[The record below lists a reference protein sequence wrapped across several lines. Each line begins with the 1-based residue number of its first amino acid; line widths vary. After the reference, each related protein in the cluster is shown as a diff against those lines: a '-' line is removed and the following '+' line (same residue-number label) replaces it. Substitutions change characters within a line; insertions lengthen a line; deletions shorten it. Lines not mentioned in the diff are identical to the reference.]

1 MAKKMGKRALSVLLC
16 LVLIATTFFIFDPSI
31 LIKDADAYA
40 NVESVNSSATLAA
53 QSIYAPES
61 IYLKPGSSAF
71 QYFCNYNETTGRVTE
86 VKGTSSRISFS
97 NQDATSV
104 QLAVNK
110 VYYKNGTADVAVTS
124 SNLKINSTAISTA
137 ANCGATSTAFA
148 SGATVLAS
156 GTNSINYNISAGSLS
171 GYTQGGVYYI
181 QWVIRYVV
189 GGSARLAFMY
199 TAIYAPVLGQAGLS
213 YATTYSG
220 NLSNPESH
228 AYSFVTGAHKYGGGN
243 RTSNYTSTT
252 VSTTAKTA
260 PLISFVGQNSSTT
273 AYTFQGGRGK
283 WNDTSNFTVQANG
296 GVFVAP
302 NHLVGDDNRYH
313 RTAWTNVG
321 SFANPNPT
329 GTTTGNADSSY
340 TENVTTGVAYLVV
353 DTSRFSNYSQIPN
366 FSAGWLQFYHHR
378 SGNGNYLASITG
390 KDQNYN
396 DLSDAITCSVDTSSY
411 KDNDDYSVA
420 RGLYA
425 VNGKVRAGF
434 FNLEFTSK
442 TGYKANLGIT
452 SVTETLKV
460 DTYVGVHTTAVNKT
474 SLRETYN
481 AALHSNIDTVNVAKA
496 KTALSTM
503 DYTTYYNQLKSAA
516 EKLCNPTEY
525 LNASADSTLQGYVD
539 NYTDAIASTNG
550 ADVYFYVPEAIY
562 TKPQLLES
570 STSAA
575 THYGATYVDGSVSAN
590 NEFSMS
596 TGEQKWG
603 NIYFYYANASSVKI
617 SYSVIG
623 GASASSTNNSITYA
637 DSQTA
642 TSGTELYST
651 NYNSSQAL
659 SVSGTKVSKFI
670 VNSSAYLSKNDT
682 GMWLKWTATYVDKTD
697 GRTKTATA
705 YTYVYKTFW
714 LPIEA
719 GSRNEETD
727 GKDSNANSFVWMSG
741 IHSFTSKTAGTNAS
755 MKYTKTTNSKYNIP
769 YSYSIQMGTD
779 ASVNS
784 NISTAMGNLYRYPFV
799 SDNAGA
805 YFDTSSNNDGM
816 QPSDWMEDAA
826 SDYYKHLSS
835 SANAEYMAKRND
847 DDRATCTNSPVGNIT
862 VDTSRYTNFNQIPGF
877 SIGFHITSHQ
887 RAEGS
892 SSWYVSDYTS
902 VINQDTNDT
911 GLDDNQ
917 TGIQGDWGAVKDT
930 YKGTVIVSGTG
941 RSSGL
946 RYNGKFN
953 RAITTS
959 ITTYAMKGL
968 AYAYQNGDKCVSS
981 SVCRVKVTMYN
992 KANLRKAYL
1001 NAISKSNQLDAN
1013 IFHTDSTCWTTYQ
1026 KALEAAGKALTRVD
1040 GTITDPDTLATN
1052 LNNAVNHL
1060 LSESKTC
1067 TKYKGGSCRISGT
1080 VRVYHRYLV
1089 GNGADAKSYELKVG
1103 DNGTNVETKTYFYG
1117 DTVNTGYNETS
1128 GYDYIGYYRN
1138 VGTTQW
1144 TSSANGSLTG
1154 NDSGM
1159 NMYGS
1164 SGHNTDKNVIVP
1176 NLTYTYVYYRTKN
1189 SVFKDYGEAPHEY
1202 GKATNYAKLKNAN
1215 INNSYNAWGVSNG
1228 AANIT
1233 VASDTQF
1240 NFSVT
1245 SVGTHTNGLRLND
1258 ILVKNA
1264 ATGLTGGKKYT
1275 VSFASNL
1282 GYDNM
1287 HWFGKDYVSGTWNI
1301 WDDFE
1306 YTTGKI
1312 ETYVGYTN
1320 GTDDLA
1326 GSVILHK
1333 IDTEFTNGGAMG
1345 TFELP
1350 SSATNVNILFRIVSN
1365 GTAYSGTISNVKIV
1379 EGEYTRMGYIG
1390 DKESL
1395 SSPTWEGHSIVTW
1408 NPKNDNFSGS
1418 LSGDKNSTYTYGS
1431 NDDIVQATWQINN
1444 YDVGFDNEFDFDTWV
1459 WGSPNAGTQTV
1470 DYENNSI
1477 TMTST
1482 AADAYTGP
1490 YSTGQTGYMTLIPG
1504 HTYSFSYKYENGS
1517 AAGTLRPFVFAYPNT
1532 SLSNYGSNLKNFNK
1546 EIAANESGTHTFT
1559 WIVPS
1564 GSPYVTIRLGLLTA
1578 GMTTKFSDIYIQDV
1592 TGPFVNTNNSTLRV
1606 PTVNGT
1612 TVHYATVEY
1621 SQQLGTAGQLNG
1633 TMPTTSYTGY
1643 NFSGWYDS
1651 VDSTGNGV
1659 GTKYEL
1665 TTSIGA
1671 GVTRLHSRWTVGVT
1685 YNTNG
1690 GSYENKGG
1698 TIYTAKNRTNL
1709 SVATSIAV
1717 SNRIDQ
1723 GGTNWNSADLANSIV
1738 PYKVGYNFKGW
1749 KAVSADPAVNGKIYF
1764 PGQTVS
1770 VKANIEFV
1778 AQWEACGTASLGTQY
1793 NVGTTQGGYTFY
1805 PGQIYFYKFT
1815 PNRNMYV
1822 TGYTN
1827 VGASAGVDPF
1837 LHYWV
1842 GDDWTASNDKYSTAY
1857 GLSDMTANVNNAAIT
1872 KDQTAGTYYYGIT
1885 QATLGAGSTKTI
1897 GFKLVE
1903 HTVAYTLNANGGSVS
1918 PTSAKGY
1925 YNTAT
1930 SLPTPLRT
1938 GWTFTGWKASD
1949 NNKSYTGS
1957 VPAADNSSR
1966 ITGNTSSVT
1975 KAVTLTAQWNI
1986 NQYTL
1991 NVYAQFNKASNATA
2005 KTSTYERGTTGGT
2018 VKITSS
2024 GTAGAS
2030 ATTKINYQSTTT
2042 MVATPATG
2050 YTFGGWYT
2058 SPTLSG
2064 TTVTAWG
2071 TQFASTATATTSAMG
2086 TGGLNYYAKFE
2097 INTYTIGVY
2106 AYNNSAAAPGTF
2118 TNGTTGGTV
2127 GFASSAGSKGTTRT
2141 NVHGQSVT
2149 IYAKPNTGYTFAGW
2163 YYGNTSSMSS
2173 AASIAVGSCTLSGGV
2188 YSYSWTTTDSRSYSA
2203 KFTINQYTLTINPN
2217 GGSYGGTTNNST
2229 VTQYYG
2235 TTYSV
2240 ADPTRTGY
2248 TFKNWT
2254 IAKTGG
2260 GTATGSI
2267 SNKVYTFGAGND
2279 TITAQWSVNNYGIT
2293 VDPNGG
2299 TVSNMQYYN
2308 AANGA
2313 ASGTLTSSG
2322 SFTASKTFQMAYNTT
2337 ATITAPTRTGYTFTG
2352 WTKTAGNGTLTNGSP
2367 VTTANSSFKVT
2378 NSTATIKANWQ
2389 VNQYTLTVKAYSNTA
2404 AAPGTFANNV
2414 TGGTVKIGS
2423 GAAGATETANINFG
2437 STAQITATAATGYTF
2452 KGWQTTVPTSANG
2465 SSIYST
2471 SNPATTET
2479 MGTGGLTYYAR
2490 FEINSYTVTVSA
2502 AYNTAAA
2509 TGTYTT
2515 GTTGGT
2521 VSGGGSKYYGTQASL
2536 SASANTGYQFIGW
2549 FESLTATSA
2558 KSTANPYTPTITANL
2573 TLIAK
2578 FSIKQYTVSVKA
2590 YGNSAAA
2597 LNSYAE
2603 GVGGTVSG
2611 AGKVYYNQKASLTAS
2626 AKTGYTF
2633 GGWYTSSNV
2642 SGTPVATGTT
2652 YSPAIT
2658 GDVTYYAKF
2667 SVKLSKV
2674 NIYAYGNSGADQ
2686 SKFTLGVGGN
2696 VNTDGTE
2703 TTTSVSK
2710 EFYYGAVYTVRAYP
2724 ATGYAF
2730 GGWYRD
2736 AALTTEATDNVSET
2750 GGLNSDYYYR
2760 RFIKQDATES
2770 VYAKFVVQSY
2780 TLTVYA
2786 YSNTGSALGTY
2797 QNNATGG
2804 TVKINSSG
2812 VVSGISG
2819 NDTLK
2824 ATAKVVYAQAASIT
2838 ATAKTGYSFGGW
2850 YATSNLSGT
2859 AISASATITLP
2870 AMGVDGIE
2878 RYAKFNVGSFKINF
2892 NANGGTAGT
2901 TTSGT
2906 AYYNTP
2912 FDIPASANPSRTGF
2926 AFLGWSTSSTATA
2939 AEYQSGTSIPAATI
2953 NSWYNT
2959 DKTLYAVWKAT
2970 SFNVN
2975 IYSAYDELS
2984 HQGDYLIGT
2993 VGGTATIASSSINAY
3008 DNLQSKMTTT
3018 PKTGY
3023 KVDQWRYSQGAVPSQ
3038 GNSISIN
3045 WGTQGNSETQ
3055 MPTYA
3060 INIVVYFRLSEFNIN
3075 VYAYS
3080 NTAAATGTYTNNAA
3094 GGTVRFGQ
3102 TGTQGASAQTTGT
3115 YGTTVLAI
3123 AAPATGYKFDAWY
3136 SDATLK
3142 TQAGTSTSLTATI
3155 GDTTANANANKYY
3168 AKFSIVAYTA
3178 KGSAR
3183 YYSQGFDYA
3192 TGAGYIG
3199 TDGGTVKLSNNNSTW
3214 STASGNQKASVNA
3227 YYTATIYYVATA
3239 NTGYEF
3245 IGWYAG
3251 DDADIFT
3258 APTLS
3263 TTAAYTTTMPA
3274 EDIDIHAK
3282 FTPYNFILELHPN
3295 GGTSGTTVVIT
3306 LTYNQDTKIPADGTP
3321 TRLGYAFEGWSDTQ
3335 TGAVNK
3341 TYNGTIAYTV
3351 VNSWFSTTD
3360 TYNSKKTVYAVW
3372 SEALYTITL
3381 DHQNN
3386 GGTTSI
3392 TAKIGSVLPATDVP
3406 TYAGFVFGGYF
3417 TGTGGEGVQYYD
3429 ASGNGT
3435 RNWDIQGETTLYA
3448 KWTCPVLS
3456 DVKYENGKWTYIYEA
3471 ESGTATKTSDTAV
3484 TDKSGITSN
3493 APSSA
3498 KEITSIEDTKTSYV
3512 TEQASYAK
3520 DINLNHYTQLAL
3532 NDLRN
3537 SVLAT
3542 NTAKKLSALTQPQL
3556 NEYVAKMAKN
3566 MTLALSENRKDE
3578 KQEPSIKVYETN
3590 SKLAKIKGDTILS
3603 AADSA
3608 NGSTYKYPTT
3618 ASAANYAFAGKW
3630 SSKANAA
3637 VDYYLYTNSA
3647 TPVIALEIDD
3657 GAVGTTVA
3665 NNNSSYPTNA
3675 IVTDNSAGLSY
3686 VGPTA
3691 SSDNKTYTTSAVKA
3705 TDDIT
3710 TAWFYSYTQ
3719 AGIGTKYDYN
3729 AKTIIYLTPTFSSS
3743 GTTNEI
3749 VYTITPTDDA
3759 YTVNEGVAS
3768 ATLADAT
3775 AALQTRYSSYNYSVN
3790 NKDQIQVCICY
3801 HNSMNGTSDEGSE
3814 AGGAYLQLK
3823 PDQVDMDTWLNQMHL
3838 FRTAGGASNW
3848 ELPQTSE
3855 SVYPVDDS
3863 TYASTGYVLGSFLY
3877 VFDSTNEPEATA
3889 YAEAGNQQA
3898 AKQAIIDSVKRNPSE
3913 VQAAVSSKSHTMNIN
3928 SAGTGLGYAK
3938 IDGWSVNFYPKKG
3951 AYVYGHLVDRWGNVF
3966 NKVWKC
3972 FNVDSTKSTVTGGT
3986 NSVYNVF
3993 EDGGSNLDV
4002 MSLDC
4007 ANIEFV
4013 TGLDSSFENGVFT
4026 TSGGSFTVAT
4036 GTANKTYDIT
4046 VTDHAG
4052 NKTAA
4057 KVKSDANGNVTFNVE
4072 DTSANLALGAYS
4084 FDFNGYTVN
4093 LYARDPAL
4101 VRDASITAT
4110 SVLGGDTVITVV
4122 TASDAFKVQLVYN
4135 GTTATYTKLNGNVT
4149 VTENEDG
4156 TLTWRIVRKQS
4167 LGTYSFGIRARGA
4180 KGWED
4185 SDFVVTTQIVKPA
4198 DPVVTALISAEDAT
4212 AVIGNRPKV
4221 KVKVKEG
4228 TQSIRFIDENGDT
4241 VTIAKDSAL
4250 ATTVSVVDGVE
4261 TWYASLP
4268 SSGKELTRTYSVI
4281 ARYNYKWQK
4290 DNAKTVSTTFI
4301 KVDEPVQIYSVTL
4314 NSDEVK
4320 VCEFA
4325 EFEFITSGKIN
4336 KICLVRENGDTATY
4350 SADNAIVKELADGT
4364 KEWKIN
4370 LKFYKRGTASLD
4382 FKVKTSSG
4390 WSDTA
4395 NYGTVEVK

>member
-31 LIKDADAYA
+31 LIKDADAYV
-40 NVESVNSSATLAA
+40 NVEGNKAVSSLSGQIA
-53 QSIYAPES
+53 YAPEA
-61 IYLKPGSSAF
+61 IYLKPGSNAF
-71 QYFCNYNETTGRVTE
+71 QYFLNYSYSSGRVAE
-86 VKGTSSRISFS
+86 IKSTSSTLKFE
-97 NQDATSV
+97 NKDATEV

-110 VYYKNGTADVAVTS
+110 VYYKNGTADVAVTP
-124 SNLKINSTAISTA
+124 SNLKLNNTTVSAV
-137 ANCGATSTAFA
+137 ANCTATSTAY
-148 SGATVLAS
+148 GATPTVIAS
-156 GTNSINYNISAGSLS
+156 GTTGINYKLTSGSLS
-171 GYTQGGVYYI
+171 NYVAGRTYFI
-181 QWVIRYVV
+181 QWVVRYKIN
-189 GGSARLAFMY
+189 GNYHFMFMY
-199 TAIYAPVLGQAGLS
+199 TGIYAPSLGQAGLS
-213 YATTYSG
+213 YATTYSASR
-220 NLSNPESH
+220 SNPESR
-228 AYSFVTGAHKYGGGN
+228 AYTFITGAQKYGGGN
-243 RTSNYTSTT
+243 RVSNYTNTT

-260 PLISFVGQNSSTT
+260 PLVSFVGQNASTT
-273 AYTFQGGRGK
+273 AYTFKGGRDE
-283 WNDTSNFTVQANG
+283 WNSAANFTAQTNG

-302 NHLVGDDNRYH
+302 EYQIGGSDRYH
-313 RTAWTNVG
+313 RTTWTNVG
-321 SFANPNPT
+321 SFANPTPT
-329 GTTTGNADSSY
+329 GTTEGNGDTSY
-340 TENVTTGVAYLVV
+340 NVGQTSGVAYIVV
-353 DTSRFSNYSQIPN
+353 DTSRYSDYNQIPN
-366 FSAGWLQFYHHR
+366 LSAGWLQFYHHR
-378 SGNGNYLASITG
+378 SGAGNHLRFIEGQTQTYGALT
-390 KDQNYN
+390 
-396 DLSDAITCSVDTSSY
+396 DAVTCSVDTSSY
-411 KDNDDYSVA
+411 EDNDDYSVA
-420 RGLYA
+420 RGLYPF
-425 VNGKVRAGF
+425 NGKINGGF
-434 FNLEFTSK
+434 ININFNSR
-442 TGYKANLGIT
+442 TGYKDLGG
-452 SVTETLKV
+452 TESLYV
-460 DTYVGVHTTAVNKT
+460 STYVGLHTTAVNKT

-481 AALHSNIDTVNVAKA
+481 NALISHIDKWYVDNS

-503 DYTTYYNQLKSAA
+503 
-516 EKLCNPTEY
+516 
-525 LNASADSTLQGYVD
+525 
-539 NYTDAIASTNG
+539 NYTDYYDQLKKTGEALCDPTAYSMNANSTLEGYVTAWSKAIDSAFDSSM
-550 ADVYFYVPEAIY
+550 YFYVPETIY
-562 TKPQLLES
+562 INPIVS
-570 STSAA
+570 SSKYNFQYYVDRAA
-575 THYGATYVDGSVSAN
+575 TADSVLDTSYNKTTGNVFFSCAKASNVSITASISGGSVTLGQSSATNGLIKTTMTGYSTTYSNKTIEWTATYTNTA
-590 NEFSMS
+590 
-596 TGEQKWG
+596 TGRQMTTKA
-603 NIYFYYANASSVKI
+603 YTYCYAPLK
-617 SYSVIG
+617 
-623 GASASSTNNSITYA
+623 
-637 DSQTA
+637 A
-642 TSGTELYST
+642 TSGTTVISASAQAG
-651 NYNSSQAL
+651 YNSKWHTDTNIGITGWIVGAHTVDAKAYTIS
-659 SVSGTKVSKFI
+659 SVSSGTVDNGSPGDGRGGYKNNYLEAPSTVPTNGRDNIQDLYNASYGGGSGYFI
-670 VNSSAYLSKNDT
+670 KNGNVNYQT
-682 GMWLKWTATYVDKTD
+682 GGKGTLYVD
-697 GRTKTATA
+697 
-705 YTYVYKTFW
+705 
-714 LPIEA
+714 
-719 GSRNEETD
+719 S
-727 GKDSNANSFVWMSG
+727 
-741 IHSFTSKTAGTNAS
+741 
-755 MKYTKTTNSKYNIP
+755 
-769 YSYSIQMGTD
+769 
-779 ASVNS
+779 
-784 NISTAMGNLYRYPFV
+784 
-799 SDNAGA
+799 
-805 YFDTSSNNDGM
+805 
-816 QPSDWMEDAA
+816 
-826 SDYYKHLSS
+826 
-835 SANAEYMAKRND
+835 
-847 DDRATCTNSPVGNIT
+847 
-862 VDTSRYTNFNQIPGF
+862 SRYTNLGQIPDLYVGIDCNQKD
-877 SIGFHITSHQ
+877 SKTSNM
-887 RAEGS
+887 RLYYDWYSNGS
-892 SSWYVSDYTS
+892 
-902 VINQDTNDT
+902 NKNP
-911 GLDDNQ
+911 
-917 TGIQGDWGAVKDT
+917 
-930 YKGTVIVSGTG
+930 
-941 RSSGL
+941 
-946 RYNGKFN
+946 
-953 RAITTS
+953 
-959 ITTYAMKGL
+959 TTYTAASQDGVETGSAQRGKKL
-968 AYAYQNGDKCVSS
+968 TSASFSSKATNTNTLVLHAWADNSADSYRTAQATCYLVVNFRDKSI
-981 SVCRVKVTMYN
+981 
-992 KANLRKAYL
+992 LRKAYELMESNANYLQQDYFTPTAWNDFITYRDYIKNYLCNPASTASQADL
-1001 NAISKSNQLDAN
+1001 NTYGKNLYNQIAKMVAC
-1013 IFHTDSTCWTTYQ
+1013 ITATPGSTTATYKTYDGASTTVNRADVL
-1026 KALEAAGKALTRVD
+1026 KT
-1040 GTITDPDTLATN
+1040 GTA
-1052 LNNAVNHL
+1052 
-1060 LSESKTC
+1060 
-1067 TKYKGGSCRISGT
+1067 
-1080 VRVYHRYLV
+1080 RVYHRYL
-1089 GNGADAKSYELKVG
+1089 NGSGSTATSTALNIG
-1103 DNGTNVETKTYFYG
+1103 DNGTNVETKTYYYG
-1117 DTVNTGYNETS
+1117 ETVKTGYNETS
-1128 GYDYIGYYRN
+1128 EYDYFGYFRN
-1138 VGTTQW
+1138 EGETQW
-1144 TSSANGSLTG
+1144 TSPNNGSLVG
-1154 NDSGM
+1154 NDSGPD
-1159 NMYGS
+1159 MYGT
-1164 SGHNTDKNVIVP
+1164 SGHNTDELVAVP
-1176 NLTYTYVYYRTKN
+1176 NLTYTYVYHKKTV
-1189 SVFKDYGEAPHEY
+1189 SLCKDYNGSPQDF
-1202 GKATNYAKLKNAN
+1202 GLVTNLANLAGANAN
-1215 INNSYNAWGVSNG
+1215 VSYTGWGASGGTANVSDKTATG
-1228 AANIT
+1228 
-1233 VASDTQF
+1233 F
-1240 NFSVT
+1240 KFSVT
-1245 SVGTHTNGLRLND
+1245 NAGTIRDGFRLND
-1258 ILVKNA
+1258 MLFNGVAKN
-1264 ATGLTGGKKYT
+1264 LTAGKTYT
-1275 VSFASNL
+1275 VSFKSNL
-1282 GYDNM
+1282 TYDEK
-1287 HWFGKDYVSGTWNI
+1287 HWFGLDFTSSKSWSAWEDYAYESG
-1301 WDDFE
+1301 
-1306 YTTGKI
+1306 KLQL
-1312 ETYVGYTN
+1312 YVGYTN
-1320 GTDDLA
+1320 GSDIA
-1326 GSVILHK
+1326 GTKAFAKVETSFSGGGTIGS
-1333 IDTEFTNGGAMG
+1333 FT
-1345 TFELP
+1345 LP
-1350 SSATNVNILFRIVSN
+1350 SGASDISLLFRVISDAN
-1365 GTAYSGTISNVKIV
+1365 GTRYTGEISDIKIA
-1379 EGEYTRMGYIG
+1379 EGQYVYEGLDG
-1390 DKESL
+1390 DSVTL
-1395 SSPTWEGHSIVTW
+1395 DAPTWVGHTFQNWEEETSPFDGTL
-1408 NPKNDNFSGS
+1408 SGS
-1418 LSGDKNSTYTYGS
+1418 QNRNFKFGSGDDVVRAIWKTNE
-1431 NDDIVQATWQINN
+1431 
-1444 YDVGFDNEFDFDTWV
+1444 YDVMFENEFEFDKWV
-1459 WGSPNAGTQTV
+1459 WNNVAGGSQV
-1470 DYENNSI
+1470 LDYENKAITITSNS
-1477 TMTST
+1477 TDTYTQPYMGTS
-1482 AADAYTGP
+1482 P
-1490 YSTGQTGYMTLIPG
+1490 SQHYMTLIPG
-1504 HTYSFSYKYENGS
+1504 HTYEFSYYYENGS
-1517 AAGTLRPFVFAYPNT
+1517 VAGNLHPFMFAYENT
-1532 SLSNYGSNLKNFNK
+1532 SMSSYAGGITSWNLGV
-1546 EIAANESGTHTFT
+1546 AANATGRHTVT
-1559 WIVPS
+1559 WTIPA
-1564 GSPYVTIRLGLLTA
+1564 GRPYVTMRLGMTTV
-1578 GMTTKFSDIYIQDV
+1578 GMVTKFSDIYIRDISNPAGAQDNV
-1592 TGPFVNTNNSTLRV
+1592 SLPTAGGTAVRSASVKYGYPIGSADILGGSLPTISRTGYTFEGWYTSQDSYG
-1606 PTVNGT
+1606 NGT
-1612 TVHYATVEY
+1612 
-1621 SQQLGTAGQLNG
+1621 
-1633 TMPTTSYTGY
+1633 
-1643 NFSGWYDS
+1643 
-1651 VDSTGNGV
+1651 
-1659 GTKYEL
+1659 GTKY
-1665 TTSIGA
+1665 TASNVMGA
-1671 GVTRLHSRWTVGVT
+1671 ANVKLYARWLVGVT
-1685 YNTNG
+1685 YNANG
-1690 GSYENKGG
+1690 GSYASGSSYAPKS
-1698 TIYTAKNRTNL
+1698 RTNL
-1709 SVATSIAV
+1709 DVATNIAV
-1717 SNRIDQ
+1717 SNRMNQ
-1723 GGTNWNSADLANSIV
+1723 GSSNWNDSRLGYAYV

-1749 KAVSADPAVNGKIYF
+1749 KAVSADPAVNGKTYF

-1778 AQWEACGTASLGTQY
+1778 AQWEPCGTASLDTQY
-1793 NVGTTQGGYTFY
+1793 NVGTKQGGYTFY
-1805 PGQIYFYKFT
+1805 PGQIYFYNFT
-1815 PNRNMYV
+1815 PSANMQA
-1822 TGYTN
+1822 TGYTYN
-1827 VGASAGVDPF
+1827 SGDGDTGVDPK
-1837 LHYWV
+1837 LYLYT
-1842 GDDWTASNDKYSTAY
+1842 GTTLTDENDDYLESFGVTAVQENDYNAV
-1857 GLSDMTANVNNAAIT
+1857 LNANL
-1872 KDQTAGTYYYGIT
+1872 TAGTTYYYG
-1885 QATLGAGSTKTI
+1885 LGLAGT
-1897 GFKLVE
+1897 GFSDSWVYNFKISENYVN
-1903 HTVAYTLNANGGSVS
+1903 YTLNANGGSVS
-1918 PTSAKGY
+1918 PTTVIGH
-1925 YNTAT
+1925 YNTAVT
-1930 SLPTPLRT
+1930 VNNPTRT
-1938 GWTFTGWKASD
+1938 GWTFAGWKASD

-1957 VPAADNSSR
+1957 VPAADTNAR
-1966 ITGNTSSVT
+1966 IDANRTSFIT
-1975 KAVTLTAQWNI
+1975 NVTLTAQWNI

-2050 YTFGGWYT
+2050 YTFGGWYA

-2188 YSYSWTTTDSRSYSA
+2188 YSYSWTTTDQRSYSA

-2437 STAQITATAATGYTF
+2437 STAQMTATAATGYTF

-2465 SSIYST
+2465 SSFYSR

-2558 KSTANPYTPTITANL
+2558 KSNANPYTPTITANL

-2597 LNSYAE
+2597 LNSYTE

-2667 SVKLSKV
+2667 SVKSSKV

-2703 TTTSVSK
+2703 TTTSTSK

-2750 GGLNSDYYYR
+2750 GGLYSDYYYR

-2824 ATAKVVYAQAASIT
+2824 ATAKVVFAQAASIT

-2850 YATSNLSGT
+2850 YTSSNVSGT

-2975 IYSAYDELS
+2975 IYSAYDELT

-3381 DHQNN
+3381 DQQNN

-3392 TAKIGSVLPATDVP
+3392 TAKIGSALPATDVP

-3417 TGTGGEGVQYYD
+3417 TGTGGEGIQYYD

-3566 MTLALSENRKDE
+3566 MTLALSENKKDE

-3814 AGGAYLQLK
+3814 AGSAYLQLK
-3823 PDQVDMDTWLNQMHL
+3823 PDQVNMDTWLNQMHL

-3855 SVYPVDDS
+3855 AVYPVDDS

-4135 GTTATYTKLNGNVT
+4135 GTTATYTKFNGNVT

-4290 DNAKTVSTTFI
+4290 DNAKTVSTTFV

>member
-31 LIKDADAYA
+31 LIKDADAYV
-40 NVESVNSSATLAA
+40 NVEGNKAVSSLSGQIA
-53 QSIYAPES
+53 YAPEA

-71 QYFCNYNETTGRVTE
+71 RYFLNYSYSSGRVAE
-86 VKGTSSRISFS
+86 IKSTSSTLKFE
-97 NQDATSV
+97 NKDATEV

-124 SNLKINSTAISTA
+124 SNLKLNNTTVSAV
-137 ANCGATSTAFA
+137 ANCTATSTAY
-148 SGATVLAS
+148 GATPTVIAS
-156 GTNSINYNISAGSLS
+156 GTTGISYTLTSGSLS
-171 GYTQGGVYYI
+171 NYVAGRTYFI
-181 QWVIRYVV
+181 QWVVRYKID
-189 GGSARLAFMY
+189 GNYHFMFMY
-199 TAIYAPVLGQAGLS
+199 TGIYAPSLGQAGLS
-213 YATTYSG
+213 YASTYSG
-220 NLSNPESH
+220 KFSNPESH
-228 AYSFVTGAHKYGGGN
+228 AYTFITGAQKYGGGN
-243 RTSNYTSTT
+243 RVSNYTNTT

-260 PLISFVGQNSSTT
+260 PLVSFVGQNASTT
-273 AYTFQGGRGK
+273 AYTFQGGGSK
-283 WNDTSNFTVQANG
+283 WNDTSNFTAQTNG

-302 NHLVGDDNRYH
+302 SSQVGGSDRYH
-313 RTAWTNVG
+313 RTTWTNVG
-321 SFANPNPT
+321 SFANPTPT
-329 GTTTGNADSSY
+329 GTTEGNGDTSY
-340 TENVTTGVAYLVV
+340 NVGQTSGVAYIVV
-353 DTSRFSNYSQIPN
+353 DTSRYSDYNQIPN
-366 FSAGWLQFYHHR
+366 LSAGWLQFYHHR
-378 SGNGNYLASITG
+378 SGAGNYLRYIVGQTQTYGALT
-390 KDQNYN
+390 DEV
-396 DLSDAITCSVDTSSY
+396 TCSVDTSSY
-411 KDNDDYSVA
+411 EDHDDYSVA
-420 RGLYA
+420 RGLYPF
-425 VNGKVRAGF
+425 NGKINGGF
-434 FNLEFTSK
+434 INIKFNSR
-442 TGYKANLGIT
+442 TGYKGALSG
-452 SVTETLKV
+452 TESLYV
-460 DTYVGVHTTAVNKT
+460 DTYVGLHTTAVNKT

-481 AALHSNIDTVNVAKA
+481 NALISHIDKWYVDNS

-503 DYTTYYNQLKSAA
+503 NYTDYYNQLKTTGEA
-516 EKLCNPTEY
+516 LCDPTAY
-525 LNASADSTLQGYVD
+525 SMNANSTLEGYV
-539 NYTDAIASTNG
+539 TTWGKAIDSAFDSSM
-550 ADVYFYVPEAIY
+550 YFYVPETIY
-562 TKPQLLES
+562 INPIAS
-570 STSAA
+570 SSKYNFQYYVDRAA
-575 THYGATYVDGSVSAN
+575 TADSVLDTSYNKTTGNVFFSCAKASNVSITASISGGSVTLGQSSATN
-590 NEFSMS
+590 GLIKTTM
-596 TGEQKWG
+596 TG
-603 NIYFYYANASSVKI
+603 
-617 SYSVIG
+617 
-623 GASASSTNNSITYA
+623 
-637 DSQTA
+637 
-642 TSGTELYST
+642 YST
-651 NYNSSQAL
+651 TYSNK
-659 SVSGTKVSKFI
+659 TI
-670 VNSSAYLSKNDT
+670 E
-682 GMWLKWTATYVDKTD
+682 WTATYTNIAT
-697 GRTKTATA
+697 GRQMTTKA
-705 YTYVYKTFW
+705 YTYCYAPITTSTISATANERYKGSWNHDKASSCVTAW
-714 LPIEA
+714 LVGAATVDVSKYKISSA
-719 GSRNEETD
+719 SSGSTSTD
-727 GKDSNANSFVWMSG
+727 SADSEGTYKYNYLANPTAS
-741 IHSFTSKTAGTNAS
+741 IPTAGHENVAVYNSGTGGSGLWKNNADADWFTGG
-755 MKYTKTTNSKYNIP
+755 K
-769 YSYSIQMGTD
+769 GT
-779 ASVNS
+779 
-784 NISTAMGNLYRYPFV
+784 LY
-799 SDNAGA
+799 
-805 YFDTSSNNDGM
+805 
-816 QPSDWMEDAA
+816 
-826 SDYYKHLSS
+826 
-835 SANAEYMAKRND
+835 
-847 DDRATCTNSPVGNIT
+847 
-862 VDTSRYTNFNQIPGF
+862 VDSSRYTNLNQIPDLY
-877 SIGFHITSHQ
+877 I
-887 RAEGS
+887 
-892 SSWYVSDYTS
+892 
-902 VINQDTNDT
+902 
-911 GLDDNQ
+911 GLDCNYKDKGSANIKLFHAWYSKVNTTQ
-917 TGIQGDWGAVKDT
+917 LTNSSDAAISNVTTAASQDGA
-930 YKGTVIVSGTG
+930 GTG
-941 RSSGL
+941 TTLRNNIKINASFTAKTTATDTLVLMGQSRHSGAHE
-946 RYNGKFN
+946 NK
-953 RAITTS
+953 RARASCYLVVNFRDKS
-959 ITTYAMKGL
+959 I
-968 AYAYQNGDKCVSS
+968 
-981 SVCRVKVTMYN
+981 
-992 KANLRKAYL
+992 LRKAYEFMESNANYLQQDYFTTTAWNSFITYRNYIKDYLCNPASNAAQADL
-1001 NAISKSNQLDAN
+1001 NTYGKNLYNQIAKMVAC
-1013 IFHTDSTCWTTYQ
+1013 ITATPGSTTATY
-1026 KALEAAGKALTRVD
+1026 KTYD
-1040 GTITDPDTLATN
+1040 GTSTT
-1052 LNNAVNHL
+1052 VNRADVL
-1060 LSESKTC
+1060 KT
-1067 TKYKGGSCRISGT
+1067 GT
-1080 VRVYHRYLV
+1080 ARVYHRYL
-1089 GNGADAKSYELKVG
+1089 NGSGSSATSTALNIG
-1103 DNGTNVETKTYFYG
+1103 DNGTNVETKTYYYG
-1117 DTVNTGYNETS
+1117 ETVKTGYNETKD
-1128 GYDYIGYYRN
+1128 YDYFGYFRN
-1138 VGTTQW
+1138 EGTTQW
-1144 TSSANGSLTG
+1144 TKPGDGSLVG
-1154 NDSGM
+1154 NDSGPD
-1159 NMYGS
+1159 MYGT
-1164 SGHNTDKNVIVP
+1164 SGHNKDELVAVP
-1176 NLTYTYVYYRTKN
+1176 NLTYTYVYHKKTV
-1189 SVFKDYGEAPHEY
+1189 SLCKDYNGSPQDF
-1202 GKATNYAKLKNAN
+1202 GLVTNLANLAGANAN
-1215 INNSYNAWGVSNG
+1215 VSYTGWGASGGTANVSDKTATG
-1228 AANIT
+1228 
-1233 VASDTQF
+1233 F
-1240 NFSVT
+1240 KFSVT
-1245 SVGTHTNGLRLND
+1245 NAGTIRTGFRLND
-1258 ILVKNA
+1258 MLFNGVAKN
-1264 ATGLTGGKKYT
+1264 LTAGKTYT
-1275 VSFASNL
+1275 VSFKSNL
-1282 GYDNM
+1282 TYDEK
-1287 HWFGKDYVSGTWNI
+1287 HWFGVDFTSSNSWSAWEDHAYESG
-1301 WDDFE
+1301 
-1306 YTTGKI
+1306 KLQL
-1312 ETYVGYTN
+1312 YVGYTN
-1320 GTDDLA
+1320 GSGIA
-1326 GSVILHK
+1326 GTKDFAKVETSFSDGGTIGS
-1333 IDTEFTNGGAMG
+1333 FTLPDGASDIS
-1345 TFELP
+1345 L
-1350 SSATNVNILFRIVSN
+1350 LFRVISDAN
-1365 GTAYSGTISNVKIV
+1365 GTRYTGEISDIKIA
-1379 EGEYTRMGYIG
+1379 EGQYVYEGLDG
-1390 DKESL
+1390 DSVTL
-1395 SSPTWEGHSIVTW
+1395 DAPTWVGHTFQNWEAETSPFDGTL
-1408 NPKNDNFSGS
+1408 SGS
-1418 LSGDKNSTYTYGS
+1418 QNRNFTFGHG
-1431 NDDIVQATWQINN
+1431 NDVVRAIWKINE
-1444 YDVGFDNEFDFDTWV
+1444 YDVLFENEFDFDTWV
-1459 WGSPNAGTQTV
+1459 WNRVAGGSQV
-1470 DYENNSI
+1470 LDYENDAITITSNS
-1477 TMTST
+1477 TDTYTEPYVNTS
-1482 AADAYTGP
+1482 P
-1490 YSTGQTGYMTLIPG
+1490 SQHYMTLIPG
-1504 HTYSFSYKYENGS
+1504 HTYEFSYYYENGS
-1517 AAGTLRPFVFAYPNT
+1517 VAGNLHPFMFAYENT
-1532 SLSNYGSNLKNFNK
+1532 SMSSYDGGITAWNLGV
-1546 EIAANESGTHTFT
+1546 AANATGRHTVT
-1559 WIVPS
+1559 WTIPA
-1564 GSPYVTIRLGLLTA
+1564 GRPYVTMRLGMTTV
-1578 GMTTKFSDIYIQDV
+1578 GMVTKFSDIYIRDISNPAGAQDNV
-1592 TGPFVNTNNSTLRV
+1592 SEPNVGGTAVHSASVKYGYTIGSSDTLGGSLPTISRTGYTFEGWYTSQDSYG
-1606 PTVNGT
+1606 NGT
-1612 TVHYATVEY
+1612 
-1621 SQQLGTAGQLNG
+1621 
-1633 TMPTTSYTGY
+1633 
-1643 NFSGWYDS
+1643 
-1651 VDSTGNGV
+1651 
-1659 GTKYEL
+1659 GTKYTASNVMG
-1665 TTSIGA
+1665 TTKIKLYA
-1671 GVTRLHSRWTVGVT
+1671 RWLVGVT
-1685 YNTNG
+1685 YNANG
-1690 GSYENKGG
+1690 GSYASGSSYAPKS
-1698 TIYTAKNRTNL
+1698 RTNL
-1709 SVATSIAV
+1709 DVATNIAV

-1723 GGTNWNSADLANSIV
+1723 GSTNWNDSRLGYAYV

-1778 AQWEACGTASLGTQY
+1778 AQWEACSTASLGTQY
-1793 NVGTTQGGYTFY
+1793 NIGTAQGGYTFY
-1805 PGQIYFYKFT
+1805 PGQLYFYKFT
-1815 PNRNMYV
+1815 PSTNMQA
-1822 TGYTN
+1822 TGYTYN
-1827 VGASAGVDPF
+1827 SGDGDTGVDPK
-1837 LHYWV
+1837 LYLYT
-1842 GDDWTASNDKYSTAY
+1842 GTTLTDENDDYLESFGVTAVQENDYNAV
-1857 GLSDMTANVNNAAIT
+1857 LNANL
-1872 KDQTAGTYYYGIT
+1872 TAGTTYYYG
-1885 QATLGAGSTKTI
+1885 LGLAGTAFNDSWVYN
-1897 GFKLVE
+1897 FKISENYVN
-1903 HTVAYTLNANGGSVS
+1903 YTLNANGGSVS
-1918 PTSAKGY
+1918 PTTVIGH
-1925 YNTAT
+1925 YNTAVT
-1930 SLPTPLRT
+1930 VNNPTRT
-1938 GWTFTGWKASD
+1938 GWTFAGWKASD

-1957 VPAADNSSR
+1957 VPAADTNAR
-1966 ITGNTSSVT
+1966 IDANRTSLIT
-1975 KAVTLTAQWNI
+1975 NVTLTAQWNI

-1991 NVYAQFNKASNATA
+1991 NVYAQFNKASSATA

-2118 TNGTTGGTV
+2118 TNGTTGGSV

-2149 IYAKPNTGYTFAGW
+2149 IYAKPKAGYTFAGW

-2188 YSYSWTTTDSRSYSA
+2188 YSYSWTTTDQRSYSA

-2437 STAQITATAATGYTF
+2437 STAQMTATAATGYTF

-2515 GTTGGT
+2515 GTIGGT

-2578 FSIKQYTVSVKA
+2578 FSIRQYTVSVKA
-2590 YGNSAAA
+2590 YGNSAVA

-2603 GVGGTVSG
+2603 GIGGTVSG
-2611 AGKVYYNQKASLTAS
+2611 AGKVYYNQKATLSAS
-2626 AKTGYTF
+2626 PATGYTF

-2642 SGTPVATGTT
+2642 SGTPIATGTT

-2658 GDVTYYAKF
+2658 GDITYYAKF
-2667 SVKLSKV
+2667 SVKSSKV
-2674 NIYAYGNSGADQ
+2674 NVYAYGNSGADL
-2686 SKFTLGVGGN
+2686 SKYSLGVGGI

-2703 TTTSVSK
+2703 TTTSVSNN
-2710 EFYYGAVYTVRAYP
+2710 FYYGAIYTVRAYP
-2724 ATGYAF
+2724 STGYAF

-2736 AALTTEATDNVSET
+2736 AALTVEATDHVSET
-2750 GGLNSDYYYR
+2750 GGANSDYYYR

-2780 TLTVYA
+2780 NLTVYA

-2804 TVKINSSG
+2804 TVKINSSS

-2824 ATAKVVYAQAASIT
+2824 ATAKVVFAQAASIT

-2859 AISASATITLP
+2859 AISSSATITLP

-2939 AEYQSGTSIPAATI
+2939 AEYQSGTAIPVATI

-3045 WGTQGNSETQ
+3045 WGTKGNNETQ

-3123 AAPATGYKFDAWY
+3123 AAPATGYRFDAWY

-3214 STASGNQKASVNA
+3214 STASGNQKASINA

-3417 TGTGGEGVQYYD
+3417 TGTGGEGIQYYD

-3512 TEQASYAK
+3512 TDQASYAK

-3590 SKLAKIKGDTILS
+3590 SKLAKIKGDTILDT
-3603 AADSA
+3603 ADSA

-3790 NKDQIQVCICY
+3790 DKDQIQVCICY

-3855 SVYPVDDS
+3855 AVYPVDDS

-3928 SAGTGLGYAK
+3928 SGSTGLGYAK

-3972 FNVDSTKSTVTGGT
+3972 FNVDSTKSTVAGGT

-4002 MSLDC
+4002 MNLDC

-4036 GTANKTYDIT
+4036 GTANKAYDIT

-4072 DTSANLALGAYS
+4072 DASANLALGAYS

-4301 KVDEPVQIYSVTL
+4301 KADEPVQIYSVTL

-4382 FKVKTSSG
+4382 FKVKISSG

>member
-31 LIKDADAYA
+31 LIKDADAYV
-40 NVESVNSSATLAA
+40 NVEGNKAVSSLSGQIA
-53 QSIYAPES
+53 YAPEA

-71 QYFCNYNETTGRVTE
+71 RYFLNYNYSSGRVAE
-86 VKGTSSRISFS
+86 IKSTSSTLKFE
-97 NQDATSV
+97 NKDATEV

-124 SNLKINSTAISTA
+124 SNLKLNNTTVSAV
-137 ANCGATSTAFA
+137 ANCTATSTAY
-148 SGATVLAS
+148 GATPTVIAS
-156 GTNSINYNISAGSLS
+156 GTTGISYTLTSGSLS
-171 GYTQGGVYYI
+171 NYVAGRTYFI
-181 QWVIRYVV
+181 QWVVRYKID
-189 GGSARLAFMY
+189 GNYHFMFMY
-199 TAIYAPVLGQAGLS
+199 TGIYAPSLGQAGLS
-213 YATTYSG
+213 YASTYSG
-220 NLSNPESH
+220 KFSNPESH
-228 AYSFVTGAHKYGGGN
+228 AYTFITGAQKYGGGN
-243 RTSNYTSTT
+243 RVSNYTNTT

-260 PLISFVGQNSSTT
+260 PLVSFVGQNASTT
-273 AYTFQGGRGK
+273 AYTFQGGGSK
-283 WNDTSNFTVQANG
+283 WNDTSNFTAQTNG

-302 NHLVGDDNRYH
+302 SHQVGGSDRYH
-313 RTAWTNVG
+313 RTTWTNVG
-321 SFANPNPT
+321 SFANPTPT
-329 GTTTGNADSSY
+329 GTTEGNGDTSY
-340 TENVTTGVAYLVV
+340 NVGQTSGVAYIVV
-353 DTSRFSNYSQIPN
+353 DTSRYSDYNQIPN
-366 FSAGWLQFYHHR
+366 LSAGWLQFYHHR
-378 SGNGNYLASITG
+378 SGAGNYLRYIVGQTQTYGALT
-390 KDQNYN
+390 DEV
-396 DLSDAITCSVDTSSY
+396 TCSVDTSSY
-411 KDNDDYSVA
+411 EDHDDYSVA
-420 RGLYA
+420 RGLYPF
-425 VNGKVRAGF
+425 NGKINGGF
-434 FNLEFTSK
+434 INIKFNSR
-442 TGYKANLGIT
+442 TGYKGALSG
-452 SVTETLKV
+452 TESLYV
-460 DTYVGVHTTAVNKT
+460 DTYVGLHTTAVNKT

-481 AALHSNIDTVNVAKA
+481 NALISHIDKWYVDNS

-503 DYTTYYNQLKSAA
+503 NYTDYYNQLKTTGEA
-516 EKLCNPTEY
+516 LCDPTAY
-525 LNASADSTLQGYVD
+525 SMNANSTLEGYV
-539 NYTDAIASTNG
+539 TAWSKAIDSAFDSSM
-550 ADVYFYVPEAIY
+550 YFYVPETIY
-562 TKPQLLES
+562 INPIVS
-570 STSAA
+570 SSKYNFQYYVDRAA
-575 THYGATYVDGSVSAN
+575 TADSVLDTSYNKTTGNVFFSCAKASNVSITASISGGSVTLGQSSATN
-590 NEFSMS
+590 GLIKTTM
-596 TGEQKWG
+596 TG
-603 NIYFYYANASSVKI
+603 
-617 SYSVIG
+617 
-623 GASASSTNNSITYA
+623 
-637 DSQTA
+637 
-642 TSGTELYST
+642 YST
-651 NYNSSQAL
+651 TYSNK
-659 SVSGTKVSKFI
+659 TI
-670 VNSSAYLSKNDT
+670 E
-682 GMWLKWTATYVDKTD
+682 WTATYTNIAT
-697 GRTKTATA
+697 GRQMTTKA
-705 YTYVYKTFW
+705 YTYCYAPITTSTISATANERYKGAWNHDKASSCVTAW
-714 LPIEA
+714 LVGAASVENNRYKITSA
-719 GSRNEETD
+719 SSGSAATD
-727 GKDSNANSFVWMSG
+727 KPDAEGTYKYNYLLTPTAS
-741 IHSFTSKTAGTNAS
+741 IPTAGHN
-755 MKYTKTTNSKYNIP
+755 NVNVYNE
-769 YSYSIQMGTD
+769 GTGG
-779 ASVNS
+779 S
-784 NISTAMGNLYRYPFV
+784 GLYRE
-799 SDNAGA
+799 DN
-805 YFDTSSNNDGM
+805 
-816 QPSDWMEDAA
+816 DAEWFTGGKGTI
-826 SDYYKHLSS
+826 Y
-835 SANAEYMAKRND
+835 
-847 DDRATCTNSPVGNIT
+847 
-862 VDTSRYTNFNQIPGF
+862 VDSSRYTNLNQIPDLY
-877 SIGFHITSHQ
+877 I
-887 RAEGS
+887 
-892 SSWYVSDYTS
+892 
-902 VINQDTNDT
+902 
-911 GLDDNQ
+911 GLDCNYKDKGSANIKLFHAWYSKVNTTQLTNSSDAAISNVTTAASQDKAGTGTTLRNDIKINASFTAKTTTTDTLVLMGQSRHDGAYRNRRARASCYLVVNFRDKSILRNAYEFMESNANYLQQDYFTTTAWNSFVTYRDYIKDYLCNPASNAAQADLNTYGKNLYNQ
-917 TGIQGDWGAVKDT
+917 IAKMVACITATPGSTTAT
-930 YKGTVIVSGTG
+930 YKTYDGTSTTV
-941 RSSGL
+941 
-946 RYNGKFN
+946 N
-953 RAITTS
+953 RADVLKT
-959 ITTYAMKGL
+959 
-968 AYAYQNGDKCVSS
+968 
-981 SVCRVKVTMYN
+981 
-992 KANLRKAYL
+992 
-1001 NAISKSNQLDAN
+1001 
-1013 IFHTDSTCWTTYQ
+1013 
-1026 KALEAAGKALTRVD
+1026 
-1040 GTITDPDTLATN
+1040 GTA
-1052 LNNAVNHL
+1052 
-1060 LSESKTC
+1060 
-1067 TKYKGGSCRISGT
+1067 
-1080 VRVYHRYLV
+1080 RVYHRYL
-1089 GNGADAKSYELKVG
+1089 NGSGSSATSTALNIG
-1103 DNGTNVETKTYFYG
+1103 DNGTNVETKTYYYG
-1117 DTVNTGYNETS
+1117 ETVKTGYNETKD
-1128 GYDYIGYYRN
+1128 YDYFGYFRN
-1138 VGTTQW
+1138 EGTTQW
-1144 TSSANGSLTG
+1144 TKPGDGSLVG
-1154 NDSGM
+1154 NDSGPD
-1159 NMYGS
+1159 MYGT
-1164 SGHNTDKNVIVP
+1164 SGHNKDELVAVP
-1176 NLTYTYVYYRTKN
+1176 NLTYTYVYHKKTV
-1189 SVFKDYGEAPHEY
+1189 SLCKDYNGSPQDF
-1202 GKATNYAKLKNAN
+1202 GLVTNLANLAGANAN
-1215 INNSYNAWGVSNG
+1215 VSYTGWGASGGTANVSDKTATG
-1228 AANIT
+1228 
-1233 VASDTQF
+1233 F
-1240 NFSVT
+1240 KFSVT
-1245 SVGTHTNGLRLND
+1245 NAGTKTTGFRYNDLLFNG
-1258 ILVKNA
+1258 VAKN
-1264 ATGLTGGKKYT
+1264 LTAGKTYT
-1275 VSFASNL
+1275 VSFKSNL
-1282 GYDNM
+1282 TYDKR
-1287 HWFGKDYVSGTWNI
+1287 HWFGNKFNTANSWNAKEDYAYESG
-1301 WDDFE
+1301 
-1306 YTTGKI
+1306 KLQL
-1312 ETYVGYTN
+1312 YVGYTN
-1320 GTDDLA
+1320 GSGIA
-1326 GSVILHK
+1326 GTKAFAKVETSFSDGGTIGS
-1333 IDTEFTNGGAMG
+1333 FT
-1345 TFELP
+1345 LP
-1350 SSATNVNILFRIVSN
+1350 SGASDISLLFRVISDAN
-1365 GTAYSGTISNVKIV
+1365 GTRYTGEISDIKIA
-1379 EGEYTRMGYIG
+1379 EGQYVYEGLDG
-1390 DKESL
+1390 DSVTL
-1395 SSPTWEGHSIVTW
+1395 DAPTWVGHTFQNWEAETSPFDGTL
-1408 NPKNDNFSGS
+1408 SGS
-1418 LSGDKNSTYTYGS
+1418 QNRNFTFGRGS
-1431 NDDIVQATWQINN
+1431 DVVRAIWKTNE
-1444 YDVGFDNEFDFDTWV
+1444 YDVLFENEFDFDTWV
-1459 WGSPNAGTQTV
+1459 WNRVAGGSQV
-1470 DYENNSI
+1470 LDYENNAI
-1477 TMTST
+1477 TITSNST
-1482 AADAYTGP
+1482 DTYTEP
-1490 YSTGQTGYMTLIPG
+1490 YMNTSPSQHYMTLIPG
-1504 HTYSFSYKYENGS
+1504 HTYEFSYYYENGS
-1517 AAGTLRPFVFAYPNT
+1517 VAGNLDPFMFAYENT
-1532 SLSNYGSNLKNFNK
+1532 SMSSYAGGSKSWNLGV
-1546 EIAANESGTHTFT
+1546 AANESGRHTVT
-1559 WIVPS
+1559 WTIPA
-1564 GSPYVTIRLGLLTA
+1564 GRPYVTMRLGMTTV
-1578 GMTTKFSDIYIQDV
+1578 GMVTKFSDIYIRDISNPAGAQDNV
-1592 TGPFVNTNNSTLRV
+1592 SEPNVGGTAVHGVSVKYGYTIGSADTLGGNMPTISRTGYTFEGWYTSQDSYG
-1606 PTVNGT
+1606 NGT
-1612 TVHYATVEY
+1612 
-1621 SQQLGTAGQLNG
+1621 
-1633 TMPTTSYTGY
+1633 
-1643 NFSGWYDS
+1643 
-1651 VDSTGNGV
+1651 
-1659 GTKYEL
+1659 GTKYTASNVMG
-1665 TTSIGA
+1665 TTNIKLYA
-1671 GVTRLHSRWTVGVT
+1671 RWLVGVT
-1685 YNTNG
+1685 YNANG
-1690 GSYENKGG
+1690 GSYASGSSYAPKS
-1698 TIYTAKNRTNL
+1698 RTNL
-1709 SVATSIAV
+1709 DVATNIAV

-1723 GGTNWNSADLANSIV
+1723 GSTNWNDSRLGYAYV

-1778 AQWEACGTASLGTQY
+1778 AQWEACSTASLNTQY
-1793 NVGTTQGGYTFY
+1793 NIGTAQGGYTFY
-1805 PGQIYFYKFT
+1805 PGQLYFYKFT
-1815 PNRNMYV
+1815 PSTNMQA
-1822 TGYTN
+1822 TGYTYN
-1827 VGASAGVDPF
+1827 SGDGDTGVDPK
-1837 LHYWV
+1837 LYLYT
-1842 GDDWTASNDKYSTAY
+1842 GTTLTDENDDYEESFGVTAVQENDYNAV
-1857 GLSDMTANVNNAAIT
+1857 LNANL
-1872 KDQTAGTYYYGIT
+1872 TAGTTYYYG
-1885 QATLGAGSTKTI
+1885 LGLVGTAFNDSWVYN
-1897 GFKLVE
+1897 FKISENYVN
-1903 HTVAYTLNANGGSVS
+1903 YTLNANGGSVS
-1918 PTSAKGY
+1918 PTTVIGH
-1925 YNTAT
+1925 YNTAVT
-1930 SLPTPLRT
+1930 VNNPTRT
-1938 GWTFTGWKASD
+1938 GWTFAGWKASD

-1957 VPAADNSSR
+1957 VPAADTNAR
-1966 ITGNTSSVT
+1966 IDANRTSLIT
-1975 KAVTLTAQWNI
+1975 NVTLTAQWNI

-1991 NVYAQFNKASNATA
+1991 NVYAQFNKASSATA

-2042 MVATPATG
+2042 IVATPATG

-2118 TNGTTGGTV
+2118 TNGTTGGSV

-2149 IYAKPNTGYTFAGW
+2149 IYAKPATGYTFAGW

-2337 ATITAPTRTGYTFTG
+2337 TTITAPTRTGYTFTG

-2437 STAQITATAATGYTF
+2437 STAQMTATAATGYTF

-2509 TGTYTT
+2509 TGTYTI

-2597 LNSYAE
+2597 LNSYTE

-2642 SGTPVATGTT
+2642 SGTPIATGTT

-2658 GDVTYYAKF
+2658 GDITYYAKF
-2667 SVKLSKV
+2667 SVKSSKV
-2674 NIYAYGNSGADQ
+2674 NVYAYGNSGADL
-2686 SKFTLGVGGN
+2686 SKYSLGVGGI

-2724 ATGYAF
+2724 STGYAF

-2736 AALTTEATDNVSET
+2736 AALTVEATDHVSET
-2750 GGLNSDYYYR
+2750 GGANSDYYYR

-2780 TLTVYA
+2780 NLTVYA

-2804 TVKINSSG
+2804 TVKINSSS

-2819 NDTLK
+2819 NGTLK

-2975 IYSAYDELS
+2975 IYSAYDELT
-2984 HQGDYLIGT
+2984 HQGDYLMGT

-3381 DHQNN
+3381 DLQNN

-3392 TAKIGSVLPATDVP
+3392 TAKIGNALPATDVP

-3417 TGTGGEGVQYYD
+3417 TGTGGEGIQYYD

-3498 KEITSIEDTKTSYV
+3498 KEITSIENTKTSYV

-3590 SKLAKIKGDTILS
+3590 SKLAKIKGDTILDT
-3603 AADSA
+3603 ADSA

-3775 AALQTRYSSYNYSVN
+3775 AALQTRYSSYKYSVN
-3790 NKDQIQVCICY
+3790 DKDQIQVCICY

-3855 SVYPVDDS
+3855 AVYPVDDS

-3928 SAGTGLGYAK
+3928 SGSTGLGYAK

-4072 DTSANLALGAYS
+4072 DASANLALGAYS

-4122 TASDAFKVQLVYN
+4122 TARDAFKVQLVYN
-4135 GTTATYTKLNGNVT
+4135 GTTATYTKFNGNVT

-4281 ARYNYKWQK
+4281 ARYNYRWQK
-4290 DNAKTVSTTFI
+4290 DNAKTVSTTFV

>member
-31 LIKDADAYA
+31 LIKDADAYV
-40 NVESVNSSATLAA
+40 NVEGNKAVSSLSGQIA
-53 QSIYAPES
+53 YAPEA

-71 QYFCNYNETTGRVTE
+71 RYFLNYSYSSGRVAE
-86 VKGTSSRISFS
+86 AKSTSSTLKFE
-97 NQDATSV
+97 NKDATEV

-110 VYYKNGTADVAVTS
+110 VYYKNGTADVAVTP
-124 SNLKINSTAISTA
+124 SNLKLNNTTVSAV
-137 ANCGATSTAFA
+137 ANCTATSTAY
-148 SGATVLAS
+148 GATPTVIAS
-156 GTNSINYNISAGSLS
+156 GTTGISYKLTSGSLS
-171 GYTQGGVYYI
+171 NYVAGRTYFI
-181 QWVIRYVV
+181 QWVVRYKI
-189 GGSARLAFMY
+189 GGNYHFMFMY
-199 TAIYAPVLGQAGLS
+199 TGIYAPSLGQAGLS
-213 YATTYSG
+213 YASTYSG
-220 NLSNPESH
+220 NFSNPESR
-228 AYSFVTGAHKYGGGN
+228 AYTFITGAQKYGGGN
-243 RTSNYTSTT
+243 RVSNYTNTT

-260 PLISFVGQNSSTT
+260 PLVSFVGQNASTT
-273 AYTFQGGRGK
+273 AYTFKGGRDE
-283 WNDTSNFTVQANG
+283 WNSAANFTAQTNG

-302 NHLVGDDNRYH
+302 EYQIGGSDRYH
-313 RTAWTNVG
+313 RTTWKNVG
-321 SFANPNPT
+321 SFANPTPT
-329 GTTTGNADSSY
+329 GTTEGNGDTSY
-340 TENVTTGVAYLVV
+340 NVGQTSGVAYIVV
-353 DTSRFSNYSQIPN
+353 DTSRYSDYNQIPN
-366 FSAGWLQFYHHR
+366 LSAGWLQFYHHR
-378 SGNGNYLASITG
+378 SGAGNYLRWISGQTQTYGALT
-390 KDQNYN
+390 NEV
-396 DLSDAITCSVDTSSY
+396 TCSVDTSSY
-411 KDNDDYSVA
+411 EDNDDYSVA
-420 RGLYA
+420 RGLYPF
-425 VNGKVRAGF
+425 NGKINGGF
-434 FNLEFTSK
+434 ININFNSR
-442 TGYKANLGIT
+442 TGYKGTLSG
-452 SVTETLKV
+452 TESLYV
-460 DTYVGVHTTAVNKT
+460 DTYVGLHTTAVNKT

-481 AALHSNIDTVNVAKA
+481 NALISHIDKWYVDNS

-503 DYTTYYNQLKSAA
+503 
-516 EKLCNPTEY
+516 
-525 LNASADSTLQGYVD
+525 
-539 NYTDAIASTNG
+539 NYTDYYDQLKKTGEALCDPTAYSMNANSTLEGYVTAWSKAIDSAFDSSM
-550 ADVYFYVPEAIY
+550 YFYVPETIY
-562 TKPQLLES
+562 INPIVS
-570 STSAA
+570 SSKYNFQYYVDRAA
-575 THYGATYVDGSVSAN
+575 TADSVLDTSYNKTTGNVFFSCAKASNVSITASISGGSVTLGQSSATNGLIKTTMTGYSTTYSNKTIEWTATYTNTA
-590 NEFSMS
+590 
-596 TGEQKWG
+596 TGRQMTTKA
-603 NIYFYYANASSVKI
+603 YTYCYAPLK
-617 SYSVIG
+617 
-623 GASASSTNNSITYA
+623 
-637 DSQTA
+637 A
-642 TSGTELYST
+642 TSGTTVISASAQAG
-651 NYNSSQAL
+651 YNSKWHTDTNIGITGWIVGAHTVDAKAYTIS
-659 SVSGTKVSKFI
+659 SVSSGTVDNGSPGDGRGGYKNNYLEAPSTVPTNGRDNIQDLYNASYGGGSGYFI
-670 VNSSAYLSKNDT
+670 KDGNVNYQT
-682 GMWLKWTATYVDKTD
+682 GGKGTLYVD
-697 GRTKTATA
+697 
-705 YTYVYKTFW
+705 
-714 LPIEA
+714 
-719 GSRNEETD
+719 S
-727 GKDSNANSFVWMSG
+727 
-741 IHSFTSKTAGTNAS
+741 
-755 MKYTKTTNSKYNIP
+755 
-769 YSYSIQMGTD
+769 
-779 ASVNS
+779 
-784 NISTAMGNLYRYPFV
+784 
-799 SDNAGA
+799 
-805 YFDTSSNNDGM
+805 
-816 QPSDWMEDAA
+816 
-826 SDYYKHLSS
+826 
-835 SANAEYMAKRND
+835 
-847 DDRATCTNSPVGNIT
+847 
-862 VDTSRYTNFNQIPGF
+862 SRYTNLGQIPDLYVGIDCNQKD
-877 SIGFHITSHQ
+877 SKTSNM
-887 RAEGS
+887 RLYYDWYSNGS
-892 SSWYVSDYTS
+892 
-902 VINQDTNDT
+902 NKNP
-911 GLDDNQ
+911 
-917 TGIQGDWGAVKDT
+917 
-930 YKGTVIVSGTG
+930 
-941 RSSGL
+941 
-946 RYNGKFN
+946 
-953 RAITTS
+953 
-959 ITTYAMKGL
+959 TTYTAASQDGVETGSAQRGKKL
-968 AYAYQNGDKCVSS
+968 TSASFSSKATNTNTLVLHAWADNSADSYRTAQATCYLVVNFRDKSI
-981 SVCRVKVTMYN
+981 
-992 KANLRKAYL
+992 LRKAYEL
-1001 NAISKSNQLDAN
+1001 MESNANYLQQDYFTATAWN
-1013 IFHTDSTCWTTYQ
+1013 NFTTYRNYIKDYLCNPASNASQ
-1026 KALEAAGKALTRVD
+1026 A
-1040 GTITDPDTLATN
+1040 N
-1052 LNNAVNHL
+1052 LNTYGKNLYDQIAKMVACITATPGSTTATYKTYDGASTTVNRADVL
-1060 LSESKTC
+1060 KT
-1067 TKYKGGSCRISGT
+1067 GT
-1080 VRVYHRYLV
+1080 ARVYHRYL
-1089 GNGADAKSYELKVG
+1089 NGSGSTATSTALNIG
-1103 DNGTNVETKTYFYG
+1103 DNGTNVETKTYYYG
-1117 DTVNTGYNETS
+1117 ETVKTGYNETS
-1128 GYDYIGYYRN
+1128 EYDYFGYFRN
-1138 VGTTQW
+1138 EGTTQW
-1144 TSSANGSLTG
+1144 ASPNNGSLVG
-1154 NDSGM
+1154 NDSGPD
-1159 NMYGS
+1159 MYGT
-1164 SGHNTDKNVIVP
+1164 SGHNTDELVAVP
-1176 NLTYTYVYYRTKN
+1176 NLTYTYVYHKKTV
-1189 SVFKDYGEAPHEY
+1189 SLCKDYNGSPQDF
-1202 GKATNYAKLKNAN
+1202 GLVTNLANLAGANAN
-1215 INNSYNAWGVSNG
+1215 VSYAGWGASGGTANVSDKTATG
-1228 AANIT
+1228 
-1233 VASDTQF
+1233 F
-1240 NFSVT
+1240 KFSVT
-1245 SVGTHTNGLRLND
+1245 NAGTIRDGFRLND
-1258 ILVKNA
+1258 MLFNGVAKN
-1264 ATGLTGGKKYT
+1264 LTAGKTYT
-1275 VSFASNL
+1275 VSFKSNL
-1282 GYDNM
+1282 TYDEK
-1287 HWFGKDYVSGTWNI
+1287 HWFGLDFTSSKSWSAWEDYAYESGKL
-1301 WDDFE
+1301 E
-1306 YTTGKI
+1306 L
-1312 ETYVGYTN
+1312 YVGYTN
-1320 GTDDLA
+1320 GSDIA
-1326 GSVILHK
+1326 GTKAFAKVETSFSGGGTIGS
-1333 IDTEFTNGGAMG
+1333 FT
-1345 TFELP
+1345 LP
-1350 SSATNVNILFRIVSN
+1350 SGASDISLLFRVISDAN
-1365 GTAYSGTISNVKIV
+1365 GTRYTGEISDIKIA
-1379 EGEYTRMGYIG
+1379 EGQYVYEGLDG
-1390 DKESL
+1390 DSVTL
-1395 SSPTWEGHSIVTW
+1395 DAPTWVGHTFQNWEEETSPFDGTL
-1408 NPKNDNFSGS
+1408 SGS
-1418 LSGDKNSTYTYGS
+1418 QNRNFKFGSGDDVVRAIWKTNE
-1431 NDDIVQATWQINN
+1431 
-1444 YDVGFDNEFDFDTWV
+1444 YDVMFENEFEFDKWV
-1459 WGSPNAGTQTV
+1459 WNHVAGGSQV
-1470 DYENNSI
+1470 LDYENKAITITSNS
-1477 TMTST
+1477 TDTYTEPYMGTS
-1482 AADAYTGP
+1482 P
-1490 YSTGQTGYMTLIPG
+1490 SQHYMTLIPG
-1504 HTYSFSYKYENGS
+1504 HTYEFSYYYENGS
-1517 AAGTLRPFVFAYPNT
+1517 VAGNLHPFMFAYENT
-1532 SLSNYGSNLKNFNK
+1532 SMSSYAGGITSWNLGV
-1546 EIAANESGTHTFT
+1546 AANATGRHTVT
-1559 WIVPS
+1559 WTIPA
-1564 GSPYVTIRLGLLTA
+1564 GRPYVTMRLGMTTV
-1578 GMTTKFSDIYIQDV
+1578 GMVTKFSDIYIRDISNPAGAQDNV
-1592 TGPFVNTNNSTLRV
+1592 SLPTAGGTAVRSASVKYGYPIGSADILGGSLPTISRTGYTFEGWYTSQDSYG
-1606 PTVNGT
+1606 NGT
-1612 TVHYATVEY
+1612 
-1621 SQQLGTAGQLNG
+1621 
-1633 TMPTTSYTGY
+1633 
-1643 NFSGWYDS
+1643 
-1651 VDSTGNGV
+1651 
-1659 GTKYEL
+1659 GTKY
-1665 TTSIGA
+1665 TASNVMGA
-1671 GVTRLHSRWTVGVT
+1671 ANVKLYARWLVGVT
-1685 YNTNG
+1685 YNANG
-1690 GSYENKGG
+1690 GSYASGSSYAPKS
-1698 TIYTAKNRTNL
+1698 RTNL
-1709 SVATSIAV
+1709 DVATNIAV
-1717 SNRIDQ
+1717 SNRMNQ
-1723 GGTNWNSADLANSIV
+1723 GSSNWNDSRLGYAYV

-1749 KAVSADPAVNGKIYF
+1749 KAVSADPEVNGRIYF
-1764 PGQTVS
+1764 PGQMVS

-1778 AQWEACGTASLGTQY
+1778 AQWEACGTASLNTQY
-1793 NVGTTQGGYTFY
+1793 DIGTAQGGHTFY
-1805 PGQIYFYKFT
+1805 PGQLYFYKFT
-1815 PNRNMYV
+1815 PSANMQA
-1822 TGYTN
+1822 TGYTYN
-1827 VGASAGVDPF
+1827 SGDGDTGVDPK
-1837 LHYWV
+1837 LYLYT
-1842 GDDWTASNDKYSTAY
+1842 GTTLTDENDDYLESFGVTAVQENDYNAV
-1857 GLSDMTANVNNAAIT
+1857 LNANMTAGT
-1872 KDQTAGTYYYGIT
+1872 TYYYG
-1885 QATLGAGSTKTI
+1885 LGLAGT
-1897 GFKLVE
+1897 GFSDSWVYNFKISENYVN
-1903 HTVAYTLNANGGSVS
+1903 YTLNANGGSVS
-1918 PTSAKGY
+1918 PTTVIGH
-1925 YNTAT
+1925 YNTAVT
-1930 SLPTPLRT
+1930 VNNPTRT
-1938 GWTFTGWKASD
+1938 GWTFAGWKASD

-1957 VPAADNSSR
+1957 VPAADTNAR
-1966 ITGNTSSVT
+1966 IDANRTSFIT
-1975 KAVTLTAQWNI
+1975 NVTLTAQWNI

-1991 NVYAQFNKASNATA
+1991 NVYAQFNKASSATA

-2050 YTFGGWYT
+2050 YTFGGWYA

-2118 TNGTTGGTV
+2118 TNGTTGGSV

-2437 STAQITATAATGYTF
+2437 STAQMTATAATGYTF

-2465 SSIYST
+2465 SSFYSR

-2558 KSTANPYTPTITANL
+2558 KSNANPYTPTITANL

-2597 LNSYAE
+2597 LNSYTE

-2667 SVKLSKV
+2667 SVKSSKV

-2703 TTTSVSK
+2703 TTTSTSK

-2750 GGLNSDYYYR
+2750 GGLYSDYYYR

-2824 ATAKVVYAQAASIT
+2824 ATAKVVFAQAASIT

-2975 IYSAYDELS
+2975 IYSAYDELT

-3136 SDATLK
+3136 SDTTLK

-3155 GDTTANANANKYY
+3155 GDTTVNANANKYY

-3392 TAKIGSVLPATDVP
+3392 TAKIGNALPATDVP

-3471 ESGTATKTSDTAV
+3471 ESGTATKTSDTAI

-3566 MTLALSENRKDE
+3566 MTLALSENKKDE

-3855 SVYPVDDS
+3855 AVYPVDDS
-3863 TYASTGYVLGSFLY
+3863 TYASTGYVLGSFMY

-4072 DTSANLALGAYS
+4072 DTSANLAVGAYS

-4135 GTTATYTKLNGNVT
+4135 GTTATYTKFNGNVT

-4290 DNAKTVSTTFI
+4290 DNAKTVSTTFV

>member
-31 LIKDADAYA
+31 LIKDADAYV
-40 NVESVNSSATLAA
+40 NVEGNKAVSSLSGQIA
-53 QSIYAPES
+53 YAPEA

-71 QYFCNYNETTGRVTE
+71 RYFLNYNYSSGRVAE
-86 VKGTSSRISFS
+86 IKSTSSTLKFE
-97 NQDATSV
+97 NKDATEV

-124 SNLKINSTAISTA
+124 SNLKLNNTTVSAV
-137 ANCGATSTAFA
+137 ANCTATSTAY
-148 SGATVLAS
+148 GATPTVIAS
-156 GTNSINYNISAGSLS
+156 GTTGISYTLTSGSLS
-171 GYTQGGVYYI
+171 NYVAGRTYFI
-181 QWVIRYVV
+181 QWVVRYKID
-189 GGSARLAFMY
+189 GNYHFMFMY
-199 TAIYAPVLGQAGLS
+199 TGIYAPSLGQAGLS
-213 YATTYSG
+213 YASTYSG
-220 NLSNPESH
+220 KFSNPESR
-228 AYSFVTGAHKYGGGN
+228 AYTFITGAQKYGGGN
-243 RTSNYTSTT
+243 RVSNYTNAT

-260 PLISFVGQNSSTT
+260 PLVSFVGQNASTT
-273 AYTFQGGRGK
+273 AYTFKGGRDE
-283 WNDTSNFTVQANG
+283 WNSTANFTTQANG

-302 NHLVGDDNRYH
+302 SSQVGGSDRYH
-313 RTAWTNVG
+313 RTTWTNVG
-321 SFANPNPT
+321 SFANPTPT
-329 GTTTGNADSSY
+329 GTTEGNGDTSY
-340 TENVTTGVAYLVV
+340 NVSQTSGVAYIVV
-353 DTSRFSNYSQIPN
+353 DTSRYSDYNQIPDL
-366 FSAGWLQFYHHR
+366 SAGWLQFYHHR
-378 SGNGNYLASITG
+378 SGAGNYLRYIVGQTQTYGALT
-390 KDQNYN
+390 DEV
-396 DLSDAITCSVDTSSY
+396 TCSVDTSSY
-411 KDNDDYSVA
+411 EDNDDYSVA
-420 RGLYA
+420 RGLYPF
-425 VNGKVRAGF
+425 NGKINGGF
-434 FNLEFTSK
+434 INIKFNSR
-442 TGYKANLGIT
+442 TGYKGALSG
-452 SVTETLKV
+452 TESLYV
-460 DTYVGVHTTAVNKT
+460 DTYVGLHTTTVNKT

-481 AALHSNIDTVNVAKA
+481 NALISHIDKWYVDNS

-503 DYTTYYNQLKSAA
+503 DYTDYYNQLKTTGEA
-516 EKLCNPTEY
+516 LCDPTAY
-525 LNASADSTLQGYVD
+525 SMNANSTLEGYV
-539 NYTDAIASTNG
+539 TTWGKAIDSAFDSSM
-550 ADVYFYVPEAIY
+550 YFYVPETIY
-562 TKPQLLES
+562 INPVVS
-570 STSAA
+570 SSKYNFQYYVDRAA
-575 THYGATYVDGSVSAN
+575 TADSVLDTSYNKTTGNVFFSCAKASNVSITASISGGSVTLGQSSATN
-590 NEFSMS
+590 GLIKTTM
-596 TGEQKWG
+596 TG
-603 NIYFYYANASSVKI
+603 
-617 SYSVIG
+617 
-623 GASASSTNNSITYA
+623 
-637 DSQTA
+637 
-642 TSGTELYST
+642 YST
-651 NYNSSQAL
+651 TYSNK
-659 SVSGTKVSKFI
+659 TI
-670 VNSSAYLSKNDT
+670 E
-682 GMWLKWTATYVDKTD
+682 WTATYTNIAT
-697 GRTKTATA
+697 GRQMTTKA
-705 YTYVYKTFW
+705 YTYCYAPITTSTISATANERYEGSWNHDKASSCVTAWLVGAATVDVSKYK
-714 LPIEA
+714 ISSA
-719 GSRNEETD
+719 SSGSTSTD
-727 GKDSNANSFVWMSG
+727 SADSEGTYKYNYLANPTAS
-741 IHSFTSKTAGTNAS
+741 IPTAGHKNVAV
-755 MKYTKTTNSKYNIP
+755 YNT
-769 YSYSIQMGTD
+769 GTGG
-779 ASVNS
+779 S
-784 NISTAMGNLYRYPFV
+784 GLWR
-799 SDNAGA
+799 
-805 YFDTSSNNDGM
+805 NDG
-816 QPSDWMEDAA
+816 DAEWFTGGKGTL
-826 SDYYKHLSS
+826 Y
-835 SANAEYMAKRND
+835 
-847 DDRATCTNSPVGNIT
+847 
-862 VDTSRYTNFNQIPGF
+862 VDSSRYTNLNQIPDLY
-877 SIGFHITSHQ
+877 I
-887 RAEGS
+887 
-892 SSWYVSDYTS
+892 
-902 VINQDTNDT
+902 
-911 GLDDNQ
+911 GLDCNYKDKGSAKIRLFHAWYSKVNTTQ
-917 TGIQGDWGAVKDT
+917 LTNSSDAAISNVTTAASQDGA
-930 YKGTVIVSGTG
+930 GTG
-941 RSSGL
+941 TTL
-946 RYNGKFN
+946 RNDIKINASFTAKTTTTDTLVLMGQSRHDGAYRN
-953 RAITTS
+953 RRARASCYLVVNFRDKS
-959 ITTYAMKGL
+959 I
-968 AYAYQNGDKCVSS
+968 
-981 SVCRVKVTMYN
+981 
-992 KANLRKAYL
+992 LRKAYEFMESNANYLQQDYFTTTAWNSFITYRNYIKDYLCNPASNAAQADL
-1001 NAISKSNQLDAN
+1001 NTYGKNLYNQIAKMVAC
-1013 IFHTDSTCWTTYQ
+1013 ITATPGSTTATY
-1026 KALEAAGKALTRVD
+1026 KTYD
-1040 GTITDPDTLATN
+1040 GTSTT
-1052 LNNAVNHL
+1052 VNRADVL
-1060 LSESKTC
+1060 KT
-1067 TKYKGGSCRISGT
+1067 GT
-1080 VRVYHRYLV
+1080 ARVYHRYL
-1089 GNGADAKSYELKVG
+1089 NGSGSSATSTALNIG
-1103 DNGTNVETKTYFYG
+1103 DNGTNVETKTYYYG
-1117 DTVNTGYNETS
+1117 ETVKTGYNETKD
-1128 GYDYIGYYRN
+1128 YDYFGYFRN
-1138 VGTTQW
+1138 EGTTQW
-1144 TSSANGSLTG
+1144 TKPGDGSLVG
-1154 NDSGM
+1154 NDSGPD
-1159 NMYGS
+1159 MYGT
-1164 SGHNTDKNVIVP
+1164 SGHNKDELVAVP
-1176 NLTYTYVYYRTKN
+1176 NLTYTYVYHKKTV
-1189 SVFKDYGEAPHEY
+1189 SLCKDYNGSPQDF
-1202 GKATNYAKLKNAN
+1202 GLVTNLANLAGANAN
-1215 INNSYNAWGVSNG
+1215 VSYTGWGASGGTANVSDKTATG
-1228 AANIT
+1228 
-1233 VASDTQF
+1233 F
-1240 NFSVT
+1240 KFSVT
-1245 SVGTHTNGLRLND
+1245 NAGTIRTGFRLND
-1258 ILVKNA
+1258 MLFNGVAKN
-1264 ATGLTGGKKYT
+1264 LTAGKTYT
-1275 VSFASNL
+1275 VSFKSNL
-1282 GYDNM
+1282 TYDEK
-1287 HWFGKDYVSGTWNI
+1287 HWFGVDFTSSNSWSAWEDYAYESG
-1301 WDDFE
+1301 
-1306 YTTGKI
+1306 KLQL
-1312 ETYVGYTN
+1312 YVGYTN
-1320 GTDDLA
+1320 GSGIA
-1326 GSVILHK
+1326 GTKAFAKVETSFSDGGTIGS
-1333 IDTEFTNGGAMG
+1333 FT
-1345 TFELP
+1345 LP
-1350 SSATNVNILFRIVSN
+1350 SGASDISLLFRVISDAN
-1365 GTAYSGTISNVKIV
+1365 GTRYTGEISDIKIA
-1379 EGEYTRMGYIG
+1379 EGQYVYEGLDG
-1390 DKESL
+1390 DSVTL
-1395 SSPTWEGHSIVTW
+1395 DAPTWVGHTFQNWEAETSPFDGTL
-1408 NPKNDNFSGS
+1408 SGS
-1418 LSGDKNSTYTYGS
+1418 QNRNFTFGRG
-1431 NDDIVQATWQINN
+1431 NDVVRAIWKTNE
-1444 YDVGFDNEFDFDTWV
+1444 YDVLFENEFDFDTWV
-1459 WGSPNAGTQTV
+1459 WNRVAGGSQV
-1470 DYENNSI
+1470 LDYENNAI
-1477 TMTST
+1477 TITSNST
-1482 AADAYTGP
+1482 DTYTEP
-1490 YSTGQTGYMTLIPG
+1490 YVNTSPSQHYMTLIPG
-1504 HTYSFSYKYENGS
+1504 HTYEFSYYYENGS
-1517 AAGTLRPFVFAYPNT
+1517 VAGNLHPFMFAYENT
-1532 SLSNYGSNLKNFNK
+1532 SMSSYDGGITSWNLGV
-1546 EIAANESGTHTFT
+1546 AANESGRHTVT
-1559 WIVPS
+1559 WTIPA
-1564 GSPYVTIRLGLLTA
+1564 GRPYVTMRLGMTTV
-1578 GMTTKFSDIYIQDV
+1578 GMVTKFSDIYIRDISNPAGAQDNV
-1592 TGPFVNTNNSTLRV
+1592 SL
-1606 PTVNGT
+1606 PTVGGTAVRGVSVKYGYTIGSSDTLDGSLPTISRTGYTFEGWYTSQDSYGNGT
-1612 TVHYATVEY
+1612 
-1621 SQQLGTAGQLNG
+1621 
-1633 TMPTTSYTGY
+1633 
-1643 NFSGWYDS
+1643 
-1651 VDSTGNGV
+1651 
-1659 GTKYEL
+1659 GTKYTASNVMG
-1665 TTSIGA
+1665 TTNIKLYA
-1671 GVTRLHSRWTVGVT
+1671 RWLVGVT

-1690 GSYENKGG
+1690 GSYENKSG
-1698 TIYTAKNRTNL
+1698 TIHTAKNRTNL
-1709 SVATSIAV
+1709 SVATSVAV

-1723 GGTNWNSADLANSIV
+1723 GSTNWNSADIANSIV

-1793 NVGTTQGGYTFY
+1793 NVGTAQGGYTFY

-1827 VGASAGVDPF
+1827 VSASAGVDPF

-1842 GDDWTASNDKYSTAY
+1842 GDEWTASNDKYSTAY

-1885 QATLGAGSTKTI
+1885 QATLDAGSTKTI

-1918 PTSAKGY
+1918 PTSAAGY

-1930 SLPTPLRT
+1930 SLPTPSRT

-1991 NVYAQFNKASNATA
+1991 NVYAQFNKASSATA

-2042 MVATPATG
+2042 IVATPATG

-2118 TNGTTGGTV
+2118 TNGTTGGSV
-2127 GFASSAGSKGTTRT
+2127 GFASSAGSKGITRT

-2149 IYAKPNTGYTFAGW
+2149 IYAKPATGYTFAGW

-2437 STAQITATAATGYTF
+2437 STAQMTATAATGYTF

-2597 LNSYAE
+2597 LNSYTE

-2642 SGTPVATGTT
+2642 SGTPVATGVT

-2667 SVKLSKV
+2667 SVKSSKV

-2686 SKFTLGVGGN
+2686 SKYTLGVGGN

-2703 TTTSVSK
+2703 TTTSASK

-2724 ATGYAF
+2724 STGYTF

-2736 AALTTEATDNVSET
+2736 AALTTEATDHVSET
-2750 GGLNSDYYYR
+2750 GGLNGDYYYR

-2859 AISASATITLP
+2859 AISSSATITLP

-2939 AEYQSGTSIPAATI
+2939 AEYQSGTAIPAATI

-3045 WGTQGNSETQ
+3045 WGTKGNNETQ

-3123 AAPATGYKFDAWY
+3123 AAPATGYRFDAWY

-3381 DHQNN
+3381 DLQNN

-3392 TAKIGSVLPATDVP
+3392 TAKIGNALPATDVP

-3417 TGTGGEGVQYYD
+3417 TGTGGEGIQYYD

-3590 SKLAKIKGDTILS
+3590 SKLAKIKGDTILDT
-3603 AADSA
+3603 ADSA

-3775 AALQTRYSSYNYSVN
+3775 AALQTRYSSYKYSVN
-3790 NKDQIQVCICY
+3790 DKDQIQVCICY

-3855 SVYPVDDS
+3855 AVYPVDDS

-3928 SAGTGLGYAK
+3928 SGSTGLGYAK

-4036 GTANKTYDIT
+4036 GTANKAYDIT

-4072 DTSANLALGAYS
+4072 DASANLALGAYS

-4122 TASDAFKVQLVYN
+4122 AASDAFKVQLVYN
-4135 GTTATYTKLNGNVT
+4135 GTTATYTKFNGNVT

-4281 ARYNYKWQK
+4281 ARYNYRWQK
-4290 DNAKTVSTTFI
+4290 DNAKTVSTTFV

>member
-31 LIKDADAYA
+31 LIKDADAYV
-40 NVESVNSSATLAA
+40 NVEGNKAVSSLSGQTA
-53 QSIYAPES
+53 YAPEA

-71 QYFCNYNETTGRVTE
+71 RYFLNYSYSSGRVAE
-86 VKGTSSRISFS
+86 IKSTSSTLKFE
-97 NQDATSV
+97 NKDATEV

-124 SNLKINSTAISTA
+124 SNLKLNNTTVSAV
-137 ANCGATSTAFA
+137 ANCTATSTAY
-148 SGATVLAS
+148 GATPTVIAS
-156 GTNSINYNISAGSLS
+156 GTTGISYTLTSGSLS
-171 GYTQGGVYYI
+171 NYVAGRTYFI
-181 QWVIRYVV
+181 QWVVRYKID
-189 GGSARLAFMY
+189 GNYHFMFMY
-199 TAIYAPVLGQAGLS
+199 TGIYAPSLGQAGLS
-213 YATTYSG
+213 YASTYSG
-220 NLSNPESH
+220 KFSNPESR
-228 AYSFVTGAHKYGGGN
+228 AYTFITGAQKYGGGN
-243 RTSNYTSTT
+243 RVSNYTNTT

-260 PLISFVGQNSSTT
+260 PLVSFVGQNASTT
-273 AYTFQGGRGK
+273 AYTFKGGRDE
-283 WNDTSNFTVQANG
+283 WNSTANFTTQANG

-302 NHLVGDDNRYH
+302 SSQVGGSDRYH
-313 RTAWTNVG
+313 RTTWTNVG
-321 SFANPNPT
+321 SFANPTPT
-329 GTTTGNADSSY
+329 GTTEGNGDTSY
-340 TENVTTGVAYLVV
+340 NVSQTSGVAYIVV
-353 DTSRFSNYSQIPN
+353 DTSRYSDYNQIPN
-366 FSAGWLQFYHHR
+366 LSAGWLQFYHHR
-378 SGNGNYLASITG
+378 SGAGNYLRFIEGQTQTYGALT
-390 KDQNYN
+390 
-396 DLSDAITCSVDTSSY
+396 DAVTCSVDTSSY
-411 KDNDDYSVA
+411 EDNDDYSVA
-420 RGLYA
+420 RGLYPF
-425 VNGKVRAGF
+425 NGKINGGF
-434 FNLEFTSK
+434 INIKFNSR
-442 TGYKANLGIT
+442 TGYKGALSG
-452 SVTETLKV
+452 TESLYV
-460 DTYVGVHTTAVNKT
+460 DTYVGLHTTTVNKT

-481 AALHSNIDTVNVAKA
+481 NALISHIDKWYVDNS

-503 DYTTYYNQLKSAA
+503 NYTDYYNQLKTTGEA
-516 EKLCNPTEY
+516 LCDPTAY
-525 LNASADSTLQGYVD
+525 SMNANSTLEGYV
-539 NYTDAIASTNG
+539 TTWGKAIDSAFDSSM
-550 ADVYFYVPEAIY
+550 YFYVPETIY
-562 TKPQLLES
+562 INPVVS
-570 STSAA
+570 SSKYNFQYYVDRAA
-575 THYGATYVDGSVSAN
+575 TADSVLDTSYNKTTGNVFFSCAKASNVSITASISGGSVTLGQSSATN
-590 NEFSMS
+590 GLIKTTM
-596 TGEQKWG
+596 TG
-603 NIYFYYANASSVKI
+603 
-617 SYSVIG
+617 
-623 GASASSTNNSITYA
+623 
-637 DSQTA
+637 
-642 TSGTELYST
+642 YST
-651 NYNSSQAL
+651 TYSNK
-659 SVSGTKVSKFI
+659 TI
-670 VNSSAYLSKNDT
+670 E
-682 GMWLKWTATYVDKTD
+682 WTATYTNIAT
-697 GRTKTATA
+697 GRQMTTKA
-705 YTYVYKTFW
+705 YTYCYAPITTSTISATANERYKGAWNHDKASSCVTAW
-714 LPIEA
+714 LVGAATVDVSKYKISSA
-719 GSRNEETD
+719 SSGSTSTD
-727 GKDSNANSFVWMSG
+727 SADSEGTYKYNYLANPTAS
-741 IHSFTSKTAGTNAS
+741 IPTAGHENVAVYNTGTGGSGLWKNNADADWFTGG
-755 MKYTKTTNSKYNIP
+755 K
-769 YSYSIQMGTD
+769 GT
-779 ASVNS
+779 
-784 NISTAMGNLYRYPFV
+784 LY
-799 SDNAGA
+799 
-805 YFDTSSNNDGM
+805 
-816 QPSDWMEDAA
+816 
-826 SDYYKHLSS
+826 
-835 SANAEYMAKRND
+835 
-847 DDRATCTNSPVGNIT
+847 
-862 VDTSRYTNFNQIPGF
+862 VDSSRYTNLNQIPDLY
-877 SIGFHITSHQ
+877 I
-887 RAEGS
+887 
-892 SSWYVSDYTS
+892 
-902 VINQDTNDT
+902 
-911 GLDDNQ
+911 GLDCNYKDKGSANIRLFHAWYSKVNTTQ
-917 TGIQGDWGAVKDT
+917 LTNSSDAAISNVTTAATQDGAATGTTLRNNIKINASFTAKTTTTDTLVLMGQSRHSGARENK
-930 YKGTVIVSGTG
+930 
-941 RSSGL
+941 
-946 RYNGKFN
+946 
-953 RAITTS
+953 RARASCYLVVNFRDKS
-959 ITTYAMKGL
+959 I
-968 AYAYQNGDKCVSS
+968 
-981 SVCRVKVTMYN
+981 
-992 KANLRKAYL
+992 LRKAYEFMESNANYLQQDYFTTTAWNSFITYRDYIKDYLCNPASNAAQADL
-1001 NAISKSNQLDAN
+1001 NTYGKNLYNQIAKMVAC
-1013 IFHTDSTCWTTYQ
+1013 ITATPGSTTATY
-1026 KALEAAGKALTRVD
+1026 KTYD
-1040 GTITDPDTLATN
+1040 GTSTT
-1052 LNNAVNHL
+1052 VNRADVL
-1060 LSESKTC
+1060 KT
-1067 TKYKGGSCRISGT
+1067 GT
-1080 VRVYHRYLV
+1080 ARVYHRYL
-1089 GNGADAKSYELKVG
+1089 NGSGSSATSTALNIG
-1103 DNGTNVETKTYFYG
+1103 DNGTNVETKTYYYG
-1117 DTVNTGYNETS
+1117 ETVKTGYNETKD
-1128 GYDYIGYYRN
+1128 YDYFGYFRN
-1138 VGTTQW
+1138 EGTTQW
-1144 TSSANGSLTG
+1144 TKPGDGSLVG
-1154 NDSGM
+1154 NDSGPD
-1159 NMYGS
+1159 MYGT
-1164 SGHNTDKNVIVP
+1164 SGHNTDELVAVP
-1176 NLTYTYVYYRTKN
+1176 NLTYTYVYHKKTV
-1189 SVFKDYGEAPHEY
+1189 SLCKDYNGSPQDF
-1202 GKATNYAKLKNAN
+1202 GLVTNLANLAGANAN
-1215 INNSYNAWGVSNG
+1215 VSYTGWGASGGTANVSDKTATG
-1228 AANIT
+1228 
-1233 VASDTQF
+1233 F
-1240 NFSVT
+1240 KFSVT
-1245 SVGTHTNGLRLND
+1245 NAGTIRTGFRLND
-1258 ILVKNA
+1258 MLFNGVAKN
-1264 ATGLTGGKKYT
+1264 LTAGKTYT
-1275 VSFASNL
+1275 VSFKSNL
-1282 GYDNM
+1282 TYDEK
-1287 HWFGKDYVSGTWNI
+1287 HWFGVDFTSSNSWSAWEDYAYESG
-1301 WDDFE
+1301 
-1306 YTTGKI
+1306 KLQL
-1312 ETYVGYTN
+1312 YVGYTN
-1320 GTDDLA
+1320 GSGIA
-1326 GSVILHK
+1326 GTKDFAKVETSFSDGGTIGS
-1333 IDTEFTNGGAMG
+1333 FT
-1345 TFELP
+1345 LP
-1350 SSATNVNILFRIVSN
+1350 SGASDISLLFRVISDAN
-1365 GTAYSGTISNVKIV
+1365 GTRYTGEISDIKIA
-1379 EGEYTRMGYIG
+1379 EGQYVYEGLDG
-1390 DKESL
+1390 DSVTL
-1395 SSPTWEGHSIVTW
+1395 DAPTWVGHTFQNWEAETSPFDGTL
-1408 NPKNDNFSGS
+1408 SGS
-1418 LSGDKNSTYTYGS
+1418 QNRNFTFGRGS
-1431 NDDIVQATWQINN
+1431 DVVRAIWKTNE
-1444 YDVGFDNEFDFDTWV
+1444 YDVLFENEFDFDTWV
-1459 WGSPNAGTQTV
+1459 WNRVSGGSQV
-1470 DYENNSI
+1470 LDYENNAI
-1477 TMTST
+1477 TITSNST
-1482 AADAYTGP
+1482 DTYTEP
-1490 YSTGQTGYMTLIPG
+1490 YMNTSPSQHYMTLIPG
-1504 HTYSFSYKYENGS
+1504 HTYEFSYYYENGS
-1517 AAGTLRPFVFAYPNT
+1517 VAGNLDPFMFAYENT
-1532 SLSNYGSNLKNFNK
+1532 SMSSYAGGIKSWNLGV
-1546 EIAANESGTHTFT
+1546 AANESGRHTVT
-1559 WIVPS
+1559 WTIPA
-1564 GSPYVTIRLGLLTA
+1564 GRPYVTMRLGMTTV
-1578 GMTTKFSDIYIQDV
+1578 GMVTKFSDIYIRDISNPAGAQDNV
-1592 TGPFVNTNNSTLRV
+1592 SEPNVGGTAVHGVSVKYGYTIGSADTLDGNMPTISRTGYTFEGWYTSQDSYG
-1606 PTVNGT
+1606 NGT
-1612 TVHYATVEY
+1612 
-1621 SQQLGTAGQLNG
+1621 
-1633 TMPTTSYTGY
+1633 
-1643 NFSGWYDS
+1643 
-1651 VDSTGNGV
+1651 
-1659 GTKYEL
+1659 GTKYTASNVMG
-1665 TTSIGA
+1665 TTNIKLYA
-1671 GVTRLHSRWTVGVT
+1671 RWLVGVT

-1690 GSYENKGG
+1690 GSYASGSSYAPKS
-1698 TIYTAKNRTNL
+1698 RTNL
-1709 SVATSIAV
+1709 DVATNIAV

-1723 GGTNWNSADLANSIV
+1723 GSTNWNDSRLGYAYV

-1778 AQWEACGTASLGTQY
+1778 AQWEACSTASLNTQY
-1793 NVGTTQGGYTFY
+1793 NIGTAQGGYTFY
-1805 PGQIYFYKFT
+1805 PGQLYFYKFT
-1815 PNRNMYV
+1815 PSTNMQA
-1822 TGYTN
+1822 TGYTYN
-1827 VGASAGVDPF
+1827 SGDGDTGVDPK
-1837 LHYWV
+1837 LYLYT
-1842 GDDWTASNDKYSTAY
+1842 GTTLTDENDDYEESFGVTAVQENDY
-1857 GLSDMTANVNNAAIT
+1857 NAVLNA
-1872 KDQTAGTYYYGIT
+1872 DLTAGTTYYYG
-1885 QATLGAGSTKTI
+1885 LGLTGT
-1897 GFKLVE
+1897 GFNDSWVYNFKISENYVN
-1903 HTVAYTLNANGGSVS
+1903 YTLNANGGSVS
-1918 PTSAKGY
+1918 PTTVIGH
-1925 YNTAT
+1925 YNTAVT
-1930 SLPTPLRT
+1930 VNNPTRT
-1938 GWTFTGWKASD
+1938 GWTFAGWKASD

-1957 VPAADNSSR
+1957 VPAADTNAR
-1966 ITGNTSSVT
+1966 IDANRTSLIT
-1975 KAVTLTAQWNI
+1975 NVTLTAQWNI

-1991 NVYAQFNKASNATA
+1991 NVYAQFNKASSATA

-2042 MVATPATG
+2042 IVATPATG

-2118 TNGTTGGTV
+2118 TNGTTGGSV
-2127 GFASSAGSKGTTRT
+2127 GFASSVGSKGTTRT

-2149 IYAKPNTGYTFAGW
+2149 IYAKPATGYTFAGW

-2437 STAQITATAATGYTF
+2437 STAQMTATAATGYTF

-2515 GTTGGT
+2515 GTVGGT

-2597 LNSYAE
+2597 LNSYTE

-2626 AKTGYTF
+2626 ASTGYTF

-2642 SGTPVATGTT
+2642 SGTPVATGAT

-2667 SVKLSKV
+2667 SVKSSKV

-2686 SKFTLGVGGN
+2686 SKYTLGVGGN

-2703 TTTSVSK
+2703 TTTSASK

-2736 AALTTEATDNVSET
+2736 AALTTEATDHVSET
-2750 GGLNSDYYYR
+2750 GGLNGDYYYR

-2859 AISASATITLP
+2859 AISSSATITLP

-2939 AEYQSGTSIPAATI
+2939 AEYQSGTAIPAATI

-3045 WGTQGNSETQ
+3045 WGTKGNNETQ

-3080 NTAAATGTYTNNAA
+3080 NMAAATGTYTNNAA

-3123 AAPATGYKFDAWY
+3123 AAPATGYRFDAWY

-3381 DHQNN
+3381 DLQNN

-3392 TAKIGSVLPATDVP
+3392 TAKIGNALPATDVP

-3417 TGTGGEGVQYYD
+3417 TGTGGEGIQYYD

-3498 KEITSIEDTKTSYV
+3498 KEITSIENTKTSYV

-3590 SKLAKIKGDTILS
+3590 SKLAKIKGDTILDT
-3603 AADSA
+3603 ADSA

-3775 AALQTRYSSYNYSVN
+3775 AALQTRYSSYKYSVN
-3790 NKDQIQVCICY
+3790 DKDQIQVCICY

-3855 SVYPVDDS
+3855 AVYPVDDS
-3863 TYASTGYVLGSFLY
+3863 TFASTGYVLGSFLY

-3928 SAGTGLGYAK
+3928 SGSTGLGYAK

-4036 GTANKTYDIT
+4036 GTANKAYDIT

-4072 DTSANLALGAYS
+4072 DASANLALGAYS

-4122 TASDAFKVQLVYN
+4122 TARDAFKVQLVYN
-4135 GTTATYTKLNGNVT
+4135 GTTATYTKFNGNVT

-4281 ARYNYKWQK
+4281 ARYNYRWQK
-4290 DNAKTVSTTFI
+4290 DNAKTVSTTFV

>member
-31 LIKDADAYA
+31 LIKDADAYV
-40 NVESVNSSATLAA
+40 NVEGNKAVSSLSGQIA
-53 QSIYAPES
+53 YAPEA
-61 IYLKPGSSAF
+61 IYLKPGSNAF
-71 QYFCNYNETTGRVTE
+71 QYFLNYSYSSGRVAE
-86 VKGTSSRISFS
+86 IKSTSSTLKFE
-97 NQDATSV
+97 NKDATEV

-124 SNLKINSTAISTA
+124 SNLKLNNTTVSAV
-137 ANCGATSTAFA
+137 ANCTATSTAY
-148 SGATVLAS
+148 GATPTVIAS
-156 GTNSINYNISAGSLS
+156 GTTGISYTLTSGSLS
-171 GYTQGGVYYI
+171 NYVAGRTYFI
-181 QWVIRYVV
+181 QWVVRYKID
-189 GGSARLAFMY
+189 GNYHFMFMY
-199 TAIYAPVLGQAGLS
+199 TGIYAPSLGQAGLS
-213 YATTYSG
+213 YATTYSASR
-220 NLSNPESH
+220 SNPESR
-228 AYSFVTGAHKYGGGN
+228 AYTFITGAQKYGGGN
-243 RTSNYTSTT
+243 RVSNYTNTT

-260 PLISFVGQNSSTT
+260 PLVSFVGQNASTT
-273 AYTFQGGRGK
+273 AYTFKGGRDE
-283 WNDTSNFTVQANG
+283 WNSAANFTAQTNG

-302 NHLVGDDNRYH
+302 EYQIGGSDRYH
-313 RTAWTNVG
+313 RTTWKNVG
-321 SFANPNPT
+321 SFANPTPT
-329 GTTTGNADSSY
+329 GTTEGNGDTSY
-340 TENVTTGVAYLVV
+340 NVGQTSGVAYIVV
-353 DTSRFSNYSQIPN
+353 DTSRYSDYNQIPN
-366 FSAGWLQFYHHR
+366 LSAGWLQFYHHR
-378 SGNGNYLASITG
+378 AGAGNHLRFIEGQTQTYGALT
-390 KDQNYN
+390 
-396 DLSDAITCSVDTSSY
+396 DAVTCSVDTSSY
-411 KDNDDYSVA
+411 EDNDDYSVA
-420 RGLYA
+420 RGLYPF
-425 VNGKVRAGF
+425 NGKINGGF
-434 FNLEFTSK
+434 INIKFNSR
-442 TGYKANLGIT
+442 TGYKDLAG
-452 SVTETLKV
+452 TESLYV
-460 DTYVGVHTTAVNKT
+460 DTYVGLHTTAVNKT

-481 AALHSNIDTVNVAKA
+481 NALISHIDKWYVDNS

-503 DYTTYYNQLKSAA
+503 
-516 EKLCNPTEY
+516 
-525 LNASADSTLQGYVD
+525 
-539 NYTDAIASTNG
+539 NYTDYYDQLKKTGEALCDPTAYSMNANSTLEGYVTAWSKAIDSAFDSSM
-550 ADVYFYVPEAIY
+550 YFYVPETIY
-562 TKPQLLES
+562 INPIVS
-570 STSAA
+570 SSKYNFQYYVDRAA
-575 THYGATYVDGSVSAN
+575 TADSVLDTSYNKTTGNVFFSCAKASNVSITASISGGSVTLGQSSATN
-590 NEFSMS
+590 GLIKTTM
-596 TGEQKWG
+596 TG
-603 NIYFYYANASSVKI
+603 
-617 SYSVIG
+617 
-623 GASASSTNNSITYA
+623 
-637 DSQTA
+637 
-642 TSGTELYST
+642 YST
-651 NYNSSQAL
+651 TYSNK
-659 SVSGTKVSKFI
+659 TI
-670 VNSSAYLSKNDT
+670 E
-682 GMWLKWTATYVDKTD
+682 WTATYTN
-697 GRTKTATA
+697 TATGRQMTTKA
-705 YTYVYKTFW
+705 YTYCYAPITTSTISATANERYKGAWNHDKASSCVTAW
-714 LPIEA
+714 LVGAATVDESKYKISSA
-719 GSRNEETD
+719 SSGSTSTD
-727 GKDSNANSFVWMSG
+727 NPDAQGTYKYNYLANPTAS
-741 IHSFTSKTAGTNAS
+741 IPTAGHENVAV
-755 MKYTKTTNSKYNIP
+755 YNE
-769 YSYSIQMGTD
+769 GTGGSGLWRKD
-779 ASVNS
+779 
-784 NISTAMGNLYRYPFV
+784 
-799 SDNAGA
+799 
-805 YFDTSSNNDGM
+805 
-816 QPSDWMEDAA
+816 EDAEWFTGGKGTL
-826 SDYYKHLSS
+826 Y
-835 SANAEYMAKRND
+835 
-847 DDRATCTNSPVGNIT
+847 
-862 VDTSRYTNFNQIPGF
+862 VDSSRYTNLNQIPDLY
-877 SIGFHITSHQ
+877 I
-887 RAEGS
+887 
-892 SSWYVSDYTS
+892 
-902 VINQDTNDT
+902 
-911 GLDDNQ
+911 GLDCNYKDKGSANIKLFHAWYSKVNTTQ
-917 TGIQGDWGAVKDT
+917 LTNGSDAAISNVTTAASQNGA
-930 YKGTVIVSGTG
+930 GTG
-941 RSSGL
+941 TTL
-946 RYNGKFN
+946 RNNIKINASFTAKTTATDTLVLMGQSRHVDAYRN
-953 RAITTS
+953 RRARASCYLVVNFRDKS
-959 ITTYAMKGL
+959 I
-968 AYAYQNGDKCVSS
+968 
-981 SVCRVKVTMYN
+981 
-992 KANLRKAYL
+992 LRKAYEL
-1001 NAISKSNQLDAN
+1001 MESNANYLQQDYFTPTAWNK
-1013 IFHTDSTCWTTYQ
+1013 FTTYRDYIKDYLCNPASTASQ
-1026 KALEAAGKALTRVD
+1026 ADLNTYGKNLYDQIAKMVACITATPGSTTATYKTYD
-1040 GTITDPDTLATN
+1040 GTSATVTRSDV
-1052 LNNAVNHL
+1052 L
-1060 LSESKTC
+1060 KT
-1067 TKYKGGSCRISGT
+1067 GT
-1080 VRVYHRYLV
+1080 ARVYHRYL
-1089 GNGADAKSYELKVG
+1089 NGSGSSATSTALNVG
-1103 DNGTNVETKTYFYG
+1103 DNGTNVETKTYYYG
-1117 DTVNTGYNETS
+1117 ETVKTGYNETS
-1128 GYDYIGYYRN
+1128 EYDYFGYFRN
-1138 VGTTQW
+1138 EGTTQW
-1144 TSSANGSLTG
+1144 TKPGDGSLVG
-1154 NDSGM
+1154 NDSGPD
-1159 NMYGS
+1159 MYGT
-1164 SGHNTDKNVIVP
+1164 SGHNTDELVAVP
-1176 NLTYTYVYYRTKN
+1176 DLTYTYVYHKKTV
-1189 SVFKDYGEAPHEY
+1189 SLCKDYNGSPQDF
-1202 GKATNYAKLKNAN
+1202 GLVTNLANLAGANAN
-1215 INNSYNAWGVSNG
+1215 VSYAGWGASGGTANVSDKTATG
-1228 AANIT
+1228 
-1233 VASDTQF
+1233 F
-1240 NFSVT
+1240 KFSVT
-1245 SVGTHTNGLRLND
+1245 NAGTIRDGFRLND
-1258 ILVKNA
+1258 MLFNGVAKN
-1264 ATGLTGGKKYT
+1264 LTAGKTYT
-1275 VSFASNL
+1275 VSFKSNL
-1282 GYDNM
+1282 TYDEK
-1287 HWFGKDYVSGTWNI
+1287 HWFGVDFTSSKSWSAWEDYAYESGKLQLW
-1301 WDDFE
+1301 
-1306 YTTGKI
+1306 
-1312 ETYVGYTN
+1312 VGYTN
-1320 GTDDLA
+1320 GSDIA
-1326 GSVILHK
+1326 GTKAFAKVETSFSDGGTIGS
-1333 IDTEFTNGGAMG
+1333 FT
-1345 TFELP
+1345 LP
-1350 SSATNVNILFRIVSN
+1350 SGASDISLLFRVISDAN
-1365 GTAYSGTISNVKIV
+1365 GTRYTGEISDIKIA
-1379 EGEYTRMGYIG
+1379 EGQYVYEGLDG
-1390 DKESL
+1390 DSVTL
-1395 SSPTWEGHSIVTW
+1395 DAPTWVGHTFQNWEAETSPFDGTL
-1408 NPKNDNFSGS
+1408 SGS
-1418 LSGDKNSTYTYGS
+1418 QNRNFKFGSGDDVVRAIWKTNE
-1431 NDDIVQATWQINN
+1431 
-1444 YDVGFDNEFDFDTWV
+1444 YDVMFENEFDFDTWV
-1459 WGSPNAGTQTV
+1459 WNGVNGGSQV
-1470 DYENNSI
+1470 LDYENNAI
-1477 TMTST
+1477 TITSNST
-1482 AADAYTGP
+1482 DTYTKP
-1490 YSTGQTGYMTLIPG
+1490 YMNTSPSQHYMTLIPG
-1504 HTYSFSYKYENGS
+1504 HTYEFSYYYENGS
-1517 AAGTLRPFVFAYPNT
+1517 VAGNLHPFMFAYENT
-1532 SLSNYGSNLKNFNK
+1532 SMSSYNNK
-1546 EIAANESGTHTFT
+1546 SWDLGVAANATGRHTVT
-1559 WIVPS
+1559 WTIPA
-1564 GSPYVTIRLGLLTA
+1564 GRPYVTMRLGMTTV
-1578 GMTTKFSDIYIQDV
+1578 GMVTKFSDIYIRDISNPAGAQDNV
-1592 TGPFVNTNNSTLRV
+1592 SLPTAGGTAVRSASVKYGYPIGSADILGGSLPTISRTGYTFEGWYTSQDSYG
-1606 PTVNGT
+1606 NGT
-1612 TVHYATVEY
+1612 
-1621 SQQLGTAGQLNG
+1621 
-1633 TMPTTSYTGY
+1633 
-1643 NFSGWYDS
+1643 
-1651 VDSTGNGV
+1651 
-1659 GTKYEL
+1659 GTKY
-1665 TTSIGA
+1665 TANNVMGA
-1671 GVTRLHSRWTVGVT
+1671 ANVKLYARWLVGVT
-1685 YNTNG
+1685 YNANG
-1690 GSYENKGG
+1690 GSYASGSSYAPKS
-1698 TIYTAKNRTNL
+1698 RTNL
-1709 SVATSIAV
+1709 DVATNIAV
-1717 SNRIDQ
+1717 SNRMNQ
-1723 GGTNWNSADLANSIV
+1723 GSSNWNDSRLGYAYV

-1749 KAVSADPAVNGKIYF
+1749 KAVSADPAVNGRIYF

-1778 AQWEACGTASLGTQY
+1778 AQWEPCGTASLDAQY

-1805 PGQIYFYKFT
+1805 PGQIYFYNFT
-1815 PNRNMYV
+1815 PSANMQA
-1822 TGYTN
+1822 TGYTYN
-1827 VGASAGVDPF
+1827 SGDGDTGVDPK
-1837 LHYWV
+1837 LYLYT
-1842 GDDWTASNDKYSTAY
+1842 GTTLTDENDDYLESFGVTAVQENDYNAV
-1857 GLSDMTANVNNAAIT
+1857 LNANL
-1872 KDQTAGTYYYGIT
+1872 TAGTTYYYG
-1885 QATLGAGSTKTI
+1885 LGLAGT
-1897 GFKLVE
+1897 GFSDSWVYNFKISENYVN
-1903 HTVAYTLNANGGSVS
+1903 YTLNANGGSVS
-1918 PTSAKGY
+1918 PTTVIGH
-1925 YNTAT
+1925 YNTAVT
-1930 SLPTPLRT
+1930 VKNPTRT
-1938 GWTFTGWKASD
+1938 GWTFAGWKASD

-1957 VPAADNSSR
+1957 VPAADTNAR
-1966 ITGNTSSVT
+1966 IDANRTSFIT
-1975 KAVTLTAQWNI
+1975 KVTLTAQWNI

-1991 NVYAQFNKASNATA
+1991 NVYAQFNKASSATA

-2050 YTFGGWYT
+2050 YTFGGWYA

-2118 TNGTTGGTV
+2118 TNGTTGGSV

-2188 YSYSWTTTDSRSYSA
+2188 YSYSWTTTDQRSYSA

-2437 STAQITATAATGYTF
+2437 STAQMTATAATGYTF

-2465 SSIYST
+2465 SSFYSR

-2558 KSTANPYTPTITANL
+2558 KSNANPYTPTITANL

-2597 LNSYAE
+2597 LNSYTE

-2667 SVKLSKV
+2667 SVKSSKV

-2703 TTTSVSK
+2703 TTTSTSK

-2750 GGLNSDYYYR
+2750 GGLYSDYYYR

-2819 NDTLK
+2819 NNTLK

-2850 YATSNLSGT
+2850 YTSSNVSGT
-2859 AISASATITLP
+2859 PASTTATITLP

-2975 IYSAYDELS
+2975 IYSAYDELT

-3136 SDATLK
+3136 SDTTLK

-3155 GDTTANANANKYY
+3155 GDTTVNANANKYY

-3392 TAKIGSVLPATDVP
+3392 TAKIGNALPATDVP

-3417 TGTGGEGVQYYD
+3417 TGTGGEGIQYYD

-3471 ESGTATKTSDTAV
+3471 ESGTATKTLDTAV

-3542 NTAKKLSALTQPQL
+3542 NTAKKLLALTQPQL

-3566 MTLALSENRKDE
+3566 MTLALSENKKDE

-3855 SVYPVDDS
+3855 AVYPVDDS

-4072 DTSANLALGAYS
+4072 DTSANLAVGAYS

-4135 GTTATYTKLNGNVT
+4135 GTTATYTKFNGNVT

-4290 DNAKTVSTTFI
+4290 DNAKTVSTTFV

>member
-31 LIKDADAYA
+31 LIKDADAYV
-40 NVESVNSSATLAA
+40 NVEGNKAVSSLSGQIA
-53 QSIYAPES
+53 YAPEA

-71 QYFCNYNETTGRVTE
+71 RYFLNYNYSSGRVAE
-86 VKGTSSRISFS
+86 IKSTSSTLKFE
-97 NQDATSV
+97 NKDATEV

-110 VYYKNGTADVAVTS
+110 VYYKNGTADVAVTP
-124 SNLKINSTAISTA
+124 SNLKLNNTTVSAV
-137 ANCGATSTAFA
+137 ANCTATSTAY
-148 SGATVLAS
+148 GATPTVIAS
-156 GTNSINYNISAGSLS
+156 GTTGISYTLTSGSLS
-171 GYTQGGVYYI
+171 NYVAGRTYFI
-181 QWVIRYVV
+181 QWVVRYKID
-189 GGSARLAFMY
+189 GNYHFMFMY
-199 TAIYAPVLGQAGLS
+199 TGIYAPSLGQAGLS
-213 YATTYSG
+213 YASTYSG
-220 NLSNPESH
+220 KFSNPESH
-228 AYSFVTGAHKYGGGN
+228 AYTFITGAQKYGGGN
-243 RTSNYTSTT
+243 RVSNYTNTT

-260 PLISFVGQNSSTT
+260 PLVSFVGQNASTT
-273 AYTFQGGRGK
+273 AYTFQGGGSK
-283 WNDTSNFTVQANG
+283 WNDTSNFTAQTNG

-302 NHLVGDDNRYH
+302 SSQVGGSDRYH
-313 RTAWTNVG
+313 RTTWTNVG
-321 SFANPNPT
+321 SFANPTPT
-329 GTTTGNADSSY
+329 GTTEGNGDTSY
-340 TENVTTGVAYLVV
+340 NVSQTSGVAYIVV
-353 DTSRFSNYSQIPN
+353 DTSRYSDYNQIPN
-366 FSAGWLQFYHHR
+366 LSAGWLQFYHHR
-378 SGNGNYLASITG
+378 SGAGNYLRFIEGQTQTYGALT
-390 KDQNYN
+390 
-396 DLSDAITCSVDTSSY
+396 DAVTCSVDTSSY
-411 KDNDDYSVA
+411 EDNDDYSVA
-420 RGLYA
+420 RGLYPF
-425 VNGKVRAGF
+425 NGKINGGF
-434 FNLEFTSK
+434 INIKFNSR
-442 TGYKANLGIT
+442 TGYKGALSG
-452 SVTETLKV
+452 TESLYV
-460 DTYVGVHTTAVNKT
+460 DTYVGLHTTTVNKT

-481 AALHSNIDTVNVAKA
+481 NALISHIDKWYVDNS

-503 DYTTYYNQLKSAA
+503 DYTDYYNQLKTTGEA
-516 EKLCNPTEY
+516 LCDPTAY
-525 LNASADSTLQGYVD
+525 SMNANSTLEGYV
-539 NYTDAIASTNG
+539 TTWGKAIDSAFDSSM
-550 ADVYFYVPEAIY
+550 YFYVPETIY
-562 TKPQLLES
+562 INPVVS
-570 STSAA
+570 SSK
-575 THYGATYVDGSVSAN
+575 YNFQYYVDRAAIADSVLDTSYNKTTGNVFFSCAKASNVSITASISGGSVTLGQSSATN
-590 NEFSMS
+590 GLIKTTM
-596 TGEQKWG
+596 TG
-603 NIYFYYANASSVKI
+603 
-617 SYSVIG
+617 
-623 GASASSTNNSITYA
+623 
-637 DSQTA
+637 
-642 TSGTELYST
+642 YST
-651 NYNSSQAL
+651 TYSNK
-659 SVSGTKVSKFI
+659 TI
-670 VNSSAYLSKNDT
+670 E
-682 GMWLKWTATYVDKTD
+682 WTATYTNIAT
-697 GRTKTATA
+697 GRQMTTKA
-705 YTYVYKTFW
+705 YTYCYAPITTSTISATANERYKGAWNHDKASSCVTAW
-714 LPIEA
+714 LVGAATVDVSKYKISSA
-719 GSRNEETD
+719 SSGSTSTD
-727 GKDSNANSFVWMSG
+727 NADSQGTYKYNYLANPTAS
-741 IHSFTSKTAGTNAS
+741 IPTAGHENVGVYNTGTGGSGLWKNNADADWFTGG
-755 MKYTKTTNSKYNIP
+755 K
-769 YSYSIQMGTD
+769 GT
-779 ASVNS
+779 
-784 NISTAMGNLYRYPFV
+784 LY
-799 SDNAGA
+799 
-805 YFDTSSNNDGM
+805 
-816 QPSDWMEDAA
+816 
-826 SDYYKHLSS
+826 
-835 SANAEYMAKRND
+835 
-847 DDRATCTNSPVGNIT
+847 
-862 VDTSRYTNFNQIPGF
+862 VDSSRYTNLSQIPDLY
-877 SIGFHITSHQ
+877 I
-887 RAEGS
+887 
-892 SSWYVSDYTS
+892 
-902 VINQDTNDT
+902 
-911 GLDDNQ
+911 GLDCNYKDKGSANIKLFHAWYSKVNTTQ
-917 TGIQGDWGAVKDT
+917 LTNSSDAAISNVTTAASQDGAATGTTLRNNIKINASFTAKTTTTDTLVLMGQSRHSGAHENK
-930 YKGTVIVSGTG
+930 
-941 RSSGL
+941 
-946 RYNGKFN
+946 
-953 RAITTS
+953 RARASCYLVVNFRDKS
-959 ITTYAMKGL
+959 I
-968 AYAYQNGDKCVSS
+968 
-981 SVCRVKVTMYN
+981 
-992 KANLRKAYL
+992 LRKAYEFMES
-1001 NAISKSNQLDAN
+1001 NANYLQQDYFTTTAWNS
-1013 IFHTDSTCWTTYQ
+1013 FTTYRNYIKDYLCNPASNASQ
-1026 KALEAAGKALTRVD
+1026 ADLNTYGKNLYNQIAKMVACITATPGSTTATYKTYD
-1040 GTITDPDTLATN
+1040 GTSTT
-1052 LNNAVNHL
+1052 VNRADVL
-1060 LSESKTC
+1060 KT
-1067 TKYKGGSCRISGT
+1067 GT
-1080 VRVYHRYLV
+1080 ARVYHRYL
-1089 GNGADAKSYELKVG
+1089 NGSGSSATSTALNIG
-1103 DNGTNVETKTYFYG
+1103 DNGTNVETKTYYYG
-1117 DTVNTGYNETS
+1117 ETVKTGYNETKD
-1128 GYDYIGYYRN
+1128 YDYFGYFRN
-1138 VGTTQW
+1138 EGTTQW
-1144 TSSANGSLTG
+1144 TKPGDGSLVG
-1154 NDSGM
+1154 NDSGPD
-1159 NMYGS
+1159 MYGT
-1164 SGHNTDKNVIVP
+1164 SGHNKDELVAVP
-1176 NLTYTYVYYRTKN
+1176 NLTYTYVYHKKTV
-1189 SVFKDYGEAPHEY
+1189 SLCKDYNGSPQDF
-1202 GKATNYAKLKNAN
+1202 GLVTNLANLAGANAN
-1215 INNSYNAWGVSNG
+1215 VSYTGWGASGGTANVSDKTATG
-1228 AANIT
+1228 
-1233 VASDTQF
+1233 F
-1240 NFSVT
+1240 KFSVT
-1245 SVGTHTNGLRLND
+1245 NAGTIRTGFRLND
-1258 ILVKNA
+1258 MLFNGVAKN
-1264 ATGLTGGKKYT
+1264 LTAGKTYT
-1275 VSFASNL
+1275 VSFKSNL
-1282 GYDNM
+1282 TYDEK
-1287 HWFGKDYVSGTWNI
+1287 HWFGVDFTSSNSWSAWEDYAYESG
-1301 WDDFE
+1301 
-1306 YTTGKI
+1306 KLQL
-1312 ETYVGYTN
+1312 YVGYTN
-1320 GTDDLA
+1320 GSGIA
-1326 GSVILHK
+1326 GTKDFAKVETSFSDGGTIGS
-1333 IDTEFTNGGAMG
+1333 FT
-1345 TFELP
+1345 LP
-1350 SSATNVNILFRIVSN
+1350 SGASDISLLFRVISDAN
-1365 GTAYSGTISNVKIV
+1365 GTRYTGEISDIKIA
-1379 EGEYTRMGYIG
+1379 EGQYVYEGLDG
-1390 DKESL
+1390 DSITL
-1395 SSPTWEGHSIVTW
+1395 DAPTWVGHTFQNWEAETSPFDGTL
-1408 NPKNDNFSGS
+1408 SGS
-1418 LSGDKNSTYTYGS
+1418 QNRNFTFGRGS
-1431 NDDIVQATWQINN
+1431 DVVRAIWKTNE
-1444 YDVGFDNEFDFDTWV
+1444 YDVLFENEFDFDTWV
-1459 WGSPNAGTQTV
+1459 WNRVSGGSQV
-1470 DYENNSI
+1470 LDYENNAI
-1477 TMTST
+1477 TITSNST
-1482 AADAYTGP
+1482 DTYTEP
-1490 YSTGQTGYMTLIPG
+1490 YMNTSPSQHYMTLIPG
-1504 HTYSFSYKYENGS
+1504 HTYEFSYYYENGS
-1517 AAGTLRPFVFAYPNT
+1517 VAGNLDPFMFAYENT
-1532 SLSNYGSNLKNFNK
+1532 SMSSYAGGIKSWNLGV
-1546 EIAANESGTHTFT
+1546 AANESGRHTVT
-1559 WIVPS
+1559 WTIPA
-1564 GSPYVTIRLGLLTA
+1564 GRPYVTMRLGMTTV
-1578 GMTTKFSDIYIQDV
+1578 GMVTKFSDIYIRDISNPAGAQDNV
-1592 TGPFVNTNNSTLRV
+1592 SLPTAGGTAVRGASVKYGYPIGSADTLGGSLPTISRTGYTFEGWYTSQDSYG
-1606 PTVNGT
+1606 NGT
-1612 TVHYATVEY
+1612 
-1621 SQQLGTAGQLNG
+1621 
-1633 TMPTTSYTGY
+1633 
-1643 NFSGWYDS
+1643 
-1651 VDSTGNGV
+1651 
-1659 GTKYEL
+1659 GTKY
-1665 TTSIGA
+1665 TASNVMGTSNVKLYA
-1671 GVTRLHSRWTVGVT
+1671 RWLVGVT

-1690 GSYENKGG
+1690 GSYENKSG
-1698 TIYTAKNRTNL
+1698 TIHTAKNRTNL
-1709 SVATSIAV
+1709 SVATSVAV

-1723 GGTNWNSADLANSIV
+1723 GGTNWNSADIANSIV

-1842 GDDWTASNDKYSTAY
+1842 GDNWTASNDKYSTAY

-1885 QATLGAGSTKTI
+1885 QATLDAGSTKTI

-1938 GWTFTGWKASD
+1938 GWTFAGWKASD

-1991 NVYAQFNKASNATA
+1991 NVYAQFNKASSATA

-2127 GFASSAGSKGTTRT
+2127 GFTSSAGSKGTTRT

-2437 STAQITATAATGYTF
+2437 STAQMTATAATGYTF

-2597 LNSYAE
+2597 LNSYTE

-2703 TTTSVSK
+2703 TTTSASK

-2750 GGLNSDYYYR
+2750 GGLSGDYYYR

-2819 NDTLK
+2819 NNTLK

-2939 AEYQSGTSIPAATI
+2939 AEYQSGTAIPAATI

-3045 WGTQGNSETQ
+3045 WGTKGNNETQ

-3123 AAPATGYKFDAWY
+3123 AAPATGYRFDAWY

-3214 STASGNQKASVNA
+3214 STASGNQKASINA

-3381 DHQNN
+3381 DLQNN

-3392 TAKIGSVLPATDVP
+3392 TAKIGNALPATDVP

-3417 TGTGGEGVQYYD
+3417 TGTGGEGIQYYD

-3498 KEITSIEDTKTSYV
+3498 KEITSIENTKTSYV

-3590 SKLAKIKGDTILS
+3590 SKLAKIKGDTILDT
-3603 AADSA
+3603 ADSA

-3775 AALQTRYSSYNYSVN
+3775 AALQTRYSSYKYSVN
-3790 NKDQIQVCICY
+3790 DKEQIQVCICY

-3855 SVYPVDDS
+3855 AVYPVDDS

-3928 SAGTGLGYAK
+3928 SGSTGLGYAK

-4036 GTANKTYDIT
+4036 GTANKAYDIT

-4072 DTSANLALGAYS
+4072 DASANLALGAYS

-4290 DNAKTVSTTFI
+4290 DNAKTVSTTFV

>member
-31 LIKDADAYA
+31 LIKDADAYV
-40 NVESVNSSATLAA
+40 NVEGNKAVSSLSGQIA
-53 QSIYAPES
+53 YAPEA
-61 IYLKPGSSAF
+61 IYLKPGSNAF
-71 QYFCNYNETTGRVTE
+71 QYFLNYSYSSGRVAE
-86 VKGTSSRISFS
+86 IKSTSSTLKFE
-97 NQDATSV
+97 NKDATEV

-110 VYYKNGTADVAVTS
+110 VYYKNGTADVAVTP
-124 SNLKINSTAISTA
+124 SNLKLNNTTVSAV
-137 ANCGATSTAFA
+137 ANCTATSTAY
-148 SGATVLAS
+148 GATPTVIAS
-156 GTNSINYNISAGSLS
+156 GTTGINYTLTSGSLS
-171 GYTQGGVYYI
+171 NYVAGRTYFI
-181 QWVIRYVV
+181 QWVVRYKIN
-189 GGSARLAFMY
+189 GTYHFMFMY
-199 TAIYAPVLGQAGLS
+199 TGIYAPSLGQAGLS
-213 YATTYSG
+213 YATTYSASR
-220 NLSNPESH
+220 SNPESH
-228 AYSFVTGAHKYGGGN
+228 AYTFITGAQKYGGGN
-243 RTSNYTSTT
+243 RVSNYTSTT

-260 PLISFVGQNSSTT
+260 PLVSFVGQNASTT
-273 AYTFQGGRGK
+273 AYTFQGGGDK
-283 WNDTSNFTVQANG
+283 WNDTSNFTAQTNG

-302 NHLVGDDNRYH
+302 SHQVGGSDRYH
-313 RTAWTNVG
+313 KTTWTNVG
-321 SFANPNPT
+321 SFANPTPT
-329 GTTTGNADSSY
+329 GTTEGNGDTPYSVAQTS
-340 TENVTTGVAYLVV
+340 GVAYIVV
-353 DTSRFSNYSQIPN
+353 DTSRYSNYNQIPN
-366 FSAGWLQFYHHR
+366 LSAGWLQFYHHR
-378 SGNGNYLASITG
+378 SGAGNYLRWISGQTQTYGALT
-390 KDQNYN
+390 DEV
-396 DLSDAITCSVDTSSY
+396 TCSVDTSSY
-411 KDNDDYSVA
+411 EDNDNYSVA
-420 RGLYA
+420 RGLYPF
-425 VNGKVRAGF
+425 NGKINGGF
-434 FNLEFTSK
+434 ININFNSR
-442 TGYKANLGIT
+442 TGYKDLGG
-452 SVTETLKV
+452 TESLYV
-460 DTYVGVHTTAVNKT
+460 STYVGLHTTAVNKT

-481 AALHSNIDTVNVAKA
+481 NALISHIDKWYVDNS

-503 DYTTYYNQLKSAA
+503 
-516 EKLCNPTEY
+516 
-525 LNASADSTLQGYVD
+525 
-539 NYTDAIASTNG
+539 NYTDYYDQLKKTGEALCDPTAYSMNANSTLEGYVTAWSKAIDSAFDSSM
-550 ADVYFYVPEAIY
+550 YFYVPETIY
-562 TKPQLLES
+562 INPIASGSKYNFQYYVDR
-570 STSAA
+570 AA
-575 THYGATYVDGSVSAN
+575 TADSVLDTSYNKTTGNVFFSCAKASNVSITASINGGSVTLGQSSATN
-590 NEFSMS
+590 GLIKTTM
-596 TGEQKWG
+596 TG
-603 NIYFYYANASSVKI
+603 
-617 SYSVIG
+617 
-623 GASASSTNNSITYA
+623 
-637 DSQTA
+637 
-642 TSGTELYST
+642 YST
-651 NYNSSQAL
+651 TYSNK
-659 SVSGTKVSKFI
+659 TI
-670 VNSSAYLSKNDT
+670 E
-682 GMWLKWTATYVDKTD
+682 WTATYTN
-697 GRTKTATA
+697 TATGRQMTTKA
-705 YTYVYKTFW
+705 YTYVY
-714 LPIEA
+714 A
-719 GSRNEETD
+719 
-727 GKDSNANSFVWMSG
+727 V
-741 IHSFTSKTAGTNAS
+741 
-755 MKYTKTTNSKYNIP
+755 
-769 YSYSIQMGTD
+769 
-779 ASVNS
+779 
-784 NISTAMGNLYRYPFV
+784 STG
-799 SDNAGA
+799 
-805 YFDTSSNNDGM
+805 TSSTI
-816 QPSDWMEDAA
+816 AA
-826 SDYYKHLSS
+826 
-835 SANAEYMAKRND
+835 SANARDTDHTNHYVCVSGWIVGASSIDTSGYTPTSQSGGTTNESAGDGRGSYKYNPL
-847 DDRATCTNSPVGNIT
+847 TNSTVSTVGERT
-862 VDTSRYTNFNQIPGF
+862 VDNLFDNSGKGASGYHTKNSDIYYKEGGKGIIYVDSSRYTNLGQIPYLNVGIDINAMNCKYGIGKYVALYAGWYSNPSVRSDLNVRTDAFKLLEKGVKAENGGDDASVGKRYDTKLSTLTF
-877 SIGFHITSHQ
+877 SSKTT
-887 RAEGS
+887 A
-892 SSWYVSDYTS
+892 T
-902 VINQDTNDT
+902 DTVVLNAY
-911 GLDDNQ
+911 GYANR
-917 TGIQGDWGAVKDT
+917 
-930 YKGTVIVSGTG
+930 SGG
-941 RSSGL
+941 VAQANAACYLVVNFRD
-946 RYNGKFN
+946 K
-953 RAITTS
+953 S
-959 ITTYAMKGL
+959 I
-968 AYAYQNGDKCVSS
+968 
-981 SVCRVKVTMYN
+981 
-992 KANLRKAYL
+992 LRKAYELMESNANYLQQDYFTPTAWNSFITYRNYIKDYLCNPASNASQADL
-1001 NAISKSNQLDAN
+1001 NTYGKNLYDQIAKMVACITA
-1013 IFHTDSTCWTTYQ
+1013 TPGSTTATYKTYDGASTTVNRADVL
-1026 KALEAAGKALTRVD
+1026 KT
-1040 GTITDPDTLATN
+1040 GTA
-1052 LNNAVNHL
+1052 
-1060 LSESKTC
+1060 
-1067 TKYKGGSCRISGT
+1067 
-1080 VRVYHRYLV
+1080 RVYHRYL
-1089 GNGADAKSYELKVG
+1089 NGSGSTATSTALNVG
-1103 DNGTNVETKTYFYG
+1103 DNGTNLETKTYYYG
-1117 DTVNTGYNETS
+1117 ETVKTGYNETS
-1128 GYDYIGYYRN
+1128 DYDYFGYFRN
-1138 VGTTQW
+1138 EGTTQW
-1144 TSSANGSLTG
+1144 TSPNNGSLVG
-1154 NDSGM
+1154 NDSGPD
-1159 NMYGS
+1159 MYGT
-1164 SGHNTDKNVIVP
+1164 SGHNTDELVAVP
-1176 NLTYTYVYYRTKN
+1176 NLTYTYVYHKKTV
-1189 SVFKDYGEAPHEY
+1189 SLCKDYNGSPQDF
-1202 GKATNYAKLKNAN
+1202 GLVTNLANLAGANAN
-1215 INNSYNAWGVSNG
+1215 VSYTGWGASGGTANVSDKTATG
-1228 AANIT
+1228 
-1233 VASDTQF
+1233 F
-1240 NFSVT
+1240 KFSVT
-1245 SVGTHTNGLRLND
+1245 NAGTIRDGFRLND
-1258 ILVKNA
+1258 MLFNGVAKN
-1264 ATGLTGGKKYT
+1264 LTAGKTYT
-1275 VSFASNL
+1275 VSFKSNL
-1282 GYDNM
+1282 TYDEK
-1287 HWFGKDYVSGTWNI
+1287 HWFGVDFTSSKSWSAWEDYAYESG
-1301 WDDFE
+1301 
-1306 YTTGKI
+1306 KLQL
-1312 ETYVGYTN
+1312 YVGYTN
-1320 GTDDLA
+1320 GSDIAGTKAFAKVETSFSGGGTIGSFILPDGASDISLLFRVISDANGTRYTGEISDIKIAEGQYVYEGLDGDSVTLDAPTWVGHTFQNWEEETSPFDGTLSGSQNRNFKFGSGDDVVRA
-1326 GSVILHK
+1326 IWKTNEYDVMFEN
-1333 IDTEFTNGGAMG
+1333 EFEFDKWVWNGVNGGSQV
-1345 TFELP
+1345 L
-1350 SSATNVNILFRIVSN
+1350 
-1365 GTAYSGTISNVKIV
+1365 
-1379 EGEYTRMGYIG
+1379 
-1390 DKESL
+1390 
-1395 SSPTWEGHSIVTW
+1395 
-1408 NPKNDNFSGS
+1408 
-1418 LSGDKNSTYTYGS
+1418 
-1431 NDDIVQATWQINN
+1431 
-1444 YDVGFDNEFDFDTWV
+1444 
-1459 WGSPNAGTQTV
+1459 
-1470 DYENNSI
+1470 DYENNAI
-1477 TMTST
+1477 TITSNST
-1482 AADAYTGP
+1482 DTYTKP
-1490 YSTGQTGYMTLIPG
+1490 YMNTSPSQHYMTLIPG
-1504 HTYSFSYKYENGS
+1504 HTYEFSYYYENGS
-1517 AAGTLRPFVFAYPNT
+1517 VAGNLHPFMFAYENT
-1532 SLSNYGSNLKNFNK
+1532 SMSSYNNK
-1546 EIAANESGTHTFT
+1546 SWDLGVAANATGRHTVT
-1559 WIVPS
+1559 WTIPA
-1564 GSPYVTIRLGLLTA
+1564 GRPYVTMRLGMTTV
-1578 GMTTKFSDIYIQDV
+1578 GMVTKFSDIYIRDISNPAGAQDNV
-1592 TGPFVNTNNSTLRV
+1592 SLPTAGGTAVRSASVKYGYPIGSADILGGSLPTISRTGYTFEGWYTSQDSYG
-1606 PTVNGT
+1606 NGT
-1612 TVHYATVEY
+1612 
-1621 SQQLGTAGQLNG
+1621 
-1633 TMPTTSYTGY
+1633 
-1643 NFSGWYDS
+1643 
-1651 VDSTGNGV
+1651 
-1659 GTKYEL
+1659 GTKY
-1665 TTSIGA
+1665 TANNVMGA
-1671 GVTRLHSRWTVGVT
+1671 ANVKLYARWLVGVT
-1685 YNTNG
+1685 YNANG
-1690 GSYENKGG
+1690 GSYASGSSYAPKS
-1698 TIYTAKNRTNL
+1698 RTNL
-1709 SVATSIAV
+1709 DVATNIAV
-1717 SNRIDQ
+1717 SNRMNQ
-1723 GGTNWNSADLANSIV
+1723 GSSNWNDSRLGYAYV

-1749 KAVSADPAVNGKIYF
+1749 KAVSADPAVNGRIYF

-1778 AQWEACGTASLGTQY
+1778 AQWEACGTASLNTQY
-1793 NVGTTQGGYTFY
+1793 DIGTAQGGHTFY
-1805 PGQIYFYKFT
+1805 PGQLYFYKFT
-1815 PNRNMYV
+1815 PSANMQA
-1822 TGYTN
+1822 TGYTYN
-1827 VGASAGVDPF
+1827 SGDGDTGVDPK
-1837 LHYWV
+1837 LYLYT
-1842 GDDWTASNDKYSTAY
+1842 GTTLTDENDDYLESFGVTAVQENDYNAV
-1857 GLSDMTANVNNAAIT
+1857 LNANL
-1872 KDQTAGTYYYGIT
+1872 TAGTTYYYG
-1885 QATLGAGSTKTI
+1885 LGLAGT
-1897 GFKLVE
+1897 GFSDSWVYNFKISENYVN
-1903 HTVAYTLNANGGSVS
+1903 YTLNANGGSVS
-1918 PTSAKGY
+1918 PTTVIGH
-1925 YNTAT
+1925 YNTAVT
-1930 SLPTPLRT
+1930 VKNPTRT
-1938 GWTFTGWKASD
+1938 GWTFAGWKASD
-1949 NNKSYTGS
+1949 NNNSYKGS
-1957 VPAADNSSR
+1957 VPAADTNAR
-1966 ITGNTSSVT
+1966 IDANRTSFIT
-1975 KAVTLTAQWNI
+1975 KVTLTAQWNI

-1991 NVYAQFNKASNATA
+1991 NVYAQFNKASSATA

-2050 YTFGGWYT
+2050 YTFGGWYA

-2437 STAQITATAATGYTF
+2437 STAQMTATAATGYTF

-2465 SSIYST
+2465 SSFYSR

-2509 TGTYTT
+2509 PGTYTT

-2558 KSTANPYTPTITANL
+2558 KSNANPYTPTITANL

-2597 LNSYAE
+2597 LNSYTE

-2703 TTTSVSK
+2703 TTTSTSK

-2750 GGLNSDYYYR
+2750 GGLYSDYYYR

-2824 ATAKVVYAQAASIT
+2824 ATAKVVFAQAASIT

-2975 IYSAYDELS
+2975 IYSAYDELT

-3386 GGTTSI
+3386 DGTTSI
-3392 TAKIGSVLPATDVP
+3392 TAKIGNALPATDVP

-3417 TGTGGEGVQYYD
+3417 TGTGGEGIQYYD

-3471 ESGTATKTSDTAV
+3471 ESGTATKTLDTAV

-3566 MTLALSENRKDE
+3566 MTLALSENKKDE

-3790 NKDQIQVCICY
+3790 DKDQIQVCICY

-3823 PDQVDMDTWLNQMHL
+3823 PDQVNMDTWLNQMHL

-3855 SVYPVDDS
+3855 AVYPVDDS
-3863 TYASTGYVLGSFLY
+3863 TYASTGYVLGSFMY

-4290 DNAKTVSTTFI
+4290 DNAKTVSTTFV

>member
-31 LIKDADAYA
+31 LIKDADAYV
-40 NVESVNSSATLAA
+40 NVESNSAISTLSDQIA
-53 QSIYAPES
+53 YAPEA

-71 QYFCNYNETTGRVTE
+71 QYFLNYNYSSGRVAE
-86 VKGTSSRISFS
+86 AKSTSSTLKFE
-97 NQDATSV
+97 NKDATEV

-110 VYYKNGTADVAVTS
+110 IYYKNGTADVAVTS
-124 SNLKINSTAISTA
+124 SNLKLNNTTVSAV
-137 ANCGATSTAFA
+137 ANCTATSTAY
-148 SGATVLAS
+148 GATPTVIAS
-156 GTNSINYNISAGSLS
+156 GTTGISYTLTSGSLS
-171 GYTQGGVYYI
+171 NYVAGRTYFI
-181 QWVIRYVV
+181 QWVVRYKID
-189 GGSARLAFMY
+189 GNYHFMFMY
-199 TAIYAPVLGQAGLS
+199 TGIYAPSLGQAGLS
-213 YATTYSG
+213 YASTYSG
-220 NLSNPESH
+220 KFSDPESR
-228 AYSFVTGAHKYGGGN
+228 AYTFITGAQKYGGGN
-243 RTSNYTSTT
+243 RVSNYTNTT

-260 PLISFVGQNSSTT
+260 PLVSFVGQNASTT
-273 AYTFQGGRGK
+273 AYTFKGGRDE
-283 WNDTSNFTVQANG
+283 WNSTANFTEQTNG

-302 NHLVGDDNRYH
+302 AYQIGNSDRYH
-313 RTAWTNVG
+313 RTRWTNVG
-321 SFANPNPT
+321 SFANPTPT
-329 GTTTGNADSSY
+329 GTTEGNGDTSY
-340 TENVTTGVAYLVV
+340 NVGQTSGVAYIVV
-353 DTSRFSNYSQIPN
+353 DTSRYSDYNQIPN
-366 FSAGWLQFYHHR
+366 LSAGWLQFYHHR
-378 SGNGNYLASITG
+378 SGAGNYLRFIVGQTQTYGALT
-390 KDQNYN
+390 DEV
-396 DLSDAITCSVDTSSY
+396 TCSVDTSSY
-411 KDNDDYSVA
+411 EDNDDYSVA
-420 RGLYA
+420 RGLYPF
-425 VNGKVRAGF
+425 NGKINGGF
-434 FNLEFTSK
+434 INIKFNSR
-442 TGYKANLGIT
+442 TGYKGALSG
-452 SVTETLKV
+452 TESLYV
-460 DTYVGVHTTAVNKT
+460 DTYVGLHTTAVNKT

-481 AALHSNIDTVNVAKA
+481 NALISHIDKWYVDNS

-503 DYTTYYNQLKSAA
+503 NYTDYYNQLKTTGEA
-516 EKLCNPTEY
+516 LCDPTAY
-525 LNASADSTLQGYVD
+525 SMNANSTLDGYVKSWSKSIED
-539 NYTDAIASTNG
+539 TFCSKL
-550 ADVYFYVPEAIY
+550 YFYVPEVIY
-562 TKPQLLES
+562 LNPVVS
-570 STSAA
+570 SGSQ
-575 THYGATYVDGSVSAN
+575 YKFQYYVDRGAYANSSLDISSNKATGSVYFSYAKASNVAITASIDGGSVSL
-590 NEFSMS
+590 
-596 TGEQKWG
+596 GQ
-603 NIYFYYANASSVKI
+603 
-617 SYSVIG
+617 
-623 GASASSTNNSITYA
+623 
-637 DSQTA
+637 
-642 TSGTELYST
+642 
-651 NYNSSQAL
+651 
-659 SVSGTKVSKFI
+659 
-670 VNSSAYLSKNDT
+670 SSATNGLINTTMSGYSLTYSSKT
-682 GMWLKWTATYVDKTD
+682 IEWTATYTN
-697 GRTKTATA
+697 TATGRQMTTKA
-705 YTYVYKTFW
+705 YTYVYAVPTGTSSTVAASANAKD
-714 LPIEA
+714 
-719 GSRNEETD
+719 TD
-727 GKDSNANSFVWMSG
+727 HRDHYVCVSG
-741 IHSFTSKTAGTNAS
+741 WIVGATSIDTSG
-755 MKYTKTTNSKYNIP
+755 YTPTSQSGGTTNESAGDGRGSYKYNP
-769 YSYSIQMGTD
+769 LT
-779 ASVNS
+779 NS
-784 NISTAMGNLYRYPFV
+784 TVSTVGERTVANL
-799 SDNAGA
+799 
-805 YFDTSSNNDGM
+805 FDTSGKGASGYHTKD
-816 QPSDWMEDAA
+816 SDI
-826 SDYYKHLSS
+826 YYK
-835 SANAEYMAKRND
+835 EGGKGTIY
-847 DDRATCTNSPVGNIT
+847 
-862 VDTSRYTNFNQIPGF
+862 VDSSRYTNLGQIPYLNVGIDINAMYCKV
-877 SIGFHITSHQ
+877 SLGKYV
-887 RAEGS
+887 ALYAG
-892 SSWYVSDYTS
+892 WYSNPFVRSDLNVRT
-902 VINQDTNDT
+902 DAFK
-911 GLDDNQ
+911 LLEK
-917 TGIQGDWGAVKDT
+917 GIKKEQG
-930 YKGTVIVSGTG
+930 
-941 RSSGL
+941 
-946 RYNGKFN
+946 
-953 RAITTS
+953 
-959 ITTYAMKGL
+959 
-968 AYAYQNGDKCVSS
+968 NGDCSAADAGKRYDTKLSTLTFSPNTTTTDTV
-981 SVCRVKVTMYN
+981 VLNAYGY
-992 KANLRKAYL
+992 ANRSGGVGQANAACYLVVNFRDKSILRKAYELMGRNADLLQEEYFTDAAWNSFVSYRNYIKDYLCNPASNASQADL
-1001 NAISKSNQLDAN
+1001 NTYGKNLYNQIAKMVAC
-1013 IFHTDSTCWTTYQ
+1013 ITATPGSTTATY
-1026 KALEAAGKALTRVD
+1026 KTYD
-1040 GTITDPDTLATN
+1040 GTSTT
-1052 LNNAVNHL
+1052 VNRADVL
-1060 LSESKTC
+1060 KT
-1067 TKYKGGSCRISGT
+1067 GT
-1080 VRVYHRYLV
+1080 ARVYHRYL
-1089 GNGADAKSYELKVG
+1089 NGSGSSATSTALNIG
-1103 DNGTNVETKTYFYG
+1103 DNGTNVETKTYYYG
-1117 DTVNTGYNETS
+1117 ETVKTGYNETKD
-1128 GYDYIGYYRN
+1128 YDYFGYFRN
-1138 VGTTQW
+1138 EGTTQW
-1144 TSSANGSLTG
+1144 TSPNNGNLVG
-1154 NDSGM
+1154 NDSGPD
-1159 NMYGS
+1159 MYGA
-1164 SGHNTDKNVIVP
+1164 SGHNKDELVGVP
-1176 NLTYTYVYYRTKN
+1176 NLTYTYVYHKKTV
-1189 SVFKDYGEAPHEY
+1189 SLCKDYNGSPQDF
-1202 GKATNYAKLKNAN
+1202 GLVTNLANLAGANAN
-1215 INNSYNAWGVSNG
+1215 VSYTGWGASGGTANVSDKTATG
-1228 AANIT
+1228 
-1233 VASDTQF
+1233 F
-1240 NFSVT
+1240 KFSVT
-1245 SVGTHTNGLRLND
+1245 NAGTYSSNSNLRLND
-1258 ILVKNA
+1258 MLFNGVAKN
-1264 ATGLTGGKKYT
+1264 LTAGKTYT
-1275 VSFASNL
+1275 VSFKSNL
-1282 GYDNM
+1282 TYDEK
-1287 HWFGKDYVSGTWNI
+1287 HWFGLDFNSSNGWRAWEDYAYESGKLQLW
-1301 WDDFE
+1301 
-1306 YTTGKI
+1306 
-1312 ETYVGYTN
+1312 VGYTN
-1320 GTDDLA
+1320 GSGIA
-1326 GSVILHK
+1326 GTKDFAKVETSFSDGGTIGS
-1333 IDTEFTNGGAMG
+1333 FTLPDGASDIS
-1345 TFELP
+1345 F
-1350 SSATNVNILFRIVSN
+1350 LFRLISDSN
-1365 GTAYSGTISNVKIV
+1365 GTRYTGEISDIKIA
-1379 EGEYTRMGYIG
+1379 EGQYVYEGLDG
-1390 DKESL
+1390 DSVTL
-1395 SSPTWEGHSIVTW
+1395 DAPTWVGHTFQNWEAETSPFDGTL
-1408 NPKNDNFSGS
+1408 SGS
-1418 LSGDKNSTYTYGS
+1418 QNRNFTFGRGDDVVRAIWKTNEYDVLFENELDFDAVDWNTAGQGNSTFEIDREANTIKAIAG
-1431 NDDIVQATWQINN
+1431 
-1444 YDVGFDNEFDFDTWV
+1444 GDNCFMY
-1459 WGSPNAGTQTV
+1459 PPTV
-1470 DYENNSI
+1470 S
-1477 TMTST
+1477 MH
-1482 AADAYTGP
+1482 
-1490 YSTGQTGYMTLIPG
+1490 LIPG
-1504 HTYSFSYKYENGS
+1504 HTYRITYNCTNTAKSRLTVLTSASPNSGFGAHAGSSESPASGETFTVNASYPYVILRPGILNS
-1517 AAGTLRPFVFAYPNT
+1517 AAGD
-1532 SLSNYGSNLKNFNK
+1532 
-1546 EIAANESGTHTFT
+1546 
-1559 WIVPS
+1559 
-1564 GSPYVTIRLGLLTA
+1564 TITY
-1578 GMTTKFSDIYIQDV
+1578 SDIYIRDI
-1592 TGPFVNTNNSTLRV
+1592 TNPAGATDNVSE
-1606 PTVNGT
+1606 PTVGGTAVHGVSVKYGYTIGSADTLDGSLPTISRTGYTFEGWYTSQDSYGNGT
-1612 TVHYATVEY
+1612 
-1621 SQQLGTAGQLNG
+1621 
-1633 TMPTTSYTGY
+1633 
-1643 NFSGWYDS
+1643 
-1651 VDSTGNGV
+1651 
-1659 GTKYEL
+1659 GTKY
-1665 TTSIGA
+1665 TASNVMGA
-1671 GVTRLHSRWTVGVT
+1671 ANVKLYAKWLVGVT

-1690 GSYENKGG
+1690 GLYENKSG
-1698 TIYTAKNRTNL
+1698 TTHTAKNRTNL
-1709 SVATSIAV
+1709 SVATSVAV

-1723 GGTNWNSADLANSIV
+1723 GGTNWNSADIANSIV

-1842 GDDWTASNDKYSTAY
+1842 GDEWTVSNDKYSTAY

-1885 QATLGAGSTKTI
+1885 QAALDAGSTKTI

-1930 SLPTPLRT
+1930 SLPTPSRT

-1957 VPAADNSSR
+1957 VSAADNSSR

-1991 NVYAQFNKASNATA
+1991 NVYAQFNKASSATA

-2127 GFASSAGSKGTTRT
+2127 GFTSSAGSKGTTRT

-2188 YSYSWTTTDSRSYSA
+2188 YSYSWTTTDQRSYSA

-2437 STAQITATAATGYTF
+2437 STAQMTATAATGYTF

-2465 SSIYST
+2465 SSIYSR

-2558 KSTANPYTPTITANL
+2558 KSNANPYTPTITANL

-2597 LNSYAE
+2597 LNSYTE

-2667 SVKLSKV
+2667 SVKSSKV

-2696 VNTDGTE
+2696 INTDGTE
-2703 TTTSVSK
+2703 TTTSTSK

-2736 AALTTEATDNVSET
+2736 AALTKEATDNVSET
-2750 GGLNSDYYYR
+2750 GGLSGDYYYR

-2819 NDTLK
+2819 NNTLK
-2824 ATAKVVYAQAASIT
+2824 ATAKVVFAQAASIT

-2878 RYAKFNVGSFKINF
+2878 RYAKFNVGNFKINF

-2975 IYSAYDELS
+2975 IYSAYDELT

-3155 GDTTANANANKYY
+3155 GDTTVNANANKYY

-3306 LTYNQDTKIPADGTP
+3306 LTYNQDTRIPADGTP

-3392 TAKIGSVLPATDVP
+3392 TAKIGSALPATDVP

-3790 NKDQIQVCICY
+3790 DKDQIQVCICY

-3855 SVYPVDDS
+3855 AVYPVDDS

-4290 DNAKTVSTTFI
+4290 DNAKTVSTTFV

>member
-31 LIKDADAYA
+31 LIKDADAYV
-40 NVESVNSSATLAA
+40 NVEGNKAVSSLSGQTA
-53 QSIYAPES
+53 YAPEA

-71 QYFCNYNETTGRVTE
+71 RYFLNYSYSSGRVAE
-86 VKGTSSRISFS
+86 IKSTSSTLKFE
-97 NQDATSV
+97 NKDATEV

-110 VYYKNGTADVAVTS
+110 VYYKNGTADVAVTP
-124 SNLKINSTAISTA
+124 SNLKLNNTTVSAV
-137 ANCGATSTAFA
+137 ANCTATSTAY
-148 SGATVLAS
+148 GATPTVIAS
-156 GTNSINYNISAGSLS
+156 GTTGISYTLTSGSLS
-171 GYTQGGVYYI
+171 NYVAGRTYFI
-181 QWVIRYVV
+181 QWVVRYKID
-189 GGSARLAFMY
+189 GNYHFMFMY
-199 TAIYAPVLGQAGLS
+199 TGIYAPSLGQAGLS
-213 YATTYSG
+213 YASTYSG
-220 NLSNPESH
+220 KFSNPESH
-228 AYSFVTGAHKYGGGN
+228 AYTFITGAQKYGGGN
-243 RTSNYTSTT
+243 RVSNYTNTT

-260 PLISFVGQNSSTT
+260 PLVSFVGQNASTT
-273 AYTFQGGRGK
+273 AYTFQGGGSK
-283 WNDTSNFTVQANG
+283 WNDTSNFTAQTNG

-302 NHLVGDDNRYH
+302 SHQVGNSDRYH
-313 RTAWTNVG
+313 RTTWTNVG
-321 SFANPNPT
+321 SFANPTPT
-329 GTTTGNADSSY
+329 GTTEGNGDTSY
-340 TENVTTGVAYLVV
+340 NVSQTSGVAYIVV
-353 DTSRFSNYSQIPN
+353 DTSRYSNYNQIPN
-366 FSAGWLQFYHHR
+366 LSAGWLQFYHHR
-378 SGNGNYLASITG
+378 SGAGNYLRFIVGQTQTYGALT
-390 KDQNYN
+390 DEV
-396 DLSDAITCSVDTSSY
+396 TCSVDTSSY
-411 KDNDDYSVA
+411 EDHDDYSVA
-420 RGLYA
+420 RGLYPF
-425 VNGKVRAGF
+425 NGKINGGF
-434 FNLEFTSK
+434 INIKFNSR
-442 TGYKANLGIT
+442 TGYKGALSG
-452 SVTETLKV
+452 TESLYV
-460 DTYVGVHTTAVNKT
+460 DTYVGLHTTTVNKT

-481 AALHSNIDTVNVAKA
+481 NALISHIDKWYVDNS

-503 DYTTYYNQLKSAA
+503 NYTDYYNQLKTTGEA
-516 EKLCNPTEY
+516 LCDPTAY
-525 LNASADSTLQGYVD
+525 SMNANSTLEGYV
-539 NYTDAIASTNG
+539 NACSKAIDSAFDSSM
-550 ADVYFYVPEAIY
+550 YFYVPETIY
-562 TKPQLLES
+562 INPIASGSQYNFQYYVDR
-570 STSAA
+570 AA
-575 THYGATYVDGSVSAN
+575 TADSVLDTSYNKTTGNVFFSCAKASNVSITASISGGSVTLGQSSATNGLIKTTMTGYANTYSDKTIEWTATYTNTA
-590 NEFSMS
+590 
-596 TGEQKWG
+596 TGRQMTTKA
-603 NIYFYYANASSVKI
+603 YTYCYAPLK
-617 SYSVIG
+617 
-623 GASASSTNNSITYA
+623 
-637 DSQTA
+637 A
-642 TSGTELYST
+642 TSGTTVISASAQAG
-651 NYNSSQAL
+651 YNSSTHTDTNIGITGWIVGAHTVDAKAYTIS
-659 SVSGTKVSKFI
+659 SVSSGTVDNGSPGDGRGGYKNNYLEAPSTVPTNGRDDI
-670 VNSSAYLSKNDT
+670 QGLYDNSYGGGSGFFKKNDNVNYQT
-682 GMWLKWTATYVDKTD
+682 GGKGTLYVD
-697 GRTKTATA
+697 
-705 YTYVYKTFW
+705 
-714 LPIEA
+714 
-719 GSRNEETD
+719 S
-727 GKDSNANSFVWMSG
+727 
-741 IHSFTSKTAGTNAS
+741 
-755 MKYTKTTNSKYNIP
+755 
-769 YSYSIQMGTD
+769 
-779 ASVNS
+779 
-784 NISTAMGNLYRYPFV
+784 
-799 SDNAGA
+799 
-805 YFDTSSNNDGM
+805 
-816 QPSDWMEDAA
+816 
-826 SDYYKHLSS
+826 
-835 SANAEYMAKRND
+835 
-847 DDRATCTNSPVGNIT
+847 
-862 VDTSRYTNFNQIPGF
+862 SRYTNLGQIPDLYVGIDCNQKD
-877 SIGFHITSHQ
+877 SKTSNM
-887 RAEGS
+887 RLYYDWYSNGS
-892 SSWYVSDYTS
+892 NKNPTTYTAAS
-902 VINQDTNDT
+902 QDN
-911 GLDDNQ
+911 
-917 TGIQGDWGAVKDT
+917 V
-930 YKGTVIVSGTG
+930 GTG
-941 RSSGL
+941 STQRGKKLTSASFSSKATNTNTL
-946 RYNGKFN
+946 VLHAWADNSANKRRIAQATCYLVVNFRDK
-953 RAITTS
+953 S
-959 ITTYAMKGL
+959 I
-968 AYAYQNGDKCVSS
+968 
-981 SVCRVKVTMYN
+981 
-992 KANLRKAYL
+992 LRKAYEL
-1001 NAISKSNQLDAN
+1001 MESNANYLQQDYFTATAWN
-1013 IFHTDSTCWTTYQ
+1013 NFTTYRGYILNYLCNPKSTASQ
-1026 KALEAAGKALTRVD
+1026 ADLNTYGKNLYNQIAKMVACITATPGSTTATYKTYD
-1040 GTITDPDTLATN
+1040 GASTT
-1052 LNNAVNHL
+1052 VNRADVL
-1060 LSESKTC
+1060 KT
-1067 TKYKGGSCRISGT
+1067 GT
-1080 VRVYHRYLV
+1080 ARVYHRYL
-1089 GNGADAKSYELKVG
+1089 NGSGSSATSTALNVG
-1103 DNGTNVETKTYFYG
+1103 DNGTNVETKTYYYG
-1117 DTVNTGYNETS
+1117 ETVKTGYNETS
-1128 GYDYIGYYRN
+1128 DYDYFGYFRN
-1138 VGTTQW
+1138 EGTTQW
-1144 TSSANGSLTG
+1144 TSPNNGSLVG
-1154 NDSGM
+1154 NDSGPD
-1159 NMYGS
+1159 MYGT
-1164 SGHNTDKNVIVP
+1164 SGHNTDELVAVP
-1176 NLTYTYVYYRTKN
+1176 NLTYTYVYHKKTV
-1189 SVFKDYGEAPHEY
+1189 SLCKDYNGSPQDF
-1202 GKATNYAKLKNAN
+1202 GLVTNLANLAGANAN
-1215 INNSYNAWGVSNG
+1215 VSYTGWGVSG
-1228 AANIT
+1228 GTAN
-1233 VASDTQF
+1233 VSDKTATGF
-1240 NFSVT
+1240 KFSVT
-1245 SVGTHTNGLRLND
+1245 NAGVYSSNSNLRLND
-1258 ILVKNA
+1258 MLFNGVAKN
-1264 ATGLTGGKKYT
+1264 LTAGKTYT
-1275 VSFASNL
+1275 VSFKSNL
-1282 GYDNM
+1282 AYDEK
-1287 HWFGKDYVSGTWNI
+1287 HWFGLDFTSSNGWRAWEDYAYESGKLQLW
-1301 WDDFE
+1301 
-1306 YTTGKI
+1306 
-1312 ETYVGYTN
+1312 VGYTN
-1320 GTDDLA
+1320 GSGIA
-1326 GSVILHK
+1326 GTKDFAKVETSFSDGGTIGS
-1333 IDTEFTNGGAMG
+1333 FTLPDGASDIS
-1345 TFELP
+1345 F
-1350 SSATNVNILFRIVSN
+1350 LFRLISDSN
-1365 GTAYSGTISNVKIV
+1365 GTRYTGEISDIKIA
-1379 EGEYTRMGYIG
+1379 EGQYVYEGLDG
-1390 DKESL
+1390 DSVTL
-1395 SSPTWEGHSIVTW
+1395 DAPTWVGHTFQNWEAETSPFDGT
-1408 NPKNDNFSGS
+1408 
-1418 LSGDKNSTYTYGS
+1418 LSGPQNRNFTFGRG
-1431 NDDIVQATWQINN
+1431 DDVVRAIWKTNE
-1444 YDVGFDNEFDFDTWV
+1444 YDVLFENEFEFDKWV
-1459 WGSPNAGTQTV
+1459 WNHVAGGSQV
-1470 DYENNSI
+1470 LDYENKAITITSNS
-1477 TMTST
+1477 TDTYTEPYMNTS
-1482 AADAYTGP
+1482 P
-1490 YSTGQTGYMTLIPG
+1490 SQHYMTLIPG
-1504 HTYSFSYKYENGS
+1504 HTYEFSYYYENGS
-1517 AAGTLRPFVFAYPNT
+1517 VAGNLHPFMFAYENT
-1532 SLSNYGSNLKNFNK
+1532 SMSSYDGGITAWNLGV
-1546 EIAANESGTHTFT
+1546 AANATGRHTVT
-1559 WIVPS
+1559 WTIPA
-1564 GSPYVTIRLGLLTA
+1564 GRPYVTMRLGMTTV
-1578 GMTTKFSDIYIQDV
+1578 GMVTKFSDIYIRDISNPAGAQDNV
-1592 TGPFVNTNNSTLRV
+1592 SEPNVGGTAVHGVSVKYGYTIGSADTLGGSLPTISRTGYTFEGWYTSQDSYG
-1606 PTVNGT
+1606 NGT
-1612 TVHYATVEY
+1612 
-1621 SQQLGTAGQLNG
+1621 
-1633 TMPTTSYTGY
+1633 
-1643 NFSGWYDS
+1643 
-1651 VDSTGNGV
+1651 
-1659 GTKYEL
+1659 GTKYTASNVMG
-1665 TTSIGA
+1665 TTNIKLYA
-1671 GVTRLHSRWTVGVT
+1671 RWLVGVT

-1709 SVATSIAV
+1709 SVATNIAV

-1723 GGTNWNSADLANSIV
+1723 GGTNWNSADIANSIV

-1842 GDDWTASNDKYSTAY
+1842 GDNWTASNDKYSTAY

-1885 QATLGAGSTKTI
+1885 QATLDAGSTKTI

-1938 GWTFTGWKASD
+1938 GWTFAGWKASD

-1966 ITGNTSSVT
+1966 ITGNTSSIT

-1991 NVYAQFNKASNATA
+1991 NVYAQFNKASSATA

-2050 YTFGGWYT
+2050 YTFGGWYA

-2071 TQFASTATATTSAMG
+2071 TQFASTATATTEAMG
-2086 TGGLNYYAKFE
+2086 TSGLNYYAKFE

-2188 YSYSWTTTDSRSYSA
+2188 YSYSWTTTDQRSYSA

-2437 STAQITATAATGYTF
+2437 STAQMTATAATGYTF

-2597 LNSYAE
+2597 LNSYTE

-2703 TTTSVSK
+2703 TTTSASK

-2724 ATGYAF
+2724 ATGYTF

-2750 GGLNSDYYYR
+2750 GGLSGDYYYR

-2819 NDTLK
+2819 NNTLK
-2824 ATAKVVYAQAASIT
+2824 ATAKVVFAQAASIT

-3608 NGSTYKYPTT
+3608 NGSTYKYPST

-3790 NKDQIQVCICY
+3790 DKDQIQVCICY

-3855 SVYPVDDS
+3855 AVYPVDDS

-3928 SAGTGLGYAK
+3928 SASTGLGYAK

-4290 DNAKTVSTTFI
+4290 DNAKTVSTTFV

>member
-31 LIKDADAYA
+31 LIKDADAYV
-40 NVESVNSSATLAA
+40 NVEGNKAVSSLSGQIA
-53 QSIYAPES
+53 YAPEA
-61 IYLKPGSSAF
+61 IYLKPGSNAF
-71 QYFCNYNETTGRVTE
+71 QYFLNYSYSSGRVAE
-86 VKGTSSRISFS
+86 IKSTSSTLKFE
-97 NQDATSV
+97 NKDATEV

-110 VYYKNGTADVAVTS
+110 VYYKNGTADVAVTP
-124 SNLKINSTAISTA
+124 SNLKLNNTTVSAV
-137 ANCGATSTAFA
+137 ANCTATSTAY
-148 SGATVLAS
+148 GATPTAIAS
-156 GTNSINYNISAGSLS
+156 GTTGISYKLTSGSLS
-171 GYTQGGVYYI
+171 NYVAGRTYFI
-181 QWVIRYVV
+181 QWVVRYKID
-189 GGSARLAFMY
+189 GNYHFMFMY
-199 TAIYAPVLGQAGLS
+199 TGIYAPSLGQAGLS
-213 YATTYSG
+213 YASTYSG
-220 NLSNPESH
+220 KFSNPESH
-228 AYSFVTGAHKYGGGN
+228 AYTFITGAQKYGGGN
-243 RTSNYTSTT
+243 RVSNYTNTT

-260 PLISFVGQNSSTT
+260 PLVSFVGQNASTT
-273 AYTFQGGRGK
+273 AYTFQGGGSK
-283 WNDTSNFTVQANG
+283 WNDTSNFTAQTNG

-302 NHLVGDDNRYH
+302 SHQVGGSDRYH
-313 RTAWTNVG
+313 RTTWTNVG
-321 SFANPNPT
+321 SFANPTPT
-329 GTTTGNADSSY
+329 GTTEGNGDTSY
-340 TENVTTGVAYLVV
+340 NVSQTSGVAYIVV
-353 DTSRFSNYSQIPN
+353 DTSRYSNYNQIPN
-366 FSAGWLQFYHHR
+366 LSAGWLQFYHHR
-378 SGNGNYLASITG
+378 SGAGNYLRFIVGQTQTYGALT
-390 KDQNYN
+390 DEV
-396 DLSDAITCSVDTSSY
+396 TCSVDTSSY
-411 KDNDDYSVA
+411 EDHDDYSVA
-420 RGLYA
+420 RGLYPF
-425 VNGKVRAGF
+425 NGKINGGF
-434 FNLEFTSK
+434 INIKFNSR
-442 TGYKANLGIT
+442 TGYKGALSG
-452 SVTETLKV
+452 TESLYV
-460 DTYVGVHTTAVNKT
+460 DTYVGLHTTAVNKT

-481 AALHSNIDTVNVAKA
+481 NALISHIDKWYVDNS

-503 DYTTYYNQLKSAA
+503 NYTDYYNQLKTTGEA
-516 EKLCNPTEY
+516 LCDPTAY
-525 LNASADSTLQGYVD
+525 SMNANSTLEGYV
-539 NYTDAIASTNG
+539 TAWGKAIDSAFDSSM
-550 ADVYFYVPEAIY
+550 YFYVPETIY
-562 TKPQLLES
+562 INPIASGSKYDFQYYVDR
-570 STSAA
+570 AA
-575 THYGATYVDGSVSAN
+575 TADSVLDTSYNKTTGNVFFSCAKASNVSITASISGGSVTLGQSSATNGLIKTTMTGYANTYSDKTIEWTATYTNTA
-590 NEFSMS
+590 
-596 TGEQKWG
+596 TGRQMTTKA
-603 NIYFYYANASSVKI
+603 YTYCYAPLK
-617 SYSVIG
+617 
-623 GASASSTNNSITYA
+623 
-637 DSQTA
+637 A
-642 TSGTELYST
+642 TSGTTVISASAQAG
-651 NYNSSQAL
+651 YNSSTHTDTNIGITGWIVGAHTVDAKAYTIS
-659 SVSGTKVSKFI
+659 SVSSGTVDNGLPGDGRGGYRNNYLEAPSTVPTNGRDDI
-670 VNSSAYLSKNDT
+670 QGLYDNSYGGGSGFFRKNDNVNYQT
-682 GMWLKWTATYVDKTD
+682 GGKGTLYVD
-697 GRTKTATA
+697 
-705 YTYVYKTFW
+705 
-714 LPIEA
+714 
-719 GSRNEETD
+719 S
-727 GKDSNANSFVWMSG
+727 
-741 IHSFTSKTAGTNAS
+741 
-755 MKYTKTTNSKYNIP
+755 
-769 YSYSIQMGTD
+769 
-779 ASVNS
+779 
-784 NISTAMGNLYRYPFV
+784 
-799 SDNAGA
+799 
-805 YFDTSSNNDGM
+805 
-816 QPSDWMEDAA
+816 
-826 SDYYKHLSS
+826 
-835 SANAEYMAKRND
+835 
-847 DDRATCTNSPVGNIT
+847 
-862 VDTSRYTNFNQIPGF
+862 SRYTNLGQIPDLYVGIDCNQKD
-877 SIGFHITSHQ
+877 SKTSNM
-887 RAEGS
+887 RLYYDWYSNGS
-892 SSWYVSDYTS
+892 
-902 VINQDTNDT
+902 NKNP
-911 GLDDNQ
+911 
-917 TGIQGDWGAVKDT
+917 
-930 YKGTVIVSGTG
+930 
-941 RSSGL
+941 
-946 RYNGKFN
+946 
-953 RAITTS
+953 
-959 ITTYAMKGL
+959 TTYTA
-968 AYAYQNGDKCVSS
+968 ASQNGVVTGSAQRGKKLTSASFSSKATNTNTLVLHAWADNSARSYRTAQATCYLVVNFRDKSI
-981 SVCRVKVTMYN
+981 
-992 KANLRKAYL
+992 LRKAYEL
-1001 NAISKSNQLDAN
+1001 MESNANYLQQDYFTATAWN
-1013 IFHTDSTCWTTYQ
+1013 NFTTYRGYILNYLCNPKSTASQ
-1026 KALEAAGKALTRVD
+1026 ADLNTYGKNLYNQIAKMVACITATPGSTTATYKTYD
-1040 GTITDPDTLATN
+1040 GASTT
-1052 LNNAVNHL
+1052 VNRADVL
-1060 LSESKTC
+1060 KT
-1067 TKYKGGSCRISGT
+1067 GT
-1080 VRVYHRYLV
+1080 ARVYHRYL
-1089 GNGADAKSYELKVG
+1089 NGSGSSATSTALNVG
-1103 DNGTNVETKTYFYG
+1103 DNGTNVETKTYYYG
-1117 DTVNTGYNETS
+1117 ETVKTGYNETS
-1128 GYDYIGYYRN
+1128 DYDYFGYFRN
-1138 VGTTQW
+1138 EGTTQW
-1144 TSSANGSLTG
+1144 TSTSNGSLVG
-1154 NDSGM
+1154 NDSGPD
-1159 NMYGS
+1159 MYGT
-1164 SGHNTDKNVIVP
+1164 SGHNTDELVAVP
-1176 NLTYTYVYYRTKN
+1176 NLTYTYVYHKKTV
-1189 SVFKDYGEAPHEY
+1189 SLCKDYNGSPQDY
-1202 GKATNYAKLKNAN
+1202 GLVTNLANLAGANAN
-1215 INNSYNAWGVSNG
+1215 VSYTGWGASGGTANVSDKTATG
-1228 AANIT
+1228 
-1233 VASDTQF
+1233 F
-1240 NFSVT
+1240 KFSVT
-1245 SVGTHTNGLRLND
+1245 NAGTIREGFRLND
-1258 ILVKNA
+1258 MLFNGVAKN
-1264 ATGLTGGKKYT
+1264 LTAGKTYT
-1275 VSFASNL
+1275 VSFKSNL
-1282 GYDNM
+1282 TYDEK
-1287 HWFGKDYVSGTWNI
+1287 HWFGLDFTSSNGWRAWEDYAYESGKLQLW
-1301 WDDFE
+1301 
-1306 YTTGKI
+1306 
-1312 ETYVGYTN
+1312 VGYTN
-1320 GTDDLA
+1320 GSGIA
-1326 GSVILHK
+1326 GTKDFAKVETSFSDGGTIGS
-1333 IDTEFTNGGAMG
+1333 FTLPDGASDIS
-1345 TFELP
+1345 F
-1350 SSATNVNILFRIVSN
+1350 LFRIISDSN
-1365 GTAYSGTISNVKIV
+1365 GTRYTGEISDIKIA
-1379 EGEYTRMGYIG
+1379 EGQYVYEGLDG
-1390 DKESL
+1390 DSVTL
-1395 SSPTWEGHSIVTW
+1395 DAPTWVGHTFQNWEAETSPFDGT
-1408 NPKNDNFSGS
+1408 
-1418 LSGDKNSTYTYGS
+1418 LSGPQNRNFTFGRG
-1431 NDDIVQATWQINN
+1431 DDVVRAIWKTNE
-1444 YDVGFDNEFDFDTWV
+1444 YDVMFENEFDFDTWV
-1459 WGSPNAGTQTV
+1459 WNGVAGGSQV
-1470 DYENNSI
+1470 LDYENNAI
-1477 TMTST
+1477 TITSNST
-1482 AADAYTGP
+1482 DTYTEP
-1490 YSTGQTGYMTLIPG
+1490 YMDTSPSQHYMTLIPG
-1504 HTYSFSYKYENGS
+1504 HTYEFSYYYENGS
-1517 AAGTLRPFVFAYPNT
+1517 VAGNLHPFMFAYENT
-1532 SLSNYGSNLKNFNK
+1532 SMSNYAGGITSWNLGV
-1546 EIAANESGTHTFT
+1546 AANESGRHTVT
-1559 WIVPS
+1559 WTIPA
-1564 GSPYVTIRLGLLTA
+1564 GRPYVTMRLGMTTV
-1578 GMTTKFSDIYIQDV
+1578 GMVTKFSDIYIRDISNPAGAQDNV
-1592 TGPFVNTNNSTLRV
+1592 SLPTAGGTAVRGASVKYGYPIGSADTLGGSLPTISRTGYTFEGWYTSQDSYG
-1606 PTVNGT
+1606 NGT
-1612 TVHYATVEY
+1612 
-1621 SQQLGTAGQLNG
+1621 
-1633 TMPTTSYTGY
+1633 
-1643 NFSGWYDS
+1643 
-1651 VDSTGNGV
+1651 
-1659 GTKYEL
+1659 GTKY
-1665 TTSIGA
+1665 TASNVMGTSNVKLYA
-1671 GVTRLHSRWTVGVT
+1671 RWLVGVT

-1690 GSYENKGG
+1690 GSYENKSG
-1698 TIYTAKNRTNL
+1698 TIHTAKNRTNL
-1709 SVATSIAV
+1709 SVATSVAV

-1723 GGTNWNSADLANSIV
+1723 GGTNWNSADIANSIV

-1842 GDDWTASNDKYSTAY
+1842 GDNWTASNDKYSTAY

-1885 QATLGAGSTKTI
+1885 QATLDAGSTKTI

-1949 NNKSYTGS
+1949 NNSSYTGS
-1957 VPAADNSSR
+1957 VPAADNTSR

-1991 NVYAQFNKASNATA
+1991 NVYAQFNKASSATA

-2118 TNGTTGGTV
+2118 TNGTTGGSV

-2240 ADPTRTGY
+2240 ADPTKTGY

-2437 STAQITATAATGYTF
+2437 STAQMTATAATGYTF

-2515 GTTGGT
+2515 GTVGGT

-2597 LNSYAE
+2597 LNSYTE

-2703 TTTSVSK
+2703 TTTSASK

-2750 GGLNSDYYYR
+2750 GGLSGDYYYR

-2819 NDTLK
+2819 NNTLK
-2824 ATAKVVYAQAASIT
+2824 ATAKVVFAQAASIT
-2838 ATAKTGYSFGGW
+2838 ATAKTGYSFAGW
-2850 YATSNLSGT
+2850 YTSSNVSGT
-2859 AISASATITLP
+2859 PASTTATITLP

-2984 HQGDYLIGT
+2984 HQGDYLMGT

-3392 TAKIGSVLPATDVP
+3392 TAKIGSALPATDVP

-3608 NGSTYKYPTT
+3608 NGSTYKYPST

-3790 NKDQIQVCICY
+3790 DKDQIQVCICY

-3855 SVYPVDDS
+3855 AVYPVDDS

-4093 LYARDPAL
+4093 LYAREPAL

-4185 SDFVVTTQIVKPA
+4185 SDFVVTTQIVKRA

-4281 ARYNYKWQK
+4281 ARYNYRWQK
-4290 DNAKTVSTTFI
+4290 DNAKTVSTTFV

>member
-31 LIKDADAYA
+31 LIKDADAYV
-40 NVESVNSSATLAA
+40 NVEGNKAVSSLSGQIA
-53 QSIYAPES
+53 YAPEA
-61 IYLKPGSSAF
+61 IYLKPGSNAF
-71 QYFCNYNETTGRVTE
+71 QYFLNYSYSSGRVAE
-86 VKGTSSRISFS
+86 IKSTSSTLKFE
-97 NQDATSV
+97 NKDATEV

-110 VYYKNGTADVAVTS
+110 VYYKNGTADVAVTP
-124 SNLKINSTAISTA
+124 SNLKLNNTTVSAV
-137 ANCGATSTAFA
+137 ANCTATSTAY
-148 SGATVLAS
+148 GATPTVIAS
-156 GTNSINYNISAGSLS
+156 GTTGISYKLTSGSLS
-171 GYTQGGVYYI
+171 NYVAGRTYFI
-181 QWVIRYVV
+181 QWVVRYKID
-189 GGSARLAFMY
+189 GNYHFMFMY
-199 TAIYAPVLGQAGLS
+199 TGIYAPSLGQAGLS
-213 YATTYSG
+213 YASTYSASR
-220 NLSNPESH
+220 SNPESR
-228 AYSFVTGAHKYGGGN
+228 AYTFITGAQKYGGGN
-243 RTSNYTSTT
+243 RVSNYTNTT

-260 PLISFVGQNSSTT
+260 PLVSFVGQNASTT
-273 AYTFQGGRGK
+273 AYTFKGGRDE
-283 WNDTSNFTVQANG
+283 WNSAANFTAQTNG

-302 NHLVGDDNRYH
+302 AYQIGGSDRYH
-313 RTAWTNVG
+313 RTTWKNVG
-321 SFANPNPT
+321 SFANPTPT
-329 GTTTGNADSSY
+329 GTTEGNGDTSY
-340 TENVTTGVAYLVV
+340 NVGQTSGVAYIVV
-353 DTSRFSNYSQIPN
+353 DTSRYSNYNQIPN
-366 FSAGWLQFYHHR
+366 LSAGWLQFYHHR
-378 SGNGNYLASITG
+378 AGAGNHLRFIEGQTQTYGALT
-390 KDQNYN
+390 
-396 DLSDAITCSVDTSSY
+396 DAVTCSVDTSSY
-411 KDNDDYSVA
+411 EDNDDYSVA
-420 RGLYA
+420 RGLYPF
-425 VNGKVRAGF
+425 NGKINGGF
-434 FNLEFTSK
+434 INIKFNSR
-442 TGYKANLGIT
+442 TGYSDVFG
-452 SVTETLKV
+452 TESLYV
-460 DTYVGVHTTAVNKT
+460 DTYVGLHTTAVNKT

-481 AALHSNIDTVNVAKA
+481 NALISHIDKWYVDNS

-503 DYTTYYNQLKSAA
+503 
-516 EKLCNPTEY
+516 
-525 LNASADSTLQGYVD
+525 
-539 NYTDAIASTNG
+539 NYTDYYDQLKKTGEALCDPTAYSMNANSTLEGYVTAWSKAIDSAFDSSM
-550 ADVYFYVPEAIY
+550 YFYVPETIY
-562 TKPQLLES
+562 INPIVS
-570 STSAA
+570 SSKYNFQYYVDRAA
-575 THYGATYVDGSVSAN
+575 TADSVLDTSYNKTTGNVFFSCAKASNVSITASISGGSVTLGQSSATNGLIKTTMTGYANTYSDKTIEWTATYTNTA
-590 NEFSMS
+590 
-596 TGEQKWG
+596 TGRQMTTKA
-603 NIYFYYANASSVKI
+603 YTYCYAPLK
-617 SYSVIG
+617 
-623 GASASSTNNSITYA
+623 
-637 DSQTA
+637 A
-642 TSGTELYST
+642 TSGTTVISASAQAG
-651 NYNSSQAL
+651 YNSSTHTDTNIGITGWIVGAHTVDAKAYTIS
-659 SVSGTKVSKFI
+659 SVSSGTVDNGSPGDGRGGYKNNYLEAPSTVPTNGRDNIQDLYNASYGGGSGYFKKNGN
-670 VNSSAYLSKNDT
+670 VNYQT
-682 GMWLKWTATYVDKTD
+682 GGKGTLYVD
-697 GRTKTATA
+697 
-705 YTYVYKTFW
+705 
-714 LPIEA
+714 
-719 GSRNEETD
+719 S
-727 GKDSNANSFVWMSG
+727 
-741 IHSFTSKTAGTNAS
+741 
-755 MKYTKTTNSKYNIP
+755 
-769 YSYSIQMGTD
+769 
-779 ASVNS
+779 
-784 NISTAMGNLYRYPFV
+784 
-799 SDNAGA
+799 
-805 YFDTSSNNDGM
+805 
-816 QPSDWMEDAA
+816 
-826 SDYYKHLSS
+826 
-835 SANAEYMAKRND
+835 
-847 DDRATCTNSPVGNIT
+847 
-862 VDTSRYTNFNQIPGF
+862 SRYTNLGQIPDLYVGIDCNQKD
-877 SIGFHITSHQ
+877 SKTSNM
-887 RAEGS
+887 RLYYDWYSNGS
-892 SSWYVSDYTS
+892 
-902 VINQDTNDT
+902 NKNP
-911 GLDDNQ
+911 
-917 TGIQGDWGAVKDT
+917 
-930 YKGTVIVSGTG
+930 
-941 RSSGL
+941 
-946 RYNGKFN
+946 
-953 RAITTS
+953 
-959 ITTYAMKGL
+959 TTYTAASQDGVETGSAQRGKKL
-968 AYAYQNGDKCVSS
+968 TSASFSSKATNTNTLVLHAWADNSANSRRIAQATCYLVVNFRDKSI
-981 SVCRVKVTMYN
+981 
-992 KANLRKAYL
+992 LRKAYEL
-1001 NAISKSNQLDAN
+1001 MESNANYLQQDYFTAN
-1013 IFHTDSTCWTTYQ
+1013 AWNNFTTYRKYILDYLCNPKSTASQ
-1026 KALEAAGKALTRVD
+1026 ADLNTYGKNLYDQIAKMVACITATPGSTTATYKTYD
-1040 GTITDPDTLATN
+1040 GASTT
-1052 LNNAVNHL
+1052 VNRADVL
-1060 LSESKTC
+1060 KT
-1067 TKYKGGSCRISGT
+1067 GT
-1080 VRVYHRYLV
+1080 ARVYHRYL
-1089 GNGADAKSYELKVG
+1089 NGSGSSATSTALNIG
-1103 DNGTNVETKTYFYG
+1103 DNGTNVETKTYYYG
-1117 DTVNTGYNETS
+1117 ETVKTGYNETS
-1128 GYDYIGYYRN
+1128 DYDYFGYFRN
-1138 VGTTQW
+1138 EGETQW
-1144 TSSANGSLTG
+1144 TSPNNGSLVG
-1154 NDSGM
+1154 NDSGPD
-1159 NMYGS
+1159 MYGT
-1164 SGHNTDKNVIVP
+1164 SGHNTDELVAVP
-1176 NLTYTYVYYRTKN
+1176 NLTYTYVYHKKTV
-1189 SVFKDYGEAPHEY
+1189 SLCKDYNGSPQDF
-1202 GKATNYAKLKNAN
+1202 GLVTNLANLAGANAN
-1215 INNSYNAWGVSNG
+1215 VSYAGWGASGGTANVSDKTATG
-1228 AANIT
+1228 
-1233 VASDTQF
+1233 F
-1240 NFSVT
+1240 KFSVT
-1245 SVGTHTNGLRLND
+1245 NAGTIRDGFRLND
-1258 ILVKNA
+1258 MLFNGVAKN
-1264 ATGLTGGKKYT
+1264 LTAGKTYT
-1275 VSFASNL
+1275 VSFKSNL
-1282 GYDNM
+1282 TYDEK
-1287 HWFGKDYVSGTWNI
+1287 HWFGLDFTSSKSWSAWEDYAYESGKL
-1301 WDDFE
+1301 E
-1306 YTTGKI
+1306 L
-1312 ETYVGYTN
+1312 YVGYTN
-1320 GTDDLA
+1320 GSDIA
-1326 GSVILHK
+1326 GTKAFAKVETSFSGGGTIGS
-1333 IDTEFTNGGAMG
+1333 FT
-1345 TFELP
+1345 LP
-1350 SSATNVNILFRIVSN
+1350 SGASDISLLFRVISDAN
-1365 GTAYSGTISNVKIV
+1365 GTRYTGEISDIKIA
-1379 EGEYTRMGYIG
+1379 EGQYVYEGLDG
-1390 DKESL
+1390 DSVTL
-1395 SSPTWEGHSIVTW
+1395 DAPTWVGHTFQNWEEETSPFDGTL
-1408 NPKNDNFSGS
+1408 SGS
-1418 LSGDKNSTYTYGS
+1418 QNRNFKFGSGDDVVRAIWKTNE
-1431 NDDIVQATWQINN
+1431 
-1444 YDVGFDNEFDFDTWV
+1444 YDVMFENEFEFDKWV
-1459 WGSPNAGTQTV
+1459 WNHVAGGSQV
-1470 DYENNSI
+1470 LDYENKAITITSNS
-1477 TMTST
+1477 TDTYTEPYMGTS
-1482 AADAYTGP
+1482 P
-1490 YSTGQTGYMTLIPG
+1490 SQHYMTLIPG
-1504 HTYSFSYKYENGS
+1504 HTYEFSYYYENGS
-1517 AAGTLRPFVFAYPNT
+1517 VAGNLHPFMFAYENT
-1532 SLSNYGSNLKNFNK
+1532 SMSSYDGGITSWNLGV
-1546 EIAANESGTHTFT
+1546 AANATGRHTVT
-1559 WIVPS
+1559 WTIPA
-1564 GSPYVTIRLGLLTA
+1564 GRPYVTMRLGMTTV
-1578 GMTTKFSDIYIQDV
+1578 GMVTKFSDIYIRDISNPAGAQDNV
-1592 TGPFVNTNNSTLRV
+1592 SLPTAGGTAVRSASVKYGYPIGSADILGGSLPTISRTGYTFEGWYTSQDSYG
-1606 PTVNGT
+1606 NGT
-1612 TVHYATVEY
+1612 
-1621 SQQLGTAGQLNG
+1621 
-1633 TMPTTSYTGY
+1633 
-1643 NFSGWYDS
+1643 
-1651 VDSTGNGV
+1651 
-1659 GTKYEL
+1659 GTKY
-1665 TTSIGA
+1665 TASNVMGA
-1671 GVTRLHSRWTVGVT
+1671 ANVKLYARWLVGVT
-1685 YNTNG
+1685 YNANG
-1690 GSYENKGG
+1690 GSYASGSSYAPKS
-1698 TIYTAKNRTNL
+1698 RTNL
-1709 SVATSIAV
+1709 NVATNIAV
-1717 SNRIDQ
+1717 SNRMNQ
-1723 GGTNWNSADLANSIV
+1723 GSSNWNDSRLGYAYV

-1778 AQWEACGTASLGTQY
+1778 AQWEPCGTASLDAQY

-1805 PGQIYFYKFT
+1805 PGQIYFYNFT
-1815 PNRNMYV
+1815 PSANMQA
-1822 TGYTN
+1822 TGYTYN
-1827 VGASAGVDPF
+1827 SGDGDTGVDPK
-1837 LHYWV
+1837 LYLYT
-1842 GDDWTASNDKYSTAY
+1842 GTTLTDENDDYLESFGVTAVQENDYNAV
-1857 GLSDMTANVNNAAIT
+1857 LNANL
-1872 KDQTAGTYYYGIT
+1872 TAGTTYYYG
-1885 QATLGAGSTKTI
+1885 LGLAGT
-1897 GFKLVE
+1897 GFSDSWVYNFKISENYVN
-1903 HTVAYTLNANGGSVS
+1903 YTLNANGGSVS
-1918 PTSAKGY
+1918 PTTVIGH
-1925 YNTAT
+1925 YNTAVT
-1930 SLPTPLRT
+1930 VNNPTRT
-1938 GWTFTGWKASD
+1938 GWTFAGWKASD

-1957 VPAADNSSR
+1957 VPAADTNAR
-1966 ITGNTSSVT
+1966 IDANRTSFIT
-1975 KAVTLTAQWNI
+1975 NVTLTAQWNI

-2050 YTFGGWYT
+2050 YTFGGWYA

-2118 TNGTTGGTV
+2118 TNGTTGGSV

-2188 YSYSWTTTDSRSYSA
+2188 YSYSWTTTDQRSYSA

-2437 STAQITATAATGYTF
+2437 STAQMTATAATGYTF

-2465 SSIYST
+2465 SSFYSR

-2509 TGTYTT
+2509 PGTYTT

-2558 KSTANPYTPTITANL
+2558 KSNANPYTPTITANL

-2597 LNSYAE
+2597 LNSYTE

-2667 SVKLSKV
+2667 SVKSSKV

-2703 TTTSVSK
+2703 TTTSTSK

-2750 GGLNSDYYYR
+2750 GGLYGDYYYR

-2819 NDTLK
+2819 NNTLK
-2824 ATAKVVYAQAASIT
+2824 ATAKVVFAQAASIT

-2850 YATSNLSGT
+2850 YATSSLSGT

-2975 IYSAYDELS
+2975 IYSAYDELT

-3392 TAKIGSVLPATDVP
+3392 TAKIGNALPATDVP

-3417 TGTGGEGVQYYD
+3417 TGTGGEGIQYYD

-3566 MTLALSENRKDE
+3566 MTLALSENKKDE

-3855 SVYPVDDS
+3855 AVYPVDDS
-3863 TYASTGYVLGSFLY
+3863 TYASTGYVLGSFMY

-3898 AKQAIIDSVKRNPSE
+3898 AKQAIIDSVKKNPSE

-4167 LGTYSFGIRARGA
+4167 LGTYSFGIRVRGA

-4290 DNAKTVSTTFI
+4290 DNAKTVSTTFV

>member
-31 LIKDADAYA
+31 LIKDADAYV
-40 NVESVNSSATLAA
+40 NVEGNKAVSSLSGQIA
-53 QSIYAPES
+53 YAPEA

-71 QYFCNYNETTGRVTE
+71 RYFLNYSYSSGRVAE
-86 VKGTSSRISFS
+86 IKSTSSTLKFE
-97 NQDATSV
+97 NKDATEV

-124 SNLKINSTAISTA
+124 SNLKLNNTTVSAVANCTAASTAY
-137 ANCGATSTAFA
+137 GATP
-148 SGATVLAS
+148 TVIAS
-156 GTNSINYNISAGSLS
+156 GTTGISYTLTSGSLS
-171 GYTQGGVYYI
+171 NYVAGRTYFI
-181 QWVIRYVV
+181 QWVVRYKID
-189 GGSARLAFMY
+189 GNYHFMFMY
-199 TAIYAPVLGQAGLS
+199 TGIYAPSLGQAGLS
-213 YATTYSG
+213 YASTYSG
-220 NLSNPESH
+220 KFSNPESH
-228 AYSFVTGAHKYGGGN
+228 AYTFITGAQKYGGGN
-243 RTSNYTSTT
+243 RVSNYTNTT

-260 PLISFVGQNSSTT
+260 PLVSFVGQNASTT
-273 AYTFQGGRGK
+273 AYTFQGGGSK
-283 WNDTSNFTVQANG
+283 WNDTSNFAAQTNG

-302 NHLVGDDNRYH
+302 SHQVGGSDRYH
-313 RTAWTNVG
+313 RTTWTNVG
-321 SFANPNPT
+321 SFANPTPT
-329 GTTTGNADSSY
+329 GTTEGNGDTSY
-340 TENVTTGVAYLVV
+340 NVGQTSGVAYIVV
-353 DTSRFSNYSQIPN
+353 DTSRYSNYNQIPDL
-366 FSAGWLQFYHHR
+366 SAGWLQFYHHR
-378 SGNGNYLASITG
+378 SGAGNYLRFIVGQTQTYGALT
-390 KDQNYN
+390 DEV
-396 DLSDAITCSVDTSSY
+396 TCSVDTSSY
-411 KDNDDYSVA
+411 EDHDDYSVA
-420 RGLYA
+420 RGLYPF
-425 VNGKVRAGF
+425 NGKINGGF
-434 FNLEFTSK
+434 INIKFNSR
-442 TGYKANLGIT
+442 TGYKGALSG
-452 SVTETLKV
+452 TESLYV
-460 DTYVGVHTTAVNKT
+460 DTYVGLHTTTVNKT

-481 AALHSNIDTVNVAKA
+481 NALISHIDKWYVDNS

-503 DYTTYYNQLKSAA
+503 NYTDYYNQLKTTGEA
-516 EKLCNPTEY
+516 LCDPTAY
-525 LNASADSTLQGYVD
+525 SMNANSTLEGYV
-539 NYTDAIASTNG
+539 NAWSKAIDSAFDSSM
-550 ADVYFYVPEAIY
+550 YFYVPETIY
-562 TKPQLLES
+562 INPIASGSQYNFQYYVDR
-570 STSAA
+570 AA
-575 THYGATYVDGSVSAN
+575 TADSVLDTSYNKTTGNVFFSCAKASNVSITASISGGSVTLGQSSATNGLIKTTMTGYANTYSDKTIEWTATYTNTA
-590 NEFSMS
+590 
-596 TGEQKWG
+596 TGRQMTTKA
-603 NIYFYYANASSVKI
+603 YTYCYAPLK
-617 SYSVIG
+617 
-623 GASASSTNNSITYA
+623 
-637 DSQTA
+637 A
-642 TSGTELYST
+642 TSGTTVISASAQAG
-651 NYNSSQAL
+651 YNSSTHTDTNIGITGWIVGAHTVDAKAYTIS
-659 SVSGTKVSKFI
+659 SVSSGTVDNGSPGDGRGGYK
-670 VNSSAYLSKNDT
+670 NNYLEAPSTVPTNGRDNIQDLYNASYGGGSGFYKKNDNVNYQT
-682 GMWLKWTATYVDKTD
+682 GGKGTLYVD
-697 GRTKTATA
+697 
-705 YTYVYKTFW
+705 
-714 LPIEA
+714 
-719 GSRNEETD
+719 S
-727 GKDSNANSFVWMSG
+727 
-741 IHSFTSKTAGTNAS
+741 
-755 MKYTKTTNSKYNIP
+755 
-769 YSYSIQMGTD
+769 
-779 ASVNS
+779 
-784 NISTAMGNLYRYPFV
+784 
-799 SDNAGA
+799 
-805 YFDTSSNNDGM
+805 
-816 QPSDWMEDAA
+816 
-826 SDYYKHLSS
+826 
-835 SANAEYMAKRND
+835 
-847 DDRATCTNSPVGNIT
+847 
-862 VDTSRYTNFNQIPGF
+862 SRYTNLGQIPDLYVGIDCNQKD
-877 SIGFHITSHQ
+877 SKTSNM
-887 RAEGS
+887 RLYYDWYSNGS
-892 SSWYVSDYTS
+892 
-902 VINQDTNDT
+902 NKNP
-911 GLDDNQ
+911 
-917 TGIQGDWGAVKDT
+917 
-930 YKGTVIVSGTG
+930 
-941 RSSGL
+941 
-946 RYNGKFN
+946 
-953 RAITTS
+953 
-959 ITTYAMKGL
+959 TTYTAASQDNVATGSAQRGKKL
-968 AYAYQNGDKCVSS
+968 TSASFSSKATNTNTLVLHAWADNSASSRRIAQATCYLVVNFRDKSI
-981 SVCRVKVTMYN
+981 
-992 KANLRKAYL
+992 LRKAYEL
-1001 NAISKSNQLDAN
+1001 MESNANYLQQDYFTTTAWN
-1013 IFHTDSTCWTTYQ
+1013 NFTTYRGYILNYLCNPKSTASQ
-1026 KALEAAGKALTRVD
+1026 ADLNTYGKNLYNQIAKMVACITATPGSTTATYTTYD
-1040 GTITDPDTLATN
+1040 GTSAT
-1052 LNNAVNHL
+1052 VTR
-1060 LSESKTC
+1060 SEVLKT
-1067 TKYKGGSCRISGT
+1067 GT
-1080 VRVYHRYLV
+1080 ARVYHRYL
-1089 GNGADAKSYELKVG
+1089 NGSGSSATSTALNIG
-1103 DNGTNVETKTYFYG
+1103 DNGTNVETKTYYYG
-1117 DTVNTGYNETS
+1117 ETVKTGYNETS
-1128 GYDYIGYYRN
+1128 DYDYFGYFRN
-1138 VGTTQW
+1138 EGTTQW
-1144 TSSANGSLTG
+1144 TSTSNGSLVG
-1154 NDSGM
+1154 NDSGPD
-1159 NMYGS
+1159 MYGT
-1164 SGHNTDKNVIVP
+1164 SGHNTDELVAVP
-1176 NLTYTYVYYRTKN
+1176 NLTYTYVYHKKTV
-1189 SVFKDYGEAPHEY
+1189 SLCKDYNGSPQDY
-1202 GKATNYAKLKNAN
+1202 GLVTNLANLAGANAN
-1215 INNSYNAWGVSNG
+1215 VSYTGWGASGGTANVSDKTATG
-1228 AANIT
+1228 
-1233 VASDTQF
+1233 F
-1240 NFSVT
+1240 KFSVT
-1245 SVGTHTNGLRLND
+1245 NAGTIREGFKLND
-1258 ILVKNA
+1258 MLFNGVAKN
-1264 ATGLTGGKKYT
+1264 LTAGKTYT
-1275 VSFASNL
+1275 VSFKSNL
-1282 GYDNM
+1282 TYDEK
-1287 HWFGKDYVSGTWNI
+1287 HWFGLNFNSSDSWNAWEDYAYES
-1301 WDDFE
+1301 
-1306 YTTGKI
+1306 GKI
-1312 ETYVGYTN
+1312 QLYVGYSSGSGIAGTKAFAKVETSFSDGGTIGSFTLPSGASDISLLFRVISDAN
-1320 GTDDLA
+1320 GTRYTGEISDIKIAEGQYVYEGLD
-1326 GSVILHK
+1326 GDSVTL
-1333 IDTEFTNGGAMG
+1333 DA
-1345 TFELP
+1345 
-1350 SSATNVNILFRIVSN
+1350 
-1365 GTAYSGTISNVKIV
+1365 
-1379 EGEYTRMGYIG
+1379 
-1390 DKESL
+1390 
-1395 SSPTWEGHSIVTW
+1395 PTWVGHTFQNWEAKTSPFDGTL
-1408 NPKNDNFSGS
+1408 SGS
-1418 LSGDKNSTYTYGS
+1418 QNRNFTFGRGDDVVRAIWKTNE
-1431 NDDIVQATWQINN
+1431 
-1444 YDVGFDNEFDFDTWV
+1444 YDVMFENEFDFDTWV
-1459 WGSPNAGTQTV
+1459 WNGVAGGSQV
-1470 DYENNSI
+1470 LDYENNAI
-1477 TMTST
+1477 TITSNST
-1482 AADAYTGP
+1482 DTYTEP
-1490 YSTGQTGYMTLIPG
+1490 YMGTSPSQHYMTLIPG
-1504 HTYSFSYKYENGS
+1504 HTYEFSYYYENGS
-1517 AAGTLRPFVFAYPNT
+1517 VAGNLHPFMFAYENT
-1532 SLSNYGSNLKNFNK
+1532 SMSSYDGGITSWNLGV
-1546 EIAANESGTHTFT
+1546 AANATGRHTVT
-1559 WIVPS
+1559 WTIPA
-1564 GSPYVTIRLGLLTA
+1564 GRPYVTMRLGMTTV
-1578 GMTTKFSDIYIQDV
+1578 GMVTKFSDIYIRDISNPAGAQDNV
-1592 TGPFVNTNNSTLRV
+1592 SLPTAGGTAVRSASVKYGYTIGSADILGGSLPTISRTGYTFEGWYTSQDSYG
-1606 PTVNGT
+1606 NGT
-1612 TVHYATVEY
+1612 
-1621 SQQLGTAGQLNG
+1621 
-1633 TMPTTSYTGY
+1633 
-1643 NFSGWYDS
+1643 
-1651 VDSTGNGV
+1651 
-1659 GTKYEL
+1659 GTKY
-1665 TTSIGA
+1665 TASNVMGTSNVKLYA
-1671 GVTRLHSRWTVGVT
+1671 RWLVGVT

-1690 GSYENKGG
+1690 GSYENKSG
-1698 TIYTAKNRTNL
+1698 TIHTAKNRTNL
-1709 SVATSIAV
+1709 SVATSVAV

-1723 GGTNWNSADLANSIV
+1723 GGTNWNSADIANSIV

-1842 GDDWTASNDKYSTAY
+1842 GDEWTVSNDKYSTAY

-1885 QATLGAGSTKTI
+1885 QATLDAGSTKTI

-1918 PTSAKGY
+1918 PTSATGY

-1930 SLPTPLRT
+1930 SLPTPSRT
-1938 GWTFTGWKASD
+1938 GWTFAGWKASD

-1991 NVYAQFNKASNATA
+1991 NVYAQFNKASSATA

-2050 YTFGGWYT
+2050 YTFGGWYA

-2118 TNGTTGGTV
+2118 TNGTTGGSV
-2127 GFASSAGSKGTTRT
+2127 GFTSSAGSKGTTRT

-2437 STAQITATAATGYTF
+2437 STAQMTATAATGYTF

-2597 LNSYAE
+2597 LNSYTE

-2703 TTTSVSK
+2703 TTTSASK

-2750 GGLNSDYYYR
+2750 GGLYGDYYYR

-2804 TVKINSSG
+2804 TVKINSSS

-2819 NDTLK
+2819 NGTLK

-2975 IYSAYDELS
+2975 IYSAYDELT

-3155 GDTTANANANKYY
+3155 GDTTVNANANKYY

-3520 DINLNHYTQLAL
+3520 DINLNHYTQSAL

-3542 NTAKKLSALTQPQL
+3542 NTAKKLSALNQPQL

-3590 SKLAKIKGDTILS
+3590 SKLAKIKGDTILD

-3657 GAVGTTVA
+3657 GTVGTTVV

-3759 YTVNEGVAS
+3759 YTVNEGVSS
-3768 ATLADAT
+3768 AALADAT
-3775 AALQTRYSSYNYSVN
+3775 AALQTRYSSYKYSVN
-3790 NKDQIQVCICY
+3790 DKDQIQVCICY

-3855 SVYPVDDS
+3855 AVYPVDDS

-4013 TGLDSSFENGVFT
+4013 TGLDSSFENGLFT

-4036 GTANKTYDIT
+4036 GTANKAYDIT

-4057 KVKSDANGNVTFNVE
+4057 KVKSDANGNITFNVE
-4072 DTSANLALGAYS
+4072 DTNANLALGAYS

-4290 DNAKTVSTTFI
+4290 DNAKTVSTTFV

>member
-31 LIKDADAYA
+31 LIKDADAYV
-40 NVESVNSSATLAA
+40 NVEGNKAVSSLSGQIA
-53 QSIYAPES
+53 YAPEA

-71 QYFCNYNETTGRVTE
+71 QYFMNYSYSSGRVAE
-86 VKGTSSRISFS
+86 IKSTSSTLKFE
-97 NQDATSV
+97 NKDATEV

-124 SNLKINSTAISTA
+124 SNLKLNNTTVSAV
-137 ANCGATSTAFA
+137 ANCTATSTAY
-148 SGATVLAS
+148 GATPTVIAS
-156 GTNSINYNISAGSLS
+156 GTTGISYTLTSGSLS
-171 GYTQGGVYYI
+171 NYVAGRTYFI
-181 QWVIRYVV
+181 QWVVRYKID
-189 GGSARLAFMY
+189 GNYHFMFMY
-199 TAIYAPVLGQAGLS
+199 TGIYAPSLNMTAVAGNS
-213 YATTYSG
+213 FYSPSG
-220 NLSNPESH
+220 GRVRLRSF
-228 AYSFVTGAHKYGGGN
+228 AFVTGAMKYSEKGN
-243 RTSNYTSTT
+243 RYNAFTGNT
-252 VSTTAKTA
+252 VRAWGTDTGAGTRTA
-260 PLISFVGQNSSTT
+260 PLISFVGYKNSTT
-273 AYTFQGGRGK
+273 ANTIPNEDYDSTNNFPTTDTGSGKTVFVMPTRSENKWPNYYT
-283 WNDTSNFTVQANG
+283 NFTS
-296 GVFVAP
+296 
-302 NHLVGDDNRYH
+302 Y
-313 RTAWTNVG
+313 G

-329 GTTTGNADSSY
+329 GTISADCKDS
-340 TENVTTGVAYLVV
+340 NGALTGVAYMVV
-353 DTSRFSNYSQIPN
+353 DTSRFSNYNQIPN
-366 FSAGWLQFYHHR
+366 LSAGYV
-378 SGNGNYLASITG
+378 STYKEKG
-390 KDQNYN
+390 KHSSSLEWIVGKTTTLGDMTE
-396 DLSDAITCSVDTSSY
+396 SITCSPDTSKYDEDGQFSRAYGLY
-411 KDNDDYSVA
+411 KINGAIYSGGFQLAFRYKQYSRIAFGVDND
-420 RGLYA
+420 
-425 VNGKVRAGF
+425 
-434 FNLEFTSK
+434 
-442 TGYKANLGIT
+442 GINQT
-452 SVTETLKV
+452 TAI
-460 DTYVGVHTTAVNKT
+460 GIHTTVINKT

-481 AALHSNIDTVNVAKA
+481 NALISHIDKWYVDNS

-503 DYTTYYNQLKSAA
+503 NYTDYYNQLKTTGEA
-516 EKLCNPTEY
+516 LCDPTAY
-525 LNASADSTLQGYVD
+525 SMNANSTLEGYV
-539 NYTDAIASTNG
+539 TAWSKAIDSAFDSSM
-550 ADVYFYVPEAIY
+550 YFYVPETIY
-562 TKPQLLES
+562 INPIVS
-570 STSAA
+570 SSKYNFQYYVDRAA
-575 THYGATYVDGSVSAN
+575 TADSVLDTSYNKTTGNVFFSCAKASNVSITASINGGSVTLGQSSATN
-590 NEFSMS
+590 GLIKTTMS
-596 TGEQKWG
+596 G
-603 NIYFYYANASSVKI
+603 YANT
-617 SYSVIG
+617 YSDKTI
-623 GASASSTNNSITYA
+623 
-637 DSQTA
+637 
-642 TSGTELYST
+642 E
-651 NYNSSQAL
+651 
-659 SVSGTKVSKFI
+659 
-670 VNSSAYLSKNDT
+670 
-682 GMWLKWTATYVDKTD
+682 WTATYTN
-697 GRTKTATA
+697 TATGRQMTTKA
-705 YTYVYKTFW
+705 YTYCYAPLKATNGTTVISASAQAGYK
-714 LPIEA
+714 
-719 GSRNEETD
+719 SRTHTD
-727 GKDSNANSFVWMSG
+727 TNIG
-741 IHSFTSKTAGTNAS
+741 ITGW
-755 MKYTKTTNSKYNIP
+755 I
-769 YSYSIQMGTD
+769 
-779 ASVNS
+779 V
-784 NISTAMGNLYRYPFV
+784 
-799 SDNAGA
+799 GA
-805 YFDTSSNNDGM
+805 
-816 QPSDWMEDAA
+816 
-826 SDYYKHLSS
+826 H
-835 SANAEYMAKRND
+835 
-847 DDRATCTNSPVGNIT
+847 T
-862 VDTSRYTNFNQIPGF
+862 VDAKAYTISSVSSGTADNGSPGAGRGGYKNNYLEAPSTVPTNGRDDIQGLYNTYYGGGSGFWEKDANVNYTTGGKGTLYVDSSRYTNLGQIPDLYVGIDCNQKD
-877 SIGFHITSHQ
+877 SKTSNM
-887 RAEGS
+887 RLYYDWYSNGS
-892 SSWYVSDYTS
+892 
-902 VINQDTNDT
+902 NKNP
-911 GLDDNQ
+911 
-917 TGIQGDWGAVKDT
+917 
-930 YKGTVIVSGTG
+930 
-941 RSSGL
+941 
-946 RYNGKFN
+946 
-953 RAITTS
+953 
-959 ITTYAMKGL
+959 TTYTAASQDGVETGSAQRGKKL
-968 AYAYQNGDKCVSS
+968 TSASFSSKATNTNTLVLHAWADNSAHSYRTAQATCYLVVNFRDKSI
-981 SVCRVKVTMYN
+981 
-992 KANLRKAYL
+992 LRKAYEL
-1001 NAISKSNQLDAN
+1001 MESNANYLQQDYFTPTAWN
-1013 IFHTDSTCWTTYQ
+1013 NFTTYRGYILNYLCNPKSTASQ
-1026 KALEAAGKALTRVD
+1026 ADLNTYGKNLYNQIAKMVACITAAPGSTTATYKTYD
-1040 GTITDPDTLATN
+1040 GASTT
-1052 LNNAVNHL
+1052 VNRADVL
-1060 LSESKTC
+1060 KT
-1067 TKYKGGSCRISGT
+1067 GT
-1080 VRVYHRYLV
+1080 ARVYHRYL
-1089 GNGADAKSYELKVG
+1089 NGSGSTATSTALNVG
-1103 DNGTNVETKTYFYG
+1103 DNGTNVETKTYYYG
-1117 DTVNTGYNETS
+1117 ETVKTGYNETS
-1128 GYDYIGYYRN
+1128 EYDYFGYFRN
-1138 VGTTQW
+1138 EGETQW
-1144 TSSANGSLTG
+1144 TSPNNGSLVG
-1154 NDSGM
+1154 NDSGPD
-1159 NMYGS
+1159 MYGT
-1164 SGHNTDKNVIVP
+1164 SGHNTDELVAVP
-1176 NLTYTYVYYRTKN
+1176 NLTYTYVYHKKTV
-1189 SVFKDYGEAPHEY
+1189 SLCKDYNGSPQDF
-1202 GKATNYAKLKNAN
+1202 GLVTNLANLAGANAN
-1215 INNSYNAWGVSNG
+1215 VSYAGWGASGGTANVSDKTATG
-1228 AANIT
+1228 
-1233 VASDTQF
+1233 F
-1240 NFSVT
+1240 KFSVT
-1245 SVGTHTNGLRLND
+1245 NAGTKTTGFRYNDLLFNG
-1258 ILVKNA
+1258 VAKN
-1264 ATGLTGGKKYT
+1264 LTAGKTYT
-1275 VSFASNL
+1275 VSFKSNL
-1282 GYDNM
+1282 TYDEK
-1287 HWFGKDYVSGTWNI
+1287 HWFGLDFTSSNGWNAWEDYAYESGKLQLW
-1301 WDDFE
+1301 
-1306 YTTGKI
+1306 
-1312 ETYVGYTN
+1312 VGYTN
-1320 GTDDLA
+1320 GSGIAGTKAFAKVETSFSDGGTIGSFTLPDGASDISLLFRVISDANGTRYTGEISDIKIAEGQYVYEGLDGDSVTLDAPTWVGHTFQNWEEETSPFDGTLSGSQNRNFKFGSGDDVVRAIWKTNEYDVMFENELDFDAVDWNTA
-1326 GSVILHK
+1326 GQGNS
-1333 IDTEFTNGGAMG
+1333 
-1345 TFELP
+1345 TFEIDREANTIKAIAGGDNCFMSP
-1350 SSATNVNILFRIVSN
+1350 PTVS
-1365 GTAYSGTISNVKIV
+1365 
-1379 EGEYTRMGYIG
+1379 M
-1390 DKESL
+1390 
-1395 SSPTWEGHSIVTW
+1395 H
-1408 NPKNDNFSGS
+1408 
-1418 LSGDKNSTYTYGS
+1418 
-1431 NDDIVQATWQINN
+1431 
-1444 YDVGFDNEFDFDTWV
+1444 
-1459 WGSPNAGTQTV
+1459 
-1470 DYENNSI
+1470 
-1477 TMTST
+1477 
-1482 AADAYTGP
+1482 
-1490 YSTGQTGYMTLIPG
+1490 LIPG
-1504 HTYSFSYKYENGS
+1504 HTYRITYNCTNTAKSRLTVLTSASPNSGFGAHAGSSESPASGETFTVNASYPYVILRPGILNS
-1517 AAGTLRPFVFAYPNT
+1517 AAGD
-1532 SLSNYGSNLKNFNK
+1532 
-1546 EIAANESGTHTFT
+1546 
-1559 WIVPS
+1559 
-1564 GSPYVTIRLGLLTA
+1564 TITY
-1578 GMTTKFSDIYIQDV
+1578 SDIYIRDI
-1592 TGPFVNTNNSTLRV
+1592 TNPAGATDNVSE
-1606 PTVNGT
+1606 PTVGGTAVHGASVKYGYPIGSADILGGSLPTISRTGYTFEGWYTSQDSYGNGT
-1612 TVHYATVEY
+1612 
-1621 SQQLGTAGQLNG
+1621 
-1633 TMPTTSYTGY
+1633 
-1643 NFSGWYDS
+1643 
-1651 VDSTGNGV
+1651 
-1659 GTKYEL
+1659 GTKY
-1665 TTSIGA
+1665 TANNVMGA
-1671 GVTRLHSRWTVGVT
+1671 ANVKLYARWLVGVT

-1709 SVATSIAV
+1709 SVATSVAV

-1749 KAVSADPAVNGKIYF
+1749 KAVSADPEVNGKIYF

-1778 AQWEACGTASLGTQY
+1778 AQWDACVTASLDTQY
-1793 NVGTTQGGYTFY
+1793 NVGTKQGGYTFY
-1805 PGQIYFYKFT
+1805 PGQIYFYEFT

-1842 GDDWTASNDKYSTAY
+1842 GDNLTASNDKYSTAY
-1857 GLSDMTANVNNAAIT
+1857 GLSDMTANVKNAAIT

-1885 QATLGAGSTKTI
+1885 QAALNAGSTKTI

-1930 SLPTPLRT
+1930 SLPTPSRT
-1938 GWTFTGWKASD
+1938 GWTFAGWKAND
-1949 NNKSYTGS
+1949 NNNSYTDS
-1957 VPAADNSSR
+1957 VSAADNSSR

-1991 NVYAQFNKASNATA
+1991 NVYAQFNKASSATA

-2050 YTFGGWYT
+2050 YTFGGWYA

-2118 TNGTTGGTV
+2118 TNGTTGGSV

-2437 STAQITATAATGYTF
+2437 STAQMTATAATGYTF

-2465 SSIYST
+2465 SSFYSR

-2509 TGTYTT
+2509 PGTYTT

-2597 LNSYAE
+2597 LNSYTE

-2667 SVKLSKV
+2667 SVKSSKV

-2703 TTTSVSK
+2703 TTTSTSK

-2750 GGLNSDYYYR
+2750 GGLYSDYYYR

-2819 NDTLK
+2819 NNMLK
-2824 ATAKVVYAQAASIT
+2824 ATAKVVFAQAASIT

-2975 IYSAYDELS
+2975 IYSAYDELT

-3392 TAKIGSVLPATDVP
+3392 TAKIGSALPATDVP
-3406 TYAGFVFGGYF
+3406 KYAGFVFGGYF
-3417 TGTGGEGVQYYD
+3417 TGTGGEGIQYYD

-3471 ESGTATKTSDTAV
+3471 ESGTATKTSDTAI

-3566 MTLALSENRKDE
+3566 MTLALSENKKDE

-3790 NKDQIQVCICY
+3790 DKDQIQVCICY

-3855 SVYPVDDS
+3855 AVYPVDDS
-3863 TYASTGYVLGSFLY
+3863 TYASTGYVLGSFMY

-3898 AKQAIIDSVKRNPSE
+3898 AKQAIIDSVKKNPSE
-3913 VQAAVSSKSHTMNIN
+3913 VQAAVSSKSHSMNIN
-3928 SAGTGLGYAK
+3928 STGTGLGYAK

-4135 GTTATYTKLNGNVT
+4135 GTTATYTKFNGNVT

-4185 SDFVVTTQIVKPA
+4185 SDFVVTTQIVKRA

-4290 DNAKTVSTTFI
+4290 DNAKTVSTTFV

>member
-31 LIKDADAYA
+31 LIKDADAYV
-40 NVESVNSSATLAA
+40 NVEGNKAVSSLSGQIA
-53 QSIYAPES
+53 YAPEA
-61 IYLKPGSSAF
+61 IYLKPGSNAF
-71 QYFCNYNETTGRVTE
+71 QYFLNYSYSSGRVAE
-86 VKGTSSRISFS
+86 AKSTSSTLKFE
-97 NQDATSV
+97 NKDATEV

-110 VYYKNGTADVAVTS
+110 VYYKNGTADVAVTP
-124 SNLKINSTAISTA
+124 SNLKLNNTTVSAV
-137 ANCGATSTAFA
+137 ANCTATSTAY
-148 SGATVLAS
+148 GATPTVIAS
-156 GTNSINYNISAGSLS
+156 GTTGISYKLTSGSLS
-171 GYTQGGVYYI
+171 NYVAGRTYFI
-181 QWVIRYVV
+181 QWVVRYKI
-189 GGSARLAFMY
+189 GGNYHFMFMY
-199 TAIYAPVLGQAGLS
+199 TGIYAPSLGQAGLS
-213 YATTYSG
+213 YASTYSG
-220 NLSNPESH
+220 NFSNPESR
-228 AYSFVTGAHKYGGGN
+228 AYTFITGAQKYGGGN
-243 RTSNYTSTT
+243 RVSNYTNTT

-260 PLISFVGQNSSTT
+260 PLVSFVGQNASTT
-273 AYTFQGGRGK
+273 AYTFKGGRDE
-283 WNDTSNFTVQANG
+283 WNSAANFTAQTNG

-302 NHLVGDDNRYH
+302 EYQIGGSDRYH
-313 RTAWTNVG
+313 RTTWKNVG
-321 SFANPNPT
+321 SFANPTPT
-329 GTTTGNADSSY
+329 GTTEGNGDTSY
-340 TENVTTGVAYLVV
+340 NVGQTSGVAYIVV
-353 DTSRFSNYSQIPN
+353 DTSRYSDYNQIPN
-366 FSAGWLQFYHHR
+366 LSAGWLQFYHHR
-378 SGNGNYLASITG
+378 SGAGNYLRWISGQTQTYGALT
-390 KDQNYN
+390 NEV
-396 DLSDAITCSVDTSSY
+396 TCSVDTSSY
-411 KDNDDYSVA
+411 EDNDDYSVA
-420 RGLYA
+420 RGLYPF
-425 VNGKVRAGF
+425 NGKINGGF
-434 FNLEFTSK
+434 ININFNSR
-442 TGYKANLGIT
+442 TGYKGTLSG
-452 SVTETLKV
+452 TESLYV
-460 DTYVGVHTTAVNKT
+460 DTYVGLHTTAVNKT

-481 AALHSNIDTVNVAKA
+481 NALISHIDKWYVDNS

-503 DYTTYYNQLKSAA
+503 
-516 EKLCNPTEY
+516 
-525 LNASADSTLQGYVD
+525 
-539 NYTDAIASTNG
+539 NYTDYYDQLKKTGEALCDPTAYSMNANSTLEGYVTAWSKAIDSAFDSSM
-550 ADVYFYVPEAIY
+550 YFYVPETIY
-562 TKPQLLES
+562 INPIAS
-570 STSAA
+570 SSKYNFQYYVDRAA
-575 THYGATYVDGSVSAN
+575 TADSVLDTSYNKTTGNVFFSCAKASNVSITASINGGSVTLGQSSATNGLIKTTMTGYANTYSDKTIEWTATYTNTA
-590 NEFSMS
+590 
-596 TGEQKWG
+596 TGRQMTTKA
-603 NIYFYYANASSVKI
+603 YTYCYAPLK
-617 SYSVIG
+617 
-623 GASASSTNNSITYA
+623 
-637 DSQTA
+637 A
-642 TSGTELYST
+642 TSGTTVISASAQAGYDSKWHTDT
-651 NYNSSQAL
+651 NIGITGWIVGAHTVDAKAYTIS
-659 SVSGTKVSKFI
+659 SVSSGT
-670 VNSSAYLSKNDT
+670 VNNGSPGDGRGGYKNNYLEAPSTVPTNGRDNIQDLYNASYGGGSGFFKKDDNVNYQT
-682 GMWLKWTATYVDKTD
+682 GGKGTLYVD
-697 GRTKTATA
+697 
-705 YTYVYKTFW
+705 
-714 LPIEA
+714 
-719 GSRNEETD
+719 S
-727 GKDSNANSFVWMSG
+727 
-741 IHSFTSKTAGTNAS
+741 
-755 MKYTKTTNSKYNIP
+755 
-769 YSYSIQMGTD
+769 
-779 ASVNS
+779 
-784 NISTAMGNLYRYPFV
+784 
-799 SDNAGA
+799 
-805 YFDTSSNNDGM
+805 
-816 QPSDWMEDAA
+816 
-826 SDYYKHLSS
+826 
-835 SANAEYMAKRND
+835 
-847 DDRATCTNSPVGNIT
+847 
-862 VDTSRYTNFNQIPGF
+862 SRYTNLGQIPDLYVGIDCNQKD
-877 SIGFHITSHQ
+877 SKTSNM
-887 RAEGS
+887 RLYYDWYSNGS
-892 SSWYVSDYTS
+892 
-902 VINQDTNDT
+902 NKNP
-911 GLDDNQ
+911 
-917 TGIQGDWGAVKDT
+917 
-930 YKGTVIVSGTG
+930 
-941 RSSGL
+941 
-946 RYNGKFN
+946 
-953 RAITTS
+953 
-959 ITTYAMKGL
+959 TTYTA
-968 AYAYQNGDKCVSS
+968 ASQNGVETGSAQRGKKLTSASFSSKATNTNTLVLHAWADNSADSYRTAQATCYLVVNFRDKSI
-981 SVCRVKVTMYN
+981 
-992 KANLRKAYL
+992 LRKAYEL
-1001 NAISKSNQLDAN
+1001 MESNANYLQQDYFTPTAWN
-1013 IFHTDSTCWTTYQ
+1013 NFTTYRGYILNYLCNPKSTASQ
-1026 KALEAAGKALTRVD
+1026 ADLNTYGKNLYDQIAKMVACITATPGSTTATYKTYD
-1040 GTITDPDTLATN
+1040 GASTT
-1052 LNNAVNHL
+1052 VNRADVL
-1060 LSESKTC
+1060 KT
-1067 TKYKGGSCRISGT
+1067 GT
-1080 VRVYHRYLV
+1080 ARVYHRYL
-1089 GNGADAKSYELKVG
+1089 NGSGSTATSTELNIG
-1103 DNGTNVETKTYFYG
+1103 DNGTNLETKTYYYG
-1117 DTVNTGYNETS
+1117 ETVKTGYNETS
-1128 GYDYIGYYRN
+1128 EYDYFGYFRN
-1138 VGTTQW
+1138 EGETQW
-1144 TSSANGSLTG
+1144 TSPNNGSLVG
-1154 NDSGM
+1154 NDSGPD
-1159 NMYGS
+1159 MYGT
-1164 SGHNTDKNVIVP
+1164 SGHNTDELVAVP
-1176 NLTYTYVYYRTKN
+1176 NLTYTYVYHKKTV
-1189 SVFKDYGEAPHEY
+1189 SLCKDYNGSPQDF
-1202 GKATNYAKLKNAN
+1202 GLVTNLANLAGANAN
-1215 INNSYNAWGVSNG
+1215 VSYAGWGASGGTANVSDKTATG
-1228 AANIT
+1228 
-1233 VASDTQF
+1233 F
-1240 NFSVT
+1240 KFSVT
-1245 SVGTHTNGLRLND
+1245 NAGTIRDGFRLND
-1258 ILVKNA
+1258 MLFNGVAKN
-1264 ATGLTGGKKYT
+1264 LTAGKTYT
-1275 VSFASNL
+1275 VSFKSNL
-1282 GYDNM
+1282 TYDEK
-1287 HWFGKDYVSGTWNI
+1287 HWFGLDFTSSKSWSAWEDYAYESGKL
-1301 WDDFE
+1301 E
-1306 YTTGKI
+1306 L
-1312 ETYVGYTN
+1312 YVGYTN
-1320 GTDDLA
+1320 GSDIA
-1326 GSVILHK
+1326 GTKAFAKVETSFSDGGTIGS
-1333 IDTEFTNGGAMG
+1333 FT
-1345 TFELP
+1345 LP
-1350 SSATNVNILFRIVSN
+1350 SGASDISLLFRVISDAN
-1365 GTAYSGTISNVKIV
+1365 GTRYTGEISDIKIA
-1379 EGEYTRMGYIG
+1379 EGQYVYEGLDG
-1390 DKESL
+1390 DSVTL
-1395 SSPTWEGHSIVTW
+1395 DAPTWVGHTFQNWEEETSPFDGTL
-1408 NPKNDNFSGS
+1408 SGS
-1418 LSGDKNSTYTYGS
+1418 QNRNFKFGSGDDVVRAIWKTNE
-1431 NDDIVQATWQINN
+1431 
-1444 YDVGFDNEFDFDTWV
+1444 YDVMFENEFDFDTWV
-1459 WGSPNAGTQTV
+1459 WNGVNGGSQV
-1470 DYENNSI
+1470 LDYENNAI
-1477 TMTST
+1477 TITSNST
-1482 AADAYTGP
+1482 DTYTKP
-1490 YSTGQTGYMTLIPG
+1490 YMNTSPSQHYMTLIPG
-1504 HTYSFSYKYENGS
+1504 HTYEFSYYYENGS
-1517 AAGTLRPFVFAYPNT
+1517 VAGNLHPFMFAYENT
-1532 SLSNYGSNLKNFNK
+1532 SMSSYNNK
-1546 EIAANESGTHTFT
+1546 SWDLGVAANATGRHTVT
-1559 WIVPS
+1559 WTIPA
-1564 GSPYVTIRLGLLTA
+1564 GRPYVTMRLGMTTV
-1578 GMTTKFSDIYIQDV
+1578 GMVTKFSDIYIRDISNPAGAQDNV
-1592 TGPFVNTNNSTLRV
+1592 SLPTAGGTAVRSASVKYGYPIGSADILGGSLPTISRTGYTFEGWYTSQDSYG
-1606 PTVNGT
+1606 NGT
-1612 TVHYATVEY
+1612 
-1621 SQQLGTAGQLNG
+1621 
-1633 TMPTTSYTGY
+1633 
-1643 NFSGWYDS
+1643 
-1651 VDSTGNGV
+1651 
-1659 GTKYEL
+1659 GTKY
-1665 TTSIGA
+1665 TANNVMGA
-1671 GVTRLHSRWTVGVT
+1671 ANVKLYARWLVGVT
-1685 YNTNG
+1685 YNANG

-1749 KAVSADPAVNGKIYF
+1749 KAVSADPAVNGRIYF

-1778 AQWEACGTASLGTQY
+1778 AQWEACGTASLGAQY

-1827 VGASAGVDPF
+1827 VGASAGVNPF

-1842 GDDWTASNDKYSTAY
+1842 GNNWTASNDKYSTAY

-1885 QATLGAGSTKTI
+1885 QAALNAGSTKTI

-1930 SLPTPLRT
+1930 SLPTPSRT
-1938 GWTFTGWKASD
+1938 GWTFAGWKASD

-1957 VPAADNSSR
+1957 VSAADNSSR

-1975 KAVTLTAQWNI
+1975 KDVTLTAQWNI

-1991 NVYAQFNKASNATA
+1991 NVYAQFNKASSATA

-2188 YSYSWTTTDSRSYSA
+2188 YSYSWTTTDQRSYSA

-2437 STAQITATAATGYTF
+2437 STAQMTATAATGYTF

-2465 SSIYST
+2465 SSFYSR

-2558 KSTANPYTPTITANL
+2558 KSNANPYTPTITANL

-2597 LNSYAE
+2597 LNSYTE

-2667 SVKLSKV
+2667 SVKSSKV

-2703 TTTSVSK
+2703 TTTSTSK

-2750 GGLNSDYYYR
+2750 GGLYSDYYYR

-2824 ATAKVVYAQAASIT
+2824 ATAKVVFAQAASIT

-2975 IYSAYDELS
+2975 IYSAYDELT

-3045 WGTQGNSETQ
+3045 WGTKGNSETQ

-3392 TAKIGSVLPATDVP
+3392 TAKIGNALPATDVP

-3417 TGTGGEGVQYYD
+3417 TGTGGEGIQYYD

-3566 MTLALSENRKDE
+3566 MTLALSENKKDE

-3855 SVYPVDDS
+3855 AVYPVDDS

-3928 SAGTGLGYAK
+3928 STGTGLGYAK

-4281 ARYNYKWQK
+4281 ARYNYRWQK
-4290 DNAKTVSTTFI
+4290 DNAKTVSTTFV

>member
-31 LIKDADAYA
+31 LIKDADAYV
-40 NVESVNSSATLAA
+40 NVEGNKAVSSLSGQIA
-53 QSIYAPES
+53 YAPEA

-71 QYFCNYNETTGRVTE
+71 RYFLNYNYSSGRVAE
-86 VKGTSSRISFS
+86 IKSTSSTLKFE
-97 NQDATSV
+97 NKDATEV

-110 VYYKNGTADVAVTS
+110 VYYKNGTADVAVTP
-124 SNLKINSTAISTA
+124 SNLKLNNTTVSAV
-137 ANCGATSTAFA
+137 ANCTATSTAY
-148 SGATVLAS
+148 GATPTVIAS
-156 GTNSINYNISAGSLS
+156 GTTGISYTLNSGSLS
-171 GYTQGGVYYI
+171 NYVAGRTYFI
-181 QWVIRYVV
+181 QWVVRYKID
-189 GGSARLAFMY
+189 GNYHFMFMY
-199 TAIYAPVLGQAGLS
+199 TGIYAPSLGQAGLS
-213 YATTYSG
+213 YASTYSG
-220 NLSNPESH
+220 KFSNPESH
-228 AYSFVTGAHKYGGGN
+228 AYTFITGAQKYGGGN
-243 RTSNYTSTT
+243 RVSNYTNTT

-260 PLISFVGQNSSTT
+260 PLVSFVGQNASTT
-273 AYTFQGGRGK
+273 AYTFQGGGSK
-283 WNDTSNFTVQANG
+283 WNDTSNFTAQTNG

-302 NHLVGDDNRYH
+302 SHQVGNSDRYH
-313 RTAWTNVG
+313 RTTWTNVG
-321 SFANPNPT
+321 SFANPTPT
-329 GTTTGNADSSY
+329 GTTEGNGDTSY
-340 TENVTTGVAYLVV
+340 NVGQTSGVAYIVV
-353 DTSRFSNYSQIPN
+353 DTSRYSNYNQIPN
-366 FSAGWLQFYHHR
+366 LSAGWLQFYHHR
-378 SGNGNYLASITG
+378 SGAGNYLRFIVGQTQTYGALT
-390 KDQNYN
+390 DEV
-396 DLSDAITCSVDTSSY
+396 TCSVDTSSY
-411 KDNDDYSVA
+411 EDHDDYSVA
-420 RGLYA
+420 RGLYPF
-425 VNGKVRAGF
+425 NGKINGGF
-434 FNLEFTSK
+434 INIKFNSR
-442 TGYKANLGIT
+442 TGYKGALSG
-452 SVTETLKV
+452 TESLYV
-460 DTYVGVHTTAVNKT
+460 DTYVGLHTTTVNKT

-481 AALHSNIDTVNVAKA
+481 DALISHIDKWYVDNS

-503 DYTTYYNQLKSAA
+503 NYTDYYNQLKTTGEA
-516 EKLCNPTEY
+516 LCDPTAY
-525 LNASADSTLQGYVD
+525 SMNANSTLEGYV
-539 NYTDAIASTNG
+539 NAWSKAIDSAFDSSM
-550 ADVYFYVPEAIY
+550 YFYVPETIY
-562 TKPQLLES
+562 INPIASGSQYNFQYYVDR
-570 STSAA
+570 AA
-575 THYGATYVDGSVSAN
+575 TADSVLDTSYNKTTGNVFFSCAKASNVSITASISGGSVTLGQSSATNGLIKTTMTGYANTYSDKTIEWTATYTNTA
-590 NEFSMS
+590 
-596 TGEQKWG
+596 TGRQMTTKA
-603 NIYFYYANASSVKI
+603 YTYCYAPLK
-617 SYSVIG
+617 
-623 GASASSTNNSITYA
+623 
-637 DSQTA
+637 A
-642 TSGTELYST
+642 TSGTTVISASAQAG
-651 NYNSSQAL
+651 YNSSTHTDTNIGITGWIVGAHTVDAKAYTIS
-659 SVSGTKVSKFI
+659 SVSSGTVDNGSPGDGRGGYK
-670 VNSSAYLSKNDT
+670 NNYLEAPSTVPTNGRDNIQDLYNASYGGGSGFFKKNDNVNYQT
-682 GMWLKWTATYVDKTD
+682 GGKGTLYVD
-697 GRTKTATA
+697 
-705 YTYVYKTFW
+705 
-714 LPIEA
+714 
-719 GSRNEETD
+719 S
-727 GKDSNANSFVWMSG
+727 
-741 IHSFTSKTAGTNAS
+741 
-755 MKYTKTTNSKYNIP
+755 
-769 YSYSIQMGTD
+769 
-779 ASVNS
+779 
-784 NISTAMGNLYRYPFV
+784 
-799 SDNAGA
+799 
-805 YFDTSSNNDGM
+805 
-816 QPSDWMEDAA
+816 
-826 SDYYKHLSS
+826 
-835 SANAEYMAKRND
+835 
-847 DDRATCTNSPVGNIT
+847 
-862 VDTSRYTNFNQIPGF
+862 SRYTNLGQIPDLYVGIDCNQKD
-877 SIGFHITSHQ
+877 SKTSNM
-887 RAEGS
+887 RLYYDWYSNGS
-892 SSWYVSDYTS
+892 NKNPTTYTAAS
-902 VINQDTNDT
+902 QDN
-911 GLDDNQ
+911 
-917 TGIQGDWGAVKDT
+917 V
-930 YKGTVIVSGTG
+930 GTG
-941 RSSGL
+941 STQRGKKLTSASFSSKATNTNTL
-946 RYNGKFN
+946 VLHAWADNSAHSRRIAQATCYLVVNFRDK
-953 RAITTS
+953 S
-959 ITTYAMKGL
+959 I
-968 AYAYQNGDKCVSS
+968 
-981 SVCRVKVTMYN
+981 
-992 KANLRKAYL
+992 LRKAYEL
-1001 NAISKSNQLDAN
+1001 MESNANYLQQDYFTATAWN
-1013 IFHTDSTCWTTYQ
+1013 NFTTYRGYILNYLCNPKSTASQ
-1026 KALEAAGKALTRVD
+1026 ADLNTYGKNLYNQIAKMVACITATPGSTTATYKTYD
-1040 GTITDPDTLATN
+1040 GASTT
-1052 LNNAVNHL
+1052 VNRADVL
-1060 LSESKTC
+1060 KT
-1067 TKYKGGSCRISGT
+1067 GT
-1080 VRVYHRYLV
+1080 ARVYHRYL
-1089 GNGADAKSYELKVG
+1089 NGSGSSATSTALNVG
-1103 DNGTNVETKTYFYG
+1103 DNGTNVETKTYYYG
-1117 DTVNTGYNETS
+1117 ETVKTGYNETS
-1128 GYDYIGYYRN
+1128 DYDYFGYFRN
-1138 VGTTQW
+1138 EGTTQW
-1144 TSSANGSLTG
+1144 TSTSNGSLVG
-1154 NDSGM
+1154 NDSGPD
-1159 NMYGS
+1159 MYGT
-1164 SGHNTDKNVIVP
+1164 SGHNTDELVAVP
-1176 NLTYTYVYYRTKN
+1176 NLTYTYVYHKKTV
-1189 SVFKDYGEAPHEY
+1189 SLCKDYNGSPQDY
-1202 GKATNYAKLKNAN
+1202 GLVTNLANLAGANAN
-1215 INNSYNAWGVSNG
+1215 VSYTGWGASGGTANVSDKTATG
-1228 AANIT
+1228 
-1233 VASDTQF
+1233 F
-1240 NFSVT
+1240 KFSVT
-1245 SVGTHTNGLRLND
+1245 NAGTIREGFRLND
-1258 ILVKNA
+1258 MLFNGVAKN
-1264 ATGLTGGKKYT
+1264 LTAGKTYT
-1275 VSFASNL
+1275 VSFKSNL
-1282 GYDNM
+1282 TYDEK
-1287 HWFGKDYVSGTWNI
+1287 HWFGVDFTSSKSWSAWEDYAYES
-1301 WDDFE
+1301 
-1306 YTTGKI
+1306 GKI
-1312 ETYVGYTN
+1312 QLYVGYTN
-1320 GTDDLA
+1320 GSGIA
-1326 GSVILHK
+1326 GTKDFAKVETSFSDGGTIGS
-1333 IDTEFTNGGAMG
+1333 FT
-1345 TFELP
+1345 LP
-1350 SSATNVNILFRIVSN
+1350 SGASDISLLFRVISDSN
-1365 GTAYSGTISNVKIV
+1365 GTRYTGEISDIKIA
-1379 EGEYTRMGYIG
+1379 EGQYVYEGLDG
-1390 DKESL
+1390 DSVTL
-1395 SSPTWEGHSIVTW
+1395 DAPTWVGHTFQNWEAETSPFDGT
-1408 NPKNDNFSGS
+1408 
-1418 LSGDKNSTYTYGS
+1418 LSGPQNRNFTFGRG
-1431 NDDIVQATWQINN
+1431 DDVVRAIWKTNE
-1444 YDVGFDNEFDFDTWV
+1444 YDVMFENEFDFDTWV
-1459 WGSPNAGTQTV
+1459 WNGVAGGSQV
-1470 DYENNSI
+1470 LDYENNAI
-1477 TMTST
+1477 TITSNST
-1482 AADAYTGP
+1482 DTYTEP
-1490 YSTGQTGYMTLIPG
+1490 YMDTSPSQHYMTLIPG
-1504 HTYSFSYKYENGS
+1504 HTYEFSYYYENGS
-1517 AAGTLRPFVFAYPNT
+1517 VAGNLHPFMFAYENT
-1532 SLSNYGSNLKNFNK
+1532 SMSSYDGGITSWNLGV
-1546 EIAANESGTHTFT
+1546 AANATGRHTVT
-1559 WIVPS
+1559 WTIPA
-1564 GSPYVTIRLGLLTA
+1564 GRPYVTMRLGMTTV
-1578 GMTTKFSDIYIQDV
+1578 GMVTKFSDIYIRDISNPAGAQDNV
-1592 TGPFVNTNNSTLRV
+1592 SLPTAGGTAVRSASVKYGYTIGSADILGGSLPTISRTGYTFEGWYTSQDSYG
-1606 PTVNGT
+1606 NGT
-1612 TVHYATVEY
+1612 
-1621 SQQLGTAGQLNG
+1621 
-1633 TMPTTSYTGY
+1633 
-1643 NFSGWYDS
+1643 
-1651 VDSTGNGV
+1651 
-1659 GTKYEL
+1659 GTKY
-1665 TTSIGA
+1665 TASNVMGTSNVKLYA
-1671 GVTRLHSRWTVGVT
+1671 RWLVGVT

-1690 GSYENKGG
+1690 GSYENKSG
-1698 TIYTAKNRTNL
+1698 TIHTAKNRTNL
-1709 SVATSIAV
+1709 SVATSVAV

-1723 GGTNWNSADLANSIV
+1723 GGTNWNSADIANSIV

-1842 GDDWTASNDKYSTAY
+1842 GDEWTVSNDKYSTAY

-1938 GWTFTGWKASD
+1938 GWTFAGWKASD

-1966 ITGNTSSVT
+1966 ITGNTSSIT

-1991 NVYAQFNKASNATA
+1991 NVYAQFNKASSATA

-2071 TQFASTATATTSAMG
+2071 TQFASTATATTEAMG

-2118 TNGTTGGTV
+2118 TNGATGGTV

-2308 AANGA
+2308 AASGA

-2437 STAQITATAATGYTF
+2437 STAQMTAAAATGYTF

-2515 GTTGGT
+2515 GTVGGT

-2590 YGNSAAA
+2590 YGNSAVA
-2597 LNSYAE
+2597 LNSYTE

-2703 TTTSVSK
+2703 TTTSTSK

-2750 GGLNSDYYYR
+2750 GGLYSDYYYR

-2824 ATAKVVYAQAASIT
+2824 ATAKVVFAQAASIT

-2975 IYSAYDELS
+2975 IYSAYDEFT

-3115 YGTTVLAI
+3115 YGTTALAI

-3155 GDTTANANANKYY
+3155 GDTTVNANANKYY

-3392 TAKIGSVLPATDVP
+3392 TAKIGNALPATDVP

-3417 TGTGGEGVQYYD
+3417 TGTGGEGIQYYD

-3590 SKLAKIKGDTILS
+3590 SKLAKIKGDTILDT
-3603 AADSA
+3603 ADSA
-3608 NGSTYKYPTT
+3608 NGSTYKYPST
-3618 ASAANYAFAGKW
+3618 ASAASYAYAGKW

-3657 GAVGTTVA
+3657 GAVGTTVV

-3743 GTTNEI
+3743 GKTNEI

-3790 NKDQIQVCICY
+3790 DKDQIQVCICY

-3823 PDQVDMDTWLNQMHL
+3823 PDQVNMDTWLNQMHL

-3855 SVYPVDDS
+3855 AVYPVDDS

-3898 AKQAIIDSVKRNPSE
+3898 AKQAIIDSVKKNPSE
-3913 VQAAVSSKSHTMNIN
+3913 VQAAVSSKSHSMNIN

-4057 KVKSDANGNVTFNVE
+4057 KVKSDANGNITFNVE

-4135 GTTATYTKLNGNVT
+4135 GTTATYTKFNGNVT

-4185 SDFVVTTQIVKPA
+4185 SDFVVTTQIVKHA

-4281 ARYNYKWQK
+4281 ARYNYRWQK
-4290 DNAKTVSTTFI
+4290 DNAKTVSTTFVKI
-4301 KVDEPVQIYSVTL
+4301 DEPVQIYSVTL

>member
-1 MAKKMGKRALSVLLC
+1 MAKKMGKRALSILLC
-16 LVLIATTFFIFDPSI
+16 LVLVATTFFIFDPSI
-31 LIKDADAYA
+31 LIKDADAY
-40 NVESVNSSATLAA
+40 VNIDGNKTVSSLSGQIA
-53 QSIYAPES
+53 YAPET

-71 QYFCNYNETTGRVTE
+71 QYFMNYNYSSGRVSEAKSTAATITFE
-86 VKGTSSRISFS
+86 NK
-97 NQDATSV
+97 DATEV

-110 VYYKNGTADVAVTS
+110 VYYKNGTSDVAVTS
-124 SNLKINSTAISTA
+124 SNLKINSTTVAA
-137 ANCGATSTAFA
+137 VANCTATSTAYVNTP
-148 SGATVLAS
+148 TVIAS
-156 GTNSINYNISAGSLS
+156 GTTNIKYTINSGSLA
-171 GYTQGGVYYI
+171 GYTEGRTYFI
-181 QWVIRYVV
+181 QWVVRYKID
-189 GGSARLAFMY
+189 GNYHFMFMY
-199 TAIYAPVLGQAGLS
+199 TGIYAPILNMTAIS
-213 YATTYSG
+213 TYNRNTGTG
-220 NLSNPESH
+220 NTPEIG
-228 AYSFVTGAHKYGGGN
+228 AIALVTGAMKYAEKGN
-243 RTSNYTSTT
+243 RYNAFTGSTVKAWGTTTGAGTRTSPLVSFVGYKN
-252 VSTTAKTA
+252 STTANTIPNENWNSTNNFPTTSTGSGKTVLVAGSDINDGA
-260 PLISFVGQNSSTT
+260 PRY
-273 AYTFQGGRGK
+273 YTDF
-283 WNDTSNFTVQANG
+283 TS
-296 GVFVAP
+296 
-302 NHLVGDDNRYH
+302 Y
-313 RTAWTNVG
+313 G
-321 SFANPNPT
+321 SYASPNPT
-329 GTTTGNADSSY
+329 GTISGHCNASGY
-340 TENVTTGVAYLVV
+340 QTGVAYMVV
-353 DTSRFSNYSQIPN
+353 DTSRFSDYNQIPN
-366 FSAGWLQFYHHR
+366 LSAGFITTYKLNGGNR
-378 SGNGNYLASITG
+378 SQLNWIKGLTTARAEMNASEAVTCLPDTG
-390 KDQNYN
+390 DYN
-396 DLSDAITCSVDTSSY
+396 ET
-411 KDNDDYSVA
+411 
-420 RGLYA
+420 GLYSRA
-425 VNGKVRAGF
+425 YGLYSLNGPIYSGGF
-434 FNLEFTSK
+434 LLTYHYEHAIS
-442 TGYKANLGIT
+442 L
-452 SVTETLKV
+452 
-460 DTYVGVHTTAVNKT
+460 YVGHRATEFEMSIGIHTTTVNKT

-481 AALHSNIDTVNVAKA
+481 EALVSHIDKWYVDNS

-503 DYTTYYNQLKSAA
+503 NYADYYNQLKTTGEA
-516 EKLCNPTEY
+516 LCDPTAY
-525 LNASADSTLQGYVD
+525 SMNANSTLAGYVT
-539 NYTDAIASTNG
+539 NWSKAIDTAFDSSM
-550 ADVYFYVPEAIY
+550 YFYVPETIY
-562 TKPQLLES
+562 INPVVS
-570 STSAA
+570 SSKYNFQYYVDRAA
-575 THYGATYVDGSVSAN
+575 TADSVLDTSYNKTTGNVFFSCAKASDVTISASISDGSVTLGQ
-590 NEFSMS
+590 S
-596 TGEQKWG
+596 T
-603 NIYFYYANASSVKI
+603 
-617 SYSVIG
+617 
-623 GASASSTNNSITYA
+623 STNGLIKTTMTGYA
-637 DSQTA
+637 DT
-642 TSGTELYST
+642 YSDKT
-651 NYNSSQAL
+651 
-659 SVSGTKVSKFI
+659 I
-670 VNSSAYLSKNDT
+670 E
-682 GMWLKWTATYVDKTD
+682 WTATYTN
-697 GRTKTATA
+697 TATGRQMTTKA
-705 YTYVYKTFW
+705 YTYCYAPLKETNSWSVISASAQAGYNSTWHTDTNIGITGWIVGAHSVDAKAYTISSVSSGTADNSSPGDGRGGYKNNY
-714 LPIEA
+714 LEA
-719 GSRNEETD
+719 PSTVPTNGADNIQD
-727 GKDSNANSFVWMSG
+727 LY
-741 IHSFTSKTAGTNAS
+741 NAS
-755 MKYTKTTNSKYNIP
+755 YGGGSGYYAKDGNVNWVTGGK
-769 YSYSIQMGTD
+769 GT
-779 ASVNS
+779 
-784 NISTAMGNLYRYPFV
+784 IY
-799 SDNAGA
+799 
-805 YFDTSSNNDGM
+805 
-816 QPSDWMEDAA
+816 
-826 SDYYKHLSS
+826 
-835 SANAEYMAKRND
+835 
-847 DDRATCTNSPVGNIT
+847 
-862 VDTSRYTNFNQIPGF
+862 VDSSRYTNLGQIPDLYVGIDCNQKD
-877 SIGFHITSHQ
+877 SKTSNM
-887 RAEGS
+887 RLYYD
-892 SSWYVSDYTS
+892 WYSNGANKNPTTYTAASQNS
-902 VINQDTNDT
+902 VDT
-911 GLDDNQ
+911 GSAQRGKKLTSATFTAKATNTNTLVLHAWADNS
-917 TGIQGDWGAVKDT
+917 ADT
-930 YKGTVIVSGTG
+930 T
-941 RSSGL
+941 
-946 RYNGKFN
+946 RYAQATCYLVVNF
-953 RAITTS
+953 R
-959 ITTYAMKGL
+959 
-968 AYAYQNGDKCVSS
+968 DK
-981 SVCRVKVTMYN
+981 TI
-992 KANLRKAYL
+992 LRKAYEL
-1001 NAISKSNQLDAN
+1001 MESNANYLQQDYFTTTAWN
-1013 IFHTDSTCWTTYQ
+1013 NFTTYREYILDYLCNPKSTATQ
-1026 KALEAAGKALTRVD
+1026 STLDSYGKALYDQVTKMVACVTAEPGSTTATYTTYA
-1040 GTITDPDTLATN
+1040 GTSTTVIRSTVL
-1052 LNNAVNHL
+1052 
-1060 LSESKTC
+1060 KT
-1067 TKYKGGSCRISGT
+1067 GT
-1080 VRVYHRYLV
+1080 ARVYHRYL
-1089 GNGADAKSYELKVG
+1089 NGSGSSATSTALNIG
-1103 DNGTNVETKTYFYG
+1103 DNNTNVETKTYYYG
-1117 DTVNTGYNETS
+1117 ETVKTGYNETKD
-1128 GYDYIGYYRN
+1128 YDYFGYFRN
-1138 VGTTQW
+1138 EGTTQW
-1144 TSSANGSLTG
+1144 TSPSNGNLVG
-1154 NDSGM
+1154 NDSGPD
-1159 NMYGS
+1159 MYGT
-1164 SGHNTDKNVIVP
+1164 SGHNTDELVAVE
-1176 NLTYTYVYYRTKN
+1176 NLTYTYVYHKKTV
-1189 SVFKDYGEAPHEY
+1189 SVYKDYNGSPQDY
-1202 GKATNYAKLKNAN
+1202 GLVTNLADLANATAN
-1215 INNSYNAWGVSNG
+1215 VSYTGWGASGGTANVSDKTATG
-1228 AANIT
+1228 
-1233 VASDTQF
+1233 F
-1240 NFSVT
+1240 KFSVT
-1245 SVGTHTNGLRLND
+1245 NAGVYSSNSNLRLND
-1258 ILVKNA
+1258 MLFNGVAKN
-1264 ATGLTGGKKYT
+1264 LTAGKTYT
-1275 VSFASNL
+1275 VSFKSNL
-1282 GYDNM
+1282 TYDEK
-1287 HWFGKDYVSGTWNI
+1287 HWFGVDFNSSKGWKASEDYAYES
-1301 WDDFE
+1301 
-1306 YTTGKI
+1306 GKI
-1312 ETYVGYTN
+1312 QLYVGYTN
-1320 GTDDLA
+1320 GSGIA
-1326 GSVILHK
+1326 GTK
-1333 IDTEFTNGGAMG
+1333 DFA
-1345 TFELP
+1345 
-1350 SSATNVNILFRIVSN
+1350 R
-1365 GTAYSGTISNVKIV
+1365 V
-1379 EGEYTRMGYIG
+1379 ET
-1390 DKESL
+1390 S
-1395 SSPTWEGHSIVTW
+1395 
-1408 NPKNDNFSGS
+1408 FSGS
-1418 LSGDKNSTYTYGS
+1418 GGTVGSFTLPEGASDISLLFRVISDANGTRYTGEISDIRIAEGQYVYEGLEGDSVTFDAPTWVGYTFQHWEEESSPFDGTLSGSQNRNFQFGSGDDVVRAVWKTNSYEVS
-1431 NDDIVQATWQINN
+1431 
-1444 YDVGFDNEFDFDTWV
+1444 FDNEFDFDNWV
-1459 WGSPNAGTQTV
+1459 WGGINTGSQVV
-1470 DYENNSI
+1470 DKDENSI
-1477 TMTST
+1477 TITST
-1482 AADAYTGP
+1482 GTDTYTNP
-1490 YSTGQTGYMTLIPG
+1490 YIGTDQTGYMTLIPG
-1504 HTYSFSYKYENGS
+1504 HTYEFSYYYENGS
-1517 AAGTLRPFVFAYPNT
+1517 VAGNLLPYMFAYEDT
-1532 SLSNYGSNLKNFNK
+1532 SMSSYDGGIMCWG
-1546 EIAANESGTHTFT
+1546 EPIAANASGRHTVT
-1559 WIVPS
+1559 WTIPS
-1564 GSPYVTIRLGLLTA
+1564 GRPYVTMRLGMTTN
-1578 GMTTKFSDIYIQDV
+1578 GMVTKFSDIYIRDITNPAGAQDNV
-1592 TGPFVNTNNSTLRV
+1592 SV
-1606 PTVNGT
+1606 PSVGGNEVRGT
-1612 TVHYATVEY
+1612 TVKY
-1621 SQQLGTAGQLNG
+1621 GTAIGTSDDLNG
-1633 TMPTTSYTGY
+1633 SMPTVTRTGY
-1643 NFSGWYDS
+1643 TFVGWYTSQDS
-1651 VDSTGNGV
+1651 YGNGT
-1659 GTKYEL
+1659 GTKYTES
-1665 TTSIGA
+1665 SIMGA
-1671 GVTRLHSRWTVGVT
+1671 ANVKLFSRWTVGVT
-1685 YNTNG
+1685 YNANG
-1690 GSYENKGG
+1690 GSYENIGAVCTPQSRSSLNIG
-1698 TIYTAKNRTNL
+1698 TD
-1709 SVATSIAV
+1709 IAV
-1717 SNRIDQ
+1717 SNRIAQ
-1723 GGTNWNSADLANSIV
+1723 GSSNWNSTDIANSIV

-1749 KAVSADPAVNGKIYF
+1749 KAVSADPAVNDKIYF
-1764 PGQTVS
+1764 PGQSVN

-1778 AQWEACGTASLGTQY
+1778 AQWEACTTASLNTQY
-1793 NVGTTQGGYTFY
+1793 NVGTAQGGYTFY

-1815 PNRNMYV
+1815 PSRNMYV

-1827 VGASAGVDPF
+1827 VASSSSDNPYM
-1837 LHYWV
+1837 HYWV
-1842 GDDWTASNDKYSTAY
+1842 GTTWTDSNDDYGTSY
-1857 GLSDMTANVNNAAIT
+1857 GLDMTNNAKNAAIS
-1872 KDQTAGTYYYGIT
+1872 KDQTSGTYYYGV
-1885 QATLGAGSTKTI
+1885 TLHSLSNYSTKTI

-1918 PTSAKGY
+1918 PTSATGY

-1930 SLPTPLRT
+1930 SLPTPSRT
-1938 GWTFTGWKASD
+1938 GWTFAGWKASD
-1949 NNKSYTGS
+1949 NSNSYTGS

-1966 ITGNTSSVT
+1966 ITGNTSSIT

-1991 NVYAQFNKASNATA
+1991 NVYAQFNKASSATA

-2050 YTFGGWYT
+2050 YTFGGWYA

-2086 TGGLNYYAKFE
+2086 TSGLNYYAKFE

-2106 AYNNSAAAPGTF
+2106 AYSNSAAAPGTF
-2118 TNGTTGGTV
+2118 TNGTTGGSV
-2127 GFASSAGSKGTTRT
+2127 GFTSSAGSAGTTRT

-2149 IYAKPNTGYTFAGW
+2149 IYAKPATGYTFAGW
-2163 YYGNTSSMSS
+2163 YYGNTSAMSS

-2217 GGSYGGTTNNST
+2217 SGTYGGTTNNTT

-2235 TTYSV
+2235 TTYNV

-2248 TFKNWT
+2248 TFKSWS

-2267 SNKVYTFGAGND
+2267 TNKVYTFGAGND
-2279 TITAQWSVNNYGIT
+2279 TITAQWAVNNYGIT
-2293 VDPNGG
+2293 VNPNGG

-2308 AANGA
+2308 AASGA

-2322 SFTASKTFQMAYNTT
+2322 SFSASTTFQMAYNTT
-2337 ATITAPTRTGYTFTG
+2337 ATITAPTKTGYTFTG

-2378 NSTATIKANWQ
+2378 NSTATITANWQ

-2404 AAPGTFANNV
+2404 AAASTFANNT

-2423 GAAGATETANINFG
+2423 GAAGATETASVNFG
-2437 STAQITATAATGYTF
+2437 STAQMTATAATGYTF

-2465 SSIYST
+2465 SSIYSIN
-2471 SNPATTET
+2471 NPATTET

-2490 FEINSYTVTVSA
+2490 FEINSYTVTVKA

-2509 TGTYTT
+2509 TGTYTE

-2521 VSGGGSKYYGTQASL
+2521 VSGGGSKYHGTQASL
-2536 SASANTGYQFIGW
+2536 TASAATGYQFIGW

-2558 KSTANPYTPTITANL
+2558 VSTASPYTPTITGAL
-2573 TLIAK
+2573 TLYGK
-2578 FSIKQYTVSVKA
+2578 FSIRQYTVSAKA
-2590 YGNSAAA
+2590 YGNSATG
-2597 LNSYAE
+2597 LTTFTE

-2611 AGKVYYNQKASLTAS
+2611 AGKVYYNQKATFTAS
-2626 AKTGYTF
+2626 ASTGYTF
-2633 GGWYTSSNV
+2633 AGWYTSSNV
-2642 SGTPVATGTT
+2642 SGTAVSTSAT

-2667 SVKLSKV
+2667 TVKSSTV
-2674 NIYAYGNSGADQ
+2674 NVYAYGNSGADQ

-2696 VNTDGTE
+2696 INTDGTE
-2703 TTTSVSK
+2703 TTTSTSK

-2724 ATGYAF
+2724 ATGYTF

-2750 GGLNSDYYYR
+2750 GGLYGDYYYR
-2760 RFIKQDATES
+2760 RFIKQDATEN

-2804 TVKINSSG
+2804 TVKINSSS
-2812 VVSGISG
+2812 VVSSISG

-2838 ATAKTGYSFGGW
+2838 ATAKTGYIFGGW

-2859 AISASATITLP
+2859 AISTAATITLP
-2870 AMGVDGIE
+2870 AMGVDGME

-2912 FDIPASANPSRTGF
+2912 FDILASANPSRTGF

-2939 AEYQSGTSIPAATI
+2939 AEYQSGTAIPAATI

-2970 SFNVN
+2970 SFSVN

-2993 VGGTATIASSSINAY
+2993 VGGTATIASSSVNAY
-3008 DNLQSKMTTT
+3008 DNLQSKITTT
-3018 PKTGY
+3018 PSTGY

-3060 INIVVYFRLSEFNIN
+3060 INIVVYFRLGEFNIN

-3123 AAPATGYKFDAWY
+3123 AAPATGYKFDGWY
-3136 SDATLK
+3136 SDSTLR

-3168 AKFSIVAYTA
+3168 AKFSIIAYTA

-3214 STASGNQKASVNA
+3214 VTASGNQKASVSA
-3227 YYTATIYYVATA
+3227 YYTATVYYVATA
-3239 NTGYEF
+3239 STGYEF

-3263 TTAAYTTTMPA
+3263 TTAAYNTTMPA

-3282 FTPYNFILELHPN
+3282 FTPYNFTLVLDPN

-3306 LTYNQDTKIPADGTP
+3306 LTYNQDTKIPADGIP
-3321 TRLGYAFEGWSDTQ
+3321 TKLGYAFEGWSDTQ

-3341 TYNGTIAYTV
+3341 TYNGTIAYTI
-3351 VNSWFSTTD
+3351 VNSWFSATD
-3360 TYNSKKTVYAVW
+3360 TYNSKKTVYAIW

-3386 GGTTSI
+3386 GGTTTI
-3392 TAKIGSVLPATDVP
+3392 TAKIGNALPAVDVP
-3406 TYAGFVFGGYF
+3406 TYAGYVFGGYF

-3429 ASGNGT
+3429 TNGSGT
-3435 RNWDIQGETTLYA
+3435 RNWDIQGDTTLYA
-3448 KWTCPVLS
+3448 KWTCPILS

-3471 ESGTATKTSDTAV
+3471 ESGTSTKTSDTAI

-3498 KEITSIEDTKTSYV
+3498 KEITSIEDTMTSYV

-3520 DINLNHYTQLAL
+3520 DINLNHYTQSAL
-3532 NDLRN
+3532 NDLKN
-3537 SVLAT
+3537 CILAT

-3556 NEYVAKMAKN
+3556 NEYVAKMAKD
-3566 MTLALSENRKDE
+3566 MILALSENKKDE

-3590 SKLAKIKGDTILS
+3590 SKLAKIKGDTILD

-3608 NGSTYKYPTT
+3608 NGSTYKYPAT

-3759 YTVNEGVAS
+3759 YTVNEGVSS
-3768 ATLADAT
+3768 ATLADTT
-3775 AALQTRYSSYNYSVN
+3775 AALQTRYSSYNYSIN
-3790 NKDQIQVCICY
+3790 DKDQIQVCICY

-3823 PDQVDMDTWLNQMHL
+3823 PDQVNMDTWLNQMHL

-3855 SVYPVDDS
+3855 AVYPVDDS

-3913 VQAAVSSKSHTMNIN
+3913 VQAAISSKSHTMNIN
-3928 SAGTGLGYAK
+3928 TTCTGLGYAK
-3938 IDGWSVNFYPKKG
+3938 IDSWSVNFYPKQG

-3972 FNVDSTKSTVTGGT
+3972 FNVDSTKSTITGGT

-4026 TSGGSFTVAT
+4026 TAGGSFTVAT

-4046 VTDHAG
+4046 VTDHAD

-4057 KVKSDANGNVTFNVE
+4057 KVTSDANGYVTFNVE
-4072 DTSANLALGAYS
+4072 DAKANLALGAYS

-4135 GTTATYTKLNGNVT
+4135 GTTATYTKLSGNVT

-4156 TLTWRIVRKQS
+4156 TLTWSIVRKQS

-4185 SDFVVTTQIVKPA
+4185 SDFVVTTQIIKPA
-4198 DPVVTALISAEDAT
+4198 DPVVTALISVEDAT

-4228 TQSIRFIDENGDT
+4228 TQAIRFIDENGDT

-4290 DNAKTVSTTFI
+4290 DNAKSVSTTFV

-4320 VCEFA
+4320 AGEFA
-4325 EFEFITSGKIN
+4325 EFEFITSGKIT

-4370 LKFYKRGTASLD
+4370 LKFYARGTASLD

>member
-1 MAKKMGKRALSVLLC
+1 MVKKMGKRALSVLLC

-31 LIKDADAYA
+31 LIKDADAYV
-40 NVESVNSSATLAA
+40 NVEGNKAVSSLSGQIA
-53 QSIYAPES
+53 YAPEA

-71 QYFCNYNETTGRVTE
+71 RYFLNYNYSSGRVAE
-86 VKGTSSRISFS
+86 IKSTSSTLKFE
-97 NQDATSV
+97 NKDATEV

-124 SNLKINSTAISTA
+124 SNLKLNNTTVSAV
-137 ANCGATSTAFA
+137 ANCTATSTAY
-148 SGATVLAS
+148 GATPTVIAS
-156 GTNSINYNISAGSLS
+156 GTTGISYTLTSGSLS
-171 GYTQGGVYYI
+171 NYVAGRTYFI
-181 QWVIRYVV
+181 QWVVRYKID
-189 GGSARLAFMY
+189 GNYHFMFMY
-199 TAIYAPVLGQAGLS
+199 TGIYAPSLGQAGLS
-213 YATTYSG
+213 YASTYSG
-220 NLSNPESH
+220 KFSNPESH
-228 AYSFVTGAHKYGGGN
+228 AYTFITGAQKYGGGN
-243 RTSNYTSTT
+243 RVSNYTNTT

-260 PLISFVGQNSSTT
+260 PLVSFVGQNASTT
-273 AYTFQGGRGK
+273 AYTFQGGGSK
-283 WNDTSNFTVQANG
+283 WNDTSNFTAQTNG

-302 NHLVGDDNRYH
+302 SHQVGGSDRYH
-313 RTAWTNVG
+313 RTTWTNVG
-321 SFANPNPT
+321 SFANPTPT
-329 GTTTGNADSSY
+329 GTTEGNGDTSY
-340 TENVTTGVAYLVV
+340 NVGQTSGVAYIVV
-353 DTSRFSNYSQIPN
+353 DTSRYSDYNQIPN
-366 FSAGWLQFYHHR
+366 LSAGWLQFYHHR
-378 SGNGNYLASITG
+378 SGAGNYLRFIVGQTQTYGALT
-390 KDQNYN
+390 DEV
-396 DLSDAITCSVDTSSY
+396 TCSVDTSSY
-411 KDNDDYSVA
+411 EDHDDYSVA
-420 RGLYA
+420 RGLYPF
-425 VNGKVRAGF
+425 NGKINGGF
-434 FNLEFTSK
+434 INIKFNSR
-442 TGYKANLGIT
+442 TGYKGALSG
-452 SVTETLKV
+452 TESLYV
-460 DTYVGVHTTAVNKT
+460 DTYVGLHTTTVNKT

-481 AALHSNIDTVNVAKA
+481 NALISHIDKWYVDNS

-503 DYTTYYNQLKSAA
+503 NYTDYYNQLKTTGEA
-516 EKLCNPTEY
+516 LCDPTAY
-525 LNASADSTLQGYVD
+525 SMNANSTLEGYV
-539 NYTDAIASTNG
+539 TAWGKAIDSAFDSSM
-550 ADVYFYVPEAIY
+550 YFYVPETIY
-562 TKPQLLES
+562 INPIAS
-570 STSAA
+570 SSKYNFQYYVDRAA
-575 THYGATYVDGSVSAN
+575 TADSVLDTSYNKTTGNVFFSCAKASNVSITASISGGSVTLGQSSATN
-590 NEFSMS
+590 GLIKTTM
-596 TGEQKWG
+596 TG
-603 NIYFYYANASSVKI
+603 
-617 SYSVIG
+617 
-623 GASASSTNNSITYA
+623 
-637 DSQTA
+637 
-642 TSGTELYST
+642 YST
-651 NYNSSQAL
+651 TYSNK
-659 SVSGTKVSKFI
+659 TI
-670 VNSSAYLSKNDT
+670 E
-682 GMWLKWTATYVDKTD
+682 WTATYTNIAT
-697 GRTKTATA
+697 GRQMTTKA
-705 YTYVYKTFW
+705 YTYCYAPITTSTISATANERYKGAWNHDKASSCVTAW
-714 LPIEA
+714 LVGAATVDVSKYKISSA
-719 GSRNEETD
+719 SSGSTSTD
-727 GKDSNANSFVWMSG
+727 NADSQGTYKYNYLANPTAS
-741 IHSFTSKTAGTNAS
+741 IPTAGHENVGVYNTGTGGSGLWKNNADADWFTGG
-755 MKYTKTTNSKYNIP
+755 K
-769 YSYSIQMGTD
+769 GT
-779 ASVNS
+779 
-784 NISTAMGNLYRYPFV
+784 LY
-799 SDNAGA
+799 
-805 YFDTSSNNDGM
+805 
-816 QPSDWMEDAA
+816 
-826 SDYYKHLSS
+826 
-835 SANAEYMAKRND
+835 
-847 DDRATCTNSPVGNIT
+847 
-862 VDTSRYTNFNQIPGF
+862 VDSSRYTNLSQIPDLY
-877 SIGFHITSHQ
+877 I
-887 RAEGS
+887 
-892 SSWYVSDYTS
+892 
-902 VINQDTNDT
+902 
-911 GLDDNQ
+911 GLDCNYKDKGSANIKLFHAWYSKVNTTQ
-917 TGIQGDWGAVKDT
+917 LTNSSDAAISNVTTAASQDGANTGTTLRNNIKINASFTAKTTATDTLVLMGQSRHSGAHE
-930 YKGTVIVSGTG
+930 
-941 RSSGL
+941 
-946 RYNGKFN
+946 N
-953 RAITTS
+953 RRARASCYLVVNFRDKS
-959 ITTYAMKGL
+959 I
-968 AYAYQNGDKCVSS
+968 
-981 SVCRVKVTMYN
+981 
-992 KANLRKAYL
+992 LRKAYEFMESNANYLQQDYFTATAWNSFITYRNYIKDYLCNPASNASQADL
-1001 NAISKSNQLDAN
+1001 NTYGKNLYNQIAKMVAC
-1013 IFHTDSTCWTTYQ
+1013 ITATPGSTTATY
-1026 KALEAAGKALTRVD
+1026 KTYD
-1040 GTITDPDTLATN
+1040 GTSTT
-1052 LNNAVNHL
+1052 VNRADVL
-1060 LSESKTC
+1060 KT
-1067 TKYKGGSCRISGT
+1067 GT
-1080 VRVYHRYLV
+1080 ARVYHRYL
-1089 GNGADAKSYELKVG
+1089 NGSGSSATSTALNIG
-1103 DNGTNVETKTYFYG
+1103 DNGTNVETKTYYYG
-1117 DTVNTGYNETS
+1117 ETVKTGYNETKD
-1128 GYDYIGYYRN
+1128 YDYFGYFRN
-1138 VGTTQW
+1138 EGTTQW
-1144 TSSANGSLTG
+1144 TKPGDGSLVG
-1154 NDSGM
+1154 NDSGPD
-1159 NMYGS
+1159 MYGT
-1164 SGHNTDKNVIVP
+1164 SGHNKDELVAVP
-1176 NLTYTYVYYRTKN
+1176 NLTYTYVYHKKTV
-1189 SVFKDYGEAPHEY
+1189 SLCKDYNGSPQDF
-1202 GKATNYAKLKNAN
+1202 GLVTNLANLAGANAN
-1215 INNSYNAWGVSNG
+1215 VSYTGWGASGGTANVSDKTATG
-1228 AANIT
+1228 
-1233 VASDTQF
+1233 F
-1240 NFSVT
+1240 KFSVT
-1245 SVGTHTNGLRLND
+1245 NAGTIRTGFRLND
-1258 ILVKNA
+1258 MLFNGVAKN
-1264 ATGLTGGKKYT
+1264 LTAGKTYT
-1275 VSFASNL
+1275 VSFKSNL
-1282 GYDNM
+1282 TYDEK
-1287 HWFGKDYVSGTWNI
+1287 HWFGVDFTSSNSWNAWEDYAYESGKLQLW
-1301 WDDFE
+1301 
-1306 YTTGKI
+1306 
-1312 ETYVGYTN
+1312 VGYTSGSGIAGTKGFAKVETSFSDGGTIGSFTLPSGASDISLLFRVISDAN
-1320 GTDDLA
+1320 GTRYTGEISDIKIAEGQYVYEGLD
-1326 GSVILHK
+1326 GDSVTL
-1333 IDTEFTNGGAMG
+1333 DA
-1345 TFELP
+1345 
-1350 SSATNVNILFRIVSN
+1350 
-1365 GTAYSGTISNVKIV
+1365 
-1379 EGEYTRMGYIG
+1379 
-1390 DKESL
+1390 
-1395 SSPTWEGHSIVTW
+1395 PTWVGHTFQNWEAETSPFDGTL
-1408 NPKNDNFSGS
+1408 SGS
-1418 LSGDKNSTYTYGS
+1418 QNRNFTFGRG
-1431 NDDIVQATWQINN
+1431 NDVVRAIWKTNE
-1444 YDVGFDNEFDFDTWV
+1444 YDVLFENEFDFDTWV
-1459 WGSPNAGTQTV
+1459 WNRVAGGSQV
-1470 DYENNSI
+1470 LDYENNAI
-1477 TMTST
+1477 TITSNST
-1482 AADAYTGP
+1482 DTYTEP
-1490 YSTGQTGYMTLIPG
+1490 YVNTSPSQHYMTLIPG
-1504 HTYSFSYKYENGS
+1504 HTYEFSYYYENGS
-1517 AAGTLRPFVFAYPNT
+1517 VAGNLHPFMFAYENT
-1532 SLSNYGSNLKNFNK
+1532 SMSSYDGGITSWNLGV
-1546 EIAANESGTHTFT
+1546 AANESGRHTVT
-1559 WIVPS
+1559 WTIPA
-1564 GSPYVTIRLGLLTA
+1564 GRPYVTMRLGMTTV
-1578 GMTTKFSDIYIQDV
+1578 GMVTKFSDIYIRDISNPAGAQDNV
-1592 TGPFVNTNNSTLRV
+1592 SL
-1606 PTVNGT
+1606 PTVGGTAVRGVSVKYGYTIGSSDTLGGSLPTISRTGYTFEGWYTSQDSYGNGT
-1612 TVHYATVEY
+1612 
-1621 SQQLGTAGQLNG
+1621 
-1633 TMPTTSYTGY
+1633 
-1643 NFSGWYDS
+1643 
-1651 VDSTGNGV
+1651 
-1659 GTKYEL
+1659 GTKYTASNVMG
-1665 TTSIGA
+1665 TTNIKLYA
-1671 GVTRLHSRWTVGVT
+1671 RWLVGVT

-1690 GSYENKGG
+1690 GSYENKSG
-1698 TIYTAKNRTNL
+1698 TIHTAKNRTNL
-1709 SVATSIAV
+1709 SVATSVAV
-1717 SNRIDQ
+1717 SNRINQ
-1723 GGTNWNSADLANSIV
+1723 GSTNWNSADIANSIV

-1793 NVGTTQGGYTFY
+1793 NVGTAQGGYTFY

-1842 GDDWTASNDKYSTAY
+1842 GDEWTASNDKYSTAY

-1872 KDQTAGTYYYGIT
+1872 KAQTAGTYYYGIT
-1885 QATLGAGSTKTI
+1885 QATLDAGSTKTI

-1930 SLPTPLRT
+1930 SLPTPSRT

-1957 VPAADNSSR
+1957 VSAADNSSR

-1991 NVYAQFNKASNATA
+1991 NVYAQFNKASSATA

-2050 YTFGGWYT
+2050 YTFGGWYA

-2118 TNGTTGGTV
+2118 TNGTTGGSV

-2437 STAQITATAATGYTF
+2437 STAQMTATAATGYTF

-2597 LNSYAE
+2597 LNSYTE

-2703 TTTSVSK
+2703 TTTSASK

-2750 GGLNSDYYYR
+2750 GGLYGDYYYR

-2838 ATAKTGYSFGGW
+2838 ATAKTGYSFSGW

-3045 WGTQGNSETQ
+3045 WGTKGNNETQ

-3386 GGTTSI
+3386 GSTTSI

-3471 ESGTATKTSDTAV
+3471 ESGTATKTSDTAI

-3498 KEITSIEDTKTSYV
+3498 KEITSIENTKTSYV

-3566 MTLALSENRKDE
+3566 MTLALSENKKDE

-3855 SVYPVDDS
+3855 AVYPVDDS

-3928 SAGTGLGYAK
+3928 SASTGLGYAK

-4072 DTSANLALGAYS
+4072 DTSANLAVGAYS

-4135 GTTATYTKLNGNVT
+4135 GTTATYTKFNGNVT

-4281 ARYNYKWQK
+4281 ARYNYRWQK
-4290 DNAKTVSTTFI
+4290 DNAKTVSTTFV

>member
-31 LIKDADAYA
+31 LIKDADAYV
-40 NVESVNSSATLAA
+40 NVEGNKAVSSLSGQIA
-53 QSIYAPES
+53 YAPEA

-71 QYFCNYNETTGRVTE
+71 QYFLNYSYSSGRVAE
-86 VKGTSSRISFS
+86 IKSTSSTLKFE
-97 NQDATSV
+97 NKDATEV

-124 SNLKINSTAISTA
+124 SNLKLNNTTVSAVANCTAASTAY
-137 ANCGATSTAFA
+137 GATP
-148 SGATVLAS
+148 TVIAS
-156 GTNSINYNISAGSLS
+156 GTTGISYKLTSGSLS
-171 GYTQGGVYYI
+171 NYVAGRTYFI
-181 QWVIRYVV
+181 QWVVRYKID
-189 GGSARLAFMY
+189 GNYHFMFMY
-199 TAIYAPVLGQAGLS
+199 TGIYAPSLGQAGLS
-213 YATTYSG
+213 YASTYSG
-220 NLSNPESH
+220 KFSNPESH
-228 AYSFVTGAHKYGGGN
+228 AYTFITGAQKYGGGN
-243 RTSNYTSTT
+243 RVSNYTNTT

-260 PLISFVGQNSSTT
+260 PLVSFVGQNASTT
-273 AYTFQGGRGK
+273 AYTFQGGGSK
-283 WNDTSNFTVQANG
+283 WNDTSNFTAQTNG

-302 NHLVGDDNRYH
+302 SHQIGGSDRYH
-313 RTAWTNVG
+313 RTTWTNVG
-321 SFANPNPT
+321 SFANPTPT
-329 GTTTGNADSSY
+329 GTTEGNGDTSY
-340 TENVTTGVAYLVV
+340 NVSQTSGVAYIVV
-353 DTSRFSNYSQIPN
+353 DTSRYSNYNQIPN
-366 FSAGWLQFYHHR
+366 LSAGWLQFYHHR
-378 SGNGNYLASITG
+378 SGAGNYLRFIVGQTQTYGALT
-390 KDQNYN
+390 DEV
-396 DLSDAITCSVDTSSY
+396 TCSVDTSSY
-411 KDNDDYSVA
+411 EDHDDYSVA
-420 RGLYA
+420 RGLYPF
-425 VNGKVRAGF
+425 NGKINGGF
-434 FNLEFTSK
+434 INIKFNSR
-442 TGYKANLGIT
+442 TGYKGALSG
-452 SVTETLKV
+452 TESLYV
-460 DTYVGVHTTAVNKT
+460 DTYVGLHTTAVNKT

-481 AALHSNIDTVNVAKA
+481 NALISHIDKWYVDNS

-503 DYTTYYNQLKSAA
+503 NYTDYYNQLKTTGEA
-516 EKLCNPTEY
+516 LCDPTAY
-525 LNASADSTLQGYVD
+525 SMNANSTLEGYV
-539 NYTDAIASTNG
+539 NAWSKAIDSAFDSSM
-550 ADVYFYVPEAIY
+550 YFYVPETIY
-562 TKPQLLES
+562 INPIASGSQYNFQYYVDR
-570 STSAA
+570 AA
-575 THYGATYVDGSVSAN
+575 TADSVLDTSYNKTTGNVFFSCAKASNVSITASISGGSVTLGQSSATNGLIKTTMTGYANTYSDKTIEWTATYTNTA
-590 NEFSMS
+590 
-596 TGEQKWG
+596 TGRQMTTKA
-603 NIYFYYANASSVKI
+603 YTYCYAPLK
-617 SYSVIG
+617 
-623 GASASSTNNSITYA
+623 
-637 DSQTA
+637 A
-642 TSGTELYST
+642 TSGTTVISASAQAG
-651 NYNSSQAL
+651 YNSSTHTDTNIGITGWIVGAHTVDAKAYTIS
-659 SVSGTKVSKFI
+659 SVSSGTVDNGSPGDGRGGYK
-670 VNSSAYLSKNDT
+670 NNYLEAPSTVPTNGRDNIQDLYNASYGGGSGFYKKNDNVNYQT
-682 GMWLKWTATYVDKTD
+682 GGKGTLYVD
-697 GRTKTATA
+697 
-705 YTYVYKTFW
+705 
-714 LPIEA
+714 
-719 GSRNEETD
+719 S
-727 GKDSNANSFVWMSG
+727 
-741 IHSFTSKTAGTNAS
+741 
-755 MKYTKTTNSKYNIP
+755 
-769 YSYSIQMGTD
+769 
-779 ASVNS
+779 
-784 NISTAMGNLYRYPFV
+784 
-799 SDNAGA
+799 
-805 YFDTSSNNDGM
+805 
-816 QPSDWMEDAA
+816 
-826 SDYYKHLSS
+826 
-835 SANAEYMAKRND
+835 
-847 DDRATCTNSPVGNIT
+847 
-862 VDTSRYTNFNQIPGF
+862 SRYTNLGQIPDLYVGIDCNQKD
-877 SIGFHITSHQ
+877 SKTSNM
-887 RAEGS
+887 RLYYDWYSNGS
-892 SSWYVSDYTS
+892 
-902 VINQDTNDT
+902 NKNP
-911 GLDDNQ
+911 
-917 TGIQGDWGAVKDT
+917 
-930 YKGTVIVSGTG
+930 
-941 RSSGL
+941 
-946 RYNGKFN
+946 
-953 RAITTS
+953 
-959 ITTYAMKGL
+959 TTYTAASQDNVATGSAQRGKKL
-968 AYAYQNGDKCVSS
+968 TSASFSSKATNTNTLVLHAWADNSASSRRIAQATCYLVVNFRDKSI
-981 SVCRVKVTMYN
+981 
-992 KANLRKAYL
+992 LRKAYEL
-1001 NAISKSNQLDAN
+1001 MESNANYLQQDYFTTTAWN
-1013 IFHTDSTCWTTYQ
+1013 NFTTYRGYILNYLCNPKSTTSQ
-1026 KALEAAGKALTRVD
+1026 ADLNTYGKNLYNQIAKMVACITATPGSTTATYTTYD
-1040 GTITDPDTLATN
+1040 GTSAT
-1052 LNNAVNHL
+1052 VTR
-1060 LSESKTC
+1060 SEVLKT
-1067 TKYKGGSCRISGT
+1067 GT
-1080 VRVYHRYLV
+1080 ARVYHRYL
-1089 GNGADAKSYELKVG
+1089 NGSGSSATSTALNIG
-1103 DNGTNVETKTYFYG
+1103 DNGTNVETKTYYYG
-1117 DTVNTGYNETS
+1117 ETVKTGYNETS
-1128 GYDYIGYYRN
+1128 DYDYFGYFRN
-1138 VGTTQW
+1138 EGTIQW
-1144 TSSANGSLTG
+1144 TSPNNGSLVG
-1154 NDSGM
+1154 NDSGPD
-1159 NMYGS
+1159 MYGT
-1164 SGHNTDKNVIVP
+1164 SGHNTDELVAVP
-1176 NLTYTYVYYRTKN
+1176 NLTYTYVYHKKTV
-1189 SVFKDYGEAPHEY
+1189 SLCKDYNGSPQDF
-1202 GKATNYAKLKNAN
+1202 GLVTNLANLAGANAN
-1215 INNSYNAWGVSNG
+1215 VSYTGWGASGGTANVSDKTATG
-1228 AANIT
+1228 
-1233 VASDTQF
+1233 F
-1240 NFSVT
+1240 KFSVT
-1245 SVGTHTNGLRLND
+1245 NAGTIREGFRLND
-1258 ILVKNA
+1258 MLFNGVAKN
-1264 ATGLTGGKKYT
+1264 LTAGKTYT
-1275 VSFASNL
+1275 VSFKSNL
-1282 GYDNM
+1282 TYDEK
-1287 HWFGKDYVSGTWNI
+1287 HWFGLNFNSSGSWNAWEDYAYES
-1301 WDDFE
+1301 
-1306 YTTGKI
+1306 GKI
-1312 ETYVGYTN
+1312 QLYVGYTN
-1320 GTDDLA
+1320 GSGIA
-1326 GSVILHK
+1326 GTKDFAKVETSFSDGGTIGS
-1333 IDTEFTNGGAMG
+1333 FT
-1345 TFELP
+1345 LP
-1350 SSATNVNILFRIVSN
+1350 SGASDISLLFRVISDAN
-1365 GTAYSGTISNVKIV
+1365 GTRYTGEISDIKIA
-1379 EGEYTRMGYIG
+1379 EGQYVYEGLDG
-1390 DKESL
+1390 DSVTL
-1395 SSPTWEGHSIVTW
+1395 DAPTWVGHTFQQWEEETSPFDGTL
-1408 NPKNDNFSGS
+1408 SGS
-1418 LSGDKNSTYTYGS
+1418 QNRNFTFGRGDDVVRAIWKTNE
-1431 NDDIVQATWQINN
+1431 
-1444 YDVGFDNEFDFDTWV
+1444 YDVMFENEFDFDTWV
-1459 WGSPNAGTQTV
+1459 WNGVAGGSQV
-1470 DYENNSI
+1470 LDYENNAI
-1477 TMTST
+1477 TITSNST
-1482 AADAYTGP
+1482 DTYTEP
-1490 YSTGQTGYMTLIPG
+1490 YMNTSPSQHYMTLIPG
-1504 HTYSFSYKYENGS
+1504 HTYEFSYYYENGS
-1517 AAGTLRPFVFAYPNT
+1517 VAGNLHPFMFAYENT
-1532 SLSNYGSNLKNFNK
+1532 SMSSYDGGITAWNLGV
-1546 EIAANESGTHTFT
+1546 AANESGRHTVT
-1559 WIVPS
+1559 WTIPA
-1564 GSPYVTIRLGLLTA
+1564 GRPYVTMRLGMTTV
-1578 GMTTKFSDIYIQDV
+1578 GMVTKFSDIYIRDISNPAGAQDNV
-1592 TGPFVNTNNSTLRV
+1592 SLPTAGGTAVRSASVKYGYPIGSADILGGSLPTISRTGYTFEGWYTSQDSYG
-1606 PTVNGT
+1606 NGT
-1612 TVHYATVEY
+1612 
-1621 SQQLGTAGQLNG
+1621 
-1633 TMPTTSYTGY
+1633 
-1643 NFSGWYDS
+1643 
-1651 VDSTGNGV
+1651 
-1659 GTKYEL
+1659 GTKY
-1665 TTSIGA
+1665 TADTVMGA
-1671 GVTRLHSRWTVGVT
+1671 AKVKLYARWLVGVT
-1685 YNTNG
+1685 YNANG
-1690 GSYENKGG
+1690 GSYENKSG
-1698 TIYTAKNRTNL
+1698 TIHTAKNRTNL
-1709 SVATSIAV
+1709 SVATSVAV

-1723 GGTNWNSADLANSIV
+1723 GGTNWNSADIANSIV

-1842 GDDWTASNDKYSTAY
+1842 GDEWTVSNDKYSTAY

-1885 QATLGAGSTKTI
+1885 QATLDAGSTKTI

-1930 SLPTPLRT
+1930 SLPTPSRT
-1938 GWTFTGWKASD
+1938 GWTFAGWKASD

-1991 NVYAQFNKASNATA
+1991 NVYAQFNKASSATA

-2050 YTFGGWYT
+2050 YTFGGWYA

-2118 TNGTTGGTV
+2118 TNGTTGGSV

-2437 STAQITATAATGYTF
+2437 STAQMTATAATGYTF

-2590 YGNSAAA
+2590 YGNSAVA
-2597 LNSYAE
+2597 LNSYTE

-2633 GGWYTSSNV
+2633 DGWYTSSNV

-2667 SVKLSKV
+2667 SVKSSKV

-2703 TTTSVSK
+2703 TTTSASK

-2750 GGLNSDYYYR
+2750 GGLYGDYYYR

-2804 TVKINSSG
+2804 TVKINSSS

-2819 NDTLK
+2819 NGTLK

-2838 ATAKTGYSFGGW
+2838 ATAKTGYSFAGW
-2850 YATSNLSGT
+2850 YTSSNVSGT
-2859 AISASATITLP
+2859 PASTTATITLP

-2912 FDIPASANPSRTGF
+2912 FDIPTSANPSRTGF

-2939 AEYQSGTSIPAATI
+2939 ADYQSGTAIPAATI

-2970 SFNVN
+2970 SFSVN

-3381 DHQNN
+3381 DLQNN

-3392 TAKIGSVLPATDVP
+3392 TAKIGSALPATDVP

-3520 DINLNHYTQLAL
+3520 DINLNHYTQSAL

-3542 NTAKKLSALTQPQL
+3542 NTAKKLSALNQPQL

-3590 SKLAKIKGDTILS
+3590 SKLAKIKGDTILD

-3657 GAVGTTVA
+3657 GAVGTTVV

-3759 YTVNEGVAS
+3759 YTVNEGVSS
-3768 ATLADAT
+3768 AALADAT
-3775 AALQTRYSSYNYSVN
+3775 AALQTRYSSYKYSVN
-3790 NKDQIQVCICY
+3790 DKDQIQVCICY

-3855 SVYPVDDS
+3855 AVYPVDDS

-4036 GTANKTYDIT
+4036 GTANKAYDIT

-4057 KVKSDANGNVTFNVE
+4057 KVKSDANGNITFNVE
-4072 DTSANLALGAYS
+4072 DTNANLALGAYS

>member
-31 LIKDADAYA
+31 LIKDADAYV
-40 NVESVNSSATLAA
+40 NVEGNKAVSSLSGQIA
-53 QSIYAPES
+53 YAPEA

-71 QYFCNYNETTGRVTE
+71 RYFLNYNYSSGRVAE
-86 VKGTSSRISFS
+86 IKSTSSTLKFE
-97 NQDATSV
+97 NKDATEV

-124 SNLKINSTAISTA
+124 SNLKLNNTTVSAV
-137 ANCGATSTAFA
+137 ANCTATSTAY
-148 SGATVLAS
+148 GATPTVIAS
-156 GTNSINYNISAGSLS
+156 GTTGISYTLTSGSLS
-171 GYTQGGVYYI
+171 NYVAGRTYFI
-181 QWVIRYVV
+181 QWVVRYKID
-189 GGSARLAFMY
+189 GNYHFMFMY
-199 TAIYAPVLGQAGLS
+199 TGIYAPSLGQAGLS
-213 YATTYSG
+213 YASTYSG
-220 NLSNPESH
+220 KFSNPESH
-228 AYSFVTGAHKYGGGN
+228 AYTFITGAQKYGGGN
-243 RTSNYTSTT
+243 RVSNYTNTT

-260 PLISFVGQNSSTT
+260 PLVSFVGQNASTT
-273 AYTFQGGRGK
+273 AYTFQGGGSK
-283 WNDTSNFTVQANG
+283 WNDTSNFTAQTNG

-302 NHLVGDDNRYH
+302 SHQVGGSDRYH
-313 RTAWTNVG
+313 RTTWTNVG
-321 SFANPNPT
+321 SFANPTPT
-329 GTTTGNADSSY
+329 GTTEGNGDTSY
-340 TENVTTGVAYLVV
+340 NVGQTSGVAYIVV
-353 DTSRFSNYSQIPN
+353 DTSRYSDYNQIPN
-366 FSAGWLQFYHHR
+366 LSAGWLQFYHHR
-378 SGNGNYLASITG
+378 SGAGNYLRFIVGQTQTYGALT
-390 KDQNYN
+390 DEV
-396 DLSDAITCSVDTSSY
+396 TCSVDTSSY
-411 KDNDDYSVA
+411 EDHDDYSVA
-420 RGLYA
+420 RGLYPF
-425 VNGKVRAGF
+425 NGKINGGF
-434 FNLEFTSK
+434 INIKFNSR
-442 TGYKANLGIT
+442 TGYKGALSG
-452 SVTETLKV
+452 TESLYV
-460 DTYVGVHTTAVNKT
+460 DTYVGLHTTTVNKT

-481 AALHSNIDTVNVAKA
+481 NALISHIDKWYVDNS

-503 DYTTYYNQLKSAA
+503 NYTDYYNQLKTTGEA
-516 EKLCNPTEY
+516 LCDPTAY
-525 LNASADSTLQGYVD
+525 SMNANSTLEGYV
-539 NYTDAIASTNG
+539 TAWGKAIDSAFDSSM
-550 ADVYFYVPEAIY
+550 YFYVPETIY
-562 TKPQLLES
+562 INPIAS
-570 STSAA
+570 SSKYNFQYYVDRAA
-575 THYGATYVDGSVSAN
+575 TADSVLDTSYNKTTGNVFFSCAKASNVSITASISGGSVTLGQSSATN
-590 NEFSMS
+590 GLIKTTM
-596 TGEQKWG
+596 TG
-603 NIYFYYANASSVKI
+603 
-617 SYSVIG
+617 
-623 GASASSTNNSITYA
+623 
-637 DSQTA
+637 
-642 TSGTELYST
+642 YST
-651 NYNSSQAL
+651 TYSNK
-659 SVSGTKVSKFI
+659 TI
-670 VNSSAYLSKNDT
+670 E
-682 GMWLKWTATYVDKTD
+682 WTATYTNIAT
-697 GRTKTATA
+697 GRQMTTKA
-705 YTYVYKTFW
+705 YTYCYAPITTSTISATANERYKGAWNHDKASSCVTAW
-714 LPIEA
+714 LVGAATVDVSKYKISSA
-719 GSRNEETD
+719 SSGSTSTD
-727 GKDSNANSFVWMSG
+727 NADAQGTYKYNYLANPTAS
-741 IHSFTSKTAGTNAS
+741 IPTAGHENVGVYNTGTGGSGLWKNNADADWFTGG
-755 MKYTKTTNSKYNIP
+755 K
-769 YSYSIQMGTD
+769 GT
-779 ASVNS
+779 
-784 NISTAMGNLYRYPFV
+784 LY
-799 SDNAGA
+799 
-805 YFDTSSNNDGM
+805 
-816 QPSDWMEDAA
+816 
-826 SDYYKHLSS
+826 
-835 SANAEYMAKRND
+835 
-847 DDRATCTNSPVGNIT
+847 
-862 VDTSRYTNFNQIPGF
+862 VDSSRYTNLSQIPDLY
-877 SIGFHITSHQ
+877 I
-887 RAEGS
+887 
-892 SSWYVSDYTS
+892 
-902 VINQDTNDT
+902 
-911 GLDDNQ
+911 GLDCNYKDKGSANIKLFHAWYSKVNTTQ
-917 TGIQGDWGAVKDT
+917 LTNSSDAAISNVTTAASQDGANTGTTLRNNIKINASFTAKTTATDTLVLMGQSRHSGAHENK
-930 YKGTVIVSGTG
+930 
-941 RSSGL
+941 
-946 RYNGKFN
+946 
-953 RAITTS
+953 RARASCYLVVNFRDKS
-959 ITTYAMKGL
+959 I
-968 AYAYQNGDKCVSS
+968 
-981 SVCRVKVTMYN
+981 
-992 KANLRKAYL
+992 LRKAYEFMESNANYLQQDYFTTTAWNSFITYRNYIKDYLCNPASNAAQADL
-1001 NAISKSNQLDAN
+1001 NTYGKNLYNQIAKMVAC
-1013 IFHTDSTCWTTYQ
+1013 ITATPGSTTATY
-1026 KALEAAGKALTRVD
+1026 KTYD
-1040 GTITDPDTLATN
+1040 GTSTT
-1052 LNNAVNHL
+1052 VNRADVL
-1060 LSESKTC
+1060 KT
-1067 TKYKGGSCRISGT
+1067 GT
-1080 VRVYHRYLV
+1080 ARVYHRYL
-1089 GNGADAKSYELKVG
+1089 NGSGSSATSTALNIG
-1103 DNGTNVETKTYFYG
+1103 DNGTNVETKTYYYG
-1117 DTVNTGYNETS
+1117 ETVKTGYNETKD
-1128 GYDYIGYYRN
+1128 YDYFGYFRN
-1138 VGTTQW
+1138 EGTTQW
-1144 TSSANGSLTG
+1144 TKPGDGSLVG
-1154 NDSGM
+1154 NDSGPD
-1159 NMYGS
+1159 MYGT
-1164 SGHNTDKNVIVP
+1164 SGHNKDELVAVP
-1176 NLTYTYVYYRTKN
+1176 NLTYTYVYHKKTV
-1189 SVFKDYGEAPHEY
+1189 SLCKDYNGSPQDF
-1202 GKATNYAKLKNAN
+1202 GLVTNLANLAGANAN
-1215 INNSYNAWGVSNG
+1215 VSYTGWGASGGTANVSDKTATG
-1228 AANIT
+1228 
-1233 VASDTQF
+1233 F
-1240 NFSVT
+1240 KFSVT
-1245 SVGTHTNGLRLND
+1245 NAGTIRTGFRLND
-1258 ILVKNA
+1258 MLFNGVAKN
-1264 ATGLTGGKKYT
+1264 LTAGKTYT
-1275 VSFASNL
+1275 VSFKSNL
-1282 GYDNM
+1282 TYDEK
-1287 HWFGKDYVSGTWNI
+1287 HWFGVDFTSSNSWSAWEDYAYESG
-1301 WDDFE
+1301 
-1306 YTTGKI
+1306 KLQL
-1312 ETYVGYTN
+1312 YVGYTN
-1320 GTDDLA
+1320 GSGIA
-1326 GSVILHK
+1326 GTKAFAKVETSFSDGGTIGS
-1333 IDTEFTNGGAMG
+1333 FT
-1345 TFELP
+1345 LP
-1350 SSATNVNILFRIVSN
+1350 SGASDISLLFRVISDAN
-1365 GTAYSGTISNVKIV
+1365 GTRYTGEISDIKIA
-1379 EGEYTRMGYIG
+1379 EGQYVYEGLDG
-1390 DKESL
+1390 DSVTL
-1395 SSPTWEGHSIVTW
+1395 DAPTWVGHTFQNWEAETSPFDGTL
-1408 NPKNDNFSGS
+1408 SGS
-1418 LSGDKNSTYTYGS
+1418 QNRNFTFGRG
-1431 NDDIVQATWQINN
+1431 NDVVRAIWKTNE
-1444 YDVGFDNEFDFDTWV
+1444 YDVLFENEFDFDTWV
-1459 WGSPNAGTQTV
+1459 WNRVAGGSQV
-1470 DYENNSI
+1470 LDYENNAI
-1477 TMTST
+1477 TITSNST
-1482 AADAYTGP
+1482 DTYTEP
-1490 YSTGQTGYMTLIPG
+1490 YVNTSPSQHYMTLIPG
-1504 HTYSFSYKYENGS
+1504 HTYEFSYYYENGS
-1517 AAGTLRPFVFAYPNT
+1517 VAGNLDPFMFAYENT
-1532 SLSNYGSNLKNFNK
+1532 SMSSYDGGITSWNLGV
-1546 EIAANESGTHTFT
+1546 AANESGRHTVT
-1559 WIVPS
+1559 WTIPA
-1564 GSPYVTIRLGLLTA
+1564 GRPYVTMRLGMTTV
-1578 GMTTKFSDIYIQDV
+1578 GMVTKFSDIYIRDISNPAGAQDNV
-1592 TGPFVNTNNSTLRV
+1592 SL
-1606 PTVNGT
+1606 PTVGGTAVRGVSVKYGYTIGSSDTLGGSLPTISRTGYTFEGWYTSQDSYGNGT
-1612 TVHYATVEY
+1612 
-1621 SQQLGTAGQLNG
+1621 
-1633 TMPTTSYTGY
+1633 
-1643 NFSGWYDS
+1643 
-1651 VDSTGNGV
+1651 
-1659 GTKYEL
+1659 GTKYTASNVMG
-1665 TTSIGA
+1665 TTNIKLYA
-1671 GVTRLHSRWTVGVT
+1671 RWLVGVT

-1690 GSYENKGG
+1690 GSYENKSG
-1698 TIYTAKNRTNL
+1698 TIHTAKNRTNL
-1709 SVATSIAV
+1709 SVATSVAV
-1717 SNRIDQ
+1717 SNRINQ
-1723 GGTNWNSADLANSIV
+1723 GSTNWNSADIANSIV

-1842 GDDWTASNDKYSTAY
+1842 GDNWTASNDKYSTAY

-1885 QATLGAGSTKTI
+1885 QATLNAGSTKTI

-1930 SLPTPLRT
+1930 SLPTPSRT
-1938 GWTFTGWKASD
+1938 GWTFAGWKASD

-1957 VPAADNSSR
+1957 VPAADNTSR

-1991 NVYAQFNKASNATA
+1991 NVYAQFNKASSATA

-2030 ATTKINYQSTTT
+2030 ATTKIDYQSTTT

-2050 YTFGGWYT
+2050 YTFGGWYA

-2127 GFASSAGSKGTTRT
+2127 GFTSSAGSKGTTRT

-2149 IYAKPNTGYTFAGW
+2149 IYAKPETGYTFAGW

-2437 STAQITATAATGYTF
+2437 STAQMTATAATGYTF

-2465 SSIYST
+2465 SSFYSR

-2597 LNSYAE
+2597 LNSYTE

-2626 AKTGYTF
+2626 ASTGYTF

-2642 SGTPVATGTT
+2642 SGTPVATGAT

-2667 SVKLSKV
+2667 SVKSSKV

-2686 SKFTLGVGGN
+2686 SRYTLGVGGN

-2703 TTTSVSK
+2703 TTTSASK

-2724 ATGYAF
+2724 STGYAF

-2736 AALTTEATDNVSET
+2736 AALTTEATDHVSET

-2824 ATAKVVYAQAASIT
+2824 ATAKVVFAQAASIT

-3123 AAPATGYKFDAWY
+3123 AAPATGYRFDAWY

-3381 DHQNN
+3381 DLQNN
-3386 GGTTSI
+3386 GGTTTI
-3392 TAKIGSVLPATDVP
+3392 TAKIGNALPATDVP

-3590 SKLAKIKGDTILS
+3590 SKLAKIKGDTILDT
-3603 AADSA
+3603 ADSA

-3790 NKDQIQVCICY
+3790 DKDQIQVCICY

-3855 SVYPVDDS
+3855 AVYPVDDS

-3913 VQAAVSSKSHTMNIN
+3913 VQAAVSSKSHSMNIN

-4198 DPVVTALISAEDAT
+4198 DPVVNALISAEDAT

-4290 DNAKTVSTTFI
+4290 DNAKTVSTTFV

>member
-31 LIKDADAYA
+31 LIKDADAYV
-40 NVESVNSSATLAA
+40 NVEGNKAVSSLSGQIA
-53 QSIYAPES
+53 YAPEA

-71 QYFCNYNETTGRVTE
+71 RYFLNYNYSSGRVAE
-86 VKGTSSRISFS
+86 IKSTSSTLKFE
-97 NQDATSV
+97 NKDATEV

-124 SNLKINSTAISTA
+124 SNLKLNNTTVSAV
-137 ANCGATSTAFA
+137 ANCTATSTAY
-148 SGATVLAS
+148 GATPTVIAS
-156 GTNSINYNISAGSLS
+156 GTTGISYTLTSGSLS
-171 GYTQGGVYYI
+171 NYVAGRTYFI
-181 QWVIRYVV
+181 QWVVRYKID
-189 GGSARLAFMY
+189 GNYHFMFMY
-199 TAIYAPVLGQAGLS
+199 TGIYAPSLGQAGLS
-213 YATTYSG
+213 YASTYSG
-220 NLSNPESH
+220 KFSNPESH
-228 AYSFVTGAHKYGGGN
+228 AYTFITGAQKYGGGN
-243 RTSNYTSTT
+243 RVSNYTNTT

-260 PLISFVGQNSSTT
+260 PLVSFVGQNASTT
-273 AYTFQGGRGK
+273 AYTFQGGGSK
-283 WNDTSNFTVQANG
+283 WNDTSNFTAQTNG

-302 NHLVGDDNRYH
+302 SHQVGGSDRYH
-313 RTAWTNVG
+313 RTTWTNVG
-321 SFANPNPT
+321 SFANPTPT
-329 GTTTGNADSSY
+329 GTTEGNGDTSY
-340 TENVTTGVAYLVV
+340 NVGQTSGVAYIVV
-353 DTSRFSNYSQIPN
+353 DTSRYSDYNQIPN
-366 FSAGWLQFYHHR
+366 LSAGWLQFYHHR
-378 SGNGNYLASITG
+378 SGAGNYLRYIVGQTQTYGALT
-390 KDQNYN
+390 DEV
-396 DLSDAITCSVDTSSY
+396 TCSVDTSSY
-411 KDNDDYSVA
+411 EDHDDYSVA
-420 RGLYA
+420 RGLYPF
-425 VNGKVRAGF
+425 NGKINGGF
-434 FNLEFTSK
+434 INIKFNSR
-442 TGYKANLGIT
+442 TGYKGALSG
-452 SVTETLKV
+452 TESLYV
-460 DTYVGVHTTAVNKT
+460 DTYVGLHTTAVNKT

-481 AALHSNIDTVNVAKA
+481 NALISHIDKWYVDNS

-503 DYTTYYNQLKSAA
+503 NYTDYYNQLKTTGEA
-516 EKLCNPTEY
+516 LCDPTAY
-525 LNASADSTLQGYVD
+525 SMNANSTLEGYV
-539 NYTDAIASTNG
+539 TTWGKAIDSAFDSSM
-550 ADVYFYVPEAIY
+550 YFYVPETIY
-562 TKPQLLES
+562 INPIAS
-570 STSAA
+570 SSKYNFQYYVDRAA
-575 THYGATYVDGSVSAN
+575 TADSVLDTSYNKTTGNVFFSCAKASNVSITASISGGSVTLGQSSATN
-590 NEFSMS
+590 GLIKTTM
-596 TGEQKWG
+596 TG
-603 NIYFYYANASSVKI
+603 
-617 SYSVIG
+617 
-623 GASASSTNNSITYA
+623 
-637 DSQTA
+637 
-642 TSGTELYST
+642 YST
-651 NYNSSQAL
+651 TYSNK
-659 SVSGTKVSKFI
+659 TI
-670 VNSSAYLSKNDT
+670 E
-682 GMWLKWTATYVDKTD
+682 WTATYTNIAT
-697 GRTKTATA
+697 GRQMTTKA
-705 YTYVYKTFW
+705 YTYCYAPITTSTISATANERYKGSWNHDKASSCVTAW
-714 LPIEA
+714 LVGAATVDVSKYKISSA
-719 GSRNEETD
+719 SSGSTSTD
-727 GKDSNANSFVWMSG
+727 SADSEGTYKYNYLANPTAS
-741 IHSFTSKTAGTNAS
+741 IPTAGHENVAVYNSGTGGSGLWKNNADADWFTGG
-755 MKYTKTTNSKYNIP
+755 K
-769 YSYSIQMGTD
+769 GT
-779 ASVNS
+779 
-784 NISTAMGNLYRYPFV
+784 LY
-799 SDNAGA
+799 
-805 YFDTSSNNDGM
+805 
-816 QPSDWMEDAA
+816 
-826 SDYYKHLSS
+826 
-835 SANAEYMAKRND
+835 
-847 DDRATCTNSPVGNIT
+847 
-862 VDTSRYTNFNQIPGF
+862 VDSSRYTNLNQIPDLY
-877 SIGFHITSHQ
+877 I
-887 RAEGS
+887 
-892 SSWYVSDYTS
+892 
-902 VINQDTNDT
+902 
-911 GLDDNQ
+911 GLDCNYKDKGSANIKLFHAWYSKVNTTQ
-917 TGIQGDWGAVKDT
+917 LTNSSDAAISNVTTAASQDAV
-930 YKGTVIVSGTG
+930 GTG
-941 RSSGL
+941 ATLRNNIKINASFTAKTTATDTLVLMGQSRHSGAHE
-946 RYNGKFN
+946 NK
-953 RAITTS
+953 RARASCYLVVNFRDKS
-959 ITTYAMKGL
+959 I
-968 AYAYQNGDKCVSS
+968 
-981 SVCRVKVTMYN
+981 
-992 KANLRKAYL
+992 LRKAYEFMESNANYLQQDYFTTTAWNSFITYRNYIKDYLCNPASNAAQADL
-1001 NAISKSNQLDAN
+1001 NTYGKNLYNQIAKMVAC
-1013 IFHTDSTCWTTYQ
+1013 ITATPGSTTATY
-1026 KALEAAGKALTRVD
+1026 KTYD
-1040 GTITDPDTLATN
+1040 GTSTT
-1052 LNNAVNHL
+1052 VNRADVL
-1060 LSESKTC
+1060 KT
-1067 TKYKGGSCRISGT
+1067 GT
-1080 VRVYHRYLV
+1080 ARVYHRYL
-1089 GNGADAKSYELKVG
+1089 NGSGSSATSTALNIG
-1103 DNGTNVETKTYFYG
+1103 DNGTNVETKTYYYG
-1117 DTVNTGYNETS
+1117 ETVKTGYNETKD
-1128 GYDYIGYYRN
+1128 YDYFGYFRN
-1138 VGTTQW
+1138 EGTTQW
-1144 TSSANGSLTG
+1144 TKPGDGSLVG
-1154 NDSGM
+1154 NDSGPD
-1159 NMYGS
+1159 MYGT
-1164 SGHNTDKNVIVP
+1164 SGHNKDELVAVP
-1176 NLTYTYVYYRTKN
+1176 NLTYTYVYHKKTV
-1189 SVFKDYGEAPHEY
+1189 SLCKDYNGSPQDF
-1202 GKATNYAKLKNAN
+1202 GLVTNLANLAGANAN
-1215 INNSYNAWGVSNG
+1215 VSYTGWGASGGTANVSDKTATG
-1228 AANIT
+1228 
-1233 VASDTQF
+1233 F
-1240 NFSVT
+1240 KFSVT
-1245 SVGTHTNGLRLND
+1245 NAGTIRTGFRLND
-1258 ILVKNA
+1258 MLFNGVAKN
-1264 ATGLTGGKKYT
+1264 LTAGKTYT
-1275 VSFASNL
+1275 VSFKSNL
-1282 GYDNM
+1282 TYDEK
-1287 HWFGKDYVSGTWNI
+1287 HWFGVDFTSSNSWSAWEDYAYESG
-1301 WDDFE
+1301 
-1306 YTTGKI
+1306 KLQL
-1312 ETYVGYTN
+1312 YVGYTN
-1320 GTDDLA
+1320 GSGIA
-1326 GSVILHK
+1326 GTKAFAKVETSFSDGGTIGS
-1333 IDTEFTNGGAMG
+1333 FT
-1345 TFELP
+1345 LP
-1350 SSATNVNILFRIVSN
+1350 SGASDISLLFRVISDAN
-1365 GTAYSGTISNVKIV
+1365 GTRYTGEISDIKIA
-1379 EGEYTRMGYIG
+1379 EGQYVYEGLDG
-1390 DKESL
+1390 DSVTL
-1395 SSPTWEGHSIVTW
+1395 DAPTWVGHTFQNWEAETSPFDGTL
-1408 NPKNDNFSGS
+1408 SGS
-1418 LSGDKNSTYTYGS
+1418 QNRNFTFGRG
-1431 NDDIVQATWQINN
+1431 NDVVRAIWKTNE
-1444 YDVGFDNEFDFDTWV
+1444 YDVLFENEFDFDTWV
-1459 WGSPNAGTQTV
+1459 WNRVAGGSQV
-1470 DYENNSI
+1470 LDHENNAI
-1477 TMTST
+1477 TITSNST
-1482 AADAYTGP
+1482 DTYTEP
-1490 YSTGQTGYMTLIPG
+1490 YVNTSPSQHYMTLIPG
-1504 HTYSFSYKYENGS
+1504 HTYEFSYYYENGS
-1517 AAGTLRPFVFAYPNT
+1517 VAGNLHPFMFAYENT
-1532 SLSNYGSNLKNFNK
+1532 SMSSYDGGITSWNLGV
-1546 EIAANESGTHTFT
+1546 AANESGRHTVT
-1559 WIVPS
+1559 WTIPA
-1564 GSPYVTIRLGLLTA
+1564 GRPYVTMRLGMTTV
-1578 GMTTKFSDIYIQDV
+1578 GMVTKFSDIYIRDISNPAGAQDNV
-1592 TGPFVNTNNSTLRV
+1592 SL
-1606 PTVNGT
+1606 PTVGGTAVRGVSVKYGYTIGSSDTLGGSLPTISRTGYTFEGWYTSQDSYGNGT
-1612 TVHYATVEY
+1612 
-1621 SQQLGTAGQLNG
+1621 
-1633 TMPTTSYTGY
+1633 
-1643 NFSGWYDS
+1643 
-1651 VDSTGNGV
+1651 
-1659 GTKYEL
+1659 GTKYTASNVMGTANVKL
-1665 TTSIGA
+1665 YA
-1671 GVTRLHSRWTVGVT
+1671 RWLVGVT
-1685 YNTNG
+1685 YNANG
-1690 GSYENKGG
+1690 GSYASGSSYAPKS
-1698 TIYTAKNRTNL
+1698 RTNL
-1709 SVATSIAV
+1709 DVATNIAV

-1723 GGTNWNSADLANSIV
+1723 GSTNWNDSRLGYAYV

-1778 AQWEACGTASLGTQY
+1778 AQWEACSTASLGTQY
-1793 NVGTTQGGYTFY
+1793 NIGTAQGGYTFY
-1805 PGQIYFYKFT
+1805 PGQLYFYKFT
-1815 PNRNMYV
+1815 PSTNMQA
-1822 TGYTN
+1822 TGYTYN
-1827 VGASAGVDPF
+1827 SGDGDTGVDPK
-1837 LHYWV
+1837 LYLYT
-1842 GDDWTASNDKYSTAY
+1842 GTTLTDENDDYEESFGVTAVQENDY
-1857 GLSDMTANVNNAAIT
+1857 NAVLNA
-1872 KDQTAGTYYYGIT
+1872 DLTAGTTYYYG
-1885 QATLGAGSTKTI
+1885 LGLAGTAFNDSWVYN
-1897 GFKLVE
+1897 FKISENYVN
-1903 HTVAYTLNANGGSVS
+1903 YTLNANGGSVS
-1918 PTSAKGY
+1918 PTTVIGH
-1925 YNTAT
+1925 YNTAVT
-1930 SLPTPLRT
+1930 VNNPTRT
-1938 GWTFTGWKASD
+1938 GWTFAGWKASD

-1957 VPAADNSSR
+1957 VPAADTNAR
-1966 ITGNTSSVT
+1966 IDANRTSLIT
-1975 KAVTLTAQWNI
+1975 NVTLTAQWNI

-1991 NVYAQFNKASNATA
+1991 NVYAQFNKASSATA

-2042 MVATPATG
+2042 IVATPATG

-2118 TNGTTGGTV
+2118 TNGTTGGSV

-2149 IYAKPNTGYTFAGW
+2149 IYAKPATGYTFAGW

-2437 STAQITATAATGYTF
+2437 STAQMTATAATGYTF

-2597 LNSYAE
+2597 LNSYTE

-2703 TTTSVSK
+2703 TTTSASK

-2724 ATGYAF
+2724 ATGYTF

-2750 GGLNSDYYYR
+2750 GGLYGDYYYR

-2824 ATAKVVYAQAASIT
+2824 ATAKVVFAQAASIT

-3392 TAKIGSVLPATDVP
+3392 TAKIGSALPATDVP

-3855 SVYPVDDS
+3855 AVYPVDDS

-4290 DNAKTVSTTFI
+4290 DNAKTVSTTFV

-4395 NYGTVEVK
+4395 NCGTVEVK

>member
-31 LIKDADAYA
+31 LIKDADAYV
-40 NVESVNSSATLAA
+40 NVEGNKAVSSLSGQIA
-53 QSIYAPES
+53 YAPEA

-71 QYFCNYNETTGRVTE
+71 RYFLNYNYSSGRVAE
-86 VKGTSSRISFS
+86 IKSTSSTLKFE
-97 NQDATSV
+97 NKDATEV

-124 SNLKINSTAISTA
+124 SNLKLNNTTVSAV
-137 ANCGATSTAFA
+137 ANCTATSTAY
-148 SGATVLAS
+148 GATPTVIAS
-156 GTNSINYNISAGSLS
+156 GTTGISYTLTSGSLS
-171 GYTQGGVYYI
+171 NYVAGRTYFI
-181 QWVIRYVV
+181 QWVVRYKID
-189 GGSARLAFMY
+189 GNYHFMFMY
-199 TAIYAPVLGQAGLS
+199 TGIYAPSLGQAGLS
-213 YATTYSG
+213 YASTYSG
-220 NLSNPESH
+220 KFSNPESR
-228 AYSFVTGAHKYGGGN
+228 AYTFITGAQKYGGGN
-243 RTSNYTSTT
+243 RVSNYTNAT

-260 PLISFVGQNSSTT
+260 PLVSFVGQNASTT
-273 AYTFQGGRGK
+273 AYTFKGGRDE
-283 WNDTSNFTVQANG
+283 WNSTANFTTQANG

-302 NHLVGDDNRYH
+302 SSQVGGSDRYH
-313 RTAWTNVG
+313 RTTWTNVG
-321 SFANPNPT
+321 SFANPTPT
-329 GTTTGNADSSY
+329 GTTEGNGDTSY
-340 TENVTTGVAYLVV
+340 NVGQTSGVAYIVV
-353 DTSRFSNYSQIPN
+353 DTSRYSDYNQIPDL
-366 FSAGWLQFYHHR
+366 SAGWLQFYHHR
-378 SGNGNYLASITG
+378 SGAGNYLRYIVGQTQTYGALT
-390 KDQNYN
+390 DEV
-396 DLSDAITCSVDTSSY
+396 TCSVDTSSY
-411 KDNDDYSVA
+411 EDNDDYSVA
-420 RGLYA
+420 RGLYPF
-425 VNGKVRAGF
+425 NGKINGGF
-434 FNLEFTSK
+434 INIKFNSR
-442 TGYKANLGIT
+442 TGYKGALSG
-452 SVTETLKV
+452 TESLYV
-460 DTYVGVHTTAVNKT
+460 DTYVGLHTTTVNKT

-481 AALHSNIDTVNVAKA
+481 NALISHIDKWYVDNS

-503 DYTTYYNQLKSAA
+503 DYTDYYNQLKTTGEA
-516 EKLCNPTEY
+516 LCDPTAY
-525 LNASADSTLQGYVD
+525 SMNANSTLEGYV
-539 NYTDAIASTNG
+539 TTWGKAIDSAFDSSM
-550 ADVYFYVPEAIY
+550 YFYVPETIY
-562 TKPQLLES
+562 INPIVS
-570 STSAA
+570 SSKYNFQYYVDRAA
-575 THYGATYVDGSVSAN
+575 TADSVLDTSYNKTTGNVFFSCAKASNVSITASISGGSVTLGQSSATN
-590 NEFSMS
+590 GLIKTTM
-596 TGEQKWG
+596 TG
-603 NIYFYYANASSVKI
+603 
-617 SYSVIG
+617 
-623 GASASSTNNSITYA
+623 
-637 DSQTA
+637 
-642 TSGTELYST
+642 YST
-651 NYNSSQAL
+651 TYSNK
-659 SVSGTKVSKFI
+659 TI
-670 VNSSAYLSKNDT
+670 E
-682 GMWLKWTATYVDKTD
+682 WTATYTNIAT
-697 GRTKTATA
+697 GRQMTTKA
-705 YTYVYKTFW
+705 YTYCYAPITTSTISATANERYKGSWNHDKASSCVTAW
-714 LPIEA
+714 LVGAATVDVSKYKISSA
-719 GSRNEETD
+719 SSGSASTD
-727 GKDSNANSFVWMSG
+727 SADSEGTYKYNYLANPTAS
-741 IHSFTSKTAGTNAS
+741 IPTAGHENVGV
-755 MKYTKTTNSKYNIP
+755 YNT
-769 YSYSIQMGTD
+769 GTGGSGLWKND
-779 ASVNS
+779 ADAEWF
-784 NISTAMGNLYRYPFV
+784 TGGKGTLY
-799 SDNAGA
+799 
-805 YFDTSSNNDGM
+805 
-816 QPSDWMEDAA
+816 
-826 SDYYKHLSS
+826 
-835 SANAEYMAKRND
+835 
-847 DDRATCTNSPVGNIT
+847 
-862 VDTSRYTNFNQIPGF
+862 VDSSRYTNLNQIPDLY
-877 SIGFHITSHQ
+877 I
-887 RAEGS
+887 
-892 SSWYVSDYTS
+892 
-902 VINQDTNDT
+902 
-911 GLDDNQ
+911 GLDCNYKDKGSAKIRLFHAWYSKVNTTQ
-917 TGIQGDWGAVKDT
+917 LTNSSDAAISNVTTAASQDGANTGTTLRNDIKINASFTAKTTTTDTLVLMGQSRHDGA
-930 YKGTVIVSGTG
+930 Y
-941 RSSGL
+941 R
-946 RYNGKFN
+946 N
-953 RAITTS
+953 RRARASCYLVVNFRDKS
-959 ITTYAMKGL
+959 I
-968 AYAYQNGDKCVSS
+968 
-981 SVCRVKVTMYN
+981 
-992 KANLRKAYL
+992 LRKAYEFMESNANYLQQDYFTTTAWNSFITYRNYIKDYLCNPASNAAQADL
-1001 NAISKSNQLDAN
+1001 NTYGKNLYNQIAKMVAC
-1013 IFHTDSTCWTTYQ
+1013 ITATPGSTTATY
-1026 KALEAAGKALTRVD
+1026 KTYD
-1040 GTITDPDTLATN
+1040 GTSTT
-1052 LNNAVNHL
+1052 VNRADVL
-1060 LSESKTC
+1060 KT
-1067 TKYKGGSCRISGT
+1067 GT
-1080 VRVYHRYLV
+1080 ARVYHRYL
-1089 GNGADAKSYELKVG
+1089 NGSGSSATSTALNIG
-1103 DNGTNVETKTYFYG
+1103 DNGTNVETKTYYYG
-1117 DTVNTGYNETS
+1117 ETVKTGYNETKD
-1128 GYDYIGYYRN
+1128 YDYFGYFRN
-1138 VGTTQW
+1138 EGTTQW
-1144 TSSANGSLTG
+1144 TKPGDGSLVG
-1154 NDSGM
+1154 NDSGPD
-1159 NMYGS
+1159 MYGT
-1164 SGHNTDKNVIVP
+1164 SGHNKDELVAVP
-1176 NLTYTYVYYRTKN
+1176 NLTYTYVYHKKTV
-1189 SVFKDYGEAPHEY
+1189 SLCKDYNGSPQDF
-1202 GKATNYAKLKNAN
+1202 GLVTNLANLAGANAN
-1215 INNSYNAWGVSNG
+1215 VSYTGWGASGGTANVSDKTATG
-1228 AANIT
+1228 
-1233 VASDTQF
+1233 F
-1240 NFSVT
+1240 KFSVT
-1245 SVGTHTNGLRLND
+1245 NAGTIRTGFRLND
-1258 ILVKNA
+1258 MLFNGVAKN
-1264 ATGLTGGKKYT
+1264 LTAGKTYT
-1275 VSFASNL
+1275 VSFKSNL
-1282 GYDNM
+1282 TYDEK
-1287 HWFGKDYVSGTWNI
+1287 HWFGVDFTSSNSWSAWEDYAYESG
-1301 WDDFE
+1301 
-1306 YTTGKI
+1306 KLQL
-1312 ETYVGYTN
+1312 YVGYTN
-1320 GTDDLA
+1320 GSGIA
-1326 GSVILHK
+1326 GTKAFAKVETSFSDGGTIGS
-1333 IDTEFTNGGAMG
+1333 FT
-1345 TFELP
+1345 LP
-1350 SSATNVNILFRIVSN
+1350 SGASDISLLFRVISDAN
-1365 GTAYSGTISNVKIV
+1365 GTRYTGEISDIKIA
-1379 EGEYTRMGYIG
+1379 EGQYVYEGLDG
-1390 DKESL
+1390 DSVTL
-1395 SSPTWEGHSIVTW
+1395 DAPTWVGHTFQNWEAETSPFDGTL
-1408 NPKNDNFSGS
+1408 SGS
-1418 LSGDKNSTYTYGS
+1418 QNRNFTFGRG
-1431 NDDIVQATWQINN
+1431 NDVVRAIWKTNE
-1444 YDVGFDNEFDFDTWV
+1444 YDVLFENEFDFDTWV
-1459 WGSPNAGTQTV
+1459 WNRVAGGSQV
-1470 DYENNSI
+1470 LDYENNAI
-1477 TMTST
+1477 TITSNST
-1482 AADAYTGP
+1482 DTYTEP
-1490 YSTGQTGYMTLIPG
+1490 YVNTSPSQHYMTLIPG
-1504 HTYSFSYKYENGS
+1504 HTYEFSYYYENGS
-1517 AAGTLRPFVFAYPNT
+1517 VAGNLHPFMFAYENT
-1532 SLSNYGSNLKNFNK
+1532 SMSSYDGGITSWNLGV
-1546 EIAANESGTHTFT
+1546 AANESGRHTVT
-1559 WIVPS
+1559 WTIPA
-1564 GSPYVTIRLGLLTA
+1564 GRPYVTMRLGMTTV
-1578 GMTTKFSDIYIQDV
+1578 GMVTKFSDIYIRDISNPAGAQDNV
-1592 TGPFVNTNNSTLRV
+1592 SL
-1606 PTVNGT
+1606 PTVGGTAVRGVSVKYGYTIGSSDTLDGSLPTISRTGYTFEGWYTSQDSYGNGT
-1612 TVHYATVEY
+1612 
-1621 SQQLGTAGQLNG
+1621 
-1633 TMPTTSYTGY
+1633 
-1643 NFSGWYDS
+1643 
-1651 VDSTGNGV
+1651 
-1659 GTKYEL
+1659 GTKYTASNVMG
-1665 TTSIGA
+1665 TTNIKLYA
-1671 GVTRLHSRWTVGVT
+1671 RWLVGVT

-1690 GSYENKGG
+1690 GSYENKSG
-1698 TIYTAKNRTNL
+1698 TIHTAKNRTNL
-1709 SVATSIAV
+1709 SVATSVAV

-1723 GGTNWNSADLANSIV
+1723 GSTNWNSADIANSIV

-1793 NVGTTQGGYTFY
+1793 NVGTAQGGYTFY

-1827 VGASAGVDPF
+1827 VSASAGVDPF

-1842 GDDWTASNDKYSTAY
+1842 GDEWTASNDKYSTAY

-1885 QATLGAGSTKTI
+1885 QATLDAGSTKTI

-1918 PTSAKGY
+1918 PTSAAGY

-1930 SLPTPLRT
+1930 SLPTPSRT

-1991 NVYAQFNKASNATA
+1991 NVYAQFNKASSATA

-2042 MVATPATG
+2042 IVATPATG

-2118 TNGTTGGTV
+2118 TNGTTGGSV
-2127 GFASSAGSKGTTRT
+2127 GFASSAGSKGITRT

-2149 IYAKPNTGYTFAGW
+2149 IYAKPATGYTFAGW

-2437 STAQITATAATGYTF
+2437 STAQMTATAATGYTF

-2597 LNSYAE
+2597 LNSYTE

-2642 SGTPVATGTT
+2642 SGTPVATGVT

-2667 SVKLSKV
+2667 SVKSSKV

-2686 SKFTLGVGGN
+2686 SKYTLGVGGN

-2703 TTTSVSK
+2703 TTTSASK

-2724 ATGYAF
+2724 STGYTF

-2736 AALTTEATDNVSET
+2736 AALTTEATDHVSET
-2750 GGLNSDYYYR
+2750 GGLNGDYYYR

-2859 AISASATITLP
+2859 AISSSATITLP

-2939 AEYQSGTSIPAATI
+2939 AEYQSGTAIPAATI

-3045 WGTQGNSETQ
+3045 WGTKGNNETQ

-3123 AAPATGYKFDAWY
+3123 AAPATGYRFDAWY

-3381 DHQNN
+3381 DLQNN

-3392 TAKIGSVLPATDVP
+3392 TAKIGNALPATDVP

-3417 TGTGGEGVQYYD
+3417 TGTGGEGIQYYD

-3590 SKLAKIKGDTILS
+3590 SKLAKIKGDTILDT
-3603 AADSA
+3603 ADSA

-3775 AALQTRYSSYNYSVN
+3775 AALQTRYSSYKYSVN
-3790 NKDQIQVCICY
+3790 DKDQIQVCICY

-3855 SVYPVDDS
+3855 AVYPVDDS

-3928 SAGTGLGYAK
+3928 SGSTGLGYAK

-4036 GTANKTYDIT
+4036 GTANKAYDIT

-4072 DTSANLALGAYS
+4072 DASANLALGAYS

-4122 TASDAFKVQLVYN
+4122 AASDAFKVQLVYN
-4135 GTTATYTKLNGNVT
+4135 GTTATYTKFNGNVT

-4281 ARYNYKWQK
+4281 ARYNYRWQK
-4290 DNAKTVSTTFI
+4290 DNAKTVSTTFV

>member
-31 LIKDADAYA
+31 LIKDADAYV
-40 NVESVNSSATLAA
+40 NVEGNKAVSSLSGQIA
-53 QSIYAPES
+53 YAPEA
-61 IYLKPGSSAF
+61 IYLKPGSNAF
-71 QYFCNYNETTGRVTE
+71 QYFLNYSYSSGRVAE
-86 VKGTSSRISFS
+86 AKSTSSTLKFE
-97 NQDATSV
+97 NKDATEV

-124 SNLKINSTAISTA
+124 SNLKLNNTTVSAV
-137 ANCGATSTAFA
+137 ANCTATSTAY
-148 SGATVLAS
+148 GATPTVIAS
-156 GTNSINYNISAGSLS
+156 GTTGISYKLTSGSLS
-171 GYTQGGVYYI
+171 NYVAGRTYFI
-181 QWVIRYVV
+181 QWVVRYKID
-189 GGSARLAFMY
+189 GNYHFMFMY
-199 TAIYAPVLGQAGLS
+199 TGIYAPSLGQAGLS
-213 YATTYSG
+213 YASTYSG
-220 NLSNPESH
+220 NFSNPESR
-228 AYSFVTGAHKYGGGN
+228 AYTFITGAQKYGGGN
-243 RTSNYTSTT
+243 RVSNYTNTT

-260 PLISFVGQNSSTT
+260 PLVSFVGQNASTT
-273 AYTFQGGRGK
+273 AYTFKGGRDE
-283 WNDTSNFTVQANG
+283 WNNTANFTEQTNG

-302 NHLVGDDNRYH
+302 AYQIGGSDRYH
-313 RTAWTNVG
+313 RTTWKNVG
-321 SFANPNPT
+321 SFANPTPT
-329 GTTTGNADSSY
+329 GTTEGNGDTSY
-340 TENVTTGVAYLVV
+340 NVGQTSGVAYIVV
-353 DTSRFSNYSQIPN
+353 DTSRYSDYNQIPN
-366 FSAGWLQFYHHR
+366 LSAGWLQFYHHR
-378 SGNGNYLASITG
+378 SGAGNYLRWISGQTQTYGALT
-390 KDQNYN
+390 DEV
-396 DLSDAITCSVDTSSY
+396 TCSVDTSSY
-411 KDNDDYSVA
+411 EDNDDYSVA
-420 RGLYA
+420 RGLYPF
-425 VNGKVRAGF
+425 NGKINGGF
-434 FNLEFTSK
+434 ININFNSR
-442 TGYKANLGIT
+442 TGYKGTLSG
-452 SVTETLKV
+452 TESLYV
-460 DTYVGVHTTAVNKT
+460 DTYVGLHTTAVNKT

-481 AALHSNIDTVNVAKA
+481 NALISHIDKWYVDNS

-503 DYTTYYNQLKSAA
+503 
-516 EKLCNPTEY
+516 
-525 LNASADSTLQGYVD
+525 
-539 NYTDAIASTNG
+539 NYTDYYDQLKKTGEALCDPTAYSMNANSTLEGYVTAWSKAIDSAFDSSM
-550 ADVYFYVPEAIY
+550 YFYVPETIY
-562 TKPQLLES
+562 INPIVS
-570 STSAA
+570 SSKYNFQYYVDRAA
-575 THYGATYVDGSVSAN
+575 TADSVLDTSYNKTTGNVFFSCAKASNVSITASISGGSVTLGQSSATNGLIKTTMTGYANTYSDKTIEWTATYTNTA
-590 NEFSMS
+590 
-596 TGEQKWG
+596 TGRQMTTKA
-603 NIYFYYANASSVKI
+603 YTYCYAPLK
-617 SYSVIG
+617 
-623 GASASSTNNSITYA
+623 
-637 DSQTA
+637 A
-642 TSGTELYST
+642 TSGTTVISASAQAG
-651 NYNSSQAL
+651 YNSRTHTDTNIGITGWIVGAHTVDAKAYTIS
-659 SVSGTKVSKFI
+659 SVSSGTVDNGSPGDGRGGYKNNYLEAPSTVPTNGRDNIQDLYNASYGGGSGYYIKDGN
-670 VNSSAYLSKNDT
+670 VNYQT
-682 GMWLKWTATYVDKTD
+682 GGKGTLYVD
-697 GRTKTATA
+697 
-705 YTYVYKTFW
+705 
-714 LPIEA
+714 
-719 GSRNEETD
+719 S
-727 GKDSNANSFVWMSG
+727 
-741 IHSFTSKTAGTNAS
+741 
-755 MKYTKTTNSKYNIP
+755 
-769 YSYSIQMGTD
+769 
-779 ASVNS
+779 
-784 NISTAMGNLYRYPFV
+784 
-799 SDNAGA
+799 
-805 YFDTSSNNDGM
+805 
-816 QPSDWMEDAA
+816 
-826 SDYYKHLSS
+826 
-835 SANAEYMAKRND
+835 
-847 DDRATCTNSPVGNIT
+847 
-862 VDTSRYTNFNQIPGF
+862 SRYTNLGQIPDLYVGIDCNQKD
-877 SIGFHITSHQ
+877 SKTSNM
-887 RAEGS
+887 RLYYDWYSNGS
-892 SSWYVSDYTS
+892 
-902 VINQDTNDT
+902 NKNP
-911 GLDDNQ
+911 
-917 TGIQGDWGAVKDT
+917 
-930 YKGTVIVSGTG
+930 
-941 RSSGL
+941 
-946 RYNGKFN
+946 
-953 RAITTS
+953 
-959 ITTYAMKGL
+959 TTYTAASQDGVETGSAQRGKKL
-968 AYAYQNGDKCVSS
+968 TSASFSSKATNTNTLVLHAWADNSAHSRRIAQATCYLVVNFRDKSI
-981 SVCRVKVTMYN
+981 
-992 KANLRKAYL
+992 LRKAYEL
-1001 NAISKSNQLDAN
+1001 MESNANYLQQDYFTPTAWN
-1013 IFHTDSTCWTTYQ
+1013 NFTTYRGYILNYLCNPKSTASQ
-1026 KALEAAGKALTRVD
+1026 ADLNTYGKNLYDQIAKMVACITATPGSTTATYKTYD
-1040 GTITDPDTLATN
+1040 GASTT
-1052 LNNAVNHL
+1052 VNRADVL
-1060 LSESKTC
+1060 KT
-1067 TKYKGGSCRISGT
+1067 GT
-1080 VRVYHRYLV
+1080 ARVYHRYL
-1089 GNGADAKSYELKVG
+1089 NGSGSTATSTELNIG
-1103 DNGTNVETKTYFYG
+1103 DNGTNVETKTYYYG
-1117 DTVNTGYNETS
+1117 ETVKTGYNETS
-1128 GYDYIGYYRN
+1128 DYDYFGYFRN
-1138 VGTTQW
+1138 EGITQW
-1144 TSSANGSLTG
+1144 TSTSNGNLVG
-1154 NDSGM
+1154 NDSGPD
-1159 NMYGS
+1159 MYGT
-1164 SGHNTDKNVIVP
+1164 SGHNTDELVAVP
-1176 NLTYTYVYYRTKN
+1176 NLTYTYVYHKKTV
-1189 SVFKDYGEAPHEY
+1189 SLCKDYNGSPQDF
-1202 GKATNYAKLKNAN
+1202 GLVTNLANLAGANAN
-1215 INNSYNAWGVSNG
+1215 VSYAGWGASGGTANVSDKTATG
-1228 AANIT
+1228 
-1233 VASDTQF
+1233 F
-1240 NFSVT
+1240 KFSVT
-1245 SVGTHTNGLRLND
+1245 NAGTIRDGFRLND
-1258 ILVKNA
+1258 MLFNGVAKN
-1264 ATGLTGGKKYT
+1264 LTAGKTYT
-1275 VSFASNL
+1275 VSFKSNL
-1282 GYDNM
+1282 TYDEK
-1287 HWFGKDYVSGTWNI
+1287 HWFGVDFTSSKSWSAWEDYAYESGKL
-1301 WDDFE
+1301 E
-1306 YTTGKI
+1306 L
-1312 ETYVGYTN
+1312 YVGYTN
-1320 GTDDLA
+1320 GSDIA
-1326 GSVILHK
+1326 GTKAFAKVETSFSGGGTIGS
-1333 IDTEFTNGGAMG
+1333 FT
-1345 TFELP
+1345 LP
-1350 SSATNVNILFRIVSN
+1350 SGASDISLLFRVISDAN
-1365 GTAYSGTISNVKIV
+1365 GTRYTGEISDIKIA
-1379 EGEYTRMGYIG
+1379 EGQYVYEGLDG
-1390 DKESL
+1390 DSVTL
-1395 SSPTWEGHSIVTW
+1395 DAPTWVGHTFQNWEEETSPFDGTL
-1408 NPKNDNFSGS
+1408 SGS
-1418 LSGDKNSTYTYGS
+1418 QNRNFKFGSGDDVVRAIWKTNE
-1431 NDDIVQATWQINN
+1431 
-1444 YDVGFDNEFDFDTWV
+1444 YDVMFENEFEFDKWV
-1459 WGSPNAGTQTV
+1459 WNRVAGGSQV
-1470 DYENNSI
+1470 LDYENKAITITSNS
-1477 TMTST
+1477 TDTYTEPYMGTS
-1482 AADAYTGP
+1482 P
-1490 YSTGQTGYMTLIPG
+1490 SQHYMTLIPG
-1504 HTYSFSYKYENGS
+1504 HTYEFSYYYENGS
-1517 AAGTLRPFVFAYPNT
+1517 VAGNLNPFMFAYENT
-1532 SLSNYGSNLKNFNK
+1532 SMSSYAGGITSWNLGV
-1546 EIAANESGTHTFT
+1546 AANATGRHTVT
-1559 WIVPS
+1559 WTIPA
-1564 GSPYVTIRLGLLTA
+1564 GRPYVTMRLGMTTV
-1578 GMTTKFSDIYIQDV
+1578 GMVTKFSDIYIRDISNPAGAQDNV
-1592 TGPFVNTNNSTLRV
+1592 SLPTAGGTAVRSASVKYGYPIGSADILGGSLPTISRTGYTFEGWYTSQDSYG
-1606 PTVNGT
+1606 NGT
-1612 TVHYATVEY
+1612 
-1621 SQQLGTAGQLNG
+1621 
-1633 TMPTTSYTGY
+1633 
-1643 NFSGWYDS
+1643 
-1651 VDSTGNGV
+1651 
-1659 GTKYEL
+1659 GTKY
-1665 TTSIGA
+1665 TASNVMGA
-1671 GVTRLHSRWTVGVT
+1671 ANVKLYARWLVGVT
-1685 YNTNG
+1685 YNANG
-1690 GSYENKGG
+1690 GSYASGSSYAPKS
-1698 TIYTAKNRTNL
+1698 RTNL
-1709 SVATSIAV
+1709 DVATNIAV
-1717 SNRIDQ
+1717 SNRMNQ
-1723 GGTNWNSADLANSIV
+1723 GSSNWNDSRLGYAYV

-1749 KAVSADPAVNGKIYF
+1749 KAVSADPAVNGRIYF

-1778 AQWEACGTASLGTQY
+1778 AQWEACGTASLDTQY
-1793 NVGTTQGGYTFY
+1793 NVGTKQGGYTFY
-1805 PGQIYFYKFT
+1805 PGQIYFYNFT
-1815 PNRNMYV
+1815 PSANMQA
-1822 TGYTN
+1822 TGYTYN
-1827 VGASAGVDPF
+1827 SGDGDTGVDPK
-1837 LHYWV
+1837 LYLYT
-1842 GDDWTASNDKYSTAY
+1842 GTTLTDENDDYLESFGVTAVQENDYNAV
-1857 GLSDMTANVNNAAIT
+1857 LNANL
-1872 KDQTAGTYYYGIT
+1872 TAGTTYYYG
-1885 QATLGAGSTKTI
+1885 LGLAGT
-1897 GFKLVE
+1897 GFSDSWVYNFKISENYVN
-1903 HTVAYTLNANGGSVS
+1903 YTLNANGGSVS
-1918 PTSAKGY
+1918 PTTVIGH
-1925 YNTAT
+1925 YNTAVT
-1930 SLPTPLRT
+1930 VKNPTRT
-1938 GWTFTGWKASD
+1938 GWTFAGWKASD

-1957 VPAADNSSR
+1957 VPAADTNAR
-1966 ITGNTSSVT
+1966 IDANRTSFIT
-1975 KAVTLTAQWNI
+1975 KVTLTAQWNI

-1991 NVYAQFNKASNATA
+1991 NVYAQFNKASSATA

-2050 YTFGGWYT
+2050 YTFGGWYA

-2188 YSYSWTTTDSRSYSA
+2188 YSYSWTTTDQRSYSA

-2437 STAQITATAATGYTF
+2437 STAQMTATAATGYTF

-2465 SSIYST
+2465 SSFYSR

-2558 KSTANPYTPTITANL
+2558 KSNANPYTPTITANL

-2597 LNSYAE
+2597 LNSYTE

-2667 SVKLSKV
+2667 SVKSSKV

-2703 TTTSVSK
+2703 TTTSTSK

-2750 GGLNSDYYYR
+2750 GGLYSDYYYR

-2819 NDTLK
+2819 NNTLK
-2824 ATAKVVYAQAASIT
+2824 ATAKVVFAQAASIT

-2850 YATSNLSGT
+2850 YATSSLSGT

-2975 IYSAYDELS
+2975 IYSAYDELT

-3136 SDATLK
+3136 SDTTLK

-3155 GDTTANANANKYY
+3155 GDTTVNANANKYY

-3392 TAKIGSVLPATDVP
+3392 TAKIGNALPATDVP

-3417 TGTGGEGVQYYD
+3417 TGTGGEGIQYYD

-3566 MTLALSENRKDE
+3566 MTLALSENKKDE

-3608 NGSTYKYPTT
+3608 NGSTYKYPST
-3618 ASAANYAFAGKW
+3618 ASAASYAYAGKW

-3855 SVYPVDDS
+3855 AVYPVDDS

-4149 VTENEDG
+4149 ITENEDG

-4290 DNAKTVSTTFI
+4290 DNAKTVSTTFV

>member
-31 LIKDADAYA
+31 LIKDADAYV
-40 NVESVNSSATLAA
+40 NVEGNKAVSSLSGQIA
-53 QSIYAPES
+53 YAPEA

-71 QYFCNYNETTGRVTE
+71 RYFLNYSYSSGRVAE
-86 VKGTSSRISFS
+86 IKSTSSTLKFE
-97 NQDATSV
+97 NKDATEV

-124 SNLKINSTAISTA
+124 SNLKLNNTTVSAV
-137 ANCGATSTAFA
+137 ANCTATSTAY
-148 SGATVLAS
+148 GATPTVIAS
-156 GTNSINYNISAGSLS
+156 GTTGISYTLTSGSLS
-171 GYTQGGVYYI
+171 NYVAGRTYFI
-181 QWVIRYVV
+181 QWVVRYKID
-189 GGSARLAFMY
+189 GNYHFMFMY
-199 TAIYAPVLGQAGLS
+199 TGIYAPSLGQAGLS
-213 YATTYSG
+213 YASTYSG
-220 NLSNPESH
+220 KFSNPESH
-228 AYSFVTGAHKYGGGN
+228 AYTFITGAQKYGGGN
-243 RTSNYTSTT
+243 RVSNYTNTT

-260 PLISFVGQNSSTT
+260 PLVSFVGQNASTT
-273 AYTFQGGRGK
+273 AYTFQGGGSK
-283 WNDTSNFTVQANG
+283 WNDTSNFTAQTNG

-302 NHLVGDDNRYH
+302 SHQVGGSDRYH
-313 RTAWTNVG
+313 RTTWTNVG
-321 SFANPNPT
+321 SFANPTPT
-329 GTTTGNADSSY
+329 GTTEGNGDTSY
-340 TENVTTGVAYLVV
+340 NVGQTSGVAYIVV
-353 DTSRFSNYSQIPN
+353 DTSRYSDYNQIPN
-366 FSAGWLQFYHHR
+366 LSAGWLQFYHHR
-378 SGNGNYLASITG
+378 SGAGNYLRFIVGQTQTYGALT
-390 KDQNYN
+390 DEV
-396 DLSDAITCSVDTSSY
+396 TCSVDTSSY
-411 KDNDDYSVA
+411 EDHDDYSVA
-420 RGLYA
+420 RGLYPF
-425 VNGKVRAGF
+425 NGKINGGF
-434 FNLEFTSK
+434 INIKFNSR
-442 TGYKANLGIT
+442 TGFKGT
-452 SVTETLKV
+452 FSGTESLYV
-460 DTYVGVHTTAVNKT
+460 DTYVGLHTTAVNKT

-481 AALHSNIDTVNVAKA
+481 NALISHIDKWYVDNS

-503 DYTTYYNQLKSAA
+503 NYTDYYNQLKTTGEA
-516 EKLCNPTEY
+516 LCDPTAY
-525 LNASADSTLQGYVD
+525 SMNANSTLEGYV
-539 NYTDAIASTNG
+539 TTWGKAIDSAFDSSM
-550 ADVYFYVPEAIY
+550 YFYVPETIY
-562 TKPQLLES
+562 INPIAS
-570 STSAA
+570 SSKYNFQYYVDRAA
-575 THYGATYVDGSVSAN
+575 TADSVLDTSYNKTTGNVFFSCAKASNVSITASISGGSVTLGQSSATN
-590 NEFSMS
+590 GLIKTTM
-596 TGEQKWG
+596 TG
-603 NIYFYYANASSVKI
+603 
-617 SYSVIG
+617 
-623 GASASSTNNSITYA
+623 
-637 DSQTA
+637 
-642 TSGTELYST
+642 YST
-651 NYNSSQAL
+651 TYSNK
-659 SVSGTKVSKFI
+659 TI
-670 VNSSAYLSKNDT
+670 E
-682 GMWLKWTATYVDKTD
+682 WTATYTN
-697 GRTKTATA
+697 TATGRQMTTKA
-705 YTYVYKTFW
+705 YTYCYAPITTSTISATANERYKGAWNHDKASSCVT
-714 LPIEA
+714 A
-719 GSRNEETD
+719 
-727 GKDSNANSFVWMSG
+727 WMVG
-741 IHSFTSKTAGTNAS
+741 AAS
-755 MKYTKTTNSKYNIP
+755 VENSKYKITSASSGSAATDKPDAEGTYKYNYLLTPTASIP
-769 YSYSIQMGTD
+769 TAGHNNVNVYNTGTGG
-779 ASVNS
+779 S
-784 NISTAMGNLYRYPFV
+784 GLYRE
-799 SDNAGA
+799 DN
-805 YFDTSSNNDGM
+805 
-816 QPSDWMEDAA
+816 DAEWFTGGKGTI
-826 SDYYKHLSS
+826 Y
-835 SANAEYMAKRND
+835 
-847 DDRATCTNSPVGNIT
+847 
-862 VDTSRYTNFNQIPGF
+862 VDSSRYTNLNQIPDLY
-877 SIGFHITSHQ
+877 I
-887 RAEGS
+887 
-892 SSWYVSDYTS
+892 
-902 VINQDTNDT
+902 
-911 GLDDNQ
+911 GLDCNYKDKGSANIKLFHAWYSKVNTTQLTNSSDAAISNVTTAASQDKAGTGTTLRNDIKINASFTAKTTTTDTLVLMGQSRHDGAYRNRRARASCYLVVNFRDKSILRNAYEFMESNANYLQQDYFTTTAWNSFVTYRDYIKDYLCNPASNAAQADLNTYGKNLYNQ
-917 TGIQGDWGAVKDT
+917 IAKMVACITATPGSTTAT
-930 YKGTVIVSGTG
+930 YKTYDGTSTTV
-941 RSSGL
+941 
-946 RYNGKFN
+946 N
-953 RAITTS
+953 RADVLKT
-959 ITTYAMKGL
+959 
-968 AYAYQNGDKCVSS
+968 
-981 SVCRVKVTMYN
+981 
-992 KANLRKAYL
+992 
-1001 NAISKSNQLDAN
+1001 
-1013 IFHTDSTCWTTYQ
+1013 
-1026 KALEAAGKALTRVD
+1026 
-1040 GTITDPDTLATN
+1040 GTA
-1052 LNNAVNHL
+1052 
-1060 LSESKTC
+1060 
-1067 TKYKGGSCRISGT
+1067 
-1080 VRVYHRYLV
+1080 RVYHRYL
-1089 GNGADAKSYELKVG
+1089 NGSGSSATSTALNIG
-1103 DNGTNVETKTYFYG
+1103 DNGTNVETKTYYYG
-1117 DTVNTGYNETS
+1117 ETVKTGYNETKD
-1128 GYDYIGYYRN
+1128 YDYFGYFRN
-1138 VGTTQW
+1138 EGTTQW
-1144 TSSANGSLTG
+1144 TKPGDGSLVG
-1154 NDSGM
+1154 NDSGPD
-1159 NMYGS
+1159 MYGT
-1164 SGHNTDKNVIVP
+1164 SGHNKDELVAVP
-1176 NLTYTYVYYRTKN
+1176 NLTYTYVYHKKTV
-1189 SVFKDYGEAPHEY
+1189 SLCKDYNGSPQDF
-1202 GKATNYAKLKNAN
+1202 GLVTNLANLAGANAN
-1215 INNSYNAWGVSNG
+1215 VSYTGWGASGGTANVSDKTATG
-1228 AANIT
+1228 
-1233 VASDTQF
+1233 F
-1240 NFSVT
+1240 KFSVT
-1245 SVGTHTNGLRLND
+1245 NAGTIRTGFRLND
-1258 ILVKNA
+1258 MLFNGVAKN
-1264 ATGLTGGKKYT
+1264 LTAGKTYT
-1275 VSFASNL
+1275 VSFKSNL
-1282 GYDNM
+1282 TYDEK
-1287 HWFGKDYVSGTWNI
+1287 HWFGVDFTSSNSWNAWEDYAYESGKLQLW
-1301 WDDFE
+1301 
-1306 YTTGKI
+1306 
-1312 ETYVGYTN
+1312 VGYTN
-1320 GTDDLA
+1320 GSGIA
-1326 GSVILHK
+1326 GTKGFAKVETSFSDGGTIGS
-1333 IDTEFTNGGAMG
+1333 FT
-1345 TFELP
+1345 LP
-1350 SSATNVNILFRIVSN
+1350 SGASDISLLFRVISDAN
-1365 GTAYSGTISNVKIV
+1365 GTRYTGEISDIKIA
-1379 EGEYTRMGYIG
+1379 EGQYVYEGLDG
-1390 DKESL
+1390 DSVTL
-1395 SSPTWEGHSIVTW
+1395 DAPTWVGHTFQNWEAETSPFDGTL
-1408 NPKNDNFSGS
+1408 SGS
-1418 LSGDKNSTYTYGS
+1418 QNRNFTFGRG
-1431 NDDIVQATWQINN
+1431 NDVVRAIWKTNE
-1444 YDVGFDNEFDFDTWV
+1444 YDVLFENEFDFDTWV
-1459 WGSPNAGTQTV
+1459 WNRVAGGSQV
-1470 DYENNSI
+1470 LDYENNAI
-1477 TMTST
+1477 TITSNST
-1482 AADAYTGP
+1482 DTYTEP
-1490 YSTGQTGYMTLIPG
+1490 YMNTSPSQHYMTLIPG
-1504 HTYSFSYKYENGS
+1504 HTYEFSYYYENGS
-1517 AAGTLRPFVFAYPNT
+1517 VAGNLHPFMFAYENT
-1532 SLSNYGSNLKNFNK
+1532 SMSSYDGGITSWNLGV
-1546 EIAANESGTHTFT
+1546 AANESGRHTVT
-1559 WIVPS
+1559 WTIPA
-1564 GSPYVTIRLGLLTA
+1564 GRPYVTMRLGMTTV
-1578 GMTTKFSDIYIQDV
+1578 GMVTKFSDIYIRDISNPAGAQDNV
-1592 TGPFVNTNNSTLRV
+1592 SEPNVGGTAVHIASVKYGYTIGSSDTLGGSLPTISRTGYTFEGWYTSQDSYG
-1606 PTVNGT
+1606 NGT
-1612 TVHYATVEY
+1612 
-1621 SQQLGTAGQLNG
+1621 
-1633 TMPTTSYTGY
+1633 
-1643 NFSGWYDS
+1643 
-1651 VDSTGNGV
+1651 
-1659 GTKYEL
+1659 GTKYTASNVMG
-1665 TTSIGA
+1665 TTKIKLYA
-1671 GVTRLHSRWTVGVT
+1671 RWLVGVT
-1685 YNTNG
+1685 YNANG
-1690 GSYENKGG
+1690 GSYENKSG
-1698 TIYTAKNRTNL
+1698 TIHTAKNRTNL
-1709 SVATSIAV
+1709 SVATSVAV

-1723 GGTNWNSADLANSIV
+1723 GSTNWNSADIANSIV

-1842 GDDWTASNDKYSTAY
+1842 GDNWTASNDKYSTAY

-1885 QATLGAGSTKTI
+1885 QATLDAGSTKTI

-1938 GWTFTGWKASD
+1938 GWTFAGWKASD

-1991 NVYAQFNKASNATA
+1991 NVYAQFNKASSATA

-2071 TQFASTATATTSAMG
+2071 TQFASTATATTEAMG
-2086 TGGLNYYAKFE
+2086 TSGLNYYAKFE

-2127 GFASSAGSKGTTRT
+2127 GFTSSAGSKGTTRT

-2437 STAQITATAATGYTF
+2437 STAQMTATAATGYTF

-2515 GTTGGT
+2515 GTVGGT

-2558 KSTANPYTPTITANL
+2558 KSTANPYTPTITGAL
-2573 TLIAK
+2573 TLYGK
-2578 FSIKQYTVSVKA
+2578 FSIRQYTVSVKA
-2590 YGNSAAA
+2590 YGNSAVA
-2597 LNSYAE
+2597 LNSYTE

-2652 YSPAIT
+2652 YSPAIA

-2667 SVKLSKV
+2667 SVKSSKV
-2674 NIYAYGNSGADQ
+2674 NVYAYGNSGADL
-2686 SKFTLGVGGN
+2686 SKYSLGVGGN

-2703 TTTSVSK
+2703 TTTSVSNN
-2710 EFYYGAVYTVRAYP
+2710 FYYGAVYTVRAYP
-2724 ATGYAF
+2724 NTGYAF

-2750 GGLNSDYYYR
+2750 GGLNGDYYYR

-2804 TVKINSSG
+2804 TVKINSSS

-2819 NDTLK
+2819 NGTLK

-2838 ATAKTGYSFGGW
+2838 ATAKTGYSFAGW
-2850 YATSNLSGT
+2850 YTSSNVSGT
-2859 AISASATITLP
+2859 PASTTATITLP

-2975 IYSAYDELS
+2975 IYSAYDELT

-3023 KVDQWRYSQGAVPSQ
+3023 KVDQWRYSQGAVSSQ

-3155 GDTTANANANKYY
+3155 GDTTVNANANKYY

-3381 DHQNN
+3381 DLQNN

-3392 TAKIGSVLPATDVP
+3392 TAKIGSALPATDVP

-3608 NGSTYKYPTT
+3608 NGSTYKYPST

-3855 SVYPVDDS
+3855 AVYPVDDS

-3928 SAGTGLGYAK
+3928 SGSTGLGYAK

-4036 GTANKTYDIT
+4036 GTANKAYDIT

-4072 DTSANLALGAYS
+4072 DASANLALGAYS

-4135 GTTATYTKLNGNVT
+4135 GTTATYTKFNGNVT

-4281 ARYNYKWQK
+4281 ARYNYRWQK
-4290 DNAKTVSTTFI
+4290 DNAKTVSTTFV

>member
-31 LIKDADAYA
+31 LIKDADAYV
-40 NVESVNSSATLAA
+40 NVEGNKAVSSLSGQIA
-53 QSIYAPES
+53 YAPEA
-61 IYLKPGSSAF
+61 IYLKPGSNAF
-71 QYFCNYNETTGRVTE
+71 QYFLNYSYSSGRVAE
-86 VKGTSSRISFS
+86 AKSTSSTLKFE
-97 NQDATSV
+97 NKDATEV

-124 SNLKINSTAISTA
+124 SNLKLNNTTVSAV
-137 ANCGATSTAFA
+137 ANCTATSTAY
-148 SGATVLAS
+148 GATPTVIAS
-156 GTNSINYNISAGSLS
+156 GTTGISYKLTSGSLS
-171 GYTQGGVYYI
+171 NYVAGRTYFI
-181 QWVIRYVV
+181 QWVVRYKID
-189 GGSARLAFMY
+189 GNYHFMFMY
-199 TAIYAPVLGQAGLS
+199 TGIYAPSLGQAGLS
-213 YATTYSG
+213 YASTYSG
-220 NLSNPESH
+220 NFSNPESR
-228 AYSFVTGAHKYGGGN
+228 AYTFITGAQKYGGGN
-243 RTSNYTSTT
+243 RVSNYTNTT

-260 PLISFVGQNSSTT
+260 PLVSFVGQNASTT
-273 AYTFQGGRGK
+273 AYTFKGGRDE
-283 WNDTSNFTVQANG
+283 WNSAANFTAQTNG

-302 NHLVGDDNRYH
+302 EYQIGGSDRYH
-313 RTAWTNVG
+313 RTTWKNVG
-321 SFANPNPT
+321 SFANPTPT
-329 GTTTGNADSSY
+329 GTTEGNGDTSY
-340 TENVTTGVAYLVV
+340 NVGQTSGVAYIVV
-353 DTSRFSNYSQIPN
+353 DTSRYSDYNQIPN
-366 FSAGWLQFYHHR
+366 LSAGWLQFYHHR
-378 SGNGNYLASITG
+378 SGAGNYLRWISGQTQTYGALT
-390 KDQNYN
+390 DEV
-396 DLSDAITCSVDTSSY
+396 TCSVDTSSY
-411 KDNDDYSVA
+411 EDNDDYSVA
-420 RGLYA
+420 RGLFPF
-425 VNGKVRAGF
+425 NGKINGGF
-434 FNLEFTSK
+434 ININFNSR
-442 TGYKANLGIT
+442 TGYKGTLSG
-452 SVTETLKV
+452 TESLYV
-460 DTYVGVHTTAVNKT
+460 DTYVGLHTTAVNKT

-481 AALHSNIDTVNVAKA
+481 NALISHIDKWYVDNS

-503 DYTTYYNQLKSAA
+503 
-516 EKLCNPTEY
+516 
-525 LNASADSTLQGYVD
+525 
-539 NYTDAIASTNG
+539 NYTDYYDQLKKTGEALCDPTAYSMNANSTLEGYVTAWSKAIDSAFDSSM
-550 ADVYFYVPEAIY
+550 YFYVPETIY
-562 TKPQLLES
+562 INPIASGSKYNFQYYVDR
-570 STSAA
+570 AA
-575 THYGATYVDGSVSAN
+575 TADSVLDTSYNKTTGNVFFSCAKASNVSITASINGGSVTLGQSSATNGLIKTTMTGYSTTYSNKTIEWTATYTNTA
-590 NEFSMS
+590 
-596 TGEQKWG
+596 TGRQMTTKA
-603 NIYFYYANASSVKI
+603 YTYCYAPLK
-617 SYSVIG
+617 
-623 GASASSTNNSITYA
+623 
-637 DSQTA
+637 A
-642 TSGTELYST
+642 TSGTTVISASAQAG
-651 NYNSSQAL
+651 YNSRTHTDTNIGITGWIVGAHTVDAKAYTIS
-659 SVSGTKVSKFI
+659 SVSSGTVDNGSPGDGRGGYKNNYLEAPSTVPTNGRDNIQDLYNASYGGGSGYYIKDGN
-670 VNSSAYLSKNDT
+670 VNYQT
-682 GMWLKWTATYVDKTD
+682 GGKGTLYVD
-697 GRTKTATA
+697 
-705 YTYVYKTFW
+705 
-714 LPIEA
+714 
-719 GSRNEETD
+719 S
-727 GKDSNANSFVWMSG
+727 
-741 IHSFTSKTAGTNAS
+741 
-755 MKYTKTTNSKYNIP
+755 
-769 YSYSIQMGTD
+769 
-779 ASVNS
+779 
-784 NISTAMGNLYRYPFV
+784 
-799 SDNAGA
+799 
-805 YFDTSSNNDGM
+805 
-816 QPSDWMEDAA
+816 
-826 SDYYKHLSS
+826 
-835 SANAEYMAKRND
+835 
-847 DDRATCTNSPVGNIT
+847 
-862 VDTSRYTNFNQIPGF
+862 SRYTNLGQIPDLYVGIDCNQKD
-877 SIGFHITSHQ
+877 SKTSNM
-887 RAEGS
+887 RLYYDWYSNGS
-892 SSWYVSDYTS
+892 
-902 VINQDTNDT
+902 NKNP
-911 GLDDNQ
+911 
-917 TGIQGDWGAVKDT
+917 
-930 YKGTVIVSGTG
+930 
-941 RSSGL
+941 
-946 RYNGKFN
+946 
-953 RAITTS
+953 
-959 ITTYAMKGL
+959 TTYTAASQDGVETGSAQRGKKL
-968 AYAYQNGDKCVSS
+968 TSASFSSKATNTNTLVLHAWADNSANSYRTAQATCYLVVNFRDKSI
-981 SVCRVKVTMYN
+981 
-992 KANLRKAYL
+992 LRKAYEL
-1001 NAISKSNQLDAN
+1001 MESNANYLQQDYFTPTAWN
-1013 IFHTDSTCWTTYQ
+1013 NFTTYRGYILNYLCNPKSTASQ
-1026 KALEAAGKALTRVD
+1026 ADLNTYGKNLYNQIAKMVACITATPGSTNATYKTYD
-1040 GTITDPDTLATN
+1040 GASTTVKRADVL
-1052 LNNAVNHL
+1052 
-1060 LSESKTC
+1060 KT
-1067 TKYKGGSCRISGT
+1067 GT
-1080 VRVYHRYLV
+1080 ARVYHRYL
-1089 GNGADAKSYELKVG
+1089 NGSGSTATSTELNIG
-1103 DNGTNVETKTYFYG
+1103 DNGTNLETKTYYYG
-1117 DTVNTGYNETS
+1117 ETVKTGYNETS
-1128 GYDYIGYYRN
+1128 EYDYFGYFRN
-1138 VGTTQW
+1138 EGTTQW
-1144 TSSANGSLTG
+1144 TSPNNGSLVG
-1154 NDSGM
+1154 NDSGPD
-1159 NMYGS
+1159 MYGT
-1164 SGHNTDKNVIVP
+1164 SGHNTDELVAVP
-1176 NLTYTYVYYRTKN
+1176 NLTYTYVYHKKTV
-1189 SVFKDYGEAPHEY
+1189 SLCKDYNGSPQDF
-1202 GKATNYAKLKNAN
+1202 GLVTNLANLAGANAN
-1215 INNSYNAWGVSNG
+1215 VSYTGWGASGGTANVSDKTATG
-1228 AANIT
+1228 
-1233 VASDTQF
+1233 F
-1240 NFSVT
+1240 KFSVT
-1245 SVGTHTNGLRLND
+1245 NAGTIRDGFRLND
-1258 ILVKNA
+1258 MLFNGVAKN
-1264 ATGLTGGKKYT
+1264 LTAGKTYT
-1275 VSFASNL
+1275 VSFKSNL
-1282 GYDNM
+1282 TYDEK
-1287 HWFGKDYVSGTWNI
+1287 HWFGLDFTSSKSWSAWEDYAYESG
-1301 WDDFE
+1301 
-1306 YTTGKI
+1306 KLQL
-1312 ETYVGYTN
+1312 YVGYTN
-1320 GTDDLA
+1320 GSDIA
-1326 GSVILHK
+1326 GTKAFAKVETSFSGGGTIGS
-1333 IDTEFTNGGAMG
+1333 FTLPDGASDIS
-1345 TFELP
+1345 L
-1350 SSATNVNILFRIVSN
+1350 LFRVISDAN
-1365 GTAYSGTISNVKIV
+1365 GTRYTGEISDIKIA
-1379 EGEYTRMGYIG
+1379 EGQYVYEGLDG
-1390 DKESL
+1390 DSVTL
-1395 SSPTWEGHSIVTW
+1395 DAPTWVGHTFQNWEEETSPFDGTL
-1408 NPKNDNFSGS
+1408 SGS
-1418 LSGDKNSTYTYGS
+1418 QNRNFKFGSGDDVVRAIWKTNE
-1431 NDDIVQATWQINN
+1431 
-1444 YDVGFDNEFDFDTWV
+1444 YDVMFENEFEFDKWV
-1459 WGSPNAGTQTV
+1459 WNHVAGGSQV
-1470 DYENNSI
+1470 LDYENKAITITSNS
-1477 TMTST
+1477 TDTYTEPYMGTS
-1482 AADAYTGP
+1482 P
-1490 YSTGQTGYMTLIPG
+1490 SQHYMTLIPG
-1504 HTYSFSYKYENGS
+1504 HTYEFSYYYENGS
-1517 AAGTLRPFVFAYPNT
+1517 VAGNLNPFMFAYENT
-1532 SLSNYGSNLKNFNK
+1532 SMSSYAGGIKSWNLGV
-1546 EIAANESGTHTFT
+1546 AANATGRHTVT
-1559 WIVPS
+1559 WTIPA
-1564 GSPYVTIRLGLLTA
+1564 GRPYVTMRLGMTTV
-1578 GMTTKFSDIYIQDV
+1578 GMVTKFSDIYIRDISNPAGAQDNV
-1592 TGPFVNTNNSTLRV
+1592 SLPTAGGTAVRSASVKYGYPIGSADILGGSLPTISRTGYTFEGWYTSQDSYG
-1606 PTVNGT
+1606 NGT
-1612 TVHYATVEY
+1612 
-1621 SQQLGTAGQLNG
+1621 
-1633 TMPTTSYTGY
+1633 
-1643 NFSGWYDS
+1643 
-1651 VDSTGNGV
+1651 
-1659 GTKYEL
+1659 GTKY
-1665 TTSIGA
+1665 TANNVMGA
-1671 GVTRLHSRWTVGVT
+1671 ANVKLYARWLVGVT
-1685 YNTNG
+1685 YNANG
-1690 GSYENKGG
+1690 GSYASGSSYAPKS
-1698 TIYTAKNRTNL
+1698 RTNL
-1709 SVATSIAV
+1709 DVATNIAV
-1717 SNRIDQ
+1717 SNRMNQ
-1723 GGTNWNSADLANSIV
+1723 GSSNWNDSRLGYAYV

-1778 AQWEACGTASLGTQY
+1778 AQWEPCGTASLDTQY
-1793 NVGTTQGGYTFY
+1793 NVGTKQGGYTFY
-1805 PGQIYFYKFT
+1805 PGQIYFYNFT
-1815 PNRNMYV
+1815 PSANMQA
-1822 TGYTN
+1822 TGYTYN
-1827 VGASAGVDPF
+1827 SGDGDTGVDPK
-1837 LHYWV
+1837 LYLYT
-1842 GDDWTASNDKYSTAY
+1842 GTTLTDENDDYLESFGVTAVQENDYNAV
-1857 GLSDMTANVNNAAIT
+1857 LNANL
-1872 KDQTAGTYYYGIT
+1872 TAGTTYYYG
-1885 QATLGAGSTKTI
+1885 LGLAGT
-1897 GFKLVE
+1897 GFSDSWVYNFKISENYVN
-1903 HTVAYTLNANGGSVS
+1903 YTLNANGGSVS
-1918 PTSAKGY
+1918 PTTVIGH
-1925 YNTAT
+1925 YNTAVT
-1930 SLPTPLRT
+1930 VKNPTRT
-1938 GWTFTGWKASD
+1938 GWTFAGWKASD

-1957 VPAADNSSR
+1957 VPAADTNAR
-1966 ITGNTSSVT
+1966 IDANRTSFIT
-1975 KAVTLTAQWNI
+1975 KVTLTAQWNI

-1991 NVYAQFNKASNATA
+1991 NVYAQFNKASSATA

-2050 YTFGGWYT
+2050 YTFGGWYA

-2118 TNGTTGGTV
+2118 TNGTTGGSV

-2437 STAQITATAATGYTF
+2437 STAQMTATAATGYTF

-2465 SSIYST
+2465 SSFYSR

-2558 KSTANPYTPTITANL
+2558 KSNANPYTPTITANL

-2597 LNSYAE
+2597 LNSYTE

-2667 SVKLSKV
+2667 SVKSSKV

-2703 TTTSVSK
+2703 TTTSTSK

-2750 GGLNSDYYYR
+2750 GGLYSDYYYR

-2824 ATAKVVYAQAASIT
+2824 ATAKVVFAQAASIT

-2975 IYSAYDELS
+2975 IYSAYDELT

-3136 SDATLK
+3136 SDTTLK

-3155 GDTTANANANKYY
+3155 GDTTVNANANKYY

-3263 TTAAYTTTMPA
+3263 TTATYTTTMPA

-3381 DHQNN
+3381 DQQNN

-3392 TAKIGSVLPATDVP
+3392 TAKIGSALPATDVP

-3417 TGTGGEGVQYYD
+3417 TGTGGEGIQYYD

-3566 MTLALSENRKDE
+3566 MTLALSENKKDE

-3790 NKDQIQVCICY
+3790 DKDQIQVCICY

-3814 AGGAYLQLK
+3814 AGSAYLQLK
-3823 PDQVDMDTWLNQMHL
+3823 PDQVNMDTWLNQMHL

-3855 SVYPVDDS
+3855 AVYPVDDS

-4135 GTTATYTKLNGNVT
+4135 GTTATYTKFNGNVT

-4185 SDFVVTTQIVKPA
+4185 SDFVVTTQIVKRA

-4290 DNAKTVSTTFI
+4290 DNAKTVSTTFV

>member
-31 LIKDADAYA
+31 LIKDADAYV
-40 NVESVNSSATLAA
+40 NVEGNKAVSSLSGQIA
-53 QSIYAPES
+53 YAPEA
-61 IYLKPGSSAF
+61 IYLKPGSNAF
-71 QYFCNYNETTGRVTE
+71 QYFLNYSYSSGRVAE
-86 VKGTSSRISFS
+86 IKSTSSTLKFE
-97 NQDATSV
+97 NKDATEV

-124 SNLKINSTAISTA
+124 SNLKLNNTTVSAV
-137 ANCGATSTAFA
+137 ANCTATSTAY
-148 SGATVLAS
+148 GATPTVIAS
-156 GTNSINYNISAGSLS
+156 GTTGINYKLTSGSLS
-171 GYTQGGVYYI
+171 NYVAGRTYFI
-181 QWVIRYVV
+181 QWVVRYKIN
-189 GGSARLAFMY
+189 GNYHFMFMY
-199 TAIYAPVLGQAGLS
+199 TGIYAPSLGQAGLS
-213 YATTYSG
+213 YATTYSASR
-220 NLSNPESH
+220 SNPESR
-228 AYSFVTGAHKYGGGN
+228 AYTFITGAQKYGGGN
-243 RTSNYTSTT
+243 RVSNYTNTT

-260 PLISFVGQNSSTT
+260 PLVSFVGQNASTT
-273 AYTFQGGRGK
+273 AYTFKGGRDE
-283 WNDTSNFTVQANG
+283 WNSAANFTAQTNG

-302 NHLVGDDNRYH
+302 EYQIGGSDRYH
-313 RTAWTNVG
+313 RTTWTNVG
-321 SFANPNPT
+321 SFANPTPT
-329 GTTTGNADSSY
+329 GTTEGNGDTSY
-340 TENVTTGVAYLVV
+340 NVGQTSGVAYIVV
-353 DTSRFSNYSQIPN
+353 DTSRYSNYNQIPN
-366 FSAGWLQFYHHR
+366 LSAGWLQFYHHR
-378 SGNGNYLASITG
+378 AGAGNHLRFIEGQTQTYGALT
-390 KDQNYN
+390 
-396 DLSDAITCSVDTSSY
+396 DAVTCSVDTSSY
-411 KDNDDYSVA
+411 EDNDDYSVA
-420 RGLYA
+420 RGLFPF
-425 VNGKVRAGF
+425 NGKINGGF
-434 FNLEFTSK
+434 INIKFNSR
-442 TGYKANLGIT
+442 TGYSDWLG
-452 SVTETLKV
+452 TESLYV
-460 DTYVGVHTTAVNKT
+460 DTYVGLHTTAVNKT

-481 AALHSNIDTVNVAKA
+481 NALISHIDKWYVDNS

-503 DYTTYYNQLKSAA
+503 NYTDYYNQLKTTGEA
-516 EKLCNPTEY
+516 LCDPTAY
-525 LNASADSTLQGYVD
+525 SMNANSTLEGYV
-539 NYTDAIASTNG
+539 TAWSKAIDSAFDSSM
-550 ADVYFYVPEAIY
+550 YFYVPETIY
-562 TKPQLLES
+562 INPIVS
-570 STSAA
+570 SSKYNFQYYVDRAA
-575 THYGATYVDGSVSAN
+575 TADSVLDTSYNKTTGNVFFSCAKASNVSITASINGGSVTLGQSSATNGLIKTTMTGYANTYSDKTIEWTATYTNTA
-590 NEFSMS
+590 
-596 TGEQKWG
+596 TGRQMTTKA
-603 NIYFYYANASSVKI
+603 YTYCYAPLK
-617 SYSVIG
+617 
-623 GASASSTNNSITYA
+623 
-637 DSQTA
+637 A
-642 TSGTELYST
+642 TSGTTVISASAQAG
-651 NYNSSQAL
+651 YNSSTHTDTNIGITGWIVGAHTVDAKAYTIS
-659 SVSGTKVSKFI
+659 SVSSGTVDNGSPGDGRGGYKNNYLEAPSTVPTNGRDDIQGLYNASYGGGSGYFKKNGN
-670 VNSSAYLSKNDT
+670 VNYQT
-682 GMWLKWTATYVDKTD
+682 GGKGTLYVD
-697 GRTKTATA
+697 
-705 YTYVYKTFW
+705 
-714 LPIEA
+714 
-719 GSRNEETD
+719 S
-727 GKDSNANSFVWMSG
+727 
-741 IHSFTSKTAGTNAS
+741 
-755 MKYTKTTNSKYNIP
+755 
-769 YSYSIQMGTD
+769 
-779 ASVNS
+779 
-784 NISTAMGNLYRYPFV
+784 
-799 SDNAGA
+799 
-805 YFDTSSNNDGM
+805 
-816 QPSDWMEDAA
+816 
-826 SDYYKHLSS
+826 
-835 SANAEYMAKRND
+835 
-847 DDRATCTNSPVGNIT
+847 
-862 VDTSRYTNFNQIPGF
+862 SRYTNLGQIPDLYVGIDCNQKD
-877 SIGFHITSHQ
+877 SKTSNM
-887 RAEGS
+887 RLYYDWYSNGS
-892 SSWYVSDYTS
+892 
-902 VINQDTNDT
+902 NKNP
-911 GLDDNQ
+911 
-917 TGIQGDWGAVKDT
+917 
-930 YKGTVIVSGTG
+930 
-941 RSSGL
+941 
-946 RYNGKFN
+946 
-953 RAITTS
+953 
-959 ITTYAMKGL
+959 TTYTAASQDGVETGSAQRGKKL
-968 AYAYQNGDKCVSS
+968 TSASFSSKATNTNTLVLHAWADNSANSRRIAQATCYLVVNFRDKSI
-981 SVCRVKVTMYN
+981 
-992 KANLRKAYL
+992 LRKAYEL
-1001 NAISKSNQLDAN
+1001 MESNANYLQQDYFTATAWN
-1013 IFHTDSTCWTTYQ
+1013 NFTTYRGYILNYLCNPKSTASQ
-1026 KALEAAGKALTRVD
+1026 ADLNTYGKNLYDQIAKMVACITAAPGSTTATYKTYD
-1040 GTITDPDTLATN
+1040 GASTT
-1052 LNNAVNHL
+1052 VNRADVL
-1060 LSESKTC
+1060 KT
-1067 TKYKGGSCRISGT
+1067 GT
-1080 VRVYHRYLV
+1080 ARVYHRYL
-1089 GNGADAKSYELKVG
+1089 NGSGSTATSTALNVG
-1103 DNGTNVETKTYFYG
+1103 DNGTNVETKTYYYG
-1117 DTVNTGYNETS
+1117 ETVKTGYNETS
-1128 GYDYIGYYRN
+1128 EYDYFGYFRN
-1138 VGTTQW
+1138 EGETQW
-1144 TSSANGSLTG
+1144 TSPNNGSLVG
-1154 NDSGM
+1154 NDSGPD
-1159 NMYGS
+1159 MYGT
-1164 SGHNTDKNVIVP
+1164 SGHNTDELVAVP
-1176 NLTYTYVYYRTKN
+1176 NLTYTYVYHKKTV
-1189 SVFKDYGEAPHEY
+1189 SLCKDYNGSPQDF
-1202 GKATNYAKLKNAN
+1202 GLVTNLANLAGANAN
-1215 INNSYNAWGVSNG
+1215 VSYAGWGASGGTANVSDKTATG
-1228 AANIT
+1228 
-1233 VASDTQF
+1233 F
-1240 NFSVT
+1240 KFSVT
-1245 SVGTHTNGLRLND
+1245 NAGTIRDGFRLND
-1258 ILVKNA
+1258 MLFNGVAKN
-1264 ATGLTGGKKYT
+1264 LTAGKTYT
-1275 VSFASNL
+1275 VSFKSNL
-1282 GYDNM
+1282 TYDEK
-1287 HWFGKDYVSGTWNI
+1287 HWFGLDFTSSKSWSAWEDYAYESGKL
-1301 WDDFE
+1301 E
-1306 YTTGKI
+1306 L
-1312 ETYVGYTN
+1312 YVGYTN
-1320 GTDDLA
+1320 GSDIA
-1326 GSVILHK
+1326 GTKAFAKVETSFSGGGTIGS
-1333 IDTEFTNGGAMG
+1333 FT
-1345 TFELP
+1345 LP
-1350 SSATNVNILFRIVSN
+1350 SGASDISLLFRVISDAN
-1365 GTAYSGTISNVKIV
+1365 GTRYTGEISDIKIA
-1379 EGEYTRMGYIG
+1379 EGQYVYEGLDG
-1390 DKESL
+1390 DSVTL
-1395 SSPTWEGHSIVTW
+1395 DAPTWVGHTFQNWEEETSPFDGTL
-1408 NPKNDNFSGS
+1408 SGS
-1418 LSGDKNSTYTYGS
+1418 QNRNFKFGSGDDVVRAIWKTNE
-1431 NDDIVQATWQINN
+1431 
-1444 YDVGFDNEFDFDTWV
+1444 YDVMFENEFDFDTWV
-1459 WGSPNAGTQTV
+1459 WNGVNGGSQV
-1470 DYENNSI
+1470 LDYENNAI
-1477 TMTST
+1477 TITSNST
-1482 AADAYTGP
+1482 DTYTKP
-1490 YSTGQTGYMTLIPG
+1490 YMNTSPSQHYMTLIPG
-1504 HTYSFSYKYENGS
+1504 HTYEFSYYYENGS
-1517 AAGTLRPFVFAYPNT
+1517 VAGNLHPFMFAYENT
-1532 SLSNYGSNLKNFNK
+1532 SMSSYNNK
-1546 EIAANESGTHTFT
+1546 SWDLGVAANATGRHTVT
-1559 WIVPS
+1559 WTIPA
-1564 GSPYVTIRLGLLTA
+1564 GRPYVTMRLGMTTV
-1578 GMTTKFSDIYIQDV
+1578 GMVTKFSDIYIRDISNPAGAQDNV
-1592 TGPFVNTNNSTLRV
+1592 SLPTAGGTAVRGASVKYGYPIGSADTLGGSLPTISRTGYTFEGWYTSQDSYG
-1606 PTVNGT
+1606 NGT
-1612 TVHYATVEY
+1612 
-1621 SQQLGTAGQLNG
+1621 
-1633 TMPTTSYTGY
+1633 
-1643 NFSGWYDS
+1643 
-1651 VDSTGNGV
+1651 
-1659 GTKYEL
+1659 GTKY
-1665 TTSIGA
+1665 TANNVMGA
-1671 GVTRLHSRWTVGVT
+1671 ANVKLYARWLVGVT

-1709 SVATSIAV
+1709 SVATSVAV

-1723 GGTNWNSADLANSIV
+1723 GGTNWNSEDLANSIV

-1749 KAVSADPAVNGKIYF
+1749 KAVSADPAVNGKTYF

-1770 VKANIEFV
+1770 VMANIEFV
-1778 AQWEACGTASLGTQY
+1778 AQWEACGTASLGAQY

-1815 PNRNMYV
+1815 PSANMQA
-1822 TGYTN
+1822 TGYTYN
-1827 VGASAGVDPF
+1827 SGDGDTGVDPK
-1837 LHYWV
+1837 LYLYT
-1842 GDDWTASNDKYSTAY
+1842 GTTLTDENDDYLESFGVTAVQENDYNAV
-1857 GLSDMTANVNNAAIT
+1857 LNANL
-1872 KDQTAGTYYYGIT
+1872 TAGTTYYYG
-1885 QATLGAGSTKTI
+1885 LGLAGT
-1897 GFKLVE
+1897 GFSDSWVYNFKISENYVN
-1903 HTVAYTLNANGGSVS
+1903 YTLNANGGSVS
-1918 PTSAKGY
+1918 PTTVIGH
-1925 YNTAT
+1925 YNTAVT
-1930 SLPTPLRT
+1930 VKNPTRT
-1938 GWTFTGWKASD
+1938 GWIFAGWKASD

-1957 VPAADNSSR
+1957 VPAADTNAR
-1966 ITGNTSSVT
+1966 IDANRTSFIT
-1975 KAVTLTAQWNI
+1975 KVTLTAQWNI

-1991 NVYAQFNKASNATA
+1991 NVYAQFNKASSATA

-2437 STAQITATAATGYTF
+2437 STAQMTATAATGYTF

-2465 SSIYST
+2465 SSFYSR

-2558 KSTANPYTPTITANL
+2558 KSNANPYTPTITANL

-2597 LNSYAE
+2597 LNSYTE

-2667 SVKLSKV
+2667 SVKSSKV

-2703 TTTSVSK
+2703 TTTSTSK

-2750 GGLNSDYYYR
+2750 GGLYGDYYYR

-2824 ATAKVVYAQAASIT
+2824 ATAKVVFAQAASIT

-2975 IYSAYDELS
+2975 IYSAYDELT

-3392 TAKIGSVLPATDVP
+3392 TAKIGNALPATDVP

-3417 TGTGGEGVQYYD
+3417 TGTGGEGIQYYD

-3498 KEITSIEDTKTSYV
+3498 KQVPSTKNTAVSPVQKQVED
-3512 TEQASYAK
+3512 AK
-3520 DINLNHYTQLAL
+3520 NINLNHYKQTAL
-3532 NDLRN
+3532 DTIKNI
-3537 SVLAT
+3537 VLST
-3542 NTAKKLSALTQPQL
+3542 NTEKKLSVLTQPQL
-3556 NEYVAKMAKN
+3556 NEYVAKLAKN
-3566 MTLALSENRKDE
+3566 KERDFVENKKDE

-3855 SVYPVDDS
+3855 AIYPVDDS

-4290 DNAKTVSTTFI
+4290 DNAKTVSTTFV

>member
-31 LIKDADAYA
+31 LIKDADAYV
-40 NVESVNSSATLAA
+40 NVEGNKAVSSLSGQIA
-53 QSIYAPES
+53 YAPEA

-71 QYFCNYNETTGRVTE
+71 RYFLNYSYSSGRVAE
-86 VKGTSSRISFS
+86 AKSTSSTLKFE
-97 NQDATSV
+97 NKDATEV

-124 SNLKINSTAISTA
+124 SNLKLNNTTVSAV
-137 ANCGATSTAFA
+137 ANCTATSTAY
-148 SGATVLAS
+148 GATPTVIAS
-156 GTNSINYNISAGSLS
+156 GTTGISYTLTSGSLS
-171 GYTQGGVYYI
+171 NYVAGRTYFI
-181 QWVIRYVV
+181 QWVVRYKIN
-189 GGSARLAFMY
+189 GNYHFMFMY
-199 TAIYAPVLGQAGLS
+199 TGIYAPSLGQAGLS
-213 YATTYSG
+213 YASTYSG
-220 NLSNPESH
+220 KFSDPESR
-228 AYSFVTGAHKYGGGN
+228 AYTFITGAQKYGGGN
-243 RTSNYTSTT
+243 RVSNYTNTT

-260 PLISFVGQNSSTT
+260 PLVSFVGQNASTT
-273 AYTFQGGRGK
+273 AYTFKGGRDE
-283 WNDTSNFTVQANG
+283 WNSTANFTAQTNG

-302 NHLVGDDNRYH
+302 AYQIGGSDRYH
-313 RTAWTNVG
+313 RTRWTNVG
-321 SFANPNPT
+321 SFANPTPT
-329 GTTTGNADSSY
+329 GTTEGNGDTSY
-340 TENVTTGVAYLVV
+340 NVGQTSGVAYIVV
-353 DTSRFSNYSQIPN
+353 DTSRYSDYNQIPN
-366 FSAGWLQFYHHR
+366 LSAGWLQFYHHR
-378 SGNGNYLASITG
+378 SGAGNYLRWISGQTQTYGALT
-390 KDQNYN
+390 DEV
-396 DLSDAITCSVDTSSY
+396 TCSVDTSSFE
-411 KDNDDYSVA
+411 DNDDYSVA
-420 RGLYA
+420 RGLYPF
-425 VNGKVRAGF
+425 NGKINGGF
-434 FNLEFTSK
+434 ININFNSR
-442 TGYKANLGIT
+442 TGYKGTLSG
-452 SVTETLKV
+452 TESLYV
-460 DTYVGVHTTAVNKT
+460 DTYVGLHTTAVNKT

-481 AALHSNIDTVNVAKA
+481 KAILSHIDKVYIDQS

-503 DYTTYYNQLKSAA
+503 DYSEYYNRLKSAA
-516 EKLCNPTEY
+516 EALCDPTAY
-525 LNASADSTLQGYVD
+525 SMNADSTLDGYV
-539 NYTDAIASTNG
+539 NSWGKAIESVF
-550 ADVYFYVPEAIY
+550 DISMYFYVPEVIYLKPTTDSTASFANFADRKNENRGTLTIDVANKTTGNVYFYSSMAKDVTITASLPSGCTVSGVTLNTAISGKSYSTQSMSGSAKNVSGQKITWVATWHNSKGQAFKIERVSTIYKPNYVASGGSARIKRSYGTWGSKSSY
-562 TKPQLLES
+562 TQGFVYVNGFANSWSGGGYKVQDAYNTLL
-570 STSAA
+570 TPGWKLKGD
-575 THYGATYVDGSVSAN
+575 HVSAESYLEGQSSGPIVHN
-590 NEFSMS
+590 N
-596 TGEQKWG
+596 
-603 NIYFYYANASSVKI
+603 
-617 SYSVIG
+617 
-623 GASASSTNNSITYA
+623 
-637 DSQTA
+637 
-642 TSGTELYST
+642 
-651 NYNSSQAL
+651 
-659 SVSGTKVSKFI
+659 
-670 VNSSAYLSKNDT
+670 
-682 GMWLKWTATYVDKTD
+682 
-697 GRTKTATA
+697 
-705 YTYVYKTFW
+705 
-714 LPIEA
+714 
-719 GSRNEETD
+719 D
-727 GKDSNANSFVWMSG
+727 GKDTTTHTLSG
-741 IHSFTSKTAGTNAS
+741 LK
-755 MKYTKTTNSKYNIP
+755 
-769 YSYSIQMGTD
+769 
-779 ASVNS
+779 
-784 NISTAMGNLYRYPFV
+784 LYI
-799 SDNAGA
+799 
-805 YFDTSSNNDGM
+805 
-816 QPSDWMEDAA
+816 
-826 SDYYKHLSS
+826 
-835 SANAEYMAKRND
+835 
-847 DDRATCTNSPVGNIT
+847 DR
-862 VDTSRYTNFNQIPGF
+862 SRYTNYKHIPNVKYTVAATDLENTNKDRTASF
-877 SIGFHITSHQ
+877 SYDTET
-887 RAEGS
+887 AS
-892 SSWYVSDYTS
+892 SSQPLYIPSDNLRESVNTGTIDKEVPTS
-902 VINQDTNDT
+902 SSTSSSHYFYGRIS
-911 GLDDNQ
+911 
-917 TGIQGDWGAVKDT
+917 ARR
-930 YKGTVIVSGTG
+930 SGTG
-941 RSSGL
+941 TIQVKINFNAYSYDKSVLRSAYDYAMEKSLLLQEEWYQPNAWSTYKTAFNNVVNALENVENESVSSYTTYSNALKNQINKMIGAVTAKVGSSTFS
-946 RYNGKFN
+946 YTDVNGNTISNQN
-953 RAITTS
+953 RADVLKT
-959 ITTYAMKGL
+959 
-968 AYAYQNGDKCVSS
+968 
-981 SVCRVKVTMYN
+981 
-992 KANLRKAYL
+992 
-1001 NAISKSNQLDAN
+1001 
-1013 IFHTDSTCWTTYQ
+1013 
-1026 KALEAAGKALTRVD
+1026 
-1040 GTITDPDTLATN
+1040 GTA
-1052 LNNAVNHL
+1052 
-1060 LSESKTC
+1060 K
-1067 TKYKGGSCRISGT
+1067 
-1080 VRVYHRYLV
+1080 VYHRYL
-1089 GNGADAKSYELKVG
+1089 NGSGSSATSTALNVG
-1103 DNGTNVETKTYFYG
+1103 DNGTNVETKTYYYG
-1117 DTVNTGYNETS
+1117 ETVKTGYNETKD
-1128 GYDYIGYYRN
+1128 YDYFGYFRN
-1138 VGTTQW
+1138 EGTTQW
-1144 TSSANGSLTG
+1144 ASPNDGNLVG
-1154 NDSGM
+1154 NDSGPD
-1159 NMYGS
+1159 MYGA
-1164 SGHNTDKNVIVP
+1164 SGHNKDEFVGVP
-1176 NLTYTYVYYRTKN
+1176 NLTYTYVYHKKTV
-1189 SVFKDYGEAPHEY
+1189 SLCKDYNGSPQDF
-1202 GKATNYAKLKNAN
+1202 GLVTNHANLAGANAN
-1215 INNSYNAWGVSNG
+1215 VSYAGWGASGGTANVSDKTATG
-1228 AANIT
+1228 
-1233 VASDTQF
+1233 F
-1240 NFSVT
+1240 KFSVT
-1245 SVGTHTNGLRLND
+1245 NAGTIRDGFRLND
-1258 ILVKNA
+1258 MLFNGVAKN
-1264 ATGLTGGKKYT
+1264 LTAGKTYT
-1275 VSFASNL
+1275 VSFKSNL
-1282 GYDNM
+1282 TYDEK
-1287 HWFGKDYVSGTWNI
+1287 HWFGVDFTSSKSWSAWEDYAYESGKL
-1301 WDDFE
+1301 E
-1306 YTTGKI
+1306 L
-1312 ETYVGYTN
+1312 YVGYTN
-1320 GTDDLA
+1320 GSDIA
-1326 GSVILHK
+1326 GTKAFAKVETSFSDGGTIGS
-1333 IDTEFTNGGAMG
+1333 FTLPDGASDIS
-1345 TFELP
+1345 L
-1350 SSATNVNILFRIVSN
+1350 LFRVISDAN
-1365 GTAYSGTISNVKIV
+1365 GTRYTGEISDIKIA
-1379 EGEYTRMGYIG
+1379 EGQYVYEGLDG
-1390 DKESL
+1390 DSVTL
-1395 SSPTWEGHSIVTW
+1395 DAPTWVGHTFQNWEEETSPFDGTL
-1408 NPKNDNFSGS
+1408 SGS
-1418 LSGDKNSTYTYGS
+1418 QNRNFKFGSGDDVVRAIWKTNE
-1431 NDDIVQATWQINN
+1431 
-1444 YDVGFDNEFDFDTWV
+1444 YDVMFENEFEFDKWV
-1459 WGSPNAGTQTV
+1459 WNRVAGGSQV
-1470 DYENNSI
+1470 LDYENKAITITSNS
-1477 TMTST
+1477 TDTYTEPYMGTS
-1482 AADAYTGP
+1482 P
-1490 YSTGQTGYMTLIPG
+1490 SQHYMTLIPG
-1504 HTYSFSYKYENGS
+1504 HTYEFSYYYENGS
-1517 AAGTLRPFVFAYPNT
+1517 VAGNLNPFMFAYENT
-1532 SLSNYGSNLKNFNK
+1532 SMSSYAGGIKSWNLGV
-1546 EIAANESGTHTFT
+1546 AANATGRHTVT
-1559 WIVPS
+1559 WTIPA
-1564 GSPYVTIRLGLLTA
+1564 GRPYVTMRLGMTTV
-1578 GMTTKFSDIYIQDV
+1578 GMVTKFSDIYIRDISNPAGAQDNV
-1592 TGPFVNTNNSTLRV
+1592 SLPTAGGTAVRSASVKYGYPIGSADILGGSLPTISRTGYTFEGWYTSQDSYG
-1606 PTVNGT
+1606 NGT
-1612 TVHYATVEY
+1612 
-1621 SQQLGTAGQLNG
+1621 
-1633 TMPTTSYTGY
+1633 
-1643 NFSGWYDS
+1643 
-1651 VDSTGNGV
+1651 
-1659 GTKYEL
+1659 GTKY
-1665 TTSIGA
+1665 TASNVMGA
-1671 GVTRLHSRWTVGVT
+1671 ANVKLYARWLVGVT

-1749 KAVSADPAVNGKIYF
+1749 KAVSADPAVNGKTYF

-1778 AQWEACGTASLGTQY
+1778 AQWEACVTASLGAQY

-1842 GDDWTASNDKYSTAY
+1842 GDKWTVSNDKYSTAY

-1885 QATLGAGSTKTI
+1885 QAALNAGSTKTI

-1903 HTVAYTLNANGGSVS
+1903 HTVDYTLNANGGSVS

-1930 SLPTPLRT
+1930 SLPTPSRT
-1938 GWTFTGWKASD
+1938 GWTFAGWKASD

-1957 VPAADNSSR
+1957 VSAADNSSR

-1991 NVYAQFNKASNATA
+1991 NVYAQFNKASSATA

-2437 STAQITATAATGYTF
+2437 STAQMTATAATGYTF

-2465 SSIYST
+2465 SSFYSR

-2515 GTTGGT
+2515 GTVGGT

-2558 KSTANPYTPTITANL
+2558 KSNANPYTPTITANL

-2597 LNSYAE
+2597 LNSYTE

-2667 SVKLSKV
+2667 SVKSSKV

-2703 TTTSVSK
+2703 TTTSTSK

-2750 GGLNSDYYYR
+2750 GGLYSDYYYR

-2824 ATAKVVYAQAASIT
+2824 ATAKVVFAQAASIT

-2975 IYSAYDELS
+2975 IYSAYDELT

-3392 TAKIGSVLPATDVP
+3392 TAKIGNALPATDVP

-3417 TGTGGEGVQYYD
+3417 TGTGGEGIQYYD

-3471 ESGTATKTSDTAV
+3471 ESGTATKTLDTAV

-3542 NTAKKLSALTQPQL
+3542 NTAKKLSVLTQPQL

-3566 MTLALSENRKDE
+3566 MTLALSENKKDE

-3790 NKDQIQVCICY
+3790 DKDQIQVCICY

-3814 AGGAYLQLK
+3814 AGSAYLQLK
-3823 PDQVDMDTWLNQMHL
+3823 PDQVNMDTWLNQMHL

-3855 SVYPVDDS
+3855 AVYPVDDS
-3863 TYASTGYVLGSFLY
+3863 TYASTGYVLGSFMY

-3913 VQAAVSSKSHTMNIN
+3913 VQAAVSSKSHSMNIN
-3928 SAGTGLGYAK
+3928 STGTGLGYAK

-3986 NSVYNVF
+3986 NSVYNIF

-4135 GTTATYTKLNGNVT
+4135 GTTATYTKLNGNVN

-4290 DNAKTVSTTFI
+4290 DNAKTVSTTFV

>member
-31 LIKDADAYA
+31 LIKDADAYV
-40 NVESVNSSATLAA
+40 NVEGNKAVSSLSGQIA
-53 QSIYAPES
+53 YAPEA
-61 IYLKPGSSAF
+61 IYLKPGSNAF
-71 QYFCNYNETTGRVTE
+71 QYFLNYNYSSGRVAE
-86 VKGTSSRISFS
+86 AKSTSSTLKFE
-97 NQDATSV
+97 NKDATEV

-124 SNLKINSTAISTA
+124 SNLKLNNTTVSAV
-137 ANCGATSTAFA
+137 ANCTATSTAY
-148 SGATVLAS
+148 GATPTVIAS
-156 GTNSINYNISAGSLS
+156 GTTGISYKLTSGSLS
-171 GYTQGGVYYI
+171 NYVAGRTYFI
-181 QWVIRYVV
+181 QWVVRYKID
-189 GGSARLAFMY
+189 GNYHFMFMY
-199 TAIYAPVLGQAGLS
+199 TGIYAPSLGQAGLS
-213 YATTYSG
+213 YATTYSASR
-220 NLSNPESH
+220 SNPESH
-228 AYSFVTGAHKYGGGN
+228 AYTFITGAQKYGGGN
-243 RTSNYTSTT
+243 RVSNYTSTT

-260 PLISFVGQNSSTT
+260 PLVSFVGQNASTT
-273 AYTFQGGRGK
+273 AYTFQGGGDK
-283 WNDTSNFTVQANG
+283 WNDTSNFTAQTNG

-302 NHLVGDDNRYH
+302 SHQVGGSDRYH
-313 RTAWTNVG
+313 RTTWKNVG
-321 SFANPNPT
+321 SFANPTPT
-329 GTTTGNADSSY
+329 GTTEGNGDTPYSVAQTS
-340 TENVTTGVAYLVV
+340 GVAYIVV
-353 DTSRFSNYSQIPN
+353 DTSRYSDYNQIPN
-366 FSAGWLQFYHHR
+366 LSAGWLQFYHHR
-378 SGNGNYLASITG
+378 SGAGNYLRWISGQTQTYGALT
-390 KDQNYN
+390 DEV
-396 DLSDAITCSVDTSSY
+396 TCSVDTSSY
-411 KDNDDYSVA
+411 EDNDDYSVA
-420 RGLYA
+420 RGLYPF
-425 VNGKVRAGF
+425 NGKINGGF
-434 FNLEFTSK
+434 ININFNSR
-442 TGYKANLGIT
+442 TGYKDLVG
-452 SVTETLKV
+452 TESLYV
-460 DTYVGVHTTAVNKT
+460 STYVGLHTTAVNKT

-481 AALHSNIDTVNVAKA
+481 NALISHIDKWYVDNS

-503 DYTTYYNQLKSAA
+503 
-516 EKLCNPTEY
+516 
-525 LNASADSTLQGYVD
+525 
-539 NYTDAIASTNG
+539 NYTDYYDQLKKTGEALCDPTAYSMNANSTLEGYVTAWSKAIDSAFDSSM
-550 ADVYFYVPEAIY
+550 YFYVPETIY
-562 TKPQLLES
+562 INPIVS
-570 STSAA
+570 SSKYNFQYYVDRAA
-575 THYGATYVDGSVSAN
+575 TADSVLDTSYNKTTGNVFFSCAKASNVSITASINGGSVTLGQSSATNGLIKTTMTGYSTTYSNKTIEWTATYTNTA
-590 NEFSMS
+590 
-596 TGEQKWG
+596 TGRQMTTKA
-603 NIYFYYANASSVKI
+603 YTYCYAPLK
-617 SYSVIG
+617 
-623 GASASSTNNSITYA
+623 
-637 DSQTA
+637 A
-642 TSGTELYST
+642 TSGTTVISASAQAG
-651 NYNSSQAL
+651 YNSSTHTDTNIGITGWIVGAHTVDAKAYTIS
-659 SVSGTKVSKFI
+659 SVSSGTVDNGSPGDGRGGYKNNYLEAPSTVPTNGRDNIQDLYNASYGGGSGCFKKNGN
-670 VNSSAYLSKNDT
+670 VNYQT
-682 GMWLKWTATYVDKTD
+682 GGKGTLYVD
-697 GRTKTATA
+697 
-705 YTYVYKTFW
+705 
-714 LPIEA
+714 
-719 GSRNEETD
+719 S
-727 GKDSNANSFVWMSG
+727 
-741 IHSFTSKTAGTNAS
+741 
-755 MKYTKTTNSKYNIP
+755 
-769 YSYSIQMGTD
+769 
-779 ASVNS
+779 
-784 NISTAMGNLYRYPFV
+784 
-799 SDNAGA
+799 
-805 YFDTSSNNDGM
+805 
-816 QPSDWMEDAA
+816 
-826 SDYYKHLSS
+826 
-835 SANAEYMAKRND
+835 
-847 DDRATCTNSPVGNIT
+847 
-862 VDTSRYTNFNQIPGF
+862 SRYTNLGQIPDLYVGIDCNQKD
-877 SIGFHITSHQ
+877 SKTSNM
-887 RAEGS
+887 RLYYDWYSNGS
-892 SSWYVSDYTS
+892 
-902 VINQDTNDT
+902 NKNP
-911 GLDDNQ
+911 
-917 TGIQGDWGAVKDT
+917 
-930 YKGTVIVSGTG
+930 
-941 RSSGL
+941 
-946 RYNGKFN
+946 
-953 RAITTS
+953 
-959 ITTYAMKGL
+959 TTYTAASQDGVETGSAQRGKKL
-968 AYAYQNGDKCVSS
+968 TSASFSSKATNTNTLVLHAWADNSANSRRIAQATCYLVVNFRDKSI
-981 SVCRVKVTMYN
+981 
-992 KANLRKAYL
+992 LRKAYEL
-1001 NAISKSNQLDAN
+1001 MESNANYLQQDYFTPTAWN
-1013 IFHTDSTCWTTYQ
+1013 NFTTYRGYILNYLCNPKSTASQ
-1026 KALEAAGKALTRVD
+1026 ADLNTYGKNLYDQIAKMVACITATPGSTTATYKTYD
-1040 GTITDPDTLATN
+1040 GASTT
-1052 LNNAVNHL
+1052 VNRADVL
-1060 LSESKTC
+1060 KT
-1067 TKYKGGSCRISGT
+1067 GT
-1080 VRVYHRYLV
+1080 ARVYHRYL
-1089 GNGADAKSYELKVG
+1089 NGSGSTATSTALNIG
-1103 DNGTNVETKTYFYG
+1103 DNGTNVETKTYYYG
-1117 DTVNTGYNETS
+1117 ETVKTGYNETS
-1128 GYDYIGYYRN
+1128 EYDYFGYFRN
-1138 VGTTQW
+1138 EGETQW
-1144 TSSANGSLTG
+1144 TSPNNGSLVG
-1154 NDSGM
+1154 NDSGPD
-1159 NMYGS
+1159 MYGT
-1164 SGHNTDKNVIVP
+1164 SGHNTDELVAVP
-1176 NLTYTYVYYRTKN
+1176 NLTYTYVYHKKTV
-1189 SVFKDYGEAPHEY
+1189 SLCKDYNGSPQDF
-1202 GKATNYAKLKNAN
+1202 GLVTNLANLAGANAN
-1215 INNSYNAWGVSNG
+1215 VSYAGWGASGGTANVSDKTATG
-1228 AANIT
+1228 
-1233 VASDTQF
+1233 F
-1240 NFSVT
+1240 KFSVT
-1245 SVGTHTNGLRLND
+1245 NAGTIRDGFRLND
-1258 ILVKNA
+1258 MLFNGVAKN
-1264 ATGLTGGKKYT
+1264 LTAGKTYT
-1275 VSFASNL
+1275 VSFKSNL
-1282 GYDNM
+1282 TYDEK
-1287 HWFGKDYVSGTWNI
+1287 HWFGVDFTSSKSWSAWEDYAYESGKL
-1301 WDDFE
+1301 E
-1306 YTTGKI
+1306 L
-1312 ETYVGYTN
+1312 YVGYTN
-1320 GTDDLA
+1320 GSDIA
-1326 GSVILHK
+1326 GTKAFAKVETSFSGGGTIGS
-1333 IDTEFTNGGAMG
+1333 FT
-1345 TFELP
+1345 LP
-1350 SSATNVNILFRIVSN
+1350 SGASDISLLFRVISDAN
-1365 GTAYSGTISNVKIV
+1365 GTRYTGEISDIKIA
-1379 EGEYTRMGYIG
+1379 EGQYVYEGLDG
-1390 DKESL
+1390 DSVTL
-1395 SSPTWEGHSIVTW
+1395 DAPTWVGHTFQNWEEETSPFDGTL
-1408 NPKNDNFSGS
+1408 SGS
-1418 LSGDKNSTYTYGS
+1418 QNRNFKFGSGDDVVRAIWKTNE
-1431 NDDIVQATWQINN
+1431 
-1444 YDVGFDNEFDFDTWV
+1444 YDVMFENEFEFDKWV
-1459 WGSPNAGTQTV
+1459 WNHVAGGSQV
-1470 DYENNSI
+1470 LDYENKAITITSNS
-1477 TMTST
+1477 TDTYTEPYMGTS
-1482 AADAYTGP
+1482 P
-1490 YSTGQTGYMTLIPG
+1490 SQHYMTLIPG
-1504 HTYSFSYKYENGS
+1504 HTYEFSYYYENGS
-1517 AAGTLRPFVFAYPNT
+1517 VAGNLHPFMFAYENT
-1532 SLSNYGSNLKNFNK
+1532 SMSSYDGGITSWNLGV
-1546 EIAANESGTHTFT
+1546 AANATGRHTVT
-1559 WIVPS
+1559 WTIPA
-1564 GSPYVTIRLGLLTA
+1564 GRPYVTMRLGMTTV
-1578 GMTTKFSDIYIQDV
+1578 GMVTKFSDIYIRDISNPAGAQDNV
-1592 TGPFVNTNNSTLRV
+1592 SLPTAGGTAVRSASVKYGYPIGSADILGGSLPTISRTGYTFEGWYTSQDSYG
-1606 PTVNGT
+1606 NGT
-1612 TVHYATVEY
+1612 
-1621 SQQLGTAGQLNG
+1621 
-1633 TMPTTSYTGY
+1633 
-1643 NFSGWYDS
+1643 
-1651 VDSTGNGV
+1651 
-1659 GTKYEL
+1659 GTKY
-1665 TTSIGA
+1665 TASNVMGA
-1671 GVTRLHSRWTVGVT
+1671 ANVKLYARWLVGVT

-1749 KAVSADPAVNGKIYF
+1749 KAVSADPAVNGRTYF

-1778 AQWEACGTASLGTQY
+1778 AQWEACGTASLNTQY
-1793 NVGTTQGGYTFY
+1793 NIGTTQGGYTFY

-1842 GDDWTASNDKYSTAY
+1842 GDKWTVSNDKYSTAY

-1885 QATLGAGSTKTI
+1885 QAALNAGSTKTI

-1930 SLPTPLRT
+1930 SLPTPSRT

-1957 VPAADNSSR
+1957 VSAADNSSR
-1966 ITGNTSSVT
+1966 ITGNTSSIT

-1991 NVYAQFNKASNATA
+1991 NVYAQFNKASSATA

-2050 YTFGGWYT
+2050 YTFGGWYA

-2437 STAQITATAATGYTF
+2437 STAQMTATAATGYTF

-2465 SSIYST
+2465 SSFYSR

-2558 KSTANPYTPTITANL
+2558 KSNANPYTPTITANL

-2597 LNSYAE
+2597 LNSYTE

-2667 SVKLSKV
+2667 SVKSSKV

-2703 TTTSVSK
+2703 TTTSTSK

-2750 GGLNSDYYYR
+2750 GGLYSDYYYR

-2824 ATAKVVYAQAASIT
+2824 ATAKVVFAQAASIT

-2975 IYSAYDELS
+2975 IYSAYDELT

-3055 MPTYA
+3055 MPKYA

-3136 SDATLK
+3136 SDTTLK

-3155 GDTTANANANKYY
+3155 GDTTVNANANKYY

-3392 TAKIGSVLPATDVP
+3392 TAKIGSALPATDVP

-3471 ESGTATKTSDTAV
+3471 ESGTATKTSDTAI

-3566 MTLALSENRKDE
+3566 MTLALSENKKDE

-3790 NKDQIQVCICY
+3790 DKDQIQVCICY

-3814 AGGAYLQLK
+3814 AGSAYLQLK
-3823 PDQVDMDTWLNQMHL
+3823 PDQVNMDTWLNQMHL

-3855 SVYPVDDS
+3855 AVYPVDDS

-4057 KVKSDANGNVTFNVE
+4057 KVKSDANGNITFNVE

-4290 DNAKTVSTTFI
+4290 DNAKTVSTTFV

>member
-31 LIKDADAYA
+31 LIKDADAYV
-40 NVESVNSSATLAA
+40 NVEGNKAVSSLSGQIA
-53 QSIYAPES
+53 YAPEA
-61 IYLKPGSSAF
+61 IYLKPGSNAF
-71 QYFCNYNETTGRVTE
+71 QYFLNYSYSSGRVAE
-86 VKGTSSRISFS
+86 AKSTSSTLKFE
-97 NQDATSV
+97 NKDATEV

-124 SNLKINSTAISTA
+124 SNLKLNNTTVSAV
-137 ANCGATSTAFA
+137 ANCTATSTAY
-148 SGATVLAS
+148 GATPTVIAS
-156 GTNSINYNISAGSLS
+156 GTTGISYKLTSGSLS
-171 GYTQGGVYYI
+171 NYVAGRTYFI
-181 QWVIRYVV
+181 QWVVRYKID
-189 GGSARLAFMY
+189 GNYHFMFMY
-199 TAIYAPVLGQAGLS
+199 TGIYAPSLGQAGLS
-213 YATTYSG
+213 YATTYSASR
-220 NLSNPESH
+220 SNPESH
-228 AYSFVTGAHKYGGGN
+228 AYTFITGAQKYGGGN
-243 RTSNYTSTT
+243 RVSNYTSTT

-260 PLISFVGQNSSTT
+260 PLVSFVGQNASTT
-273 AYTFQGGRGK
+273 AYTFQGGGDK
-283 WNDTSNFTVQANG
+283 WNDTSNFTAQTNG

-302 NHLVGDDNRYH
+302 SHQVGGSDRYH
-313 RTAWTNVG
+313 RTTWKNVG
-321 SFANPNPT
+321 SFANPTPT
-329 GTTTGNADSSY
+329 GTTEGNGDTPYSVAQTS
-340 TENVTTGVAYLVV
+340 GVAYIVV
-353 DTSRFSNYSQIPN
+353 DTSRYSDYNQIPN
-366 FSAGWLQFYHHR
+366 LSAGWLQFYHHR
-378 SGNGNYLASITG
+378 SGAGNYLRWISGQTQTYGALT
-390 KDQNYN
+390 DEV
-396 DLSDAITCSVDTSSY
+396 TCSVDTSSY
-411 KDNDDYSVA
+411 EDNDDYSVA
-420 RGLYA
+420 RGLYPF
-425 VNGKVRAGF
+425 NGKINGGF
-434 FNLEFTSK
+434 ININFNSR
-442 TGYKANLGIT
+442 TGYKDLGG
-452 SVTETLKV
+452 TESLYV
-460 DTYVGVHTTAVNKT
+460 STYVGLHTTAVNKT

-481 AALHSNIDTVNVAKA
+481 NALISHIDKWYVDNS

-503 DYTTYYNQLKSAA
+503 
-516 EKLCNPTEY
+516 
-525 LNASADSTLQGYVD
+525 
-539 NYTDAIASTNG
+539 NYTDYYDQLKKTGEALCDPTAYSMNANSTLEGYVTAWSKAIDSAFDSSM
-550 ADVYFYVPEAIY
+550 YFYVPETIY
-562 TKPQLLES
+562 INPIVS
-570 STSAA
+570 SSKYNFQYYVDRAA
-575 THYGATYVDGSVSAN
+575 TADSVLDTSYNKTTGNVFFSCAKASNVSITASISGGSVTLGQSSATN
-590 NEFSMS
+590 GLIKTTM
-596 TGEQKWG
+596 TG
-603 NIYFYYANASSVKI
+603 YANT
-617 SYSVIG
+617 YSDKTI
-623 GASASSTNNSITYA
+623 
-637 DSQTA
+637 
-642 TSGTELYST
+642 E
-651 NYNSSQAL
+651 
-659 SVSGTKVSKFI
+659 
-670 VNSSAYLSKNDT
+670 
-682 GMWLKWTATYVDKTD
+682 WTATYTN
-697 GRTKTATA
+697 TATGRQMTTKA
-705 YTYVYKTFW
+705 YTYCYAPLKATNGTTV
-714 LPIEA
+714 ISASAQA
-719 GSRNEETD
+719 GYNSRTHTD
-727 GKDSNANSFVWMSG
+727 TNIG
-741 IHSFTSKTAGTNAS
+741 ITGW
-755 MKYTKTTNSKYNIP
+755 I
-769 YSYSIQMGTD
+769 
-779 ASVNS
+779 V
-784 NISTAMGNLYRYPFV
+784 
-799 SDNAGA
+799 GA
-805 YFDTSSNNDGM
+805 
-816 QPSDWMEDAA
+816 
-826 SDYYKHLSS
+826 H
-835 SANAEYMAKRND
+835 
-847 DDRATCTNSPVGNIT
+847 T
-862 VDTSRYTNFNQIPGF
+862 VDAKAYTISSVSSGTVDNGSPGDGRGGYKNNYLEAPSTVPTNGRDDIQGLYDNSYGGGSGFFRKNDNVNYQTGGKGTLYVDSSRYTNLGQIPDLYVGIDCNQKD
-877 SIGFHITSHQ
+877 SKTSNM
-887 RAEGS
+887 RLYYDWYSNGS
-892 SSWYVSDYTS
+892 
-902 VINQDTNDT
+902 NKNP
-911 GLDDNQ
+911 
-917 TGIQGDWGAVKDT
+917 
-930 YKGTVIVSGTG
+930 
-941 RSSGL
+941 
-946 RYNGKFN
+946 
-953 RAITTS
+953 
-959 ITTYAMKGL
+959 TTYTA
-968 AYAYQNGDKCVSS
+968 ASQNGVETGSAQRGKKLTSASFSSKATNTNTLVLHAWADNSANSYRTAQATCYLVVNFRDKSI
-981 SVCRVKVTMYN
+981 
-992 KANLRKAYL
+992 LRKAYEL
-1001 NAISKSNQLDAN
+1001 MESNANYLQQDYFTATAWN
-1013 IFHTDSTCWTTYQ
+1013 NFTTYRGYILNYLCNPKSTASQ
-1026 KALEAAGKALTRVD
+1026 ADLNTYGKNLYDQIAKMVACITATPGSTTATYKTYD
-1040 GTITDPDTLATN
+1040 GASTT
-1052 LNNAVNHL
+1052 VNRADVL
-1060 LSESKTC
+1060 KT
-1067 TKYKGGSCRISGT
+1067 GT
-1080 VRVYHRYLV
+1080 ARVYHRYL
-1089 GNGADAKSYELKVG
+1089 NGSGSSATSTALNIG
-1103 DNGTNVETKTYFYG
+1103 DNGTNVETKTYYYG
-1117 DTVNTGYNETS
+1117 ETVKTGYNETS
-1128 GYDYIGYYRN
+1128 DYDYFGYFRN
-1138 VGTTQW
+1138 EGITQW
-1144 TSSANGSLTG
+1144 TSTSNGNLVG
-1154 NDSGM
+1154 NDSGPD
-1159 NMYGS
+1159 MYGT
-1164 SGHNTDKNVIVP
+1164 SGHNTDELVAVP
-1176 NLTYTYVYYRTKN
+1176 NLTYTYVYHKKTV
-1189 SVFKDYGEAPHEY
+1189 SLCKDYNGSPQDF
-1202 GKATNYAKLKNAN
+1202 GLVTNLANLAGANAN
-1215 INNSYNAWGVSNG
+1215 VSYTGWGASGGTANVSDKTATG
-1228 AANIT
+1228 
-1233 VASDTQF
+1233 F
-1240 NFSVT
+1240 KFSVT
-1245 SVGTHTNGLRLND
+1245 NAGTIRDGFRLND
-1258 ILVKNA
+1258 MLFNGVAKN
-1264 ATGLTGGKKYT
+1264 LTAGKTYT
-1275 VSFASNL
+1275 VSFKSNL
-1282 GYDNM
+1282 TYDEK
-1287 HWFGKDYVSGTWNI
+1287 HWFGVDFTSSKSWSAWEDYAYESGKL
-1301 WDDFE
+1301 E
-1306 YTTGKI
+1306 L
-1312 ETYVGYTN
+1312 YVGYTN
-1320 GTDDLA
+1320 GSDIA
-1326 GSVILHK
+1326 GTKAFAKVETSFSGGGTIGS
-1333 IDTEFTNGGAMG
+1333 FT
-1345 TFELP
+1345 LP
-1350 SSATNVNILFRIVSN
+1350 SGASDISLLFRVISDAN
-1365 GTAYSGTISNVKIV
+1365 GTRYTGEISDIKIA
-1379 EGEYTRMGYIG
+1379 EGQYVYEGLDG
-1390 DKESL
+1390 DSVTL
-1395 SSPTWEGHSIVTW
+1395 DAPTWVGHTFQNWEEETSPFDGTL
-1408 NPKNDNFSGS
+1408 SGS
-1418 LSGDKNSTYTYGS
+1418 QNRNFKFGSGDDVVRAIWKTNE
-1431 NDDIVQATWQINN
+1431 
-1444 YDVGFDNEFDFDTWV
+1444 YDVMFENEFEFDKWV
-1459 WGSPNAGTQTV
+1459 WNRVAGGSQV
-1470 DYENNSI
+1470 LDYENKAITITSNS
-1477 TMTST
+1477 TDTYTEPYMGTS
-1482 AADAYTGP
+1482 P
-1490 YSTGQTGYMTLIPG
+1490 SQHYMTLIPG
-1504 HTYSFSYKYENGS
+1504 HTYEFSYYYENGS
-1517 AAGTLRPFVFAYPNT
+1517 VAGNLHPFMFAYENT
-1532 SLSNYGSNLKNFNK
+1532 SMSSYAGGITSWNLGV
-1546 EIAANESGTHTFT
+1546 AANATGRHTVT
-1559 WIVPS
+1559 WTIPA
-1564 GSPYVTIRLGLLTA
+1564 GRPYVTMRLGMTTV
-1578 GMTTKFSDIYIQDV
+1578 GMVTKFSDIYIRDISNPAGAQDNV
-1592 TGPFVNTNNSTLRV
+1592 SLPTAGGTAVRSASVKYGYPIGSADILGGSLPTISRTGYTFEGWYTSQDSYG
-1606 PTVNGT
+1606 NGT
-1612 TVHYATVEY
+1612 
-1621 SQQLGTAGQLNG
+1621 
-1633 TMPTTSYTGY
+1633 
-1643 NFSGWYDS
+1643 
-1651 VDSTGNGV
+1651 
-1659 GTKYEL
+1659 GTKY
-1665 TTSIGA
+1665 TANNVMGA
-1671 GVTRLHSRWTVGVT
+1671 ANVKLYARWLVGVT
-1685 YNTNG
+1685 YNANG
-1690 GSYENKGG
+1690 GSYASGSSYAPKS
-1698 TIYTAKNRTNL
+1698 RTNL
-1709 SVATSIAV
+1709 DVATNIAV
-1717 SNRIDQ
+1717 SNRMNQDSS
-1723 GGTNWNSADLANSIV
+1723 NWNDSRLGYAYV

-1749 KAVSADPAVNGKIYF
+1749 KAVSADPAVNGRIYF

-1793 NVGTTQGGYTFY
+1793 NVGTAQGGHTFY
-1805 PGQIYFYKFT
+1805 PGQLYFYKFT
-1815 PNRNMYV
+1815 PSANMQA
-1822 TGYTN
+1822 TGYTYN
-1827 VGASAGVDPF
+1827 SGDGDTGVDPK
-1837 LHYWV
+1837 LYLYT
-1842 GDDWTASNDKYSTAY
+1842 GTTLTDENDDYLESFGVTAVQENDYNAV
-1857 GLSDMTANVNNAAIT
+1857 LNANL
-1872 KDQTAGTYYYGIT
+1872 TAGTTYYYG
-1885 QATLGAGSTKTI
+1885 LGLAGT
-1897 GFKLVE
+1897 GFSDSWVYNFKISENYVN
-1903 HTVAYTLNANGGSVS
+1903 YTLNANGGSVS
-1918 PTSAKGY
+1918 PTTVIGH
-1925 YNTAT
+1925 YNTAVT
-1930 SLPTPLRT
+1930 VKNPTRT
-1938 GWTFTGWKASD
+1938 GWTFAGWKASD
-1949 NNKSYTGS
+1949 NNNSYKGS
-1957 VPAADNSSR
+1957 VPAADTNAR
-1966 ITGNTSSVT
+1966 IDANRTSFIT
-1975 KAVTLTAQWNI
+1975 KVTLTAQWNI

-1991 NVYAQFNKASNATA
+1991 NVYAQFNKASSATA

-2050 YTFGGWYT
+2050 YTFGGWYA

-2118 TNGTTGGTV
+2118 TNGTTGGSV

-2188 YSYSWTTTDSRSYSA
+2188 YSYSWTTTDQRSYSA

-2437 STAQITATAATGYTF
+2437 STAQMTATAATGYTF

-2465 SSIYST
+2465 SSFYSR

-2558 KSTANPYTPTITANL
+2558 KSNANPYTPTITANL

-2597 LNSYAE
+2597 LNSYTE

-2667 SVKLSKV
+2667 SVKSSKV

-2703 TTTSVSK
+2703 TTTSTSK

-2750 GGLNSDYYYR
+2750 GGLYSDYYYR

-2824 ATAKVVYAQAASIT
+2824 ATAKVVFAQAASIT

-2850 YATSNLSGT
+2850 YTSSNVSGT
-2859 AISASATITLP
+2859 PASTTATITLP

-2975 IYSAYDELS
+2975 IYSAYDELT

-3392 TAKIGSVLPATDVP
+3392 TAKIGNALPATDVP

-3417 TGTGGEGVQYYD
+3417 TGTGGEGIQYYD

-3566 MTLALSENRKDE
+3566 MTLALSENKKDE

-3608 NGSTYKYPTT
+3608 NGSTYKYPST
-3618 ASAANYAFAGKW
+3618 ASAASYAYAGKW

-3855 SVYPVDDS
+3855 AVYPVDDS

-4149 VTENEDG
+4149 ITENEDG

-4290 DNAKTVSTTFI
+4290 DNAKTVSTTFV

>member
-31 LIKDADAYA
+31 LIKDADAYV
-40 NVESVNSSATLAA
+40 NVEGNKAVSSLSGQIA
-53 QSIYAPES
+53 YAPEA

-71 QYFCNYNETTGRVTE
+71 RYFLNYSYSSGRVAE
-86 VKGTSSRISFS
+86 IKSTSSTLKFE
-97 NQDATSV
+97 NKDATEV

-110 VYYKNGTADVAVTS
+110 VYYKNGTADVAVTP
-124 SNLKINSTAISTA
+124 SNLKLNNTTVSAV
-137 ANCGATSTAFA
+137 ANCTATSTAY
-148 SGATVLAS
+148 GATPTVIAS
-156 GTNSINYNISAGSLS
+156 GTTGISYTLTSGSLS
-171 GYTQGGVYYI
+171 NYVAGRTYFI
-181 QWVIRYVV
+181 QWVVRYKID
-189 GGSARLAFMY
+189 GNYHFMFMY
-199 TAIYAPVLGQAGLS
+199 TGIYAPSLGQAGLS
-213 YATTYSG
+213 YASTYSG
-220 NLSNPESH
+220 KFSNPESH
-228 AYSFVTGAHKYGGGN
+228 AYTFITGAQKYGGGN
-243 RTSNYTSTT
+243 RVSNYTNTT

-260 PLISFVGQNSSTT
+260 PLVSFVGQNASTT
-273 AYTFQGGRGK
+273 AYTFKGGRDE
-283 WNDTSNFTVQANG
+283 WNSTANFTTQANG

-302 NHLVGDDNRYH
+302 SSQVGGSDRYH
-313 RTAWTNVG
+313 RTTWTNVG
-321 SFANPNPT
+321 SFANPTPT
-329 GTTTGNADSSY
+329 GTTEGNGDTSY
-340 TENVTTGVAYLVV
+340 NVSQTSGVAYIVV
-353 DTSRFSNYSQIPN
+353 DTSRYSDYNQIPDL
-366 FSAGWLQFYHHR
+366 SAGWLQFYHHR
-378 SGNGNYLASITG
+378 SGAGNYLRYIVGQTQTYGALT
-390 KDQNYN
+390 DEV
-396 DLSDAITCSVDTSSY
+396 TCSVDTSSY
-411 KDNDDYSVA
+411 EDNDDYSVA
-420 RGLYA
+420 RGLYPF
-425 VNGKVRAGF
+425 NGKINGGF
-434 FNLEFTSK
+434 INIKFNSR
-442 TGYKANLGIT
+442 TGYKGALSG
-452 SVTETLKV
+452 TESLYV
-460 DTYVGVHTTAVNKT
+460 DTYVGLHTTAVNKT

-481 AALHSNIDTVNVAKA
+481 NALISHIDKWYVDNS

-503 DYTTYYNQLKSAA
+503 NYTDYYNQLKTTGEA
-516 EKLCNPTEY
+516 LCDPTAY
-525 LNASADSTLQGYVD
+525 SMNANSTLEGYV
-539 NYTDAIASTNG
+539 TTWGKAIDSAFDSSM
-550 ADVYFYVPEAIY
+550 YFYVPETIY
-562 TKPQLLES
+562 INPIAS
-570 STSAA
+570 SSKYNFQYYVDRAA
-575 THYGATYVDGSVSAN
+575 TADSVLDTSYNKTTGNVFFSCAKASNVSITASISGGSVTLGQSSATN
-590 NEFSMS
+590 GLIKTTM
-596 TGEQKWG
+596 TG
-603 NIYFYYANASSVKI
+603 
-617 SYSVIG
+617 
-623 GASASSTNNSITYA
+623 
-637 DSQTA
+637 
-642 TSGTELYST
+642 YST
-651 NYNSSQAL
+651 TYSNK
-659 SVSGTKVSKFI
+659 TI
-670 VNSSAYLSKNDT
+670 E
-682 GMWLKWTATYVDKTD
+682 WTATYTNIAT
-697 GRTKTATA
+697 GRQMTTKA
-705 YTYVYKTFW
+705 YTYCYAPITTSTISATANERYKGAWNHDKASSCVTAW
-714 LPIEA
+714 LVGAATVDVSKYKISSA
-719 GSRNEETD
+719 SSGSTSTD
-727 GKDSNANSFVWMSG
+727 SADSEGTYKYNYLANPTAS
-741 IHSFTSKTAGTNAS
+741 IPTAGHENVAV
-755 MKYTKTTNSKYNIP
+755 YNT
-769 YSYSIQMGTD
+769 GTGGSGLWKND
-779 ASVNS
+779 ADAEWF
-784 NISTAMGNLYRYPFV
+784 TGGKGTLY
-799 SDNAGA
+799 
-805 YFDTSSNNDGM
+805 
-816 QPSDWMEDAA
+816 
-826 SDYYKHLSS
+826 
-835 SANAEYMAKRND
+835 
-847 DDRATCTNSPVGNIT
+847 
-862 VDTSRYTNFNQIPGF
+862 VDSSRYTNLNQIPDLY
-877 SIGFHITSHQ
+877 I
-887 RAEGS
+887 
-892 SSWYVSDYTS
+892 
-902 VINQDTNDT
+902 
-911 GLDDNQ
+911 GLDCNYKDKGSAKIRLFHAWYSKVNTTQ
-917 TGIQGDWGAVKDT
+917 LTNSSDAAISNVTTAASQDGANTGTTLRNNIKINASFTAKTTTTDTLVLMGQSRHDGA
-930 YKGTVIVSGTG
+930 Y
-941 RSSGL
+941 R
-946 RYNGKFN
+946 N
-953 RAITTS
+953 RRARASCYLVVNFRDKS
-959 ITTYAMKGL
+959 I
-968 AYAYQNGDKCVSS
+968 
-981 SVCRVKVTMYN
+981 
-992 KANLRKAYL
+992 LRKAYEFMESNANYLQQDYFTTTAWNSFVTYRNYIKDYLCNPASNASQADL
-1001 NAISKSNQLDAN
+1001 NTYGKNLYNQIAKMVAC
-1013 IFHTDSTCWTTYQ
+1013 ITATPGSTTATY
-1026 KALEAAGKALTRVD
+1026 KTYD
-1040 GTITDPDTLATN
+1040 GTSTT
-1052 LNNAVNHL
+1052 VNRADVL
-1060 LSESKTC
+1060 KT
-1067 TKYKGGSCRISGT
+1067 GT
-1080 VRVYHRYLV
+1080 ARVYHRYL
-1089 GNGADAKSYELKVG
+1089 NGSGSSATSTALNIG
-1103 DNGTNVETKTYFYG
+1103 DNGTNVETKTYYYG
-1117 DTVNTGYNETS
+1117 ETVKTGYNETKD
-1128 GYDYIGYYRN
+1128 YDYFGYFRN
-1138 VGTTQW
+1138 EGTTQW
-1144 TSSANGSLTG
+1144 TKPGDGSLVG
-1154 NDSGM
+1154 NDSGPD
-1159 NMYGS
+1159 MYGT
-1164 SGHNTDKNVIVP
+1164 SGHNKDELVAVP
-1176 NLTYTYVYYRTKN
+1176 NLTYTYVYHKKTV
-1189 SVFKDYGEAPHEY
+1189 SLCKDYNGSPQDF
-1202 GKATNYAKLKNAN
+1202 GLVTNLANLAGANAN
-1215 INNSYNAWGVSNG
+1215 VSYTGWGASGGTANVSDKTATG
-1228 AANIT
+1228 
-1233 VASDTQF
+1233 F
-1240 NFSVT
+1240 KFSVT
-1245 SVGTHTNGLRLND
+1245 NAGTIRTGFRLND
-1258 ILVKNA
+1258 MLFNGVAKN
-1264 ATGLTGGKKYT
+1264 LTAGKTYT
-1275 VSFASNL
+1275 VSFKSNL
-1282 GYDNM
+1282 TYDEK
-1287 HWFGKDYVSGTWNI
+1287 HWFGVDFTSSKSWSAWEDYAYESG
-1301 WDDFE
+1301 
-1306 YTTGKI
+1306 KLQL
-1312 ETYVGYTN
+1312 YVGYTN
-1320 GTDDLA
+1320 GSGIA
-1326 GSVILHK
+1326 GTKDFAKVETSFSDGGTIGS
-1333 IDTEFTNGGAMG
+1333 FT
-1345 TFELP
+1345 LP
-1350 SSATNVNILFRIVSN
+1350 SGASDISLLFRVISDAN
-1365 GTAYSGTISNVKIV
+1365 GTRYTGEISDIKIA
-1379 EGEYTRMGYIG
+1379 EGQYVYEGLDG
-1390 DKESL
+1390 DSITL
-1395 SSPTWEGHSIVTW
+1395 DAPTWVGHTFQNWEAETSPFDGTL
-1408 NPKNDNFSGS
+1408 SGS
-1418 LSGDKNSTYTYGS
+1418 QNRNFTFGRGS
-1431 NDDIVQATWQINN
+1431 DVVRAIWKTNE
-1444 YDVGFDNEFDFDTWV
+1444 YDVLFENEFDFDTWV
-1459 WGSPNAGTQTV
+1459 WNHVAGGSQV
-1470 DYENNSI
+1470 LDYENNAI
-1477 TMTST
+1477 TITSNST
-1482 AADAYTGP
+1482 DTYTEP
-1490 YSTGQTGYMTLIPG
+1490 YMNTSPSQHYMTLIPG
-1504 HTYSFSYKYENGS
+1504 HTYEFSYYYENGS
-1517 AAGTLRPFVFAYPNT
+1517 VAGNLDPFMFAYENT
-1532 SLSNYGSNLKNFNK
+1532 SMSSYAGGIKSWNLGV
-1546 EIAANESGTHTFT
+1546 AANESGRHTVT
-1559 WIVPS
+1559 WTIPA
-1564 GSPYVTIRLGLLTA
+1564 GRPYVTMRLGMTTV
-1578 GMTTKFSDIYIQDV
+1578 GMVTKFSDIYIRDISNPAGAQDNV
-1592 TGPFVNTNNSTLRV
+1592 SEPNVGGTAVHGVSVKYGYTIGSADTLDGNMPTISRTGYTFEGWYTSQDSYG
-1606 PTVNGT
+1606 NGT
-1612 TVHYATVEY
+1612 
-1621 SQQLGTAGQLNG
+1621 
-1633 TMPTTSYTGY
+1633 
-1643 NFSGWYDS
+1643 
-1651 VDSTGNGV
+1651 
-1659 GTKYEL
+1659 GTKYTASNVMG
-1665 TTSIGA
+1665 TTNIKLYA
-1671 GVTRLHSRWTVGVT
+1671 RWLVGVT
-1685 YNTNG
+1685 YNANG
-1690 GSYENKGG
+1690 GSYASGSSYAPKSR
-1698 TIYTAKNRTNL
+1698 ANL
-1709 SVATSIAV
+1709 DVATNIAV

-1723 GGTNWNSADLANSIV
+1723 GSTNWNDSRLGYAYV

-1778 AQWEACGTASLGTQY
+1778 AQWEACSTASLNTQY
-1793 NVGTTQGGYTFY
+1793 NIGTAQGGYTFY
-1805 PGQIYFYKFT
+1805 PGQLYFYKFT
-1815 PNRNMYV
+1815 PSTNMQA
-1822 TGYTN
+1822 TGYTYN
-1827 VGASAGVDPF
+1827 SGDGDTGVDPK
-1837 LHYWV
+1837 LYLYT
-1842 GDDWTASNDKYSTAY
+1842 GTTLTDENDDYEESFGVTAVQENDYNAV
-1857 GLSDMTANVNNAAIT
+1857 LNANL
-1872 KDQTAGTYYYGIT
+1872 TAGTTYYYG
-1885 QATLGAGSTKTI
+1885 LGLAGT
-1897 GFKLVE
+1897 GFNDSWVYNFKISENYVN
-1903 HTVAYTLNANGGSVS
+1903 YTLNANGGSVS
-1918 PTSAKGY
+1918 PTTVIGH
-1925 YNTAT
+1925 YNTAVT
-1930 SLPTPLRT
+1930 VNNPTRT
-1938 GWTFTGWKASD
+1938 GWTFAGWKASD

-1957 VPAADNSSR
+1957 VPAADTNAR
-1966 ITGNTSSVT
+1966 IDANRTSLIT
-1975 KAVTLTAQWNI
+1975 NVTLTAQWNI

-1991 NVYAQFNKASNATA
+1991 NVYAQFNKASSATA

-2118 TNGTTGGTV
+2118 TNGTTGGSV

-2149 IYAKPNTGYTFAGW
+2149 IYAKPATGYTFAGW

-2352 WTKTAGNGTLTNGSP
+2352 WIKTAGNGTLTNGSP

-2437 STAQITATAATGYTF
+2437 STAQMTATAATGYTF

-2597 LNSYAE
+2597 LNSYTE

-2626 AKTGYTF
+2626 ASTGYTF

-2642 SGTPVATGTT
+2642 SGTPVATGAT

-2667 SVKLSKV
+2667 SVKSSKV

-2686 SKFTLGVGGN
+2686 SRYTLGVGGN

-2703 TTTSVSK
+2703 TTTSASK

-2724 ATGYAF
+2724 STGYAF

-2736 AALTTEATDNVSET
+2736 AALTTEATDHVSET

-2824 ATAKVVYAQAASIT
+2824 ATAKVVFAQAASIT

-3123 AAPATGYKFDAWY
+3123 AAPATGYRFDAWY

-3381 DHQNN
+3381 DLQNN
-3386 GGTTSI
+3386 GGTTTI
-3392 TAKIGSVLPATDVP
+3392 TAKIGNALPATDVP

-3590 SKLAKIKGDTILS
+3590 SKLAKIKGDTILDT
-3603 AADSA
+3603 ADSA

-3790 NKDQIQVCICY
+3790 DKDQIQVCICY

-3855 SVYPVDDS
+3855 AVYPVDDS

-3913 VQAAVSSKSHTMNIN
+3913 VQAAVSSKSHSMNIN

-4198 DPVVTALISAEDAT
+4198 DPVVNALISAEDAT

-4290 DNAKTVSTTFI
+4290 DNAKTVSTTFV